1 MGIEVS
7 RQAAVVEVVSGEVI
21 AVKSDGSARK
31 ISAGDI
37 IRENEIV
44 ITANHAELV
53 LGSPNGVTEVA
64 SNCVGCVDQ
73 DLAWADA
80 PIAGEVNFD
89 LQQADAGDFDDDE
102 FAAIQEAILGGADP
116 TQILEATAAGGG
128 LGSANAG
135 FVTIDYNYTETHPS
149 TFFETAGLAEQTV
162 DEDREEFRSI
172 TRSSGGQSIS
182 ETLTEGSISGNTYP
196 QSITT
201 TETII
206 AGSLSLAPDSFIP
219 EILSLASLLSE
230 LNSDI
235 TSSGQSVIFTYDAT
249 TNSIVG
255 VQGTDEVLR
264 IDIDAVS
271 VGNNIELSLTTT
283 ISQPIDHV
291 PSVGGGQVSYTG
303 DQINIT
309 FDIQGEDS
317 AGNPLATPIN
327 AQVAVVDG
335 IDPSAESVNI
345 TNVETSSAAIEG
357 TFSNI
362 GSDNLQSV
370 VFDASA
376 LDQFDGLL
384 SDNQNT
390 LARLSDDGTTI
401 TLSIQGRG
409 EVVLTISLDTDGTY
423 KFEQSNPI
431 EQVGTDSLTFT
442 LPITITD
449 FDQDVVTNTINIAI
463 TDGDSPVINNV
474 DSISVDEAGIIGGS
488 QEGTAP
494 VAGSGSITA
503 DIFESD
509 IIDHYELEPTE
520 FNTGGTLVSNGAV
533 VLLELVGE
541 TNGVRTY
548 EGYVEVNGS
557 RITVFDVKIDSPSLG
572 NYEFN
577 LYEELSHQGAEDALL
592 TFALPI
598 YAVDA
603 DGDRSAL
610 SGGSNTP
617 EAAEI
622 LVNVKDD
629 VVELV
634 DKVESVTEPTLAGD
648 TIVSYNLFNFEG
660 ADGSTIQSFNYD
672 GVDYSLDQS
681 LLPDAA
687 QTFSFTEGVVTI
699 SLNGDF
705 SFEVARDIDH
715 TNSETI
721 VKQFSFLAEDGDGDT
736 DTSTLEL
743 SITDGQDPII
753 DLIPPVTLSE
763 TNLNDGSAPSG
774 STVSATETITFTA
787 GSDDVASFRIEPTEF
802 NVGGALMSNGFAVE
816 IKEDSANPGTYIGF
830 ITDGS
835 NTEVPVFTIGF
846 STTTLGEYT
855 FTLLEALDHVDGLD
869 NNDLSFDLPVYAVD
883 TDGDDSLVSQLNVT
897 IGDDVQIMQDGTLD
911 IIEPNLA
918 DGTITTNT
926 IDVMPNQSADG
937 ATITQFTYDGQ
948 LRTLDQ
954 NDTGEQQFSF
964 TEGELFITLEGEVR
978 FEPNRNLDH
987 SVSEDIVKSI
997 VVTSSDFDNDSLTST
1012 VTLTITDGD
1021 NPTIDVIPSVTLS
1034 ETNLSDGSAPSG
1046 STVSST
1052 QTITFTNQSDD
1063 VVRFRI
1069 EPTEFNTNDDLK
1081 SNGLAVELREEP
1093 AGSGDYIGFT
1103 TSATNVETTVFTL
1116 SFSSTTLGE
1125 YTFTLLEA
1133 LDHQDARGNNDLS
1146 FDLPVYA
1153 VDSDGDDSLMSPLNV
1168 TIGDDVQIMQ
1178 DGTLNIT
1185 EPTVADLAAGTPTT
1199 AIFDVMPN
1207 QSADGAT
1214 VTQFTYDG
1222 QLRTLD
1228 QNDNGEQQFSFTEG
1242 ELFITLEGDVRFEP
1256 NRNLDHILSEDIVKS
1271 IVVTSSDS
1279 DNDALTSTVTLT
1291 ITDGDIPTIDN
1302 VPTVSLSET
1311 SLSDGSSPSG
1321 SAVSS
1326 TQTIT
1331 YTTQSDDVTNFRIE
1345 PTEFNVGGGLTSNG
1359 LAVELKADPT
1369 TPGGYIGYVTDGSN
1383 VETNVFTISFSDTNL
1398 GQYTFTLLEA
1408 LDHVDGLANNDLS
1421 FDLPVYAVDSDGD
1434 DSLVSQL
1441 NVTIGD
1447 DVQIMQGGT
1456 LDIIEP
1462 NLADGTI
1469 TTSTI
1474 DVMPNQSADGAKIT
1488 QFTYDGQVRTLD
1500 QTDNGEQQFSFTEGE
1515 LFITLQGDVRFE
1527 PNRNLDHTLSED
1539 IVKSIVVT
1547 SSDLDNDVLTSTV
1560 MLTITDGDI
1569 PTIDAVP
1576 SVTLSESNLADGSA
1590 PSGSTVSQ
1598 TETITFTNQS
1608 DDVASFRIE
1617 PTEFNVG
1624 AALKSNGFAV
1634 EIKEDS
1640 ANPGTYIGFITN
1652 GSGAE
1657 NPVFTI
1663 AFSTSTLGEYTFT
1676 LLEALDH
1683 VDGLDKND
1691 LSFDL
1696 PIYAVDTDGDD
1707 SLVSQLNVTIG
1718 DDVQIMKD
1726 GTLDITEPNLADGT
1740 ITTNTIDVMPNQ
1752 SADGATITQF
1762 TYDGVVNT
1770 LDQSISGEQQFSFTE
1785 GELFITLEGEVRFEP
1800 NRDLD
1805 HSVSEDIVKSIV
1817 VTSSDFDND
1826 PVTSTITL
1834 TITDGDN
1841 PTIDVI
1847 PSVTLSEINLS
1858 DGSAP
1863 SGSAV
1868 SSTQTITFTNQSDDV
1883 VRFRIEPTEFNTND
1897 DLKSNGLAVELR
1909 EDPAGSGDY
1918 IGFTT
1923 SATNVETQVFTL
1935 SFNAGSLGE
1944 YTFTLIEALD
1954 HQDARGNNDLS
1965 FDLPVYAV
1973 DSDGDDSLMSP
1984 LNVTIGDDVQIMQDS
1999 TLDIVEPTVADLAA
2013 GTVTTNT
2020 IDVMPNQSADG
2031 ATITQFTYDGQLRT
2045 LDPNDNGEQQFSFTE
2060 GELFITLEGE
2070 VRFEPNRNLDHT
2082 LSEDIVKSI
2091 VVTSSDSDN
2100 DVLTST
2106 VTLTITDGDI
2116 PTIDNVPTVTLS
2128 ETNLSD
2134 GSMPS
2139 GSAVSST
2146 QTITYT
2152 TQSDDVTSF
2161 RIEPTEFNVGGGLT
2175 SNGLAVELKAD
2186 PTTPGGYIG
2195 FVTDGSNVETNVFTI
2210 SFSDTNLGQ
2219 YTFTLLEALDH
2230 VDGLANND
2238 LSFDLP
2244 VYAVDSDGDDSL
2256 VSQLSV
2262 TIGDDVQIMQGGT
2275 LDITEPNLADGT
2287 ITSNTIDVMPEQS
2300 ADGATI
2306 TQFTYDGQVRT
2317 LDQSDNG
2324 EQQFSFTEGE
2334 LFITLQGDVRFEPN
2348 RNLDHTLSEDIVKSI
2363 VVTSSDLD
2371 NDVVTSTVTLTIT
2384 DGDIPTIDAVPSVTL
2399 SEINLA
2405 DGSAPSGSAVSQT
2418 ETITFTNQSDDVA
2431 SFRIEPTEF
2440 NVGGALK
2447 SNGFAVE
2454 IKEDSANPG
2463 TYIGFITNGSGT
2475 EVPVFTIAFST
2486 STLGEYTFT
2495 LLEALDHTDGLD
2507 KNDLSFDLPVYAVDT
2522 DGDDSL
2528 VSQLNVTIGDDVQ
2541 IMQDGTLDIIEPNL
2555 ADGTITTNTIDVM
2568 PNQSADGATIT
2579 QFTYDGQLRTLDQ
2592 NDTGEQQFSFTEG
2605 ELFITLEGEVR
2616 FEPNRD
2622 LDHSVS
2628 EDIVKS
2634 IVVTSSDFDN
2644 DPVTSAITLTITDGD
2659 NPTIDSVPSVVLE
2672 EADLTDGSSPSGS
2685 AVSSTQTITFTNQS
2699 DDVVRF
2705 RIEPTEFNTNNALKS
2720 DGLSIEIR
2728 EEPTGSGNYI
2738 GFTTDISNAE
2748 TTVFTLSFS
2757 NTTLG
2762 EYTFTLLEAIDH
2774 SPVQGNNDLTFNLPV
2789 YAVDSDGDDSLMSP
2803 LAVTITDDIQVMVN
2817 DSLTIEEPTVADLA
2831 AGTPTTASV
2840 NVLDEEGA
2848 DGTTITQFTYDGGA
2862 VLTLDQN
2869 DTGEQKFVV
2878 ADGALYITLQG
2889 DIRFEPSRNL
2899 DHTGGDIVKSI
2910 VVTSSDSDSDLV
2922 SSTVTLTITDGDI
2935 PTIDTVPSVTLSETN
2950 LSDGSAPNASA
2961 VSSTQTI
2968 TFTNQ
2973 SDDVTSFRIEPTDFN
2988 VGGALKSNG
2997 LAVELKADPTTP
3009 GGYIGFVTDGSNV
3022 ETNVFT
3028 ISFSDTNLGQYTFTL
3043 LEALDHVDG
3052 LVKNDLTF
3060 DLPVYAVDSDGDD
3073 SLVSQL
3079 NVTIGDDVQ
3088 VMQNQALNIIEP
3100 TVADLAAGTPTTATV
3115 DVMPSQ
3121 SADGATIT
3129 QFTYDGGAAITLDQ
3143 NDTGEQKFVFTE
3155 GSLFITL
3162 QGEVRFEPN
3171 RNLNHTASEDIV
3183 KSIVVTSSDL
3193 DNDVLTSTVTLTIT
3207 DGDIPTID
3215 AVPSVTLSET
3225 NLSDGSAPSGSAVS
3239 QTETITFTNQ
3249 SDDVASFRIE
3259 PTEFNVGGAL
3269 KSNGFSVEIKEDS
3282 ANPGTY
3288 IGFIADGSNAEVP
3301 VFTIAFSTSTLGE
3314 YTFTLLEALDHAD
3327 GLDKNDLSFDLPV
3340 YAVDSDGDDSLVSQL
3355 NVTIGDDVQIMQDGT
3370 LDITE
3375 PNLADGTITTN
3386 TIDVMPNQSADGAT
3400 ITEFSFGGIV
3410 KTLDQSIV
3418 GEQQFSFTEGEL
3430 FITLQGQVR
3439 FEPNRDLDHS
3449 ASEDIVKSI
3458 VVTSSDFDN
3467 DPVTSTVTLTI
3478 TDGDIPT
3485 IDAVPSVTLSET
3497 NLADGSASNA
3507 GAVSSTQTITFTNQ
3521 SDDVVRFRLEP
3532 TEFNTND
3539 ALKSNGLAV
3548 ELREEPQGSGQYIG
3562 FTTSSSNVE
3571 TTVFTLDFNSG
3582 TLGEYTFTLI
3592 EALDHQDARGNNDL
3606 SFNLPV
3612 YAVDSDGDDSL
3623 VSQLGVTIG
3632 DDVQLMQDGTI
3643 TSREPAASVETSNT
3657 FDVMPNQ
3664 SADGAKVTSFVFDG
3678 KTAESL
3684 DLNVNGEQE
3693 FVFTE
3698 GSVFITTE
3706 GEIRFEPVRNQNHAG
3721 GDITKSIEVTS
3732 VDLDGDIVTSTV
3744 TLKIVD
3750 GDLPTIDLVPGITLS
3765 EVDLAD
3771 GSVPTGNPVTM
3782 TQTITYTAGSDDV
3795 SHFRIDPT
3803 QFNTSGA
3810 LKSNGLDVEI
3820 KEQPANSG
3828 NYIGFVKDGSNVE
3841 TNVFTIS
3848 FSTSNLGQYTF
3859 TLLEALDHVDGLQ
3872 NNILSFDVP
3881 VLAVDSDGDDSAMSP
3896 MTVAIT
3902 DDVQGVQ
3909 DGTLSITEPS
3919 LADLASGTPPTT
3931 AIIDVMPTQSADGA
3945 KVTQF
3950 TYDGGTAVTLDPSIS
3965 TEQVFTVTD
3974 GLLYITIE
3982 GEVRFEPSRDLDHS
3996 SGDIVRTIVVTTSD
4010 FDNDTDTADVTLT
4023 IKDGI
4028 DPVIDVVPDVNLSE
4042 VNLADGSTPTGSPVS
4057 STHTITYTEGSD
4069 DFSHFRIATNEFNP
4083 GDLLKSSGLV
4093 VQLKEDPSSA
4103 GDYIGYT
4110 DDGMGNVTDVFTIS
4124 FDSANKAQFTFTLI
4138 EALDHLDGV
4147 LNNDLTFRLP
4157 IYAVDTD
4164 DSESTKRDVVVTIE
4178 DDIQQMQD
4186 GFLTITE
4193 PNSGT
4198 PTTTTVDVMPIPSA
4212 DGANITQF
4220 TYDGGSPITLN
4231 QNISGEQEFVFTEGS
4246 LFVTLDGDV
4255 RFEPNR
4261 NLDHSA
4267 GDIVKSIVF
4276 TSSDFDNDIF
4286 SSKVTLTIVD
4296 GDGPT
4301 IDVVPGVALSESLLA
4316 DGSTPSVNPVSMTQ
4330 TITSLASSDDIAEIV
4345 VEVGL
4350 FNTNGALKS
4359 DGLELSLREDPAGSG
4374 DYIAFTTNGSGAEK
4388 IIFTLDFDDTNPS
4401 QYTFTLLER
4410 LDHVDGLGNNDLSF
4424 DLSVYAEDTDGDIS
4438 ASKPLTVTITDDV
4451 QLMQSGALNITEPTT
4466 GTPTT
4471 TTFDVMPAQS
4481 ADGATIT
4488 KFVYDNQAETALVQ
4502 TDTGEQEFV
4511 FTEGSLF
4518 INLEGDVRFEP
4529 NRNLDHSSGDIVKTI
4544 TVTSED
4550 KDGDIVT
4557 STVTLT
4563 IADGAPPTI
4572 DTVPTVALAEA
4583 NLIDGSSPGLPVSQT
4598 ETITFTAGSDDVS
4611 HFRIDPAQFNT
4622 SGDLKADG
4630 LVVQL
4635 KEDPLNSDNYIG
4647 YVESGGVQ
4655 TDIFTITFSSVV
4667 LGEYTFALLEE
4678 LDHLPVQG
4686 NNDQIFTLPVIAVDK
4701 DNTDSA
4707 VKPLTVTITDD
4718 VPTITDTTVASTF
4731 VVDEDDLG
4739 ALAQA
4744 TGSFVTTE
4752 GADQVEVYELRNIST
4767 LEATLS
4773 SGSEGI
4779 KITEITGAANTTTYQ
4794 GATDPGGTPIFT
4806 LVLTDDGA
4814 YTFTLLGPLNH
4825 ATTPSNLDTLTI
4837 PFDVVAVDGDGDDS
4851 NQYVLPIEVLD
4862 DAPVMTAPTGET
4874 VVDEDDLTGI
4884 GSDQSEDTIING
4896 LFTVDEG
4903 ADGVVLY
4910 ELVDEDLVLT
4920 GLTSDGESLEWLAVS
4935 QNGTT
4940 FTYVAQTATS
4950 NEAVFEI
4957 IFDTSDNSYQFEL
4970 FKPLKHPDGADENAI
4985 DLNFSVVAEDFDQDQ
5000 SNAIDLKI
5008 TVTDDVPLVTT
5019 QSITRL
5025 EGQGYGNSKVDMFA
5039 NATDVGAD
5047 GAVLSRIE
5055 GISNN
5060 GADIVF
5066 RTGNNGPYSSG
5077 FDLNSGSQQVRVYEQ
5092 TDDGSGGVDTREL
5105 GRLRINSNGEVE
5117 FRANG
5122 YLDHDGLDTIDFS
5135 INVIATDGDLDT
5147 SETPLDIT
5155 ITDRDSTR
5163 IALKVTTFEDAGRD
5177 STIPYATGDEPT
5189 LENVQDNQNGLPNA
5203 PAQVA
5208 LQVSLYDQD
5217 NAESIGQLTIKSP
5230 NGGDSHQGTFYYFD
5244 GADYIELVPESNGS
5258 IIFGSPELE
5267 QSFAPNPSEPRQTIA
5282 TIDNLF
5288 FVPDQHASS
5297 DETGGR
5303 VRYELE
5309 IEKNGSTDH
5318 TVNSNFRI
5326 EIEAVADIATW
5337 DDTSSTYQYQVNE
5350 DEDNVTL
5357 QLNAESQDNSNT
5369 ETITY
5374 ELEAVQGD
5382 GMFELLDQNGNVLT
5396 PVNGVYIIAS
5406 ADINSTVVNPID
5418 NFSGQIEF
5426 KATAITEETLNPYDD
5441 SANGGAND
5449 KTTARSVEQS
5459 IVIDVTADADPGTF
5473 SVSRIQINE
5482 DNIDDP
5488 DYVGPLDNK
5497 DAFTLDE
5504 VITMTGSVDSDSSE
5518 ELFVRISNVTEG
5530 AVLYFLGTTTVVPTI
5545 TINGVDYQEIAYSDL
5560 ANVEVV
5566 PTKHSNVDFTF
5577 DVTGVVK
5584 DTANLSTGAQIDEE
5598 ILGTKTVNVEVKG
5611 VADTPYGGTNGTDW
5625 TTFTDGATNGV
5636 QTTIEE
5642 SQNGDSFALLDF
5654 TVLSGERRPD
5664 DPTDSPLTGD
5674 GSEAITVILSGIPDG
5689 VILEDG
5695 DGTVIDLNFVGYE
5708 TGPGGSPDLSKP
5720 IYEANITEAG
5730 KTSGIRI
5737 RPVDSSTENIHIQGK
5752 VIVTENDGHTLTF
5765 DQEIRVLVEPRI
5777 DTSTTYNT
5785 VTNGD
5790 EDTAIN
5796 IDWHPEG
5803 TDYIDNDEHF
5813 TSIVISDIPTDVES
5827 VVVNGDVTWVYDAA
5841 AGTLTITP
5849 KSGQTAEEF
5858 TQIALNNNFIQITPE
5873 EDSST
5878 DFTLSTV
5885 VMIEERDHEYV
5896 DVTDPGQGI
5905 VTATI
5910 TGTIDVRVR
5919 PVVEPGDADNKIVVS
5934 NEDGSGDLTTITAD
5948 ANGVIKFTTNSDNQT
5963 TDTNGDEIWDGE
5975 YVVRYQETDLSTVE
5989 EQVDEVIVQLTNT
6002 DGSALSDDILGQL
6015 LVTGASYE
6023 GGGRWVVTNEDAFS
6037 VSAPNGLDFT
6047 PANDADD
6054 VATDFNDIKMTI
6066 FTLVSDPGDANNETS
6081 AQVQRTGEVTLS
6093 YPEVLTAPDKVAAD
6107 IAIVPNS
6114 VIDAVEDTQLDLGA
6128 ALNGI
6133 LSLTGRDDSTD
6144 QVTVIID
6151 GTLVI
6156 DATTSFP
6163 ISLSGASDVDFV
6175 NGKYVYETTVEQG
6188 VAVDSSGLLLNL
6200 PPNYSGDFRLPMTIV
6215 TKDLQSGDEKTLVTE
6230 VIIKVAPDAET
6241 DPTIEVN
6248 VVGSLDDAFNP
6259 VDTDGQAGQDPVGYE
6274 DTYIQL
6280 DFNSTISD
6288 QVSGVEGGQE
6298 AFTSITLTL
6307 DDPSIGAFYDNT
6319 GTSLGTSVTFNQAEI
6334 AAGALDNVL
6343 FRAIENYPTGN
6354 DINQVQVNVSGTVT
6368 DTATYNDPASP
6379 AGTATDSD
6387 TFSTSVSFEV
6397 VPVVDDVSVTGPGSD
6412 PDVIEI
6418 TGNED
6423 QLISLSGTG
6432 PVSIALTDLDGSEQF
6447 VSIKFTDVP
6456 DGFQMRADAGS
6467 TYTVKNN
6474 GNGEWSVQ
6482 LPQASGLSFDLSEI
6496 SILPPKN
6503 FSGTAEFGVEV
6514 FTQESLLG
6522 VPTAAAN
6529 LPSFKLHVVP
6539 VGDDVDTN
6547 PTDSVTGNEGQNI
6560 DIEINAT
6567 ILDKELSATGSGTYT
6582 ENAPETLRVEVAG
6595 VPQDASIFYPDGT
6608 TLASYD
6614 PATQLWTLDVP
6625 AQSLDKIVFNSGE
6638 HNSDTGNVLGI
6649 NGPLQITVRSVD
6661 TDADNTEYLGTPT
6674 SFDVDLVI
6682 DPINDQPIFVNVT
6695 NIETSEDISVAI
6707 DNFSIYDVD
6716 ANFDNPDAPYELT
6729 LKVDQTLTGAQ
6740 GVFEFTSSPDVTFVL
6755 QPDGSLVITGKEA
6768 DINTALTNGA
6778 VTFKPDPDQNYLN
6791 QSGLVTINA
6800 TLDDGGNNGLIDVGD
6815 PNTAQTNQATFTIKV
6830 TEVNDAPVATDVDL
6844 GSIAEDGQIVIVE
6857 GDLIA
6862 ASSDLENHNLTV
6874 TGVTLTQGQGQ
6885 LTRFENAGGADD
6897 AGVTGPF
6904 WIFIADNDFNGD
6916 VKFNY
6921 SIIDDGTTNG
6931 ADDFKTDSAEI
6942 SLVVTEVNDQP
6953 VASDID
6959 LGTMLEEGQL
6969 VIKEEDLIS
6978 ATTDPENDT
6987 ITVNSLVLD
6996 QGQGQLQRFENV
7008 GGADDATI
7016 TGPYWVFTAA
7026 NEYNG
7031 DVKFTYTVEDDG
7043 TTNGTDDFLTDTGEI
7058 SVVVTEVNDQPV
7070 ATDIDLGNIL
7080 EEGQLIIKEGDLIT
7094 ATSDPENDTIT
7105 VTNLV
7110 LDEGQG
7116 QLQRFENV
7124 GGADDAMI
7132 TGPYWIFTAADE
7144 YNGNVKF
7151 TYTVEDDGTTNGA
7164 NDFLTDTA
7172 EITAIV
7178 DGVNDTPVVNGDSVT
7193 TIIDE
7198 DAGQLLSG
7206 INVSDPDYVDA
7217 FSNDLMT
7224 VTLTVDYGTLNVS
7237 LPAVTTVMVNGNN
7250 TGSVILVGTL
7260 SDLNALIDTPTSP
7273 NGVYL
7278 DASLSP
7284 TNSIGLEVIAKD
7296 SGNPSGIAIETAP
7309 VVYNI
7314 AVTPVAN
7321 APTLSID
7328 PAFNYV
7334 RNITTSS
7341 SVVANSG
7348 VALVGIV
7355 AALTDITEELT
7366 LKISDVP
7373 DGVDVTSDV
7382 GTVSLVG
7389 DTWIATADAI
7399 DSLRLVEQS
7408 SLGKP
7413 LTPGNY
7419 TLKVEA
7425 VSEEADNN
7433 DIAISQNIDLNLNI
7447 VANPIDLD
7455 LSSETDDVQLL
7466 ASNFDTN
7473 LTGGTGNDRLVGGSG
7488 DDTLVGGDGNDTL
7501 IGGGGSDILTGGNG
7515 MDSFVWLNIEDGVED
7530 TITDFSL
7537 SEGDQ
7542 IDLREVL
7549 PELKNTSPDM
7559 SALLQQIDAKVEGD
7573 DIELTINPDG
7583 LGTTEQVIVVE
7594 DLAPQLTLSG
7604 TMPSDILDA
7613 LVQQNVITHG

>member
-1 MGIEVS
+1 MDIEVS
-7 RQAAVVEVVSGEVI
+7 RQVAVVEATSGDVVV
-21 AVKSDGSARK
+21 VKPDGSARK
-31 ISAGDI
+31 ISVGDI

-44 ITANHAELV
+44 ITANKSDLV
-53 LGSPNGVTEVA
+53 LGVQNDSIPVGE
-64 SNCVGCVDQ
+64 NCVGCVDETA
-73 DLAWADA
+73 AWVDA

-89 LQQADAGDFDDDE
+89 LQQADAGTFTDDDL
-102 FAAIQEAILGGADP
+102 AAIQDAILGGADP

-135 FVTIDYNYTETHPS
+135 FVTIDYNYTETQPS

-182 ETLTEGSISGNTYP
+182 EELHEGSISGNTYP
-196 QSITT
+196 QSLTII
-201 TETII
+201 ETIV
-206 AGSLSLAPDSFIP
+206 AGSLALSPDSFAP
-219 EILSLASLLSE
+219 EALSLASLLNE

-235 TSSGQSVIFTYDAT
+235 TSSGQPVTFTYDAA

-255 VQGTDEVLR
+255 VLGSDEVLR
-264 IDIDAVS
+264 IDIEAIS

-283 ISQPIDHV
+283 VSQPIDHV
-291 PSVGGGQVSYTG
+291 PSIGGGQVSYTG
-303 DQINIT
+303 DQINIA
-309 FDIQGEDS
+309 FDVQGEDS
-317 AGNPLATPIN
+317 AGNPIAAPIS
-327 AQVAVVDG
+327 AQVTVFDWE
-335 IDPSAESVNI
+335 DPSAESVTI

-357 TFSNI
+357 TFSII
-362 GSDNLQSV
+362 GSDHLQSA

-423 KFEQSNPI
+423 NFQQFKPI
-431 EQVGTDSLTFT
+431 EEVSSDTLSFA
-442 LPITITD
+442 LPITVID
-449 FDQDVVTNTINIAI
+449 FDQDVVTNTINIVI
-463 TDGDSPVINNV
+463 TDGDSPVITNV
-474 DSISVDEAGIIGGS
+474 DSIDVDEAGIVGGS
-488 QEGTAP
+488 QEGTAA
-494 VAGSGSITA
+494 VSGSGSITA

-509 IIDHYELEPTE
+509 IIDHYELEPAE
-520 FNTGGTLVSNGAV
+520 FNTGGSLVSNGEA
-533 VLLELVGE
+533 VLLELIDE

-557 RITVFDVKIDSPSLG
+557 RITVFDVKVDSPSLG
-572 NYEFN
+572 NYEFT

-622 LVNVKDD
+622 LVNVTDD

-681 LLPDAA
+681 LLPDAP

-715 TNSETI
+715 SSSETI

-753 DLIPPVTLSE
+753 DLVPPVTLSE
-763 TNLNDGSAPSG
+763 TNLADGSSPSG

-802 NVGGALMSNGFAVE
+802 NVGGALKSNGFAVE
-816 IKEDSANPGTYIGF
+816 IKEDSVNPGTYIGF

-835 NTEVPVFTIGF
+835 GTEVPVFTIAF
-846 STTTLGEYT
+846 STSTLGEYT

-911 IIEPNLA
+911 I
-918 DGTITTNT
+918 
-926 IDVMPNQSADG
+926 V
-937 ATITQFTYDGQ
+937 
-948 LRTLDQ
+948 
-954 NDTGEQQFSF
+954 
-964 TEGELFITLEGEVR
+964 
-978 FEPNRNLDH
+978 
-987 SVSEDIVKSI
+987 
-997 VVTSSDFDNDSLTST
+997 
-1012 VTLTITDGD
+1012 
-1021 NPTIDVIPSVTLS
+1021 
-1034 ETNLSDGSAPSG
+1034 
-1046 STVSST
+1046 
-1052 QTITFTNQSDD
+1052 
-1063 VVRFRI
+1063 
-1069 EPTEFNTNDDLK
+1069 
-1081 SNGLAVELREEP
+1081 
-1093 AGSGDYIGFT
+1093 
-1103 TSATNVETTVFTL
+1103 
-1116 SFSSTTLGE
+1116 
-1125 YTFTLLEA
+1125 
-1133 LDHQDARGNNDLS
+1133 
-1146 FDLPVYA
+1146 
-1153 VDSDGDDSLMSPLNV
+1153 
-1168 TIGDDVQIMQ
+1168 
-1178 DGTLNIT
+1178 
-1185 EPTVADLAAGTPTT
+1185 
-1199 AIFDVMPN
+1199 
-1207 QSADGAT
+1207 
-1214 VTQFTYDG
+1214 
-1222 QLRTLD
+1222 
-1228 QNDNGEQQFSFTEG
+1228 
-1242 ELFITLEGDVRFEP
+1242 
-1256 NRNLDHILSEDIVKS
+1256 
-1271 IVVTSSDS
+1271 
-1279 DNDALTSTVTLT
+1279 
-1291 ITDGDIPTIDN
+1291 
-1302 VPTVSLSET
+1302 
-1311 SLSDGSSPSG
+1311 
-1321 SAVSS
+1321 
-1326 TQTIT
+1326 
-1331 YTTQSDDVTNFRIE
+1331 
-1345 PTEFNVGGGLTSNG
+1345 
-1359 LAVELKADPT
+1359 
-1369 TPGGYIGYVTDGSN
+1369 
-1383 VETNVFTISFSDTNL
+1383 
-1398 GQYTFTLLEA
+1398 
-1408 LDHVDGLANNDLS
+1408 
-1421 FDLPVYAVDSDGD
+1421 
-1434 DSLVSQL
+1434 
-1441 NVTIGD
+1441 
-1447 DVQIMQGGT
+1447 
-1456 LDIIEP
+1456 EP

-1469 TTSTI
+1469 TTS
-1474 DVMPNQSADGAKIT
+1474 
-1488 QFTYDGQVRTLD
+1488 
-1500 QTDNGEQQFSFTEGE
+1500 
-1515 LFITLQGDVRFE
+1515 
-1527 PNRNLDHTLSED
+1527 
-1539 IVKSIVVT
+1539 
-1547 SSDLDNDVLTSTV
+1547 
-1560 MLTITDGDI
+1560 
-1569 PTIDAVP
+1569 
-1576 SVTLSESNLADGSA
+1576 
-1590 PSGSTVSQ
+1590 
-1598 TETITFTNQS
+1598 
-1608 DDVASFRIE
+1608 
-1617 PTEFNVG
+1617 
-1624 AALKSNGFAV
+1624 
-1634 EIKEDS
+1634 
-1640 ANPGTYIGFITN
+1640 
-1652 GSGAE
+1652 
-1657 NPVFTI
+1657 
-1663 AFSTSTLGEYTFT
+1663 
-1676 LLEALDH
+1676 
-1683 VDGLDKND
+1683 
-1691 LSFDL
+1691 
-1696 PIYAVDTDGDD
+1696 
-1707 SLVSQLNVTIG
+1707 
-1718 DDVQIMKD
+1718 
-1726 GTLDITEPNLADGT
+1726 
-1740 ITTNTIDVMPNQ
+1740 TIDVMPNQ

-1785 GELFITLEGEVRFEP
+1785 GELYITLEGEVRFEP

-1847 PSVTLSEINLS
+1847 PSVTLSETNLS

-1883 VRFRIEPTEFNTND
+1883 EKFRIEPTEFNTND

-1909 EDPAGSGDY
+1909 EDPQGSGNY

-1923 SATNVETQVFTL
+1923 SATNVETPVFTL
-1935 SFNAGSLGE
+1935 SFSSTTLGE

-1965 FDLPVYAV
+1965 FDLPVYAI

-1999 TLDIVEPTVADLAA
+1999 ALDIVEPNLAD
-2013 GTVTTNT
+2013 GTVTTGT
-2020 IDVMPNQSADG
+2020 VDVMPNQSADG

-2045 LDPNDNGEQQFSFTE
+2045 LDQNDNGEQQFSFTE
-2060 GELFITLEGE
+2060 GELFITLQGE

-2082 LSEDIVKSI
+2082 LNEDIVKSI

-2116 PTIDNVPTVTLS
+2116 PTIDNVPTVSLS

-2134 GSMPS
+2134 GSAPS

-2161 RIEPTEFNVGGGLT
+2161 RIEPTEFNVGGALT

-2230 VDGLANND
+2230 ADGLANND

-2256 VSQLSV
+2256 VSQLNV

-2287 ITSNTIDVMPEQS
+2287 ITTNTIDVMPEQS

-2317 LDQSDNG
+2317 LDQTDTG

-2334 LFITLQGDVRFEPN
+2334 LFITLEGEVRFEPN
-2348 RNLDHTLSEDIVKSI
+2348 RNLDHTASEDIVKSI
-2363 VVTSSDLD
+2363 VVTSSDSD
-2371 NDVVTSTVTLTIT
+2371 NDVLTSTVTLTIT
-2384 DGDIPTIDAVPSVTL
+2384 DGDNPTIDAVPSVTL
-2399 SEINLA
+2399 SETNLV
-2405 DGSAPSGSAVSQT
+2405 DGSSPSGSVVSQT
-2418 ETITFTNQSDDVA
+2418 ETITFTNQSDDVT

-2463 TYIGFITNGSGT
+2463 TYIGFITNGSST

-2495 LLEALDHTDGLD
+2495 LLEALDHVDGLD
-2507 KNDLSFDLPVYAVDT
+2507 KNDLSFDLPVYAVDS

-2541 IMQDGTLDIIEPNL
+2541 IMQDGTLDITEPNL

-2685 AVSSTQTITFTNQS
+2685 AVSQTETITFTNQS
-2699 DDVVRF
+2699 DDVEKF
-2705 RIEPTEFNTNNALKS
+2705 RLEPSEFNTNNALKS

-2738 GFTTDISNAE
+2738 GFTTDISNVE
-2748 TTVFTLSFS
+2748 TTVFTLDFS
-2757 NTTLG
+2757 STTLG

-2774 SPVQGNNDLTFNLPV
+2774 TPVQGNNDLTFNLPV

-2831 AGTPTTASV
+2831 AGTPTTATV

-2869 DTGEQKFVV
+2869 DAGEQKFVV

-2910 VVTSSDSDSDLV
+2910 VVTSSDSDSDFV

-2935 PTIDTVPSVTLSETN
+2935 PTIDNVPTVSLSETS
-2950 LSDGSAPNASA
+2950 LSDGSSPSGSA

-2973 SDDVTSFRIEPTDFN
+2973 SDDVTSFRIEPTEFN
-2988 VGGALKSNG
+2988 VGGALTSNG

-3052 LVKNDLTF
+3052 LAKNDLSF

-3129 QFTYDGGAAITLDQ
+3129 QFIYDNGSVITLDQ
-3143 NDTGEQKFVFTE
+3143 NDTGEQKFVFAE

-3171 RNLNHTASEDIV
+3171 RNLDHTASEDIV

-3193 DNDVLTSTVTLTIT
+3193 DNDVVTSTVTLTIT

-3225 NLSDGSAPSGSAVS
+3225 NLADGSTPSGTAVS

-3249 SDDVASFRIE
+3249 SDDVSSFRIE
-3259 PTEFNVGGAL
+3259 PAEFNVGGAL
-3269 KSNGFSVEIKEDS
+3269 KSNGFAVEIKEDS

-3288 IGFIADGSNAEVP
+3288 IGFITNGSGAEIP

-3314 YTFTLLEALDHAD
+3314 YTFTLLEALDHVD
-3327 GLDKNDLSFDLPV
+3327 GLANNSLSFDLPV

-3497 NLADGSASNA
+3497 NLADGSAPSA

-3548 ELREEPQGSGQYIG
+3548 ELREDPQGSGQYVG

-3582 TLGEYTFTLI
+3582 TLGEYIFTLI

-3678 KTAESL
+3678 NTAESL

-3706 GEIRFEPVRNQNHAG
+3706 GEIRFEPVRNQNHAS

-3872 NNILSFDVP
+3872 NNTLSFDVP
-3881 VLAVDSDGDDSAMSP
+3881 VLVVDADGDDSVMSP

-3965 TEQVFTVTD
+3965 TEQVFIVTD

-4010 FDNDTDTADVTLT
+4010 LDNDTDTADVTLT

-4028 DPVIDVVPDVNLSE
+4028 DPVINVVPDVNLSE
-4042 VNLADGSTPTGSPVS
+4042 VNLADGSTPSGSAVS

-4093 VQLKEDPSSA
+4093 VQLKEDPASA

-4124 FDSANKAQFTFTLI
+4124 FDSVNKAQFTFTLI

-4178 DDIQQMQD
+4178 DDLQQMQD

-4193 PNSGT
+4193 PNTGT
-4198 PTTTTVDVMPIPSA
+4198 PTTATVDVMPIPSA

-4220 TYDGGSPITLN
+4220 TYDGSSAITLN
-4231 QNISGEQEFVFTEGS
+4231 QSISGEQEFVFTEGS

-4359 DGLELSLREDPAGSG
+4359 DGLELSLREDPANSG
-4374 DYIAFTTNGSGAEK
+4374 DYVAFTTDGSGVEK
-4388 IIFTLDFDDTNPS
+4388 VIFTLDFDDTNPS

-4471 TTFDVMPAQS
+4471 AVFDVMPAQS

-4511 FTEGSLF
+4511 FAEGSLF

-4529 NRNLDHSSGDIVKTI
+4529 NRNLDHSGGDIVKTI

-4563 IADGAPPTI
+4563 IADGAPPVI
-4572 DTVPTVALAEA
+4572 DTVPTVALEEA
-4583 NLIDGSSPGLPVSQT
+4583 NLVDGSSPGLPVSQT

-4611 HFRIDPAQFNT
+4611 HFRIDTAQFNT

-4655 TDIFTITFSSVV
+4655 TDIFTITFDSLV
-4667 LGEYTFALLEE
+4667 LGQYTFTLLEE

-4707 VKPLTVTITDD
+4707 MKPLTVTITDD

-4739 ALAQA
+4739 TLAQA

-4794 GATDPGGTPIFT
+4794 GATDPSGTPIFT

-4862 DAPVMTAPTGET
+4862 DVPVMTAPTGET

-4884 GSDQSEDTIING
+4884 GSDRSEDTIING

-4903 ADGVVLY
+4903 ADGVVKY
-4910 ELVDEDLVLT
+4910 ELVDEDLVLA
-4920 GLTSDGESLEWLAVS
+4920 GLTSDGESLEWLTVS
-4935 QNGTT
+4935 QVGTT
-4940 FTYVAQTATS
+4940 FTYVAQTVTS
-4950 NEAVFEI
+4950 NEAVFKI
-4957 IFDTSDNSYQFEL
+4957 VFDTSNNSYQFEL
-4970 FKPLKHPDGADENAI
+4970 FKPLKHPDGADENNI
-4985 DLNFSVVAEDFDQDQ
+4985 ELGFSVVAEDFDQDQ
-5000 SNAIDLKI
+5000 SNAIDLTI

-5025 EGQGYGNSKVDMFA
+5025 EGQGYNNSKVDMFA
-5039 NATDVGAD
+5039 SATDVGAD

-5066 RTGNNGPYSSG
+5066 RIGNNGSYSSS
-5077 FDLNSGSQQVRVYEQ
+5077 FDLNSGSQQIRVYEQ
-5092 TDDGSGGVDTREL
+5092 TNGGADTRQL
-5105 GRLRINSNGEVE
+5105 GRLRIDSNGEVE

-5147 SETPLDIT
+5147 SETPLDIS

-5189 LENVQDNQNGLPNA
+5189 FENVQDNQIDLPDA

-5208 LQVSLYDQD
+5208 LQVNLYDQD

-5244 GADYIELVPESNGS
+5244 SVSAKYIELVPESNGS
-5258 IIFGSPELE
+5258 IIFGSPPLE
-5267 QSFAPNPSEPRQTIA
+5267 QSFAPNPNEPRQTIA

-5357 QLNAESQDNSNT
+5357 QLNAQSQDSSNT

-5382 GMFELLDQNGNVLT
+5382 GKFELLDQNGTVLT

-5449 KTTARSVEQS
+5449 KTTARSVEQN
-5459 IVIDVTADADPGTF
+5459 IIIDVTADADPGKF
-5473 SVSRIQINE
+5473 SVSRIKINE

-5488 DYVGPLDNK
+5488 DYIGPLDNK

-5504 VITMTGSVDSDSSE
+5504 VITMTGSVDTDGSE

-5584 DTANLSTGAQIDEE
+5584 DTANLSSGAQVDEE

-5625 TTFTDGATNGV
+5625 TTFNEGGITGV
-5636 QTTIEE
+5636 QTTIQE
-5642 SQNGDSFALLDF
+5642 SQNGDNFALLDF

-5664 DPTDSPLTGD
+5664 PAAVDQTPLPDD
-5674 GSEAITVILSGIPDG
+5674 GSESITVILSGIPDG

-5765 DQEIRVLVEPRI
+5765 DQEIRVLVEPII
-5777 DTSTTYNT
+5777 DTSATYNT
-5785 VTNGD
+5785 VTRGN

-5803 TDYIDNDEHF
+5803 TDYIDDDEHF

-5827 VVVNGDVTWVYDAA
+5827 VVVNGDVTWVYNAA

-5849 KSGQTAEEF
+5849 KSGQTPEEF
-5858 TQIALNNNFIQITPE
+5858 TQIALNNNFIQITPAQ
-5873 EDSST
+5873 DSST
-5878 DFTLSTV
+5878 DFTLDTV

-5896 DVTDPGQGI
+5896 DASNPGQGI

-5910 TGTIDVRVR
+5910 TGTINVVVR

-5934 NEDGSGDLTTITAD
+5934 NEDGSVDLTTIPITAD

-5963 TDTNGDEIWDGE
+5963 TDINGDEIWDGE
-5975 YVVRYQETDLSTVE
+5975 YVIRYQETDLSTVE

-6047 PANDADD
+6047 PANDTDD
-6054 VATDFNDIKMTI
+6054 VAGDFNNIKMTI
-6066 FTLVSDPGDANNETS
+6066 HTLVSDPGDANNETS
-6081 AQVQRTGEVTLS
+6081 VQEQRTGEVTLS
-6093 YPEVLTAPDKVAAD
+6093 YPEVIVAPDKVAAG
-6107 IAIVPNS
+6107 ISIVEDS

-6133 LSLTGRDDSTD
+6133 LSFTGRDDSPD

-6151 GTLVI
+6151 GILVI

-6163 ISLSGASDVDFV
+6163 ISLSGRSDVDFV

-6188 VAVDSSGLLLNL
+6188 TTVDSSGLLLNL

-6259 VDTDGQAGQDPVGYE
+6259 VDNDGQAGQDPVGYE

-6298 AFTSITLTL
+6298 EFTSITLTL

-6368 DTATYNDPASP
+6368 DTATYNDPASSV
-6379 AGTATDSD
+6379 GTATDSD

-6447 VSIKFTDVP
+6447 VSIKFTGVP
-6456 DGFQMRADAGS
+6456 DGFLMSADAAS

-6474 GNGEWSVQ
+6474 GGGEWSVQ
-6482 LPQASGLSFDLSEI
+6482 LPQASGLSFDLSEL

-6567 ILDKELSATGSGTYT
+6567 ILDKELSATGSGTFT

-6638 HNSDTGNVLGI
+6638 HNSDAGNALGI

-6682 DPINDQPIFVNVT
+6682 DPINDQPTFVNVT
-6695 NIETSEDISVAI
+6695 NIETPEDISIAI

-6716 ANFDNPDAPYELT
+6716 ANFDNPDAPYVLT
-6729 LKVDQTLTGAQ
+6729 LQVDQTLPGAQ

-6791 QSGLVTINA
+6791 QTGLVTINA
-6800 TLDDGGNNGLIDVGD
+6800 TLDDGGNNGLIDAGD
-6815 PNTAQTNQATFTIKV
+6815 SNTAQTNQTTFTIKV

-6857 GDLIA
+6857 SDLIA

-6897 AGVTGPF
+6897 AGITGPF
-6904 WIFIADNDFNGD
+6904 WIFTAANDFNGD

-6921 SIIDDGTTNG
+6921 DIIDDGTTNG
-6931 ADDFKTDSAEI
+6931 VDDFLTDNAEI
-6942 SLVVTEVNDQP
+6942 SLVVTEVNDEP
-6953 VASDID
+6953 VAPDID

-6969 VIKEEDLIS
+6969 IIKEEDLIS

-7026 NEYNG
+7026 NEYSG

-7043 TTNGTDDFLTDTGEI
+7043 TTNGADDFLTDTGEI

-7080 EEGQLIIKEGDLIT
+7080 EEGQLIIKEEDLIA

-7144 YNGNVKF
+7144 YSGNVKF

-7193 TIIDE
+7193 TVVDE

-7217 FSNDLMT
+7217 FSDDLMT

-7273 NGVYL
+7273 SGVFL

-7296 SGNPSGIAIETAP
+7296 SGNPSGIAIETTP
-7309 VVYNI
+7309 VVYDI

-7321 APTLSID
+7321 APSLSID

-7341 SVVANSG
+7341 SVIANNG
-7348 VALVGIV
+7348 IALVGIV

-7373 DGVDVTSDV
+7373 DGVDVTSDA
-7382 GTVSLVG
+7382 GTVSQVG
-7389 DTWIATADAI
+7389 DTWVATADAI
-7399 DSLRLVEQS
+7399 DSLRLVEQPS
-7408 SLGKP
+7408 VGKP

-7425 VSEEADNN
+7425 VSEETDNN

-7447 VANPIDLD
+7447 VANPRDIDV
-7455 LSSETDDVQLL
+7455 SSETDDALL
-7466 ASNFDTN
+7466 VASGFNTE
-7473 LTGGTGNDRLVGGSG
+7473 LTGGSGNDRLVGGSG
-7488 DDTLVGGDGNDTL
+7488 DDTLIGGDGNDTL

-7515 MDSFVWLNIEDGVED
+7515 MDSFVWLNIEDGVAD
-7530 TITDFSL
+7530 TITDFNL

-7549 PELKNTSPDM
+7549 PELKDATVNMTT
-7559 SALLQQIDAKVEGD
+7559 LLQHIDAKVDGND
-7573 DIELTINPDG
+7573 VELTINPDG

>member
-1 MGIEVS
+1 MDIEVS
-7 RQAAVVEVVSGEVI
+7 RQVAVVEATSGDVVV
-21 AVKSDGSARK
+21 VKPDGSARK
-31 ISAGDI
+31 ISVGDI

-44 ITANHAELV
+44 ITANKSDLV
-53 LGSPNGVTEVA
+53 LGVQNDSIPVGE
-64 SNCVGCVDQ
+64 NCVGCVDETA
-73 DLAWADA
+73 AWVDA

-89 LQQADAGDFDDDE
+89 LQQTDAETFTEDDLT
-102 FAAIQEAILGGADP
+102 AIQEAILGGADP

-135 FVTIDYNYTETHPS
+135 FVTIDYNYTQTQPS
-149 TFFETAGLAEQTV
+149 TFFETSGLADQTI
-162 DEDREEFRSI
+162 DEDREEFRTI
-172 TRSSGGQSIS
+172 TRSAGGQSIS
-182 ETLTEGSISGNTYP
+182 EELHEGSISGNTYP
-196 QSITT
+196 QSLTII
-201 TETII
+201 ETIV
-206 AGSLSLAPDSFIP
+206 AGSLALSPDSFAP
-219 EILSLASLLSE
+219 EALSLASLLNE

-235 TSSGQSVIFTYDAT
+235 TSSGQPVTFTYDAA

-255 VQGTDEVLR
+255 VLGSDEVLR
-264 IDIDAVS
+264 IDIEAIS

-283 ISQPIDHV
+283 VSQPIDHV
-291 PSVGGGQVSYTG
+291 PSIGGGQVSYTG
-303 DQINIT
+303 DQIDIA
-309 FDIQGEDS
+309 FDVQGEDS
-317 AGNPLATPIN
+317 AGNPIAAPIS
-327 AQVAVVDG
+327 AQVTVFDWE
-335 IDPSAESVNI
+335 DPSAESVTI

-357 TFSNI
+357 TFSII
-362 GSDNLQSV
+362 GSDHLQSA

-423 KFEQSNPI
+423 NFQQFKPI
-431 EQVGTDSLTFT
+431 EEVSSDTLSFA
-442 LPITITD
+442 LPITVTD

-463 TDGDSPVINNV
+463 TDGDSPVITNV
-474 DSISVDEAGIIGGS
+474 DSIDVDEAGIVGGS
-488 QEGTAP
+488 QEGTAA
-494 VAGSGSITA
+494 VSGSGSITA

-509 IIDHYELEPTE
+509 IIDHYELEPAE
-520 FNTGGTLVSNGAV
+520 FNTGGSLVSNGEA
-533 VLLELVGE
+533 VLLELIDE

-548 EGYVEVNGS
+548 EGYVEVNSS
-557 RITVFDVKIDSPSLG
+557 RITVFDVKVDSPSLG
-572 NYEFN
+572 NYEFT

-622 LVNVKDD
+622 LVNVTDD

-681 LLPDAA
+681 LLPDAT

-715 TNSETI
+715 SSSETI

-736 DTSTLEL
+736 DISTLEL

-753 DLIPPVTLSE
+753 DLVPPVTLSE
-763 TNLNDGSAPSG
+763 TNLADGSSPSG
-774 STVSATETITFTA
+774 SAVSATETITFTA
-787 GSDDVASFRIEPTEF
+787 GSDDVAKFRIEPTEF
-802 NVGGALMSNGFAVE
+802 NVGGALKSNGFAVE

-835 NTEVPVFTIGF
+835 NAEITVFTISF
-846 STTTLGEYT
+846 SATTLGEYT
-855 FTLLEALDHVDGLD
+855 FTLIEALDHVDGLA
-869 NNDLSFDLPVYAVD
+869 NNDLSFELPVYAVD

-897 IGDDVQIMQDGTLD
+897 IGDDVQVMQDGTLD
-911 IIEPNLA
+911 I
-918 DGTITTNT
+918 
-926 IDVMPNQSADG
+926 V
-937 ATITQFTYDGQ
+937 
-948 LRTLDQ
+948 
-954 NDTGEQQFSF
+954 
-964 TEGELFITLEGEVR
+964 
-978 FEPNRNLDH
+978 
-987 SVSEDIVKSI
+987 
-997 VVTSSDFDNDSLTST
+997 
-1012 VTLTITDGD
+1012 
-1021 NPTIDVIPSVTLS
+1021 
-1034 ETNLSDGSAPSG
+1034 
-1046 STVSST
+1046 
-1052 QTITFTNQSDD
+1052 
-1063 VVRFRI
+1063 
-1069 EPTEFNTNDDLK
+1069 
-1081 SNGLAVELREEP
+1081 
-1093 AGSGDYIGFT
+1093 
-1103 TSATNVETTVFTL
+1103 
-1116 SFSSTTLGE
+1116 
-1125 YTFTLLEA
+1125 
-1133 LDHQDARGNNDLS
+1133 
-1146 FDLPVYA
+1146 
-1153 VDSDGDDSLMSPLNV
+1153 
-1168 TIGDDVQIMQ
+1168 
-1178 DGTLNIT
+1178 
-1185 EPTVADLAAGTPTT
+1185 
-1199 AIFDVMPN
+1199 
-1207 QSADGAT
+1207 
-1214 VTQFTYDG
+1214 
-1222 QLRTLD
+1222 
-1228 QNDNGEQQFSFTEG
+1228 
-1242 ELFITLEGDVRFEP
+1242 
-1256 NRNLDHILSEDIVKS
+1256 
-1271 IVVTSSDS
+1271 
-1279 DNDALTSTVTLT
+1279 
-1291 ITDGDIPTIDN
+1291 
-1302 VPTVSLSET
+1302 
-1311 SLSDGSSPSG
+1311 
-1321 SAVSS
+1321 
-1326 TQTIT
+1326 
-1331 YTTQSDDVTNFRIE
+1331 
-1345 PTEFNVGGGLTSNG
+1345 
-1359 LAVELKADPT
+1359 
-1369 TPGGYIGYVTDGSN
+1369 
-1383 VETNVFTISFSDTNL
+1383 
-1398 GQYTFTLLEA
+1398 
-1408 LDHVDGLANNDLS
+1408 
-1421 FDLPVYAVDSDGD
+1421 
-1434 DSLVSQL
+1434 
-1441 NVTIGD
+1441 
-1447 DVQIMQGGT
+1447 
-1456 LDIIEP
+1456 
-1462 NLADGTI
+1462 
-1469 TTSTI
+1469 
-1474 DVMPNQSADGAKIT
+1474 
-1488 QFTYDGQVRTLD
+1488 
-1500 QTDNGEQQFSFTEGE
+1500 
-1515 LFITLQGDVRFE
+1515 
-1527 PNRNLDHTLSED
+1527 
-1539 IVKSIVVT
+1539 
-1547 SSDLDNDVLTSTV
+1547 
-1560 MLTITDGDI
+1560 
-1569 PTIDAVP
+1569 
-1576 SVTLSESNLADGSA
+1576 
-1590 PSGSTVSQ
+1590 
-1598 TETITFTNQS
+1598 
-1608 DDVASFRIE
+1608 
-1617 PTEFNVG
+1617 
-1624 AALKSNGFAV
+1624 
-1634 EIKEDS
+1634 
-1640 ANPGTYIGFITN
+1640 
-1652 GSGAE
+1652 
-1657 NPVFTI
+1657 
-1663 AFSTSTLGEYTFT
+1663 
-1676 LLEALDH
+1676 
-1683 VDGLDKND
+1683 
-1691 LSFDL
+1691 
-1696 PIYAVDTDGDD
+1696 
-1707 SLVSQLNVTIG
+1707 
-1718 DDVQIMKD
+1718 
-1726 GTLDITEPNLADGT
+1726 EPNLADGT

-1826 PVTSTITL
+1826 SLTSTITL

-1847 PSVTLSEINLS
+1847 PSVTLSETNLS

-1923 SATNVETQVFTL
+1923 SATNVETTVFTL
-1935 SFNAGSLGE
+1935 SFSSTTLGE
-1944 YTFTLIEALD
+1944 YTFTLLEALD
-1954 HQDARGNNDLS
+1954 HQDARGNNELS

-1984 LNVTIGDDVQIMQDS
+1984 LNVTIGDDVQIMQDGA
-1999 TLDIVEPTVADLAA
+1999 LDIVEPTVADLAA

-2082 LSEDIVKSI
+2082 LGEDIVKSI

-2116 PTIDNVPTVTLS
+2116 PTIDNVPTVNLS

-2134 GSMPS
+2134 GSAPS

-2146 QTITYT
+2146 QTITFT
-2152 TQSDDVTSF
+2152 NQSDDVTSF

-2219 YTFTLLEALDH
+2219 YTFTLLESLDH
-2230 VDGLANND
+2230 VDGLANNN

-2256 VSQLSV
+2256 VSQLNV

-2287 ITSNTIDVMPEQS
+2287 ITTNTIDVMPNQS

-2317 LDQSDNG
+2317 LDQTDNG

-2348 RNLDHTLSEDIVKSI
+2348 RNLDHTASEDIVKSI
-2363 VVTSSDLD
+2363 VVTSSDSD
-2371 NDVVTSTVTLTIT
+2371 NDVLTSTVTLTIT
-2384 DGDIPTIDAVPSVTL
+2384 DGDNPTIDAVPSVTL
-2399 SEINLA
+2399 SETNLA

-2431 SFRIEPTEF
+2431 SFHIEPTEF

-2454 IKEDSANPG
+2454 IKEDFANPG
-2463 TYIGFITNGSGT
+2463 SYIGFITDGSGA

-2495 LLEALDHTDGLD
+2495 LLEALDHADGQTN
-2507 KNDLSFDLPVYAVDT
+2507 NDLSFDLPVYAVDT

-2541 IMQDGTLDIIEPNL
+2541 IMQDGTLDITEPNL

-2579 QFTYDGQLRTLDQ
+2579 QFTYDGVVNTLDQ
-2592 NDTGEQQFSFTEG
+2592 SISGEQQFSFTEG
-2605 ELFITLEGEVR
+2605 ELYITLEGEVR

-2644 DPVTSAITLTITDGD
+2644 DPVTSTITLTITDGD

-2685 AVSSTQTITFTNQS
+2685 AVSQTETITFTNQS
-2699 DDVVRF
+2699 DDVEKF
-2705 RIEPTEFNTNNALKS
+2705 RLEPSEFNTNNALKS

-2738 GFTTDISNAE
+2738 GFTTDISNVE
-2748 TTVFTLSFS
+2748 TTVFTLDFS
-2757 NTTLG
+2757 STTLG

-2774 SPVQGNNDLTFNLPV
+2774 TPVQGNNDLTFNLPV
-2789 YAVDSDGDDSLMSP
+2789 YAVDSDGDDSVMSP

-2817 DSLTIEEPTVADLA
+2817 DSLTIEEPTVAGLA
-2831 AGTPTTASV
+2831 AGTPTTATV

-2848 DGTTITQFTYDGGA
+2848 DGTIITQFTYDGGA

-2869 DTGEQKFVV
+2869 DAGEQKFVV
-2878 ADGALYITLQG
+2878 ADGSLYITLQG
-2889 DIRFEPSRNL
+2889 NIRFEPNRNL

-2973 SDDVTSFRIEPTDFN
+2973 SDDVTSFRIEPTEFN
-2988 VGGALKSNG
+2988 VGGALTSNG
-2997 LAVELKADPTTP
+2997 LVVELKADPTMP
-3009 GGYIGFVTDGSNV
+3009 GGYIGFVTTAPNV

-3052 LVKNDLTF
+3052 LAKNDLTF

-3129 QFTYDGGAAITLDQ
+3129 QFIYDNGAVITLDQ
-3143 NDTGEQKFVFTE
+3143 NDTGEQKFVFAE

-3171 RNLNHTASEDIV
+3171 RNLDHTASEDIV

-3193 DNDVLTSTVTLTIT
+3193 DNDVVTSTVTLTIT

-3225 NLSDGSAPSGSAVS
+3225 HLADGSTPSSGAVS
-3239 QTETITFTNQ
+3239 QTETIAFTNQ
-3249 SDDVASFRIE
+3249 SDDVTSFRIE

-3269 KSNGFSVEIKEDS
+3269 KSNGFAVEIKEDS

-3288 IGFIADGSNAEVP
+3288 IGFITNGSSAEVP
-3301 VFTIAFSTSTLGE
+3301 VFTVSFSATTLGE

-3355 NVTIGDDVQIMQDGT
+3355 NVAIGDDVQIMQDGT

-3386 TIDVMPNQSADGAT
+3386 TIDVMPNQSADAAT

-3497 NLADGSASNA
+3497 NLADGSAPS
-3507 GAVSSTQTITFTNQ
+3507 GSAVSQTETITFTNQ

-3548 ELREEPQGSGQYIG
+3548 ELREDPQGSGQYIG
-3562 FTTSSSNVE
+3562 FTTSSSNAE
-3571 TTVFTLDFNSG
+3571 TIVFTLDFNSG

-3592 EALDHQDARGNNDL
+3592 EALDHQDARGSNDL

-3643 TSREPAASVETSNT
+3643 TSREPASSVETSNT

-3678 KTAESL
+3678 NTAESL

-3750 GDLPTIDLVPGITLS
+3750 GDLPTIDLVPGISLS
-3765 EVDLAD
+3765 EVELAD
-3771 GSVPTGNPVTM
+3771 GSAPTGNPVTM

-3803 QFNTSGA
+3803 QFNTSGS

-3872 NNILSFDVP
+3872 NNTLSFDVP
-3881 VLAVDSDGDDSAMSP
+3881 VLVVDADGDDSAMSP

-3902 DDVQGVQ
+3902 DDVQSVQ
-3909 DGTLSITEPS
+3909 NGTLSITEPS
-3919 LADLASGTPPTT
+3919 LADLTSGTPPTT
-3931 AIIDVMPTQSADGA
+3931 VIIDVMPTQSADGA

-3965 TEQVFTVTD
+3965 AEQVFTVTD

-4042 VNLADGSTPTGSPVS
+4042 VNLADGSTPSGSAVS

-4083 GDLLKSSGLV
+4083 GDLLKSSGIV
-4093 VQLKEDPSSA
+4093 VQLKEDPSST

-4231 QNISGEQEFVFTEGS
+4231 QNVSGEQEFVFTEGS

-4267 GDIVKSIVF
+4267 GNIVKSIVF

-4301 IDVVPGVALSESLLA
+4301 IDVVPGVALSESFLA

-4359 DGLELSLREDPAGSG
+4359 DGLELSLREDPANSG
-4374 DYIAFTTNGSGAEK
+4374 DYVAFTTDGLGVEK
-4388 IIFTLDFDDTNPS
+4388 VIFTLDFDDTNPS

-4451 QLMQSGALNITEPTT
+4451 QLMQSGVLNITEPTT

-4471 TTFDVMPAQS
+4471 AVFDVMPAQS
-4481 ADGATIT
+4481 ADSATIT

-4518 INLEGDVRFEP
+4518 INLEGDIRFEP

-4563 IADGAPPTI
+4563 IADGAPPVI
-4572 DTVPTVALAEA
+4572 DTVPMVALEEA
-4583 NLIDGSSPGLPVSQT
+4583 NLVDGSSPGLPVSQT

-4611 HFRIDPAQFNT
+4611 HFRIDTAQFNT
-4622 SGDLKADG
+4622 SGDLKTDG

-4655 TDIFTITFSSVV
+4655 TDIFTITFSSVA
-4667 LGEYTFALLEE
+4667 LGEYTFTLLEE

-4686 NNDQIFTLPVIAVDK
+4686 NNDQVFTLPVIAVDK

-4707 VKPLTVTITDD
+4707 MKPLTVTITDD

-4739 ALAQA
+4739 TLAQA

-4794 GATDPGGTPIFT
+4794 GATDPSGTPIFT

-4862 DAPVMTAPTGET
+4862 DVPVMTAPTGET

-4884 GSDQSEDTIING
+4884 GSDRSEDTIING

-4903 ADGVVLY
+4903 ADGVVKY
-4910 ELVDEDLVLT
+4910 ELVDEDLVLA
-4920 GLTSDGESLEWLAVS
+4920 GLTSDGESLEWQAVS

-4940 FTYVAQTATS
+4940 FTYTAQTVTS
-4950 NEAVFEI
+4950 NEAVFKI
-4957 IFDTSDNSYQFEL
+4957 VFDTSNNSYQFEL
-4970 FKPLKHPDGADENAI
+4970 FKPLKHPDGADENNI
-4985 DLNFSVVAEDFDQDQ
+4985 ELGFSVVAEDFDQDQ
-5000 SNAIDLKI
+5000 SNAIDLTI

-5025 EGQGYGNSKVDMFA
+5025 EGQGYNNSKVDMFA

-5055 GISNN
+5055 GISSN

-5077 FDLNSGSQQVRVYEQ
+5077 FDLNSGSQQIRVYEQ
-5092 TDDGSGGVDTREL
+5092 TNGGADTREL

-5189 LENVQDNQNGLPNA
+5189 LENVQDNQIDLPDA

-5208 LQVSLYDQD
+5208 LQVNLYDQD

-5244 GADYIELVPESNGS
+5244 SVSAKYIELVPESNGS
-5258 IIFGSPELE
+5258 IIFGPPQLE
-5267 QSFAPNPSEPRQTIA
+5267 QSFAPNPNEPRQTIA

-5297 DETGGR
+5297 DEAGGR

-5309 IEKNGSTDH
+5309 IEKNGTTEH
-5318 TVNSNFRI
+5318 TINSNFRI

-5350 DEDNVTL
+5350 DEDDVTL
-5357 QLNAESQDNSNT
+5357 QLNAVSQDNSQT

-5382 GMFELLDQNGNVLT
+5382 GKFELLDQNGTVLT

-5426 KATAITEETLNPYDD
+5426 KVTAITEETLNPYDD
-5441 SANGGAND
+5441 STNGGTND
-5449 KTTARSVEQS
+5449 KTTARSVEQN
-5459 IVIDVTADADPGTF
+5459 IIIDVTADADPGKF
-5473 SVSRIQINE
+5473 SVSRIKINE

-5488 DYVGPLDNK
+5488 DYIGPLDNK

-5504 VITMTGSVDSDSSE
+5504 VITMTGSVDTDGSE

-5584 DTANLSTGAQIDEE
+5584 DTANLSSGAQVDEE

-5625 TTFTDGATNGV
+5625 TTFNEGGITGV
-5636 QTTIEE
+5636 QTTIQE
-5642 SQNGDSFALLDF
+5642 SQNGDNFALLDF

-5664 DPTDSPLTGD
+5664 TGTTPLADD
-5674 GSEAITVILSGIPDG
+5674 GSESITVILSGIPDG
-5689 VILEDG
+5689 VVLEDG

-5765 DQEIRVLVEPRI
+5765 DQEIRVLVEPII
-5777 DTSTTYNT
+5777 DTSATYNT
-5785 VTNGD
+5785 VTRGN

-5803 TDYIDNDEHF
+5803 TDYIDDDEHF

-5827 VVVNGDVTWVYDAA
+5827 VVVNGDVTWVYNAA

-5849 KSGQTAEEF
+5849 KSGQTPEEF
-5858 TQIALNNNFIQITPE
+5858 TQIALNNNFIQITPAQ
-5873 EDSST
+5873 DSST
-5878 DFTLSTV
+5878 DLTLDTV

-5896 DVTDPGQGI
+5896 DASNPGQGI

-5910 TGTIDVRVR
+5910 TGTINVVVR

-5934 NEDGSGDLTTITAD
+5934 NEDGSVDLTTITAD

-6047 PANDADD
+6047 PANDTDD
-6054 VATDFNDIKMTI
+6054 VAGDFNNIKMTI
-6066 FTLVSDPGDANNETS
+6066 HTLVSDPGDANNETS
-6081 AQVQRTGEVTLS
+6081 VQEQRTGEVTLS
-6093 YPEVLTAPDKVAAD
+6093 YPEVLVAPDKVAAG
-6107 IAIVPNS
+6107 ISIVQDS

-6133 LSLTGRDDSTD
+6133 LSFTGRDDSPD

-6151 GTLVI
+6151 GILVI

-6163 ISLSGASDVDFV
+6163 ISLSGRSDVDFV

-6188 VAVDSSGLLLNL
+6188 TTVDSSGLLLNL

-6259 VDTDGQAGQDPVGYE
+6259 VDNDGQAGQDPVGYE

-6288 QVSGVEGGQE
+6288 QVSGAEGGQE
-6298 AFTSITLTL
+6298 EFTSITLTL

-6379 AGTATDSD
+6379 VGTATDSD

-6447 VSIKFTDVP
+6447 VSIKFTGVP
-6456 DGFQMRADAGS
+6456 DGFLMSADAAS

-6474 GNGEWSVQ
+6474 GGGEWSVQ
-6482 LPQASGLSFDLSEI
+6482 LPQASGLSFDLSEL

-6567 ILDKELSATGSGTYT
+6567 ILDKELSATGSGTFT

-6638 HNSDTGNVLGI
+6638 HNSDAGNALGI

-6682 DPINDQPIFVNVT
+6682 DPINDQPTFVNVT
-6695 NIETSEDISVAI
+6695 NIETPEDISIAI

-6716 ANFDNPDAPYELT
+6716 ANFDNPDAPYVLT
-6729 LKVDQTLTGAQ
+6729 LQVDQTLPGAQ

-6791 QSGLVTINA
+6791 QTGLVTINA
-6800 TLDDGGNNGLIDVGD
+6800 TLDDGGNNGLIDAGD
-6815 PNTAQTNQATFTIKV
+6815 PNTAQTNQTTFTIKV

-6857 GDLIA
+6857 SDLIA

-6885 LTRFENAGGADD
+6885 LTRYENAGGADD
-6897 AGVTGPF
+6897 AGITGPF
-6904 WIFIADNDFNGD
+6904 WIFIAASDFNGD

-6921 SIIDDGTTNG
+6921 DIIDDGTTNG
-6931 ADDFKTDSAEI
+6931 VDDFLTDNAEI

-6969 VIKEEDLIS
+6969 IIKEEDLIS

-7026 NEYNG
+7026 NEYSG

-7043 TTNGTDDFLTDTGEI
+7043 TTNGADDFLTDTGEI

-7080 EEGQLIIKEGDLIT
+7080 EEGQLIIKEGDLIA

-7116 QLQRFENV
+7116 QLQRFENI

-7193 TIIDE
+7193 TVVDE

-7206 INVSDPDYVDA
+7206 INVSDPDYVDT
-7217 FSNDLMT
+7217 FSDDLMT

-7237 LPAVTTVMVNGNN
+7237 LPAVTAVMVNGNN

-7273 NGVYL
+7273 SGVFL

-7284 TNSIGLEVIAKD
+7284 TNSIGLEVVAKD
-7296 SGNPSGIAIETAP
+7296 SGNPSGIAIETTP
-7309 VVYNI
+7309 VVYDI

-7321 APTLSID
+7321 APSLSID

-7341 SVVANSG
+7341 SVIANNG
-7348 VALVGIV
+7348 IALVGIV

-7373 DGVDVTSDV
+7373 DGVDVTSDA
-7382 GTVSLVG
+7382 GTVSQVG
-7389 DTWIATADAI
+7389 DTWVASADAI
-7399 DSLRLVEQS
+7399 DSLRLVEQPS
-7408 SLGKP
+7408 VGKP

-7425 VSEEADNN
+7425 VSEETDNN

-7447 VANPIDLD
+7447 VANPRDIDV
-7455 LSSETDDVQLL
+7455 SSETDDALL
-7466 ASNFDTN
+7466 VASGFNTE
-7473 LTGGTGNDRLVGGSG
+7473 LTGGSGNDRLVGGSG
-7488 DDTLVGGDGNDTL
+7488 DDTLIGGDGNDTL

-7515 MDSFVWLNIEDGVED
+7515 MDSFVWLNIEDGVAD
-7530 TITDFSL
+7530 TITDFNL

-7549 PELKNTSPDM
+7549 PELKDATVNMTT
-7559 SALLQQIDAKVEGD
+7559 LLQHIDAKVDGND
-7573 DIELTINPDG
+7573 VELTINPDG

>member
-1 MGIEVS
+1 MDIEVS
-7 RQAAVVEVVSGEVI
+7 RQVAVVEATSGDVVV
-21 AVKSDGSARK
+21 VKPDGSARK
-31 ISAGDI
+31 ISVGDI

-44 ITANHAELV
+44 ITANKSELV
-53 LGSPNGVTEVA
+53 LGVQNDSIAVGE
-64 SNCVGCVDQ
+64 NCIGCVDETA
-73 DLAWADA
+73 AWTDA

-89 LQQADAGDFDDDE
+89 LQQADAGTFTDDDL
-102 FAAIQEAILGGADP
+102 AAIQDAILGGADP

-162 DEDREEFRSI
+162 DEDRDEFRSI

-196 QSITT
+196 QSITS

-206 AGSLSLAPDSFIP
+206 AGSLALAPDSFVP
-219 EILSLASLLSE
+219 ETLSLASLLSE

-235 TSSGQSVIFTYDAT
+235 TSSGQPVTFTYDAA

-303 DQINIT
+303 DQIDII
-309 FDIQGEDS
+309 FDIQGEDT
-317 AGNPLATPIN
+317 AGNPLATLVN
-327 AQVAVVDG
+327 AQVSVFDG
-335 IDPSAESVNI
+335 VDPSAESVNI

-362 GSDNLQSV
+362 GSDNLQSA

-409 EVVLTISLDTDGTY
+409 EVVLTISLDNDGTY
-423 KFEQSNPI
+423 NFQQFKPI
-431 EQVGTDSLTFT
+431 EEVSSDTLSFS

-463 TDGDSPVINNV
+463 TDGDSPVITNV
-474 DSISVDEAGIIGGS
+474 DSIDVDEAGIVGGS
-488 QEGTAP
+488 QEGTVP
-494 VAGSGSITA
+494 VSGTGSITA

-509 IIDHYELEPTE
+509 IIDHYELEPAE
-520 FNTGGTLVSNGAV
+520 FNTGDSLVSNGEA
-533 VLLELVGE
+533 VLLELIDE

-557 RITVFDVKIDSPSLG
+557 RITVFDVKVDSPSLG
-572 NYEFN
+572 SYEFN
-577 LYEELSHQGAEDALL
+577 LYEDLSHQGAEDALL

-610 SGGSNTP
+610 SGGSSTP

-681 LLPDAA
+681 LLPDAT

-715 TNSETI
+715 SNSETI

-774 STVSATETITFTA
+774 STVSATETIAFTA

-802 NVGGALMSNGFAVE
+802 NVGGALKSNGFAVE

-835 NTEVPVFTIGF
+835 NTEISVFTIAF
-846 STTTLGEYT
+846 STSTLGEYT
-855 FTLLEALDHVDGLD
+855 FTLLGALDHADGLD
-869 NNDLSFDLPVYAVD
+869 KNDLSFDLPVYAVD
-883 TDGDDSLVSQLNVT
+883 SDGDDSLVSQLNVT

-911 IIEPNLA
+911 ITEPNLA
-918 DGTITTNT
+918 DGKVTTNT
-926 IDVMPNQSADG
+926 IDVMPAQSADG

-978 FEPNRNLDH
+978 FEPNRDLDH

-997 VVTSSDFDNDSLTST
+997 VVTSSDFDNDALTST

-1046 STVSST
+1046 S
-1052 QTITFTNQSDD
+1052 
-1063 VVRFRI
+1063 
-1069 EPTEFNTNDDLK
+1069 
-1081 SNGLAVELREEP
+1081 
-1093 AGSGDYIGFT
+1093 
-1103 TSATNVETTVFTL
+1103 
-1116 SFSSTTLGE
+1116 
-1125 YTFTLLEA
+1125 
-1133 LDHQDARGNNDLS
+1133 
-1146 FDLPVYA
+1146 
-1153 VDSDGDDSLMSPLNV
+1153 
-1168 TIGDDVQIMQ
+1168 
-1178 DGTLNIT
+1178 
-1185 EPTVADLAAGTPTT
+1185 
-1199 AIFDVMPN
+1199 
-1207 QSADGAT
+1207 
-1214 VTQFTYDG
+1214 
-1222 QLRTLD
+1222 
-1228 QNDNGEQQFSFTEG
+1228 
-1242 ELFITLEGDVRFEP
+1242 
-1256 NRNLDHILSEDIVKS
+1256 
-1271 IVVTSSDS
+1271 
-1279 DNDALTSTVTLT
+1279 
-1291 ITDGDIPTIDN
+1291 
-1302 VPTVSLSET
+1302 
-1311 SLSDGSSPSG
+1311 
-1321 SAVSS
+1321 
-1326 TQTIT
+1326 
-1331 YTTQSDDVTNFRIE
+1331 
-1345 PTEFNVGGGLTSNG
+1345 
-1359 LAVELKADPT
+1359 
-1369 TPGGYIGYVTDGSN
+1369 
-1383 VETNVFTISFSDTNL
+1383 
-1398 GQYTFTLLEA
+1398 
-1408 LDHVDGLANNDLS
+1408 
-1421 FDLPVYAVDSDGD
+1421 
-1434 DSLVSQL
+1434 
-1441 NVTIGD
+1441 
-1447 DVQIMQGGT
+1447 
-1456 LDIIEP
+1456 
-1462 NLADGTI
+1462 
-1469 TTSTI
+1469 
-1474 DVMPNQSADGAKIT
+1474 
-1488 QFTYDGQVRTLD
+1488 
-1500 QTDNGEQQFSFTEGE
+1500 
-1515 LFITLQGDVRFE
+1515 
-1527 PNRNLDHTLSED
+1527 
-1539 IVKSIVVT
+1539 
-1547 SSDLDNDVLTSTV
+1547 
-1560 MLTITDGDI
+1560 
-1569 PTIDAVP
+1569 
-1576 SVTLSESNLADGSA
+1576 
-1590 PSGSTVSQ
+1590 
-1598 TETITFTNQS
+1598 
-1608 DDVASFRIE
+1608 
-1617 PTEFNVG
+1617 
-1624 AALKSNGFAV
+1624 
-1634 EIKEDS
+1634 
-1640 ANPGTYIGFITN
+1640 
-1652 GSGAE
+1652 
-1657 NPVFTI
+1657 
-1663 AFSTSTLGEYTFT
+1663 
-1676 LLEALDH
+1676 
-1683 VDGLDKND
+1683 
-1691 LSFDL
+1691 
-1696 PIYAVDTDGDD
+1696 
-1707 SLVSQLNVTIG
+1707 
-1718 DDVQIMKD
+1718 
-1726 GTLDITEPNLADGT
+1726 
-1740 ITTNTIDVMPNQ
+1740 
-1752 SADGATITQF
+1752 
-1762 TYDGVVNT
+1762 
-1770 LDQSISGEQQFSFTE
+1770 
-1785 GELFITLEGEVRFEP
+1785 
-1800 NRDLD
+1800 
-1805 HSVSEDIVKSIV
+1805 
-1817 VTSSDFDND
+1817 
-1826 PVTSTITL
+1826 
-1834 TITDGDN
+1834 
-1841 PTIDVI
+1841 
-1847 PSVTLSEINLS
+1847 
-1858 DGSAP
+1858 
-1863 SGSAV
+1863 AV
-1868 SSTQTITFTNQSDDV
+1868 SSTQTITFANQSDDV

-1923 SATNVETQVFTL
+1923 SATNVETTVFTL
-1935 SFNAGSLGE
+1935 SFNSGSLGE

-2020 IDVMPNQSADG
+2020 IDVMPSQSADG
-2031 ATITQFTYDGQLRT
+2031 ATVTQFTYDGQLRT
-2045 LDPNDNGEQQFSFTE
+2045 LDQNDNGEQQFSFTE
-2060 GELFITLEGE
+2060 GELFITLQGE

-2082 LSEDIVKSI
+2082 LNEDIVKSI

-2116 PTIDNVPTVTLS
+2116 PTIDNVPTVNLS

-2134 GSMPS
+2134 GSAPS

-2161 RIEPTEFNVGGGLT
+2161 RIEPTEFNVGGALT

-2230 VDGLANND
+2230 VDGLVNND

-2256 VSQLSV
+2256 VSQLNV

-2275 LDITEPNLADGT
+2275 LDITEPNLANGT
-2287 ITSNTIDVMPEQS
+2287 ITTNTIDVMPTQS

-2306 TQFTYDGQVRT
+2306 TQFTYDGQLRT
-2317 LDQSDNG
+2317 LDQNDTG

-2334 LFITLQGDVRFEPN
+2334 LFITLQGEVRFEPN
-2348 RNLDHTLSEDIVKSI
+2348 RNLDHTASEDIVKSI
-2363 VVTSSDLD
+2363 VVTSSDSD
-2371 NDVVTSTVTLTIT
+2371 NDVLTSTVTLTIT

-2399 SEINLA
+2399 SETNLN
-2405 DGSAPSGSAVSQT
+2405 DGSAPSGSTVSQT

-2463 TYIGFITNGSGT
+2463 TYIGFITNGSNT

-2486 STLGEYTFT
+2486 SVLGEYTFT
-2495 LLEALDHTDGLD
+2495 LLEALDHVDGLNN
-2507 KNDLSFDLPVYAVDT
+2507 NDLSFDLPVYAVDT

-2634 IVVTSSDFDN
+2634 IVVTSSDFDK
-2644 DPVTSAITLTITDGD
+2644 DSVTSTVTLTITDGD
-2659 NPTIDSVPSVVLE
+2659 IPTIDVIPTVSLSETNLS
-2672 EADLTDGSSPSGS
+2672 DGSNPSGS
-2685 AVSSTQTITFTNQS
+2685 AVSQTEMITFTNQS
-2699 DDVVRF
+2699 DDVEKF
-2705 RIEPTEFNTNNALKS
+2705 RLEPSEFNVGDSLTS
-2720 DGLSIEIR
+2720 DGLVIEIR
-2728 EEPTGSGNYI
+2728 EEPAGSGNYI
-2738 GFTTDISNAE
+2738 GFTTDISNTE
-2748 TTVFTLSFS
+2748 TTVFTLDFS
-2757 NTTLG
+2757 STTLG

-2774 SPVQGNNDLTFNLPV
+2774 TPVQGNNDLTFNLPV

-2831 AGTPTTASV
+2831 AGTPTTTTV

-3225 NLSDGSAPSGSAVS
+3225 NLADGSTPSGSAVS

-3497 NLADGSASNA
+3497 NLADGSAPSA

-3539 ALKSNGLAV
+3539 ALKSNGLVV
-3548 ELREEPQGSGQYIG
+3548 ELREDPQGSGQYIG

-3664 SADGAKVTSFVFDG
+3664 SADGAKVTSFVFG
-3678 KTAESL
+3678 GNTAESL

-3706 GEIRFEPVRNQNHAG
+3706 GEIRFEPVRNQNHTG

-3771 GSVPTGNPVTM
+3771 GSAPTGNPVTM

-3810 LKSNGLDVEI
+3810 LQSNGLDVEI

-3872 NNILSFDVP
+3872 NNTLSFDVP
-3881 VLAVDSDGDDSAMSP
+3881 VLAVDADGDDSAMSP

-3931 AIIDVMPTQSADGA
+3931 SIIDVMPTQSADGA

-3982 GEVRFEPSRDLDHS
+3982 GEVRFEPNRDLDHS

-4042 VNLADGSTPTGSPVS
+4042 VNLADGSTPSGSAVS

-4083 GDLLKSSGLV
+4083 GDLLKSNGLV
-4093 VQLKEDPSSA
+4093 VQLKEDPASA

-4198 PTTTTVDVMPIPSA
+4198 PTTSTVDVMPIPSA
-4212 DGANITQF
+4212 DGATITQF
-4220 TYDGGSPITLN
+4220 TYDGSSPITLN
-4231 QNISGEQEFVFTEGS
+4231 QSISGDQEFVFTEGS

-4359 DGLELSLREDPAGSG
+4359 DGLSLSLREDPVNSG
-4374 DYIAFTTNGSGAEK
+4374 DYIAFTTDGSGVEK
-4388 IIFTLDFDDTNPS
+4388 VIFTLDFDDTNPS

-4451 QLMQSGALNITEPTT
+4451 QLMQSGVLNITEPTT

-4471 TTFDVMPAQS
+4471 AVFDVMPAQS

-4488 KFVYDNQAETALVQ
+4488 KFTYGSQPEESLVQ

-4529 NRNLDHSSGDIVKTI
+4529 NRNLDHSGGNIVKTI

-4667 LGEYTFALLEE
+4667 LGEYTFTLLEE

-4701 DNTDSA
+4701 DNTDS
-4707 VKPLTVTITDD
+4707 VMKPLTVTITDD

-4779 KITEITGAANTTTYQ
+4779 KIAEITGAANTTTYQ

-4910 ELVDEDLVLT
+4910 ELVDEYLVLT

-5025 EGQGYGNSKVDMFA
+5025 EGQGYNNSKVDMFA

-5066 RTGNNGPYSSG
+5066 QRGNATDYS
-5077 FDLNSGSQQVRVYEQ
+5077 DALNLQSGSRIIRVYEQ
-5092 TDDGSGGVDTREL
+5092 TDDGNGGTQERQL
-5105 GRLRINSNGEVE
+5105 GTLRINSNGEVE

-5309 IEKNGSTDH
+5309 IEKNGTTEH
-5318 TVNSNFRI
+5318 TINSNFRI

-5337 DDTSSTYQYQVNE
+5337 DDSNSTYQYQVNE

-5382 GMFELLDQNGNVLT
+5382 GKFELLDQNGNVLT

-5441 SANGGAND
+5441 SASGGAND

-5584 DTANLSTGAQIDEE
+5584 DTANLSTGAQVDEE

-5611 VADTPYGGTNGTDW
+5611 VADTPYGGTNGTAW
-5625 TTFTDGATNGV
+5625 SAITDGTTSGV
-5636 QTTIEE
+5636 QTTIQE
-5642 SQNGDSFALLDF
+5642 SQNGDTFAELDF

-5664 DPTDSPLTGD
+5664 TGTTPLADD
-5674 GSEAITVILSGIPDG
+5674 GSESITVILSGIPDG
-5689 VILEDG
+5689 VVLEDG

-5777 DTSTTYNT
+5777 DTSATYNT

-5849 KSGQTAEEF
+5849 KSGQTPEEF
-5858 TQIALNNNFIQITPE
+5858 TQIALNNNFIQITPAQ
-5873 EDSST
+5873 DSST
-5878 DFTLSTV
+5878 DFTLDTV

-5896 DVTDPGQGI
+5896 DAGNPGQGI

-5910 TGTIDVRVR
+5910 NGSIDVQVR
-5919 PVVEPGDADNKIVVS
+5919 PVVEPEDAANKLVV
-5934 NEDGSGDLTTITAD
+5934 NQVAGIIDLTTVVAD
-5948 ANGVIKFTTNSDNQT
+5948 ALTGVLKFTTNSDNT
-5963 TDTNGDEIWDGE
+5963 SVTDEFVIRYEETDTSSAI
-5975 YVVRYQETDLSTVE
+5975 E
-5989 EQVDEVIVQLTNT
+5989 EVDQLVIQLTNV
-6002 DGSALSDDILGQL
+6002 DDSALSDDVLNQL
-6015 LVTGASYE
+6015 LVIGAAYE
-6023 GGGRWVVTNEDAFS
+6023 GNGRWVVTNEDLFS
-6037 VSAPNGLDFT
+6037 ISAPNGLAFPPVSGT
-6047 PANDADD
+6047 AG
-6054 VATDFNDIKMTI
+6054 VFNDIKMTI
-6066 FTLVSDPGDANNETS
+6066 FSTVVDRGDGVEIESSPA
-6081 AQVQRTGEVTLS
+6081 VQREGEVNLS
-6093 YPEVLTAPDKVAAD
+6093 FPQVLVGGNEVAAD
-6107 IAIVPNS
+6107 ITMTPDSVVDAI
-6114 VIDAVEDTQLDLGA
+6114 EDTQLDLGA
-6128 ALNGI
+6128 ALN
-6133 LSLTGRDDSTD
+6133 SLITFSGEDASTD
-6144 QVTVIID
+6144 QVTIIID
-6151 GTLVI
+6151 DSVTINPGGT
-6156 DATTSFP
+6156 FP
-6163 ISLSGASDVDFV
+6163 ISLSGSSEVDFV
-6175 NGKYVYETTVEQG
+6175 NGKYVFETTVDQG
-6188 VAVDSSGLLLNL
+6188 VSTDFSGLLLDL
-6200 PPNYSGDFRLPMTIV
+6200 PADYSGDFKLPLTIV
-6215 TKDLQSGDEKTLVTE
+6215 TKDLLSGDEKTLVTD
-6230 VIIKVAPDAET
+6230 VVIKVAPDVEGNPDIDVT
-6241 DPTIEVN
+6241 VT
-6248 VVGSLDDAFNP
+6248 GSLDDLFNP

-6280 DFNSTISD
+6280 DFSSTITD
-6288 QVSGVEGGQE
+6288 QVSGVEGGDE
-6298 AFTSITLTL
+6298 KFTSITLTL
-6307 DDPSIGAFYDNT
+6307 DDTSVGAFYT
-6319 GTSLGTSVTFNQAEI
+6319 SAGVSLGTTVTFDEAQIN
-6334 AAGALDNVL
+6334 AGALDNVL
-6343 FRAIENYPTGN
+6343 FRAAPNYPTGN
-6354 DINQVQVNVSGTVT
+6354 DVNQVQVNVSGTIT
-6368 DTATYNDPASP
+6368 DTATYNETASP
-6379 AGTATDSD
+6379 AGSAVDTD
-6387 TFSTSVSFEV
+6387 TFSTSVNFEV
-6397 VPVVDDVSVTGPGSD
+6397 VPVVDDVLVTGPGSD

-6447 VSIKFTDVP
+6447 VSIKFTGVP
-6456 DGFQMRADAGS
+6456 DGFLMSADAAS

-6474 GNGEWSVQ
+6474 GGGEWSVQ
-6482 LPQASGLSFDLSEI
+6482 LPQASGLSFDLSEL

-6567 ILDKELSATGSGTYT
+6567 ILDKELSATGSGTFT

-6614 PATQLWTLDVP
+6614 SGTQLWTLDVP

-6682 DPINDQPIFVNVT
+6682 DPINDQPTFVNVT
-6695 NIETSEDISVAI
+6695 NIETAEDISIAI

-6716 ANFDNPDAPYELT
+6716 ANFDNPDTPYVLT
-6729 LKVDQTLTGAQ
+6729 LQVDQTLPGAQ

-6768 DINTALTNGA
+6768 DINTALTNGV

-6800 TLDDGGNNGLIDVGD
+6800 TLDDGGNNGLIDAGD
-6815 PNTAQTNQATFTIKV
+6815 PNTAQTNQTTFTIKV

-6897 AGVTGPF
+6897 AGITGPF

-7366 LKISDVP
+7366 LKISDVR
-7373 DGVDVTSDV
+7373 V
-7382 GTVSLVG
+7382 
-7389 DTWIATADAI
+7389 
-7399 DSLRLVEQS
+7399 
-7408 SLGKP
+7408 
-7413 LTPGNY
+7413 
-7419 TLKVEA
+7419 
-7425 VSEEADNN
+7425 
-7433 DIAISQNIDLNLNI
+7433 
-7447 VANPIDLD
+7447 
-7455 LSSETDDVQLL
+7455 
-7466 ASNFDTN
+7466 
-7473 LTGGTGNDRLVGGSG
+7473 
-7488 DDTLVGGDGNDTL
+7488 
-7501 IGGGGSDILTGGNG
+7501 
-7515 MDSFVWLNIEDGVED
+7515 
-7530 TITDFSL
+7530 
-7537 SEGDQ
+7537 
-7542 IDLREVL
+7542 VL
-7549 PELKNTSPDM
+7549 M
-7559 SALLQQIDAKVEGD
+7559 
-7573 DIELTINPDG
+7573 
-7583 LGTTEQVIVVE
+7583 
-7594 DLAPQLTLSG
+7594 
-7604 TMPSDILDA
+7604 
-7613 LVQQNVITHG
+7613 

>member
-1 MGIEVS
+1 MLCDNGGCMDIEVS
-7 RQAAVVEVVSGEVI
+7 RQVAVVEATSGDVVV
-21 AVKSDGSARK
+21 VKPDGSARK
-31 ISAGDI
+31 VSVGDT

-44 ITANHAELV
+44 ITANKSELV
-53 LGSPNGVTEVA
+53 LGVQNDSIPVA
-64 SNCVGCVDQ
+64 ENCVGCVDENA
-73 DLAWADA
+73 AWVDA

-89 LQQADAGDFDDDE
+89 LQQADAETFAEDDL
-102 FAAIQEAILGGADP
+102 AAIQEAILGGADP

-196 QSITT
+196 QSVTT

-206 AGSLSLAPDSFIP
+206 AGSLALAPNSFIP
-219 EILSLASLLSE
+219 ETLSLASLLSE

-303 DQINIT
+303 DQIDIA
-309 FDIQGEDS
+309 FDIQGEDT
-317 AGNPLATPIN
+317 AGNPLATPVN
-327 AQVAVVDG
+327 AQVSVFDG
-335 IDPSAESVNI
+335 IDPSVESVNI

-362 GSDNLQSV
+362 GSDNLQSA

-431 EQVGTDSLTFT
+431 EQVGTDSLTFA

-463 TDGDSPVINNV
+463 TDGDSPVIINV
-474 DSISVDEAGIIGGS
+474 DSIDVDEAGIVGGS

-494 VAGSGSITA
+494 VSGTGSITA

-520 FNTGGTLVSNGAV
+520 FNTGGSLVSNGEA
-533 VLLELVGE
+533 VLLELIDE

-572 NYEFN
+572 NYDFN

-634 DKVESVTEPTLAGD
+634 DKVESVTEPTLAGN

-681 LLPDAA
+681 LLPDAT
-687 QTFSFTEGVVTI
+687 QIFSFTEGVVTI

-715 TNSETI
+715 SSSETI

-736 DTSTLEL
+736 DSSTLEL

-802 NVGGALMSNGFAVE
+802 NVGGAL
-816 IKEDSANPGTYIGF
+816 
-830 ITDGS
+830 
-835 NTEVPVFTIGF
+835 
-846 STTTLGEYT
+846 
-855 FTLLEALDHVDGLD
+855 
-869 NNDLSFDLPVYAVD
+869 
-883 TDGDDSLVSQLNVT
+883 
-897 IGDDVQIMQDGTLD
+897 
-911 IIEPNLA
+911 
-918 DGTITTNT
+918 
-926 IDVMPNQSADG
+926 
-937 ATITQFTYDGQ
+937 
-948 LRTLDQ
+948 
-954 NDTGEQQFSF
+954 
-964 TEGELFITLEGEVR
+964 
-978 FEPNRNLDH
+978 
-987 SVSEDIVKSI
+987 
-997 VVTSSDFDNDSLTST
+997 
-1012 VTLTITDGD
+1012 
-1021 NPTIDVIPSVTLS
+1021 
-1034 ETNLSDGSAPSG
+1034 
-1046 STVSST
+1046 
-1052 QTITFTNQSDD
+1052 
-1063 VVRFRI
+1063 
-1069 EPTEFNTNDDLK
+1069 
-1081 SNGLAVELREEP
+1081 
-1093 AGSGDYIGFT
+1093 
-1103 TSATNVETTVFTL
+1103 
-1116 SFSSTTLGE
+1116 
-1125 YTFTLLEA
+1125 
-1133 LDHQDARGNNDLS
+1133 
-1146 FDLPVYA
+1146 
-1153 VDSDGDDSLMSPLNV
+1153 
-1168 TIGDDVQIMQ
+1168 
-1178 DGTLNIT
+1178 
-1185 EPTVADLAAGTPTT
+1185 
-1199 AIFDVMPN
+1199 
-1207 QSADGAT
+1207 
-1214 VTQFTYDG
+1214 
-1222 QLRTLD
+1222 
-1228 QNDNGEQQFSFTEG
+1228 
-1242 ELFITLEGDVRFEP
+1242 
-1256 NRNLDHILSEDIVKS
+1256 
-1271 IVVTSSDS
+1271 
-1279 DNDALTSTVTLT
+1279 
-1291 ITDGDIPTIDN
+1291 
-1302 VPTVSLSET
+1302 
-1311 SLSDGSSPSG
+1311 
-1321 SAVSS
+1321 
-1326 TQTIT
+1326 
-1331 YTTQSDDVTNFRIE
+1331 
-1345 PTEFNVGGGLTSNG
+1345 
-1359 LAVELKADPT
+1359 
-1369 TPGGYIGYVTDGSN
+1369 
-1383 VETNVFTISFSDTNL
+1383 
-1398 GQYTFTLLEA
+1398 
-1408 LDHVDGLANNDLS
+1408 
-1421 FDLPVYAVDSDGD
+1421 
-1434 DSLVSQL
+1434 
-1441 NVTIGD
+1441 
-1447 DVQIMQGGT
+1447 
-1456 LDIIEP
+1456 
-1462 NLADGTI
+1462 
-1469 TTSTI
+1469 
-1474 DVMPNQSADGAKIT
+1474 
-1488 QFTYDGQVRTLD
+1488 
-1500 QTDNGEQQFSFTEGE
+1500 
-1515 LFITLQGDVRFE
+1515 
-1527 PNRNLDHTLSED
+1527 
-1539 IVKSIVVT
+1539 
-1547 SSDLDNDVLTSTV
+1547 
-1560 MLTITDGDI
+1560 
-1569 PTIDAVP
+1569 
-1576 SVTLSESNLADGSA
+1576 
-1590 PSGSTVSQ
+1590 
-1598 TETITFTNQS
+1598 
-1608 DDVASFRIE
+1608 
-1617 PTEFNVG
+1617 
-1624 AALKSNGFAV
+1624 KSNGFSV

-1657 NPVFTI
+1657 IPVFTI

-1696 PIYAVDTDGDD
+1696 PVYAVDSDGDD
-1707 SLVSQLNVTIG
+1707 SLVSQLNVTID
-1718 DDVQIMKD
+1718 DDVQIMQ
-1726 GTLDITEPNLADGT
+1726 GGALNITEPTVADLAAGT
-1740 ITTNTIDVMPNQ
+1740 PTTATFDVMPNQ

-1770 LDQSISGEQQFSFTE
+1770 LDQNIAGEQQFIFAE
-1785 GELFITLEGEVRFEP
+1785 GKLYITLEGEVRFEP

-1805 HSVSEDIVKSIV
+1805 HTAGDIVKSIV
-1817 VTSSDFDND
+1817 VTSSDFDKD
-1826 PVTSTITL
+1826 SVTSTVTL
-1834 TITDGDN
+1834 TITDGDI

-1847 PSVTLSEINLS
+1847 PTVSLSETNLT

-1868 SSTQTITFTNQSDDV
+1868 SQTETITFTNQSDDV
-1883 VRFRIEPTEFNTND
+1883 VRFRLEPTEFNTND
-1897 DLKSNGLAVELR
+1897 ALTSNGLAVELR
-1909 EDPAGSGDY
+1909 EDPQGSGNY

-1923 SATNVETQVFTL
+1923 SSSNAVTTVFTL
-1935 SFNAGSLGE
+1935 SFSGTTLGE

-1973 DSDGDDSLMSP
+1973 DSDGDDSL
-1984 LNVTIGDDVQIMQDS
+1984 
-1999 TLDIVEPTVADLAA
+1999 
-2013 GTVTTNT
+2013 
-2020 IDVMPNQSADG
+2020 
-2031 ATITQFTYDGQLRT
+2031 
-2045 LDPNDNGEQQFSFTE
+2045 
-2060 GELFITLEGE
+2060 
-2070 VRFEPNRNLDHT
+2070 
-2082 LSEDIVKSI
+2082 
-2091 VVTSSDSDN
+2091 
-2100 DVLTST
+2100 
-2106 VTLTITDGDI
+2106 
-2116 PTIDNVPTVTLS
+2116 
-2128 ETNLSD
+2128 
-2134 GSMPS
+2134 
-2139 GSAVSST
+2139 
-2146 QTITYT
+2146 
-2152 TQSDDVTSF
+2152 
-2161 RIEPTEFNVGGGLT
+2161 
-2175 SNGLAVELKAD
+2175 
-2186 PTTPGGYIG
+2186 
-2195 FVTDGSNVETNVFTI
+2195 
-2210 SFSDTNLGQ
+2210 
-2219 YTFTLLEALDH
+2219 
-2230 VDGLANND
+2230 
-2238 LSFDLP
+2238 
-2244 VYAVDSDGDDSL
+2244 
-2256 VSQLSV
+2256 
-2262 TIGDDVQIMQGGT
+2262 
-2275 LDITEPNLADGT
+2275 
-2287 ITSNTIDVMPEQS
+2287 
-2300 ADGATI
+2300 
-2306 TQFTYDGQVRT
+2306 
-2317 LDQSDNG
+2317 
-2324 EQQFSFTEGE
+2324 
-2334 LFITLQGDVRFEPN
+2334 
-2348 RNLDHTLSEDIVKSI
+2348 
-2363 VVTSSDLD
+2363 
-2371 NDVVTSTVTLTIT
+2371 
-2384 DGDIPTIDAVPSVTL
+2384 
-2399 SEINLA
+2399 
-2405 DGSAPSGSAVSQT
+2405 
-2418 ETITFTNQSDDVA
+2418 
-2431 SFRIEPTEF
+2431 
-2440 NVGGALK
+2440 
-2447 SNGFAVE
+2447 
-2454 IKEDSANPG
+2454 
-2463 TYIGFITNGSGT
+2463 
-2475 EVPVFTIAFST
+2475 
-2486 STLGEYTFT
+2486 
-2495 LLEALDHTDGLD
+2495 
-2507 KNDLSFDLPVYAVDT
+2507 
-2522 DGDDSL
+2522 
-2528 VSQLNVTIGDDVQ
+2528 
-2541 IMQDGTLDIIEPNL
+2541 
-2555 ADGTITTNTIDVM
+2555 
-2568 PNQSADGATIT
+2568 
-2579 QFTYDGQLRTLDQ
+2579 
-2592 NDTGEQQFSFTEG
+2592 
-2605 ELFITLEGEVR
+2605 
-2616 FEPNRD
+2616 
-2622 LDHSVS
+2622 
-2628 EDIVKS
+2628 
-2634 IVVTSSDFDN
+2634 
-2644 DPVTSAITLTITDGD
+2644 
-2659 NPTIDSVPSVVLE
+2659 
-2672 EADLTDGSSPSGS
+2672 
-2685 AVSSTQTITFTNQS
+2685 
-2699 DDVVRF
+2699 
-2705 RIEPTEFNTNNALKS
+2705 
-2720 DGLSIEIR
+2720 
-2728 EEPTGSGNYI
+2728 
-2738 GFTTDISNAE
+2738 
-2748 TTVFTLSFS
+2748 
-2757 NTTLG
+2757 
-2762 EYTFTLLEAIDH
+2762 
-2774 SPVQGNNDLTFNLPV
+2774 
-2789 YAVDSDGDDSLMSP
+2789 
-2803 LAVTITDDIQVMVN
+2803 
-2817 DSLTIEEPTVADLA
+2817 
-2831 AGTPTTASV
+2831 
-2840 NVLDEEGA
+2840 
-2848 DGTTITQFTYDGGA
+2848 
-2862 VLTLDQN
+2862 
-2869 DTGEQKFVV
+2869 
-2878 ADGALYITLQG
+2878 
-2889 DIRFEPSRNL
+2889 
-2899 DHTGGDIVKSI
+2899 
-2910 VVTSSDSDSDLV
+2910 
-2922 SSTVTLTITDGDI
+2922 
-2935 PTIDTVPSVTLSETN
+2935 
-2950 LSDGSAPNASA
+2950 
-2961 VSSTQTI
+2961 
-2968 TFTNQ
+2968 
-2973 SDDVTSFRIEPTDFN
+2973 
-2988 VGGALKSNG
+2988 
-2997 LAVELKADPTTP
+2997 
-3009 GGYIGFVTDGSNV
+3009 
-3022 ETNVFT
+3022 
-3028 ISFSDTNLGQYTFTL
+3028 
-3043 LEALDHVDG
+3043 
-3052 LVKNDLTF
+3052 
-3060 DLPVYAVDSDGDD
+3060 
-3073 SLVSQL
+3073 
-3079 NVTIGDDVQ
+3079 
-3088 VMQNQALNIIEP
+3088 
-3100 TVADLAAGTPTTATV
+3100 
-3115 DVMPSQ
+3115 
-3121 SADGATIT
+3121 
-3129 QFTYDGGAAITLDQ
+3129 
-3143 NDTGEQKFVFTE
+3143 
-3155 GSLFITL
+3155 
-3162 QGEVRFEPN
+3162 
-3171 RNLNHTASEDIV
+3171 
-3183 KSIVVTSSDL
+3183 
-3193 DNDVLTSTVTLTIT
+3193 
-3207 DGDIPTID
+3207 
-3215 AVPSVTLSET
+3215 
-3225 NLSDGSAPSGSAVS
+3225 
-3239 QTETITFTNQ
+3239 
-3249 SDDVASFRIE
+3249 
-3259 PTEFNVGGAL
+3259 
-3269 KSNGFSVEIKEDS
+3269 
-3282 ANPGTY
+3282 
-3288 IGFIADGSNAEVP
+3288 
-3301 VFTIAFSTSTLGE
+3301 
-3314 YTFTLLEALDHAD
+3314 
-3327 GLDKNDLSFDLPV
+3327 
-3340 YAVDSDGDDSLVSQL
+3340 
-3355 NVTIGDDVQIMQDGT
+3355 
-3370 LDITE
+3370 
-3375 PNLADGTITTN
+3375 
-3386 TIDVMPNQSADGAT
+3386 
-3400 ITEFSFGGIV
+3400 
-3410 KTLDQSIV
+3410 
-3418 GEQQFSFTEGEL
+3418 
-3430 FITLQGQVR
+3430 
-3439 FEPNRDLDHS
+3439 
-3449 ASEDIVKSI
+3449 
-3458 VVTSSDFDN
+3458 
-3467 DPVTSTVTLTI
+3467 
-3478 TDGDIPT
+3478 
-3485 IDAVPSVTLSET
+3485 
-3497 NLADGSASNA
+3497 
-3507 GAVSSTQTITFTNQ
+3507 
-3521 SDDVVRFRLEP
+3521 
-3532 TEFNTND
+3532 
-3539 ALKSNGLAV
+3539 
-3548 ELREEPQGSGQYIG
+3548 
-3562 FTTSSSNVE
+3562 
-3571 TTVFTLDFNSG
+3571 
-3582 TLGEYTFTLI
+3582 
-3592 EALDHQDARGNNDL
+3592 
-3606 SFNLPV
+3606 
-3612 YAVDSDGDDSL
+3612 

-3632 DDVQLMQDGTI
+3632 DDVQLMQGGTI
-3643 TSREPAASVETSNT
+3643 TSREPAGVVETSNT
-3657 FDVMPNQ
+3657 LDVMPNQ
-3664 SADGAKVTSFVFDG
+3664 SADGAKITSFVFDG
-3678 KTAESL
+3678 NSAESL

-3706 GEIRFEPVRNQNHAG
+3706 GEIRFEPVRNQDHTS
-3721 GDITKSIEVTS
+3721 GDITKTIVVTS
-3732 VDLDGDIVTSTV
+3732 TDLDGDIVSSTV

-3771 GSVPTGNPVTM
+3771 GSSPTSNPVAM
-3782 TQTITYTAGSDDV
+3782 TQVITYSEGSDDV
-3795 SHFRIDPT
+3795 SYFRIDPA

-3810 LKSNGLDVEI
+3810 LKSNGLEVEI

-3881 VLAVDSDGDDSAMSP
+3881 VLAVDADGDDSAMSP

-3909 DGTLSITEPS
+3909 DGTLSIIEPS

-3931 AIIDVMPTQSADGA
+3931 PIIDVMPTQSADGA

-4124 FDSANKAQFTFTLI
+4124 FDSANKAQFTLTLI

-4231 QNISGEQEFVFTEGS
+4231 QNISGEQEFVFIEGS

-4267 GDIVKSIVF
+4267 GNIVKSIVF

-4286 SSKVTLTIVD
+4286 SSTVTLTIVD

-4316 DGSTPSVNPVSMTQ
+4316 DGSTPSVNPVSITQ

-4359 DGLELSLREDPAGSG
+4359 DGLSLSLREDPANSG
-4374 DYIAFTTNGSGAEK
+4374 DYIAFTTDGMGVEK
-4388 IIFTLDFDDTNPS
+4388 TIFTLDFDDTNPS

-4410 LDHVDGLGNNDLSF
+4410 LDHVDGLGSNDLSF
-4424 DLSVYAEDTDGDIS
+4424 DLSVYAQDTDGDIS
-4438 ASKPLTVTITDDV
+4438 ASKPLSVTITDDV
-4451 QLMQSGALNITEPTT
+4451 QLMKSGALSITEPST

-4488 KFVYDNQAETALVQ
+4488 KFTYGSQPEESLVQ
-4502 TDTGEQEFV
+4502 TNTGEQEFV

-4518 INLEGDVRFEP
+4518 ITLEGDVRFEP
-4529 NRNLDHSSGDIVKTI
+4529 NRNLNHSGGDIVKTI

-4563 IADGAPPTI
+4563 ISDGAPPVI
-4572 DTVPTVALAEA
+4572 DTVPTVALEEA
-4583 NLIDGSSPGLPVSQT
+4583 NLVDGSSPSLPVSQT
-4598 ETITFTAGSDDVS
+4598 ETIAFTAGSDDVS
-4611 HFRIDPAQFNT
+4611 YFRIDTTQFNT
-4622 SGDLKADG
+4622 SGDLKSDG

-4635 KEDPLNSDNYIG
+4635 KEDPANSGTYIG
-4647 YVESGGVQ
+4647 FVESGGVQ
-4655 TDIFTITFSSVV
+4655 TDIFTITFNSVV
-4667 LGEYTFALLEE
+4667 LGEYTFTLLEE

-4686 NNDQIFTLPVIAVDK
+4686 NNDQVFTLPVIAVDQ
-4701 DNTDSA
+4701 DNTDS
-4707 VKPLTVTITDD
+4707 VMKPLTVTITDD
-4718 VPTITDTTVASTF
+4718 VPVITDTTATSTF

-4739 ALAQA
+4739 SAISQA
-4744 TGSFVTTE
+4744 TGAFVTTE
-4752 GADQVEVYELRNIST
+4752 GADQVEVYELRNISA
-4767 LEATLS
+4767 LEATLT
-4773 SGSEGI
+4773 SGTEAIS
-4779 KITEITGAANTTTYQ
+4779 ITEVTGAANTTTYQ
-4794 GATDPGGTPIFT
+4794 GTTTSGTPIFT
-4806 LVLTDDGA
+4806 LALANDGS

-4825 ATTPSNLDTLTI
+4825 PTSPNSNTLTI

-4862 DAPVMTAPTGET
+4862 DAPVMSAPTGET

-4903 ADGVVLY
+4903 ADGVVKY

-4920 GLTSDGESLEWLAVS
+4920 GLTSNGESLEWLAVS
-4935 QNGTT
+4935 QSGTT

-4970 FKPLKHPDGADENAI
+4970 FKPLKHPDGANENAI

-5019 QSITRL
+5019 QSITRI

-5055 GISNN
+5055 GITSN

-5066 RTGNNGPYSSG
+5066 RTGNSGPYSSS

-5177 STIPYATGDEPT
+5177 STIPYATGDEPA
-5189 LENVQDNQNGLPNA
+5189 LENIQDNQNSLPNA

-5258 IIFGSPELE
+5258 IIFGPPQLE
-5267 QSFAPNPSEPRQTIA
+5267 QSFAPNPNEPRQTIA

-5309 IEKNGSTDH
+5309 IEKNGNTDH

-5337 DDTSSTYQYQVNE
+5337 DDANSTYQYQVNE

-5374 ELEAVQGD
+5374 ELEAIQGD
-5382 GMFELLDQNGNVLT
+5382 GKFELLDQNGNVLT

-5426 KATAITEETLNPYDD
+5426 KATAITEETRNPYDD
-5441 SANGGAND
+5441 SANGGVD
-5449 KTTARSVEQS
+5449 KTTARSVEQN
-5459 IVIDVTADADPGTF
+5459 IIIDVTADADPGKL
-5473 SVSRIQINE
+5473 SVSRIRINE

-5488 DYVGPLDNK
+5488 DYLGPLDNK

-5504 VITMTGSVDSDSSE
+5504 VITMTGSVDTDGSE
-5518 ELFVRISNVTEG
+5518 ELFVRINNITEG
-5530 AVLYFLGTTTVVPTI
+5530 AVLSSTDSNVTINTV
-5545 TINGVDYQEIAYSDL
+5545 TINGIVYQEIAYADL
-5560 ANVEVV
+5560 AKIEVT

-5584 DTANLSTGAQIDEE
+5584 DTANLSTGAQVDEE

-5611 VADTPYGGTNGTDW
+5611 VADIPYGGTNGTAW
-5625 TTFTDGATNGV
+5625 TAITDGTTSGV
-5636 QTTIEE
+5636 QTTIQE
-5642 SQNGDSFALLDF
+5642 SQNGDNYAELDF

-5664 DPTDSPLTGD
+5664 PAAVDQTPLPDD
-5674 GSEAITVILSGIPDG
+5674 GSESITVILSGIPDG

-5720 IYEANITEAG
+5720 IYEANITDAG

-5765 DQEIRVLVEPRI
+5765 DQEVRVLVEPRI
-5777 DTSTTYNT
+5777 DTSATYST

-5790 EDTAIN
+5790 EDTAIS

-5803 TDYIDNDEHF
+5803 TDYIDDDEHF
-5813 TSIVISDIPTDVES
+5813 TSIVISAIPTDVES
-5827 VVVNGDVTWVYDAA
+5827 VVVNGDVTWVYDAS

-5873 EDSST
+5873 QDSST
-5878 DFTLSTV
+5878 DFTLNTV

-5896 DVTDPGQGI
+5896 DATDPGQGI
-5905 VTATI
+5905 AIATI
-5910 TGTIDVRVR
+5910 TGSIDVIVR
-5919 PVVEPGDADNKIVVS
+5919 PVVEPKDASNKLIVDDVL
-5934 NEDGSGDLTTITAD
+5934 GTGALATVVAD
-5948 ANGVIKFTTNSDNQT
+5948 ANTGVLKFTTNSDNT
-5963 TDTNGDEIWDGE
+5963 SVTDEFVI
-5975 YVVRYQETDLSTVE
+5975 RYQETDASSAIE
-5989 EQVDEVIVQLTNT
+5989 EVDQLVIELTNV
-6002 DGSALSDDILGQL
+6002 DGSELSDAVLNQL
-6015 LVTGASYE
+6015 LVIGAAYE
-6023 GGGRWVVTNEDAFS
+6023 GNGRWVVTNEDIFS
-6037 VSAPNGLDFT
+6037 ISAPNGLVL
-6047 PANDADD
+6047 PSGNSGAGG
-6054 VATDFNDIKMTI
+6054 FNDIKMDI
-6066 FTLVSDPGDANNETS
+6066 FSTVIDRGDGAEVESST
-6081 AQVQRTGEVTLS
+6081 AARRDGEVTLS
-6093 YPEVLTAPDKVAAD
+6093 FPQVVAGSTKVAAD
-6107 IAIVPNS
+6107 IDITPDSVVDAI
-6114 VIDAVEDTQLDLGA
+6114 EDTQLDLGT
-6128 ALNGI
+6128 ALNGLI
-6133 LSLTGRDDSTD
+6133 TFSGEDDSTD
-6144 QVTVIID
+6144 QVTIIID
-6151 GTLVI
+6151 DSVTINPGAVNEVT
-6156 DATTSFP
+6156 FP
-6163 ISLSGASDVDFV
+6163 ISLSGSSDLDFV
-6175 NGKYVYETTVEQG
+6175 NGKYVFQTTVDQG
-6188 VAVDSSGLLLNL
+6188 VSTDLSGLLLNL
-6200 PPNYSGDFRLPMTIV
+6200 PADYSGDFRLPLTIV
-6215 TKDLQSGDEKTLVTE
+6215 TKDVLSGDEKTLVTE
-6230 VIIKVAPDAET
+6230 VVIKVAPDVEGNPDIDVT
-6241 DPTIEVN
+6241 
-6248 VVGSLDDAFNP
+6248 VVGSLDDSFNP

-6280 DFNSTISD
+6280 DFSSTIDD
-6288 QVSGVEGGQE
+6288 QVSGVEGGDE
-6298 AFTSITLTL
+6298 KFTSITLTL
-6307 DDPSIGAFYDNT
+6307 NDTSVGAFYT
-6319 GTSLGTSVTFNQAEI
+6319 SAGVSLGTSVTFNEAEI
-6334 AAGALDNVL
+6334 NAGALDNVL
-6343 FRAIENYPTGN
+6343 FRPALNYPTDN
-6354 DINQVQVNVSGTVT
+6354 DVNQVQVNVSGTIT
-6368 DTATYNDPASP
+6368 DTATYNDAASP
-6379 AGTATDSD
+6379 TGSATDTD
-6387 TFSTSVSFEV
+6387 TFSTNVSFEV

-6418 TGNED
+6418 TGTED

-6467 TYTVKNN
+6467 AYTVKNN
-6474 GNGEWSVQ
+6474 GGGEWSVQ

-6496 SILPPKN
+6496 SILPPKD
-6503 FSGTAEFGVEV
+6503 FSGTAEFGVAV

-6522 VPTAAAN
+6522 VPTAASN

-6567 ILDKELSATGSGTYT
+6567 ILDKELSATGNGTYT

-6595 VPQDASIFYPDGT
+6595 VPQDASIYYPDGT

-6614 PATQLWTLDVP
+6614 PVTQLWTLDVP

-6716 ANFDNPDAPYELT
+6716 ANFDNPDAPYVLT
-6729 LKVDQTLTGAQ
+6729 LQVDQTLPGAQ

-6755 QPDGSLVITGKEA
+6755 QPGGSLVITGKEA

-6800 TLDDGGNNGLIDVGD
+6800 TLDDGGNNGLIDAGD
-6815 PNTAQTNQATFTIKV
+6815 PNTAQTNQTTFTIKV

-6857 GDLIA
+6857 GDLISV
-6862 ASSDLENHNLTV
+6862 SSDIENHNLTV

-6885 LTRFENAGGADD
+6885 LTRFENAGGADN
-6897 AGVTGPF
+6897 AAITGPF
-6904 WIFIADNDFNGD
+6904 WLFVADNDFNGD

-6921 SIIDDGTTNG
+6921 SITDDGTTNG
-6931 ADDFKTDSAEI
+6931 ADDFLTDSAEI
-6942 SLVVTEVNDQP
+6942 SLEVTEVNDAP
-6953 VASDID
+6953 VATDID
-6959 LGTMLEEGQL
+6959 LGNILEEGQL
-6969 VIKEEDLIS
+6969 IIKEGDLIA
-6978 ATTDPENDT
+6978 ATSDPENDT
-6987 ITVNSLVLD
+6987 ITVTNLALD
-6996 QGQGQLQRFENV
+6996 EGQGQLQRFENV

-7026 NEYNG
+7026 
-7031 DVKFTYTVEDDG
+7031 
-7043 TTNGTDDFLTDTGEI
+7043 
-7058 SVVVTEVNDQPV
+7058 
-7070 ATDIDLGNIL
+7070 
-7080 EEGQLIIKEGDLIT
+7080 
-7094 ATSDPENDTIT
+7094 
-7105 VTNLV
+7105 
-7110 LDEGQG
+7110 
-7116 QLQRFENV
+7116 
-7124 GGADDAMI
+7124 
-7132 TGPYWIFTAADE
+7132 DE

-7151 TYTVEDDGTTNGA
+7151 TYTVEDDGTTNGT
-7164 NDFLTDTA
+7164 NDFLTGNA
-7172 EITAIV
+7172 EISAV
-7178 DGVNDTPVVNGDSVT
+7178 VQGVNDTPVVDGDSVT
-7193 TIIDE
+7193 TLVDE

-7237 LPAVTTVMVNGNN
+7237 LPAVTTVVVNGNN

-7273 NGVYL
+7273 NGVFL

-7284 TNSIGLEVIAKD
+7284 TNSIGLEVVAKD

-7328 PAFNYV
+7328 SATNYV
-7334 RNITTSS
+7334 RNITASQ
-7341 SVVANSG
+7341 SVSASG
-7348 VALVGIV
+7348 IPLVGII

-7366 LKISDVP
+7366 LHISDVP
-7373 DGVDVTSDV
+7373 AGAQITSAAGSVTDLGGGVWV
-7382 GTVSLVG
+7382 
-7389 DTWIATADAI
+7389 ATADAI
-7399 DSLRLVEQS
+7399 ESLQAVGLSQ
-7408 SLGKP
+7408 
-7413 LTPGNY
+7413 TPGNY

-7425 VSEEADNN
+7425 VSEETDNN
-7433 DIAISQNIDLNLNI
+7433 DTATSASIDLNLNI
-7447 VANPIDLD
+7447 VSNAVDINLA
-7455 LSSETDDVQLL
+7455 SETDDVQLL
-7466 ASNFDTN
+7466 AGANATD
-7473 LTGGTGNDRLVGGSG
+7473 LTGGSGNDRLEGGAG

-7501 IGGGGSDILTGGNG
+7501 IGGGGSDILTGGDG

-7530 TITDFSL
+7530 TITDFDL
-7537 SEGDQ
+7537 SEGDS

-7559 SALLQQIDAKVEGD
+7559 TALLQQIDAKVDGD

-7594 DLAPQLTLSG
+7594 DLAPQLTLSS

>member
-7 RQAAVVEVVSGEVI
+7 RQAAVVEAVSGEVI
-21 AVKSDGSARK
+21 VVKSDGSARK

-44 ITANHAELV
+44 ITANQAELV
-53 LGSPNGVTEVA
+53 LGTPNGVTEVG
-64 SNCVGCVDQ
+64 SNCIGCVDQ

-128 LGSANAG
+128 QGSANAG

-149 TFFETAGLAEQTV
+149 TFFETAGLAVQTV
-162 DEDREEFRSI
+162 DEDREEFRTI

-182 ETLTEGSISGNTYP
+182 EVLTEGSISSNTYP

-206 AGSLSLAPDSFIP
+206 AGSLALSPDSFAP
-219 EILSLASLLSE
+219 EALSLASLLTE

-235 TSSGQSVIFTYDAT
+235 TSSGQPVTFTYDAA
-249 TNSIVG
+249 TNSIIG

-264 IDIDAVS
+264 IDIDVVS
-271 VGNNIELSLTTT
+271 VGNNAELSLTTT

-291 PSVGGGQVSYTG
+291 TSVGGGQVSYTG

-309 FDIQGEDS
+309 FDIQGEDT

-335 IDPSAESVNI
+335 VDPSAESVNI
-345 TNVETSSAAIEG
+345 TNVETSNVPIEG

-362 GSDNLQSV
+362 GSDNLQSA

-431 EQVGTDSLTFT
+431 EQVGTDSLTFA

-463 TDGDSPVINNV
+463 TDGDSPVITNV
-474 DSISVDEAGIIGGS
+474 DSIDVDEAGIVGGS

-494 VAGSGSITA
+494 VSGTGSITA

-509 IIDHYELEPTE
+509 IIDHYELEPAE
-520 FNTGGTLVSNGAV
+520 FNTGGSLVSNGEA
-533 VLLELVGE
+533 VLLELIDE

-557 RITVFDVKIDSPSLG
+557 RITIFDVKIDSPSLG

-577 LYEELSHQGAEDALL
+577 LYEELSHQGAEDTLL

-681 LLPDAA
+681 LLPDAT

-715 TNSETI
+715 SSSETI

-736 DTSTLEL
+736 DSSTLEL

-774 STVSATETITFTA
+774 SRVSATETIAFTA
-787 GSDDVASFRIEPTEF
+787 G
-802 NVGGALMSNGFAVE
+802 
-816 IKEDSANPGTYIGF
+816 
-830 ITDGS
+830 
-835 NTEVPVFTIGF
+835 
-846 STTTLGEYT
+846 
-855 FTLLEALDHVDGLD
+855 
-869 NNDLSFDLPVYAVD
+869 
-883 TDGDDSLVSQLNVT
+883 
-897 IGDDVQIMQDGTLD
+897 
-911 IIEPNLA
+911 
-918 DGTITTNT
+918 
-926 IDVMPNQSADG
+926 
-937 ATITQFTYDGQ
+937 
-948 LRTLDQ
+948 
-954 NDTGEQQFSF
+954 
-964 TEGELFITLEGEVR
+964 
-978 FEPNRNLDH
+978 
-987 SVSEDIVKSI
+987 
-997 VVTSSDFDNDSLTST
+997 
-1012 VTLTITDGD
+1012 
-1021 NPTIDVIPSVTLS
+1021 
-1034 ETNLSDGSAPSG
+1034 
-1046 STVSST
+1046 
-1052 QTITFTNQSDD
+1052 
-1063 VVRFRI
+1063 
-1069 EPTEFNTNDDLK
+1069 
-1081 SNGLAVELREEP
+1081 
-1093 AGSGDYIGFT
+1093 
-1103 TSATNVETTVFTL
+1103 
-1116 SFSSTTLGE
+1116 
-1125 YTFTLLEA
+1125 
-1133 LDHQDARGNNDLS
+1133 
-1146 FDLPVYA
+1146 
-1153 VDSDGDDSLMSPLNV
+1153 
-1168 TIGDDVQIMQ
+1168 
-1178 DGTLNIT
+1178 
-1185 EPTVADLAAGTPTT
+1185 
-1199 AIFDVMPN
+1199 
-1207 QSADGAT
+1207 
-1214 VTQFTYDG
+1214 
-1222 QLRTLD
+1222 
-1228 QNDNGEQQFSFTEG
+1228 
-1242 ELFITLEGDVRFEP
+1242 
-1256 NRNLDHILSEDIVKS
+1256 
-1271 IVVTSSDS
+1271 
-1279 DNDALTSTVTLT
+1279 
-1291 ITDGDIPTIDN
+1291 
-1302 VPTVSLSET
+1302 
-1311 SLSDGSSPSG
+1311 
-1321 SAVSS
+1321 
-1326 TQTIT
+1326 
-1331 YTTQSDDVTNFRIE
+1331 
-1345 PTEFNVGGGLTSNG
+1345 
-1359 LAVELKADPT
+1359 
-1369 TPGGYIGYVTDGSN
+1369 
-1383 VETNVFTISFSDTNL
+1383 
-1398 GQYTFTLLEA
+1398 
-1408 LDHVDGLANNDLS
+1408 
-1421 FDLPVYAVDSDGD
+1421 
-1434 DSLVSQL
+1434 
-1441 NVTIGD
+1441 
-1447 DVQIMQGGT
+1447 
-1456 LDIIEP
+1456 
-1462 NLADGTI
+1462 
-1469 TTSTI
+1469 
-1474 DVMPNQSADGAKIT
+1474 
-1488 QFTYDGQVRTLD
+1488 
-1500 QTDNGEQQFSFTEGE
+1500 
-1515 LFITLQGDVRFE
+1515 
-1527 PNRNLDHTLSED
+1527 
-1539 IVKSIVVT
+1539 
-1547 SSDLDNDVLTSTV
+1547 
-1560 MLTITDGDI
+1560 
-1569 PTIDAVP
+1569 
-1576 SVTLSESNLADGSA
+1576 
-1590 PSGSTVSQ
+1590 
-1598 TETITFTNQS
+1598 
-1608 DDVASFRIE
+1608 
-1617 PTEFNVG
+1617 
-1624 AALKSNGFAV
+1624 
-1634 EIKEDS
+1634 
-1640 ANPGTYIGFITN
+1640 
-1652 GSGAE
+1652 
-1657 NPVFTI
+1657 
-1663 AFSTSTLGEYTFT
+1663 
-1676 LLEALDH
+1676 
-1683 VDGLDKND
+1683 
-1691 LSFDL
+1691 
-1696 PIYAVDTDGDD
+1696 
-1707 SLVSQLNVTIG
+1707 
-1718 DDVQIMKD
+1718 
-1726 GTLDITEPNLADGT
+1726 
-1740 ITTNTIDVMPNQ
+1740 
-1752 SADGATITQF
+1752 
-1762 TYDGVVNT
+1762 
-1770 LDQSISGEQQFSFTE
+1770 
-1785 GELFITLEGEVRFEP
+1785 
-1800 NRDLD
+1800 
-1805 HSVSEDIVKSIV
+1805 
-1817 VTSSDFDND
+1817 
-1826 PVTSTITL
+1826 
-1834 TITDGDN
+1834 
-1841 PTIDVI
+1841 
-1847 PSVTLSEINLS
+1847 
-1858 DGSAP
+1858 
-1863 SGSAV
+1863 
-1868 SSTQTITFTNQSDDV
+1868 
-1883 VRFRIEPTEFNTND
+1883 
-1897 DLKSNGLAVELR
+1897 
-1909 EDPAGSGDY
+1909 
-1918 IGFTT
+1918 
-1923 SATNVETQVFTL
+1923 
-1935 SFNAGSLGE
+1935 
-1944 YTFTLIEALD
+1944 
-1954 HQDARGNNDLS
+1954 
-1965 FDLPVYAV
+1965 
-1973 DSDGDDSLMSP
+1973 
-1984 LNVTIGDDVQIMQDS
+1984 
-1999 TLDIVEPTVADLAA
+1999 
-2013 GTVTTNT
+2013 
-2020 IDVMPNQSADG
+2020 
-2031 ATITQFTYDGQLRT
+2031 
-2045 LDPNDNGEQQFSFTE
+2045 
-2060 GELFITLEGE
+2060 
-2070 VRFEPNRNLDHT
+2070 
-2082 LSEDIVKSI
+2082 
-2091 VVTSSDSDN
+2091 
-2100 DVLTST
+2100 
-2106 VTLTITDGDI
+2106 
-2116 PTIDNVPTVTLS
+2116 
-2128 ETNLSD
+2128 
-2134 GSMPS
+2134 
-2139 GSAVSST
+2139 
-2146 QTITYT
+2146 
-2152 TQSDDVTSF
+2152 
-2161 RIEPTEFNVGGGLT
+2161 
-2175 SNGLAVELKAD
+2175 
-2186 PTTPGGYIG
+2186 
-2195 FVTDGSNVETNVFTI
+2195 
-2210 SFSDTNLGQ
+2210 
-2219 YTFTLLEALDH
+2219 
-2230 VDGLANND
+2230 
-2238 LSFDLP
+2238 
-2244 VYAVDSDGDDSL
+2244 
-2256 VSQLSV
+2256 
-2262 TIGDDVQIMQGGT
+2262 
-2275 LDITEPNLADGT
+2275 
-2287 ITSNTIDVMPEQS
+2287 
-2300 ADGATI
+2300 
-2306 TQFTYDGQVRT
+2306 
-2317 LDQSDNG
+2317 
-2324 EQQFSFTEGE
+2324 
-2334 LFITLQGDVRFEPN
+2334 
-2348 RNLDHTLSEDIVKSI
+2348 
-2363 VVTSSDLD
+2363 
-2371 NDVVTSTVTLTIT
+2371 
-2384 DGDIPTIDAVPSVTL
+2384 
-2399 SEINLA
+2399 
-2405 DGSAPSGSAVSQT
+2405 
-2418 ETITFTNQSDDVA
+2418 SDDVA

-2463 TYIGFITNGSGT
+2463 TYIGFITDGSNT

-2495 LLEALDHTDGLD
+2495 LLEALDHADGLD

-2644 DPVTSAITLTITDGD
+2644 DPVTSTITLTITDGD
-2659 NPTIDSVPSVVLE
+2659 NPIINTVPSVLLE
-2672 EADLTDGSSPSGS
+2672 EASLTDGSSPSGS
-2685 AVSSTQTITFTNQS
+2685 AVSQTETITFTNQS
-2699 DDVVRF
+2699 DDVEKF
-2705 RIEPTEFNTNNALKS
+2705 RLEPSEFNTNNALKS

-2738 GFTTDISNAE
+2738 GFTTDISNVE
-2748 TTVFTLSFS
+2748 TTVFTLDFS
-2757 NTTLG
+2757 STTLG

-2774 SPVQGNNDLTFNLPV
+2774 TPVQGNNDLTFNLPV

-2831 AGTPTTASV
+2831 AGTPTTATV

-2878 ADGALYITLQG
+2878 ADGSLYITLQG

-2973 SDDVTSFRIEPTDFN
+2973 SDDVTSFRIEPTEFN

-3009 GGYIGFVTDGSNV
+3009 GGYIGFVTTAPNV

-3052 LVKNDLTF
+3052 LAKNDLSF
-3060 DLPVYAVDSDGDD
+3060 DLPIYAVDSDGDD

-3088 VMQNQALNIIEP
+3088 IMQDGTLDITEP
-3100 TVADLAAGTPTTATV
+3100 NLADGTITTNTI
-3115 DVMPSQ
+3115 DVMPNQ

-3129 QFTYDGGAAITLDQ
+3129 QFTYDGQVRTLDQ
-3143 NDTGEQKFVFTE
+3143 TDNGEQQFSFTE
-3155 GSLFITL
+3155 GELFITL
-3162 QGEVRFEPN
+3162 EGEVRFEPN
-3171 RNLNHTASEDIV
+3171 RNLDHTVSEDIV
-3183 KSIVVTSSDL
+3183 KSIVVTSSDS

-3207 DGDIPTID
+3207 DGDNPTID

-3225 NLSDGSAPSGSAVS
+3225 NLADGSAPSGSAVS

-3269 KSNGFSVEIKEDS
+3269 KSNGFAVEIKEDS

-3288 IGFIADGSNAEVP
+3288 IGFITNGSGTEVP
-3301 VFTIAFSTSTLGE
+3301 VFTVSFSATTLGE
-3314 YTFTLLEALDHAD
+3314 YTFTLLEALDHVD

-3340 YAVDSDGDDSLVSQL
+3340 YAVDSDGDDSLMSQL

-3449 ASEDIVKSI
+3449 ANEDIVKSI

-3497 NLADGSASNA
+3497 NLADGSAPSA

-3521 SDDVVRFRLEP
+3521 SDDVVRLRLEP

-3539 ALKSNGLAV
+3539 ALKSNGLVV
-3548 ELREEPQGSGQYIG
+3548 ELREDPQGSGQYIG

-3643 TSREPAASVETSNT
+3643 TSREPASSVETSNT

-3678 KTAESL
+3678 NTAESL

-3750 GDLPTIDLVPGITLS
+3750 GDLPTIDLVPGISLS
-3765 EVDLAD
+3765 EVELAD
-3771 GSVPTGNPVTM
+3771 GSAPTGNPVTM

-3810 LKSNGLDVEI
+3810 LQSNGLDVEI

-3881 VLAVDSDGDDSAMSP
+3881 VLAVDADGDDSAMSP

-3931 AIIDVMPTQSADGA
+3931 PIIDVMPTQSADGA

-3950 TYDGGTAVTLDPSIS
+3950 TYDGGTAVTLDPSVS

-3982 GEVRFEPSRDLDHS
+3982 GEVRFEPNRDLDHS

-4042 VNLADGSTPTGSPVS
+4042 VNLADGSTPSGSPVS

-4093 VQLKEDPSSA
+4093 VQLKEDPASA

-4198 PTTTTVDVMPIPSA
+4198 STTTTVDVMPIPSA

-4220 TYDGGSPITLN
+4220 TYDGSSAITLN
-4231 QNISGEQEFVFTEGS
+4231 QSISGEQEFVFTEGS

-4345 VEVGL
+4345 VQVGL

-4359 DGLELSLREDPAGSG
+4359 DGLELSLREDPANSG
-4374 DYIAFTTNGSGAEK
+4374 DYIAFTTDGLGVEK
-4388 IIFTLDFDDTNPS
+4388 VLFTLDFDDTNPS

-4471 TTFDVMPAQS
+4471 AVFDVMPAQS

-4529 NRNLDHSSGDIVKTI
+4529 NRNLDHSGGNIVKTI

-4557 STVTLT
+4557 STVILT
-4563 IADGAPPTI
+4563 IADGAPPVI
-4572 DTVPTVALAEA
+4572 DTVPTVALEEA

-4598 ETITFTAGSDDVS
+4598 ETITFTTGSDDVS
-4611 HFRIDPAQFNT
+4611 YFRIDTAQFNT

-4655 TDIFTITFSSVV
+4655 TDIFTITFSSVA
-4667 LGEYTFALLEE
+4667 LGEYTFTLLEE

-4686 NNDQIFTLPVIAVDK
+4686 NNDQVFTLPVIAVDK

-4707 VKPLTVTITDD
+4707 MKPLTVTITDD

-5025 EGQGYGNSKVDMFA
+5025 EGQGYNNSKVDMFA

-5066 RTGNNGPYSSG
+5066 QRGNATDYS
-5077 FDLNSGSQQVRVYEQ
+5077 DALNLQSGSRIIRVYEQ
-5092 TDDGSGGVDTREL
+5092 TDDGNGGTQERQL
-5105 GRLRINSNGEVE
+5105 GTLRINSNGEVE

-5309 IEKNGSTDH
+5309 IEKNGTTEH
-5318 TVNSNFRI
+5318 TINSNFRI

-5337 DDTSSTYQYQVNE
+5337 DDSNSTYQYQVNE

-5382 GMFELLDQNGNVLT
+5382 GKFELLDQNGNVLT

-5584 DTANLSTGAQIDEE
+5584 DTASLSTGAQIDEE

-5654 TVLSGERRPD
+5654 TVLSGERKPD

-5765 DQEIRVLVEPRI
+5765 DQEIRVLVEPII
-5777 DTSTTYNT
+5777 DTSATYSN
-5785 VTNGD
+5785 VTNGN

-5803 TDYIDNDEHF
+5803 TDYIDDDEHF

-6397 VPVVDDVSVTGPGSD
+6397 VPVVDEVSVTGPGSD

-6897 AGVTGPF
+6897 AAITGPF

-7043 TTNGTDDFLTDTGEI
+7043 TTNGADDFLTDTGEI

-7193 TIIDE
+7193 TIVDE

>member
-7 RQAAVVEVVSGEVI
+7 RQAAVVEAVSGEVI

-31 ISAGDI
+31 ISVGDI

-44 ITANHAELV
+44 ITANQAELL
-53 LGSPNGVTEVA
+53 LGTPNGVTEVA

-89 LQQADAGDFDDDE
+89 LQQADAGDFDDE

-149 TFFETAGLAEQTV
+149 TFFETTGLAEQTV
-162 DEDREEFRSI
+162 DEDREEFRTI
-172 TRSSGGQSIS
+172 TRSSGGQSIN
-182 ETLTEGSISGNTYP
+182 EELTEGSISGNTYP

-206 AGSLSLAPDSFIP
+206 AGSLALSPDSFVP
-219 EILSLASLLSE
+219 EALSLASLLTE

-235 TSSGQSVIFTYDAT
+235 TSSGQPVTFTYDAA
-249 TNSIVG
+249 TNSIIG

-264 IDIDAVS
+264 IDIDVVS
-271 VGNNIELSLTTT
+271 VGNNAELSLTTT

-291 PSVGGGQVSYTG
+291 TSVGDGQVSYTG

-309 FDIQGEDS
+309 FDIQGEDA

-335 IDPSAESVNI
+335 VDPSAESVNI
-345 TNVETSSAAIEG
+345 TKVETSNVPIEG

-362 GSDNLQSV
+362 GSDNLQSA

-376 LDQFDGLL
+376 LDQFDGIL

-423 KFEQSNPI
+423 KFEQFNPI
-431 EQVGTDSLTFT
+431 EQVGTDSLTFD

-449 FDQDVVTNTINIAI
+449 FDQDVVTNNINIVI
-463 TDGDSPVINNV
+463 SDGDSPVITNV

-509 IIDHYELEPTE
+509 IIDHYEMEPAE
-520 FNTGGTLVSNGAV
+520 FNAGGTLISNGAA
-533 VLLELVGE
+533 VLLELVDE

-577 LYEELSHQGAEDALL
+577 LYEDLSHQGAEDALL

-610 SGGSNTP
+610 SGGSSTP

-622 LVNVKDD
+622 LVNVTDD

-634 DKVESVTEPTLAGD
+634 DKVESVTEPTLTGD
-648 TIVSYNLFNFEG
+648 TVVSYNLFNFEG

-687 QTFSFTEGVVTI
+687 QIFSFTEGVVTI

-763 TNLNDGSAPSG
+763 TNLADGTSPSG
-774 STVSATETITFTA
+774 SAVSATETITFTA
-787 GSDDVASFRIEPTEF
+787 GSDDVAKFRIEPTEF
-802 NVGGALMSNGFAVE
+802 NVGGALESNGFAVE

-830 ITDGS
+830 ITNGS
-835 NTEVPVFTIGF
+835 GSEIPVFTISF
-846 STTTLGEYT
+846 SATTLGEYT

-869 NNDLSFDLPVYAVD
+869 KNDLSF
-883 TDGDDSLVSQLNVT
+883 
-897 IGDDVQIMQDGTLD
+897 
-911 IIEPNLA
+911 E
-918 DGTITTNT
+918 
-926 IDVMPNQSADG
+926 
-937 ATITQFTYDGQ
+937 
-948 LRTLDQ
+948 
-954 NDTGEQQFSF
+954 
-964 TEGELFITLEGEVR
+964 
-978 FEPNRNLDH
+978 
-987 SVSEDIVKSI
+987 
-997 VVTSSDFDNDSLTST
+997 
-1012 VTLTITDGD
+1012 
-1021 NPTIDVIPSVTLS
+1021 
-1034 ETNLSDGSAPSG
+1034 
-1046 STVSST
+1046 
-1052 QTITFTNQSDD
+1052 
-1063 VVRFRI
+1063 
-1069 EPTEFNTNDDLK
+1069 
-1081 SNGLAVELREEP
+1081 
-1093 AGSGDYIGFT
+1093 
-1103 TSATNVETTVFTL
+1103 
-1116 SFSSTTLGE
+1116 
-1125 YTFTLLEA
+1125 
-1133 LDHQDARGNNDLS
+1133 
-1146 FDLPVYA
+1146 
-1153 VDSDGDDSLMSPLNV
+1153 
-1168 TIGDDVQIMQ
+1168 
-1178 DGTLNIT
+1178 
-1185 EPTVADLAAGTPTT
+1185 
-1199 AIFDVMPN
+1199 
-1207 QSADGAT
+1207 
-1214 VTQFTYDG
+1214 
-1222 QLRTLD
+1222 
-1228 QNDNGEQQFSFTEG
+1228 
-1242 ELFITLEGDVRFEP
+1242 
-1256 NRNLDHILSEDIVKS
+1256 
-1271 IVVTSSDS
+1271 
-1279 DNDALTSTVTLT
+1279 
-1291 ITDGDIPTIDN
+1291 
-1302 VPTVSLSET
+1302 
-1311 SLSDGSSPSG
+1311 
-1321 SAVSS
+1321 
-1326 TQTIT
+1326 
-1331 YTTQSDDVTNFRIE
+1331 
-1345 PTEFNVGGGLTSNG
+1345 
-1359 LAVELKADPT
+1359 
-1369 TPGGYIGYVTDGSN
+1369 
-1383 VETNVFTISFSDTNL
+1383 
-1398 GQYTFTLLEA
+1398 
-1408 LDHVDGLANNDLS
+1408 
-1421 FDLPVYAVDSDGD
+1421 LPVYAVDSDGD

-1447 DVQIMQGGT
+1447 DVQIMQDDT

-1462 NLADGTI
+1462 NLAD
-1469 TTSTI
+1469 
-1474 DVMPNQSADGAKIT
+1474 
-1488 QFTYDGQVRTLD
+1488 
-1500 QTDNGEQQFSFTEGE
+1500 
-1515 LFITLQGDVRFE
+1515 
-1527 PNRNLDHTLSED
+1527 
-1539 IVKSIVVT
+1539 
-1547 SSDLDNDVLTSTV
+1547 STV
-1560 MLTITDGDI
+1560 
-1569 PTIDAVP
+1569 
-1576 SVTLSESNLADGSA
+1576 
-1590 PSGSTVSQ
+1590 
-1598 TETITFTNQS
+1598 
-1608 DDVASFRIE
+1608 
-1617 PTEFNVG
+1617 
-1624 AALKSNGFAV
+1624 
-1634 EIKEDS
+1634 
-1640 ANPGTYIGFITN
+1640 
-1652 GSGAE
+1652 
-1657 NPVFTI
+1657 
-1663 AFSTSTLGEYTFT
+1663 
-1676 LLEALDH
+1676 
-1683 VDGLDKND
+1683 
-1691 LSFDL
+1691 
-1696 PIYAVDTDGDD
+1696 
-1707 SLVSQLNVTIG
+1707 
-1718 DDVQIMKD
+1718 
-1726 GTLDITEPNLADGT
+1726 
-1740 ITTNTIDVMPNQ
+1740 TTNTIDVMPDQ

-1770 LDQSISGEQQFSFTE
+1770 LDQSISGEQQFNFAE
-1785 GELFITLEGEVRFEP
+1785 GSLFITLEGEIRFEP

-1805 HSVSEDIVKSIV
+1805 HTTSEDIVKSIV
-1817 VTSSDFDND
+1817 VTSSDFDKD
-1826 PVTSTITL
+1826 SVTSTVTL
-1834 TITDGDN
+1834 TITDGDI

-1847 PSVTLSEINLS
+1847 PTVSLSETNLS

-1923 SATNVETQVFTL
+1923 SATNVETTVFTL
-1935 SFNAGSLGE
+1935 SFNSGSLGE

-1965 FDLPVYAV
+1965 FALPVYAV

-1984 LNVTIGDDVQIMQDS
+1984 LNVTIGDDVQIMQDG
-1999 TLDIVEPTVADLAA
+1999 TLDIVEPNLAD
-2013 GTVTTNT
+2013 GTVTTS
-2020 IDVMPNQSADG
+2020 IFDVMPNQSADD
-2031 ATITQFTYDGQLRT
+2031 ATVTQFTYDGQIRT
-2045 LDPNDNGEQQFSFTE
+2045 LNQNDNGEQQFSFTE
-2060 GELFITLEGE
+2060 GELFITLQGE

-2082 LSEDIVKSI
+2082 LNEDIVKSI

-2116 PTIDNVPTVTLS
+2116 PTIDNVPTVNLS

-2134 GSMPS
+2134 GSAPS

-2161 RIEPTEFNVGGGLT
+2161 RIEPTEFNVGGALT

-2195 FVTDGSNVETNVFTI
+2195 FVADGSNVETNVFTI

-2230 VDGLANND
+2230 ADGLANND

-2256 VSQLSV
+2256 VSQLNV

-2287 ITSNTIDVMPEQS
+2287 ITTNTIDVMPNQS

-2317 LDQSDNG
+2317 LDQTDTG

-2334 LFITLQGDVRFEPN
+2334 LFITLEGEVRFEPN
-2348 RNLDHTLSEDIVKSI
+2348 RNLDHTASEDIVKSI

-2371 NDVVTSTVTLTIT
+2371 NDVLTSTVMLTITDGDIPTIDNVPSVTLSETNLADGSSSSGSAVSATETITFTAGSDDVAKFRIEPTEFNVGGALESNGFAVEIKEDSANPGTYIGFITNGSGSEIPVFTISFSATTLGEYTFTLLEALDHVDGLDKNDLSFELPVYAVDSDGDDSLVSQLNVTIGDDVQIMQDGTLDIIEPNLADGIVTTNTIDVMPDQSADGATITQFTYDGVVNTLDQSISGEQQFNFAEGSLFITLEGEMRFEPNRDLDHTTSEDIVKSIVVTSSDFDKDSVTSTVTLTIT
-2384 DGDIPTIDAVPSVTL
+2384 DGDIPTIDVIPTVSLSEMNLSDGSNPSGSAVSQTETITFTNQSDDVEKFRLEPSEFNVGDSLTSDGLVIELREEPAGSGNYIGFTTDISNTETTVFTLDFSSTNLGEYTFTLLEAIDHTPIQGNNDLTFNLPVYAVDSDGDDSLMSPLAVTITDDVQVMVNSSLNIEEPTVADLAAGTPTTTTVNVLDEEGADGTTITQFTYDGGAVLTLDQSDTGEQKFDVAEGSLYITLQGDVRFEPNRNLDHTGGDIVKSIVVTSSDSDNDLVSSTVTLTITDGDIPTIDNVPSVTL
-2399 SEINLA
+2399 SETNLS

-2418 ETITFTNQSDDVA
+2418 ETITFTNQSDDVTSFRIEPTEFNIGGLLKSNGLTVELKVDPSTPGGYIGFVTTA
-2431 SFRIEPTEF
+2431 PNVETNVFTISFSDTNIGQYTFTLLEALDHVDGLGNNNLSFDLPVYAVDKDGDDSLVSQLNVTIGDDVQIMQNGTLDIVEPNVADLAGGAVTTNTIDVMPTQSADGATITQFTYDGQLRTLDQTDNGEQQFSFTEGELFITLQGEVRFEPNRNLDHTTSEDIVKSIVVTSSDFDNDPVTATVTLTITDGDIPTIDAVPSVTLSETNLSDGSSPSGSAVSQTETITFTNQSDDVTSFRIEPTEF

-2463 TYIGFITNGSGT
+2463 TYIGFITNGSSA
-2475 EVPVFTIAFST
+2475 EVPVFTISFSST
-2486 STLGEYTFT
+2486 TLGEYTFT
-2495 LLEALDHTDGLD
+2495 LLEALDH
-2507 KNDLSFDLPVYAVDT
+2507 V
-2522 DGDDSL
+2522 
-2528 VSQLNVTIGDDVQ
+2528 
-2541 IMQDGTLDIIEPNL
+2541 
-2555 ADGTITTNTIDVM
+2555 
-2568 PNQSADGATIT
+2568 
-2579 QFTYDGQLRTLDQ
+2579 
-2592 NDTGEQQFSFTEG
+2592 
-2605 ELFITLEGEVR
+2605 
-2616 FEPNRD
+2616 
-2622 LDHSVS
+2622 
-2628 EDIVKS
+2628 
-2634 IVVTSSDFDN
+2634 
-2644 DPVTSAITLTITDGD
+2644 
-2659 NPTIDSVPSVVLE
+2659 
-2672 EADLTDGSSPSGS
+2672 
-2685 AVSSTQTITFTNQS
+2685 
-2699 DDVVRF
+2699 
-2705 RIEPTEFNTNNALKS
+2705 
-2720 DGLSIEIR
+2720 
-2728 EEPTGSGNYI
+2728 
-2738 GFTTDISNAE
+2738 
-2748 TTVFTLSFS
+2748 
-2757 NTTLG
+2757 
-2762 EYTFTLLEAIDH
+2762 
-2774 SPVQGNNDLTFNLPV
+2774 
-2789 YAVDSDGDDSLMSP
+2789 
-2803 LAVTITDDIQVMVN
+2803 
-2817 DSLTIEEPTVADLA
+2817 
-2831 AGTPTTASV
+2831 
-2840 NVLDEEGA
+2840 
-2848 DGTTITQFTYDGGA
+2848 
-2862 VLTLDQN
+2862 
-2869 DTGEQKFVV
+2869 
-2878 ADGALYITLQG
+2878 
-2889 DIRFEPSRNL
+2889 
-2899 DHTGGDIVKSI
+2899 
-2910 VVTSSDSDSDLV
+2910 
-2922 SSTVTLTITDGDI
+2922 
-2935 PTIDTVPSVTLSETN
+2935 
-2950 LSDGSAPNASA
+2950 
-2961 VSSTQTI
+2961 
-2968 TFTNQ
+2968 
-2973 SDDVTSFRIEPTDFN
+2973 
-2988 VGGALKSNG
+2988 
-2997 LAVELKADPTTP
+2997 
-3009 GGYIGFVTDGSNV
+3009 
-3022 ETNVFT
+3022 
-3028 ISFSDTNLGQYTFTL
+3028 
-3043 LEALDHVDG
+3043 
-3052 LVKNDLTF
+3052 
-3060 DLPVYAVDSDGDD
+3060 
-3073 SLVSQL
+3073 
-3079 NVTIGDDVQ
+3079 
-3088 VMQNQALNIIEP
+3088 
-3100 TVADLAAGTPTTATV
+3100 
-3115 DVMPSQ
+3115 
-3121 SADGATIT
+3121 
-3129 QFTYDGGAAITLDQ
+3129 
-3143 NDTGEQKFVFTE
+3143 
-3155 GSLFITL
+3155 
-3162 QGEVRFEPN
+3162 
-3171 RNLNHTASEDIV
+3171 
-3183 KSIVVTSSDL
+3183 
-3193 DNDVLTSTVTLTIT
+3193 
-3207 DGDIPTID
+3207 
-3215 AVPSVTLSET
+3215 
-3225 NLSDGSAPSGSAVS
+3225 
-3239 QTETITFTNQ
+3239 
-3249 SDDVASFRIE
+3249 
-3259 PTEFNVGGAL
+3259 
-3269 KSNGFSVEIKEDS
+3269 
-3282 ANPGTY
+3282 
-3288 IGFIADGSNAEVP
+3288 
-3301 VFTIAFSTSTLGE
+3301 
-3314 YTFTLLEALDHAD
+3314 D

-3355 NVTIGDDVQIMQDGT
+3355 DVTIGDDVQIMQDGA
-3370 LDITE
+3370 LNITE
-3375 PNLADGTITTN
+3375 PTVADLATGTPTTA
-3386 TIDVMPNQSADGAT
+3386 TFDVMPDQSADGAT
-3400 ITEFSFGGIV
+3400 ITQFTYDGV
-3410 KTLDQSIV
+3410 VNTLDQNIA
-3418 GEQQFSFTEGEL
+3418 GEQLFIFAEGKLYITLEGE
-3430 FITLQGQVR
+3430 VR
-3439 FEPNRDLDHS
+3439 FEPNRDLDHT
-3449 ASEDIVKSI
+3449 AGDIVKSI
-3458 VVTSSDFDN
+3458 VVTSSDFDK
-3467 DPVTSTVTLTI
+3467 DSVTSTVTLTI

-3485 IDAVPSVTLSET
+3485 IDVIPTVSLSET
-3497 NLADGSASNA
+3497 NLSDGSNPS
-3507 GAVSSTQTITFTNQ
+3507 GSAVSQTETITFTNQ

-3532 TEFNTND
+3532 AEFNTND
-3539 ALKSNGLAV
+3539 ALTSNGLAV
-3548 ELREEPQGSGQYIG
+3548 ELREDPQGSGNYIG
-3562 FTTSSSNVE
+3562 FTTSSSNAV
-3571 TTVFTLDFNSG
+3571 TTVFTLSFSG
-3582 TLGEYTFTLI
+3582 TTLGEYTFTLI

-3606 SFNLPV
+3606 SFDLPV

-3632 DDVQLMQDGTI
+3632 DDVQLMQGGTI
-3643 TSREPAASVETSNT
+3643 TSREPAGVVETSNT
-3657 FDVMPNQ
+3657 LDVMPNQ
-3664 SADGAKVTSFVFDG
+3664 SADGAKITSFVFDG
-3678 KTAESL
+3678 NTAESL

-3706 GEIRFEPVRNQNHAG
+3706 GEIRFEPVRNQDHTS
-3721 GDITKSIEVTS
+3721 GDITKTIVVTS
-3732 VDLDGDIVTSTV
+3732 TDLDGDIVSSTV
-3744 TLKIVD
+3744 TLKITD

-3771 GSVPTGNPVTM
+3771 GSSPTGNPVTM
-3782 TQTITYTAGSDDV
+3782 TQVITYSEGSDDV
-3795 SHFRIDPT
+3795 SHFRIDPA

-3810 LKSNGLDVEI
+3810 LKSNGLEVEI

-3828 NYIGFVKDGSNVE
+3828 NYTGFVKDGSNVE

-3848 FSTSNLGQYTF
+3848 FSTTNLGQYTF
-3859 TLLEALDHVDGLQ
+3859 TLLEALDHADGLQ
-3872 NNILSFDVP
+3872 NNALSFDVP
-3881 VLAVDSDGDDSAMSP
+3881 VLAVDTDGDDSAMSP
-3896 MTVAIT
+3896 MTVVIT

-3909 DGTLSITEPS
+3909 DGALSITEPS
-3919 LADLASGTPPTT
+3919 LADIAAGTPTT
-3931 AIIDVMPTQSADGA
+3931 STIDVMPTQSSDGA

-3950 TYDGGTAVTLDPSIS
+3950 IYDGGTAVTLDPTVS

-3982 GEVRFEPSRDLDHS
+3982 GEVRFEPSRNLDHS

-4023 IKDGI
+4023 IQDGI
-4028 DPVIDVVPDVNLSE
+4028 DPVIDVVPSVNLSE
-4042 VNLADGSTPTGSPVS
+4042 VNLADGSTPSGSAVS
-4057 STHTITYTEGSD
+4057 STQTITYTVGSD
-4069 DFSHFRIATNEFNP
+4069 DLSHFRIATNEFNP
-4083 GDLLKSSGLV
+4083 GDVLKSNGLV
-4093 VQLKEDPSSA
+4093 VQLKEDPASP
-4103 GDYIGYT
+4103 GDYIGFT
-4110 DDGMGNVTDVFTIS
+4110 DDGAGNVTNVFTID
-4124 FDSANKAQFTFTLI
+4124 FDSVNKGQFTFTLI
-4138 EALDHLDGV
+4138 EALDHLDGA
-4147 LNNDLTFRLP
+4147 LNNDLNFNLP
-4157 IYAVDTD
+4157 VYAVDTD
-4164 DSESTKRDVVVTIE
+4164 GDDSVKRDVVVTIQ
-4178 DDIQQMQD
+4178 DDLQQMQD
-4186 GFLTITE
+4186 GTLTITE
-4193 PNSGT
+4193 PNTGT
-4198 PTTTTVDVMPIPSA
+4198 PTTSTVDVLPTQSA
-4212 DGANITQF
+4212 DGATITQF
-4220 TYDGGSPITLN
+4220 TYDGGSAITLN

-4267 GDIVKSIVF
+4267 GDIVKLIEFS
-4276 TSSDFDNDIF
+4276 SSDFDKDI
-4286 SSKVTLTIVD
+4286 SSSTVTLTIVD

-4301 IDVVPGVALSESLLA
+4301 LNVVPSVSLSESLLA
-4316 DGSTPSVNPVSMTQ
+4316 DGSTPSGNPVSVTQ
-4330 TITSLASSDDIAEIV
+4330 TITSLASSDDIEKIV

-4350 FNTNGALKS
+4350 FNTSGALKS
-4359 DGLELSLREDPAGSG
+4359 DGLELSLREEPAGSG
-4374 DYIAFTTNGSGAEK
+4374 DYIAFTTDGSGVEK
-4388 IIFTLDFDDTNPS
+4388 VIFTLEFDNTNPS
-4401 QYTFTLLER
+4401 EYTFTLLER

-4424 DLSVYAEDTDGDIS
+4424 DLSVHAQDTDGDIS
-4438 ASKPLTVTITDDV
+4438 PSKPLSVTISDDV
-4451 QLMQSGALNITEPTT
+4451 QLMQSGALSITEPNT

-4488 KFVYDNQAETALVQ
+4488 KFTYGSQPEESLVQ
-4502 TDTGEQEFV
+4502 TNTGEQEFV

-4518 INLEGDVRFEP
+4518 ITLEGDVRFEP
-4529 NRNLDHSSGDIVKTI
+4529 NRNLNHSGGDIVKTI

-4563 IADGAPPTI
+4563 ISDGAPPVI
-4572 DTVPTVALAEA
+4572 DTVPTVALEEA
-4583 NLIDGSSPGLPVSQT
+4583 NLVDGSSPSLPVSQT
-4598 ETITFTAGSDDVS
+4598 ETITFTTGSDDVS
-4611 HFRIDPAQFNT
+4611 HFRIDTTQFNT
-4622 SGDLKADG
+4622 SGELKSDG

-4635 KEDPLNSDNYIG
+4635 KEDPANSGTYIG
-4647 YVESGGVQ
+4647 FVESGGVQ

-4667 LGEYTFALLEE
+4667 LGEYTFTLLEE

-4686 NNDQIFTLPVIAVDK
+4686 NNDQVFTLPVIAVDQ
-4701 DNTDSA
+4701 DNTDS
-4707 VKPLTVTITDD
+4707 VMKPLTVTITDD
-4718 VPTITDTTVASTF
+4718 VPVITDTTATSTF

-4739 ALAQA
+4739 SVVSQA
-4744 TGSFVTTE
+4744 TGAFVTTE
-4752 GADQVEVYELRNIST
+4752 GADQVEVYELRNISA
-4767 LEATLS
+4767 LEATLT
-4773 SGSEGI
+4773 SGTEAIS
-4779 KITEITGAANTTTYQ
+4779 ITEVTGAANTTTYQ
-4794 GATDPGGTPIFT
+4794 GTTTSGTPIFT
-4806 LVLTDDGA
+4806 LALANDGS

-4825 ATTPSNLDTLTI
+4825 PTSPNSNTLTI

-4851 NQYVLPIEVLD
+4851 NQYALPIEVLD
-4862 DAPVMTAPTGET
+4862 DAPVMSAPTGET

-4903 ADGVVLY
+4903 ADGVVKY
-4910 ELVDEDLVLT
+4910 ELVDEDLVLA

-4935 QNGTT
+4935 QSGTT
-4940 FTYVAQTATS
+4940 FTYVAQTTTS

-5008 TVTDDVPLVTT
+5008 TVTDDIPLVTT
-5019 QSITRL
+5019 QSITRI

-5055 GISNN
+5055 GITSN

-5066 RTGNNGPYSSG
+5066 RTGNSGPYSSS

-5177 STIPYATGDEPT
+5177 STIPYATGDEPD
-5189 LENVQDNQNGLPNA
+5189 LENVQDNQSGLPNA

-5208 LQVSLYDQD
+5208 LQVNLYDQD
-5217 NAESIGQLTIKSP
+5217 NNESIGQLTIKSP

-5244 GADYIELVPESNGS
+5244 GTSYHELVPEPNGS
-5258 IIFGSPELE
+5258 IIFGPPQLE
-5267 QSFAPNPSEPRQTIA
+5267 QSFAPNPNEPRQTIA

-5309 IEKNGSTDH
+5309 IEKNGNTDH

-5337 DDTSSTYQYQVNE
+5337 DDANSTYQYQVNE

-5374 ELEAVQGD
+5374 ELEAIQGD
-5382 GMFELLDQNGNVLT
+5382 GKFELLDQNGNVLT

-5441 SANGGAND
+5441 SANGGLD
-5449 KTTARSVEQS
+5449 KTTARSVEQN
-5459 IVIDVTADADPGTF
+5459 IIIDVTADADPGSF
-5473 SVSRIQINE
+5473 SVNRIRINE

-5488 DYVGPLDNK
+5488 NYLGPLANK
-5497 DAFTLDE
+5497 DDFTLDE
-5504 VITMTGSVDSDSSE
+5504 VITMNGSVDTDGSE
-5518 ELFVRISNVTEG
+5518 ELFVRISNITEG
-5530 AVLYFLGTTTVVPTI
+5530 AVLYFLGTTTPVPTI
-5545 TINGVDYQEIAYSDL
+5545 TINGIDYQEVAYSDL
-5560 ANVEVV
+5560 ANVEIV

-5584 DTANLSTGAQIDEE
+5584 DTANLSSGAQVDEE

-5611 VADTPYGGTNGTDW
+5611 VADIPYGGTSGTAW
-5625 TTFTDGATNGV
+5625 TAIPDTDPDPASGV
-5636 QTTIEE
+5636 QTTIQE
-5642 SQNGDSFALLDF
+5642 SQNGDSYAELDF

-5664 DPTDSPLTGD
+5664 PAAIDQTPLPDD
-5674 GSEAITVILSGIPDG
+5674 GSESITVILSGIPDG

-5695 DGTVIDLNFVGYE
+5695 DGTIIDLNFVGYE

-5720 IYEANITEAG
+5720 IYEANITDAG

-5765 DQEIRVLVEPRI
+5765 DQEVRVLVEPRI
-5777 DTSTTYNT
+5777 DTSATYST

-5790 EDTAIN
+5790 EDTAIS

-5803 TDYIDNDEHF
+5803 TDYIDDDEHF
-5813 TSIVISDIPTDVES
+5813 TSIVISAIPTDVES
-5827 VVVNGDVTWVYDAA
+5827 VVVNGDVTWVYDAS

-5858 TQIALNNNFIQITPE
+5858 TQISLNNNFIQITPE
-5873 EDSST
+5873 QDSST
-5878 DFTLSTV
+5878 DFTLNTV

-5896 DVTDPGQGI
+5896 DATDPGQGI
-5905 VTATI
+5905 ATATI
-5910 TGTIDVRVR
+5910 TGTINVVVT
-5919 PVVEPGDADNKIVVS
+5919 PVVEPQDASNKLIVDDVL
-5934 NEDGSGDLTTITAD
+5934 GTGALATVVAD
-5948 ANGVIKFTTNSDNQT
+5948 ANTGVLKFTTNSDNT
-5963 TDTNGDEIWDGE
+5963 SVTDEFVI
-5975 YVVRYQETDLSTVE
+5975 RYQETDASSAIE
-5989 EQVDEVIVQLTNT
+5989 EVDQLVIQLTNV
-6002 DGSALSDDILGQL
+6002 DDSALSDAVLNQL
-6015 LVTGASYE
+6015 LVIGAAYE
-6023 GGGRWVVTNEDAFS
+6023 GNGRWVVTNEDIFS
-6037 VSAPNGLDFT
+6037 ISAPNGLVL
-6047 PANDADD
+6047 PSGNSGAGG
-6054 VATDFNDIKMTI
+6054 FNDIKMDI
-6066 FTLVSDPGDANNETS
+6066 FSKVIDRGDGVEVESSTA
-6081 AQVQRTGEVTLS
+6081 ARRDGEVTLS
-6093 YPEVLTAPDKVAAD
+6093 FPEVVVGSTKVAAD
-6107 IAIVPNS
+6107 IDITPNS
-6114 VIDAVEDTQLDLGA
+6114 VVDAIEDTQLDLGT
-6128 ALNGI
+6128 ALNGLI
-6133 LSLTGRDDSTD
+6133 TFSGEDDSTD
-6144 QVTVIID
+6144 QVTIIID
-6151 GTLVI
+6151 DSVTINPGAANEVT
-6156 DATTSFP
+6156 FP
-6163 ISLSGASDVDFV
+6163 ISLSGSSDLDFV
-6175 NGKYVYETTVEQG
+6175 NGKYVFQTTVDQG
-6188 VAVDSSGLLLNL
+6188 VSTDFSGLLLNL
-6200 PPNYSGDFRLPMTIV
+6200 PADYSGDFRLPLTIV
-6215 TKDLQSGDEKTLVTE
+6215 TKDVLSGDEKTLVTE
-6230 VIIKVAPDAET
+6230 VVIKVAPDVEGNPDIDVT
-6241 DPTIEVN
+6241 
-6248 VVGSLDDAFNP
+6248 VVGSLDDSFNP

-6280 DFNSTISD
+6280 DFSSTITD
-6288 QVSGVEGGQE
+6288 QVSGDEGGDE
-6298 AFTSITLTL
+6298 KFTSITLTL
-6307 DDPSIGAFYDNT
+6307 NDTSVGAFYT
-6319 GTSLGTSVTFNQAEI
+6319 SAGVSLGTSVTFNEAEI
-6334 AAGALDNVL
+6334 NAGALDNVL
-6343 FRAIENYPTGN
+6343 FRPALNYPTDN
-6354 DINQVQVNVSGTVT
+6354 DVNQVQVNVSGTIT
-6368 DTATYNDPASP
+6368 DTATYDDAASP
-6379 AGTATDSD
+6379 AGSATDTD
-6387 TFSTSVSFEV
+6387 TFSTNVSFEV
-6397 VPVVDDVSVTGPGSD
+6397 VPVVDDVLVTGPGSD

-6418 TGNED
+6418 TGTED

-6456 DGFQMRADAGS
+6456 DGFQMRADATS
-6467 TYTVKNN
+6467 AYTVKNN

-6496 SILPPKN
+6496 SILPPKD
-6503 FSGTAEFGVEV
+6503 FSGTAEFGVAV

-6522 VPTAAAN
+6522 VPTAASN

-6614 PATQLWTLDVP
+6614 PVTQIWTLDVA

-6716 ANFDNPDAPYELT
+6716 ANFDNPDAPYVLT
-6729 LKVDQTLTGAQ
+6729 LQVDQTLPGAQ
-6740 GVFEFTSSPDVTFVL
+6740 GVFTFPGPSFNDVTFVL
-6755 QPDGSLVITGKEA
+6755 QPDGSLVLTGKEA
-6768 DINTALTNGA
+6768 DINAVLTGGD
-6778 VTFKPDPDQNYLN
+6778 VMFVPDPDQNYLN
-6791 QSGLVTINA
+6791 QGGLVTINA
-6800 TLDDGGNNGLIDVGD
+6800 TLDDGGNNGLIDAGD
-6815 PNTAQTNQATFTIKV
+6815 PSTAQTNQTTFTIKV

-6897 AGVTGPF
+6897 VGITGPF
-6904 WIFIADNDFNGD
+6904 WIFTAADDFNGD
-6916 VKFNY
+6916 VKFDY

-6931 ADDFKTDSAEI
+6931 VDDFLTDNAEI

-6953 VASDID
+6953 VVTNVD

-6969 VIKEEDLIS
+6969 IIKAEDLIA
-6978 ATTDPENDT
+6978 ATTDPEGDA
-6987 ITVNSLVLD
+6987 ITVTGVVID
-6996 QGQGQLQRFENV
+6996 QGLGQLQKFENV
-7008 GGADDATI
+7008 GGADDNSI
-7016 TGPYWVFTAA
+7016 NGPYWVFTAA
-7026 NEYNG
+7026 DGYNG

-7043 TTNGTDDFLTDTGEI
+7043 TTNGVNDFLTDTAEI

-7070 ATDIDLGNIL
+7070 ATDIDLGTIL
-7080 EEGQLIIKEGDLIT
+7080 EEGQLIIKEEDLIG

-7110 LDEGQG
+7110 LDQGQG
-7116 QLQRFENV
+7116 TLQRFENV
-7124 GGADDAMI
+7124 AGADDNSI
-7132 TGPYWIFTAADE
+7132 NGPYWVFTAADE
-7144 YNGNVKF
+7144 YNGDVKF

-7164 NDFLTDTA
+7164 NDFLTDSA
-7172 EITAIV
+7172 EISAV
-7178 DGVNDTPVVNGDSVT
+7178 VQGVNDTPVVSGDSVT
-7193 TIIDE
+7193 SLIDE

-7224 VTLTVDYGTLNVS
+7224 VTLTVDYGTLNVA
-7237 LPAVTTVMVNGNN
+7237 LPAGTTVMVNGNN
-7250 TGSVILVGTL
+7250 TSSVILVGTL

-7296 SGNPSGIAIETAP
+7296 SGNPSGIAIETAA

-7366 LKISDVP
+7366 LKLSDIP
-7373 DGVDVTSDV
+7373 DGVDVTSDA

-7399 DSLRLVEQS
+7399 DSLRLVEQPS
-7408 SLGKP
+7408 AGKP

-7425 VSEEADNN
+7425 VSEETDNN

-7473 LTGGTGNDRLVGGSG
+7473 LTGGSGNDRLVGGSG

-7501 IGGGGSDILTGGNG
+7501 IGGGGSDILTGGDG

-7530 TITDFSL
+7530 TITDFDL
-7537 SEGDQ
+7537 SEGDS

-7559 SALLQQIDAKVEGD
+7559 TALLQQIDAKVDGD

>member
-7 RQAAVVEVVSGEVI
+7 RQAAVVEAVSGEVI
-21 AVKSDGSARK
+21 VVKSDGSARK

-44 ITANHAELV
+44 ITANQAELV
-53 LGSPNGVTEVA
+53 LGTPNGVTEVG
-64 SNCVGCVDQ
+64 SNCIGCVDQ

-128 LGSANAG
+128 QGSANAG

-162 DEDREEFRSI
+162 DEDREEFRTI

-182 ETLTEGSISGNTYP
+182 EVLTEGSISSNTYP

-206 AGSLSLAPDSFIP
+206 AGSLALSPDSFAP
-219 EILSLASLLSE
+219 EALSLASLLTE

-235 TSSGQSVIFTYDAT
+235 TSSGQPVTFTYDAA
-249 TNSIVG
+249 TNSIIG

-264 IDIDAVS
+264 IDIDVVS
-271 VGNNIELSLTTT
+271 VGNNAELSLTTT

-291 PSVGGGQVSYTG
+291 TSVGGGQVSYTG

-309 FDIQGEDS
+309 FDIQGEDT

-335 IDPSAESVNI
+335 VDPSAESVNI
-345 TNVETSSAAIEG
+345 TNVETSNVPIEG

-362 GSDNLQSV
+362 GSDNLQSA

-431 EQVGTDSLTFT
+431 EQVGTDSLTFA

-463 TDGDSPVINNV
+463 TDGDSPVITNV
-474 DSISVDEAGIIGGS
+474 DSIDVDEAGIVGGS

-494 VAGSGSITA
+494 VSGTGSITA

-509 IIDHYELEPTE
+509 IIDHYELEPAE
-520 FNTGGTLVSNGAV
+520 FNTGGSLVSNGEA
-533 VLLELVGE
+533 VLLELIDE

-557 RITVFDVKIDSPSLG
+557 RITIFDVKIDSPSLG

-577 LYEELSHQGAEDALL
+577 LYEELSHQGAEDTLL

-681 LLPDAA
+681 LLPDAT

-715 TNSETI
+715 SSSETI

-774 STVSATETITFTA
+774 SRVSATETIAFTA
-787 GSDDVASFRIEPTEF
+787 G
-802 NVGGALMSNGFAVE
+802 
-816 IKEDSANPGTYIGF
+816 
-830 ITDGS
+830 
-835 NTEVPVFTIGF
+835 
-846 STTTLGEYT
+846 
-855 FTLLEALDHVDGLD
+855 
-869 NNDLSFDLPVYAVD
+869 
-883 TDGDDSLVSQLNVT
+883 
-897 IGDDVQIMQDGTLD
+897 
-911 IIEPNLA
+911 
-918 DGTITTNT
+918 
-926 IDVMPNQSADG
+926 
-937 ATITQFTYDGQ
+937 
-948 LRTLDQ
+948 
-954 NDTGEQQFSF
+954 
-964 TEGELFITLEGEVR
+964 
-978 FEPNRNLDH
+978 
-987 SVSEDIVKSI
+987 
-997 VVTSSDFDNDSLTST
+997 
-1012 VTLTITDGD
+1012 
-1021 NPTIDVIPSVTLS
+1021 
-1034 ETNLSDGSAPSG
+1034 
-1046 STVSST
+1046 
-1052 QTITFTNQSDD
+1052 
-1063 VVRFRI
+1063 
-1069 EPTEFNTNDDLK
+1069 
-1081 SNGLAVELREEP
+1081 
-1093 AGSGDYIGFT
+1093 
-1103 TSATNVETTVFTL
+1103 
-1116 SFSSTTLGE
+1116 
-1125 YTFTLLEA
+1125 
-1133 LDHQDARGNNDLS
+1133 
-1146 FDLPVYA
+1146 
-1153 VDSDGDDSLMSPLNV
+1153 
-1168 TIGDDVQIMQ
+1168 
-1178 DGTLNIT
+1178 
-1185 EPTVADLAAGTPTT
+1185 
-1199 AIFDVMPN
+1199 
-1207 QSADGAT
+1207 
-1214 VTQFTYDG
+1214 
-1222 QLRTLD
+1222 
-1228 QNDNGEQQFSFTEG
+1228 
-1242 ELFITLEGDVRFEP
+1242 
-1256 NRNLDHILSEDIVKS
+1256 
-1271 IVVTSSDS
+1271 
-1279 DNDALTSTVTLT
+1279 
-1291 ITDGDIPTIDN
+1291 
-1302 VPTVSLSET
+1302 
-1311 SLSDGSSPSG
+1311 
-1321 SAVSS
+1321 
-1326 TQTIT
+1326 
-1331 YTTQSDDVTNFRIE
+1331 
-1345 PTEFNVGGGLTSNG
+1345 
-1359 LAVELKADPT
+1359 
-1369 TPGGYIGYVTDGSN
+1369 
-1383 VETNVFTISFSDTNL
+1383 
-1398 GQYTFTLLEA
+1398 
-1408 LDHVDGLANNDLS
+1408 
-1421 FDLPVYAVDSDGD
+1421 
-1434 DSLVSQL
+1434 
-1441 NVTIGD
+1441 
-1447 DVQIMQGGT
+1447 
-1456 LDIIEP
+1456 
-1462 NLADGTI
+1462 
-1469 TTSTI
+1469 
-1474 DVMPNQSADGAKIT
+1474 
-1488 QFTYDGQVRTLD
+1488 
-1500 QTDNGEQQFSFTEGE
+1500 
-1515 LFITLQGDVRFE
+1515 
-1527 PNRNLDHTLSED
+1527 
-1539 IVKSIVVT
+1539 
-1547 SSDLDNDVLTSTV
+1547 
-1560 MLTITDGDI
+1560 
-1569 PTIDAVP
+1569 
-1576 SVTLSESNLADGSA
+1576 
-1590 PSGSTVSQ
+1590 
-1598 TETITFTNQS
+1598 
-1608 DDVASFRIE
+1608 
-1617 PTEFNVG
+1617 
-1624 AALKSNGFAV
+1624 
-1634 EIKEDS
+1634 
-1640 ANPGTYIGFITN
+1640 
-1652 GSGAE
+1652 
-1657 NPVFTI
+1657 
-1663 AFSTSTLGEYTFT
+1663 
-1676 LLEALDH
+1676 
-1683 VDGLDKND
+1683 
-1691 LSFDL
+1691 
-1696 PIYAVDTDGDD
+1696 
-1707 SLVSQLNVTIG
+1707 
-1718 DDVQIMKD
+1718 
-1726 GTLDITEPNLADGT
+1726 
-1740 ITTNTIDVMPNQ
+1740 
-1752 SADGATITQF
+1752 
-1762 TYDGVVNT
+1762 
-1770 LDQSISGEQQFSFTE
+1770 
-1785 GELFITLEGEVRFEP
+1785 
-1800 NRDLD
+1800 
-1805 HSVSEDIVKSIV
+1805 
-1817 VTSSDFDND
+1817 
-1826 PVTSTITL
+1826 
-1834 TITDGDN
+1834 
-1841 PTIDVI
+1841 
-1847 PSVTLSEINLS
+1847 
-1858 DGSAP
+1858 
-1863 SGSAV
+1863 
-1868 SSTQTITFTNQSDDV
+1868 
-1883 VRFRIEPTEFNTND
+1883 
-1897 DLKSNGLAVELR
+1897 
-1909 EDPAGSGDY
+1909 
-1918 IGFTT
+1918 
-1923 SATNVETQVFTL
+1923 
-1935 SFNAGSLGE
+1935 
-1944 YTFTLIEALD
+1944 
-1954 HQDARGNNDLS
+1954 
-1965 FDLPVYAV
+1965 
-1973 DSDGDDSLMSP
+1973 
-1984 LNVTIGDDVQIMQDS
+1984 
-1999 TLDIVEPTVADLAA
+1999 
-2013 GTVTTNT
+2013 
-2020 IDVMPNQSADG
+2020 
-2031 ATITQFTYDGQLRT
+2031 
-2045 LDPNDNGEQQFSFTE
+2045 
-2060 GELFITLEGE
+2060 
-2070 VRFEPNRNLDHT
+2070 
-2082 LSEDIVKSI
+2082 
-2091 VVTSSDSDN
+2091 
-2100 DVLTST
+2100 
-2106 VTLTITDGDI
+2106 
-2116 PTIDNVPTVTLS
+2116 
-2128 ETNLSD
+2128 
-2134 GSMPS
+2134 
-2139 GSAVSST
+2139 
-2146 QTITYT
+2146 
-2152 TQSDDVTSF
+2152 
-2161 RIEPTEFNVGGGLT
+2161 
-2175 SNGLAVELKAD
+2175 
-2186 PTTPGGYIG
+2186 
-2195 FVTDGSNVETNVFTI
+2195 
-2210 SFSDTNLGQ
+2210 
-2219 YTFTLLEALDH
+2219 
-2230 VDGLANND
+2230 
-2238 LSFDLP
+2238 
-2244 VYAVDSDGDDSL
+2244 
-2256 VSQLSV
+2256 
-2262 TIGDDVQIMQGGT
+2262 
-2275 LDITEPNLADGT
+2275 
-2287 ITSNTIDVMPEQS
+2287 
-2300 ADGATI
+2300 
-2306 TQFTYDGQVRT
+2306 
-2317 LDQSDNG
+2317 
-2324 EQQFSFTEGE
+2324 
-2334 LFITLQGDVRFEPN
+2334 
-2348 RNLDHTLSEDIVKSI
+2348 
-2363 VVTSSDLD
+2363 
-2371 NDVVTSTVTLTIT
+2371 
-2384 DGDIPTIDAVPSVTL
+2384 
-2399 SEINLA
+2399 
-2405 DGSAPSGSAVSQT
+2405 
-2418 ETITFTNQSDDVA
+2418 SDDVA

-2463 TYIGFITNGSGT
+2463 TYIGFITDGSNT

-2495 LLEALDHTDGLD
+2495 LLEALDHADGLD

-2568 PNQSADGATIT
+2568 PNQSADGAKIT

-2869 DTGEQKFVV
+2869 DAGEQKFVV

-2910 VVTSSDSDSDLV
+2910 VVTSSDFDSDLV

-2973 SDDVTSFRIEPTDFN
+2973 SDDVTSFRIEPTEFN
-2988 VGGALKSNG
+2988 VGGALTSNG
-2997 LAVELKADPTTP
+2997 LAVELKADPTTL
-3009 GGYIGFVTDGSNV
+3009 GGYIGFVTTAPNV

-3043 LEALDHVDG
+3043 IEALDHVDG
-3052 LVKNDLTF
+3052 LAKNDLSF

-3143 NDTGEQKFVFTE
+3143 NDTGEQKFVFAE

-3171 RNLNHTASEDIV
+3171 RNLDHTASEDIV

-3193 DNDVLTSTVTLTIT
+3193 DNDVVTSTVTLTIT

-3225 NLSDGSAPSGSAVS
+3225 NLADGSTPSGGAVS

-3249 SDDVASFRIE
+3249 SDDVTSFRIE

-3269 KSNGFSVEIKEDS
+3269 KSNGFAVEIKEDS

-3288 IGFIADGSNAEVP
+3288 IGFIINGSGTEVP
-3301 VFTIAFSTSTLGE
+3301 VFTVSFSATTLGE
-3314 YTFTLLEALDHAD
+3314 YTFTLLEALDHVD
-3327 GLDKNDLSFDLPV
+3327 GLDNNDLSFDLPV
-3340 YAVDSDGDDSLVSQL
+3340 YAVDSDGDDSLMSQL
-3355 NVTIGDDVQIMQDGT
+3355 NVTIGDDVQIMQDVT

-3418 GEQQFSFTEGEL
+3418 GAQQFSFTEGEL

-3497 NLADGSASNA
+3497 NLADGSAPSA
-3507 GAVSSTQTITFTNQ
+3507 GAVSSTETITFTNQ

-3539 ALKSNGLAV
+3539 ALKSNGLVV
-3548 ELREEPQGSGQYIG
+3548 ELREDPQGSGQYIG

-3657 FDVMPNQ
+3657 YDVMPSQ
-3664 SADGAKVTSFVFDG
+3664 SSDGAKVTSFVFDG
-3678 KTAESL
+3678 NTAESL

-3771 GSVPTGNPVTM
+3771 GSAPTGNPVTM

-3810 LKSNGLDVEI
+3810 LQSNGLDVEI

-3872 NNILSFDVP
+3872 NNTLSFDVP
-3881 VLAVDSDGDDSAMSP
+3881 VLAVDADGDDSAMSP

-3931 AIIDVMPTQSADGA
+3931 PIIDVMPTQSADGA

-3950 TYDGGTAVTLDPSIS
+3950 TYDGGTAVTLDPSIA

-4028 DPVIDVVPDVNLSE
+4028 DPVINVVPDVNLSE
-4042 VNLADGSTPTGSPVS
+4042 VNLADGSTPSGSAVS
-4057 STHTITYTEGSD
+4057 STQTITYTVGSD
-4069 DFSHFRIATNEFNP
+4069 DLSHFRIATNEFNP
-4083 GDLLKSSGLV
+4083 GDVLKSNGLV
-4093 VQLKEDPSSA
+4093 VQLKEDPVSP
-4103 GDYIGYT
+4103 GDYIGFT
-4110 DDGMGNVTDVFTIS
+4110 DDGAGNVTNLFTID
-4124 FDSANKAQFTFTLI
+4124 FDSVNKGQFTFTLI
-4138 EALDHLDGV
+4138 EALDHLDGA
-4147 LNNDLTFRLP
+4147 LNNSLNFNLP
-4157 IYAVDTD
+4157 VYAVDTD
-4164 DSESTKRDVVVTIE
+4164 GDDSVKRDVVVTIQ
-4178 DDIQQMQD
+4178 DDLQQMQD
-4186 GFLTITE
+4186 GSLTITE
-4193 PNSGT
+4193 PNTGT

-4212 DGANITQF
+4212 DGATITQF
-4220 TYDGGSPITLN
+4220 TYDGGSAITLN
-4231 QNISGEQEFVFTEGS
+4231 QSISGEQEFVFTEGS
-4246 LFVTLDGDV
+4246 LFVALDGDV

-4286 SSKVTLTIVD
+4286 SSTVTLTIFD

-4359 DGLELSLREDPAGSG
+4359 DGLSLSLREDPVNSG
-4374 DYIAFTTNGSGAEK
+4374 DYIAFTTDGSGVEK
-4388 IIFTLDFDDTNPS
+4388 VIFTLDFDDTNPS

-4438 ASKPLTVTITDDV
+4438 ASKPLTVTISDDV
-4451 QLMQSGALNITEPTT
+4451 QLMQSGTLSITEPTT

-4471 TTFDVMPAQS
+4471 AVFDVMPAQS

-4488 KFVYDNQAETALVQ
+4488 KFTYGSQPEEPLVQ

-4529 NRNLDHSSGDIVKTI
+4529 NRNLDHSGGDIVKTI

-4557 STVTLT
+4557 SIVTLT
-4563 IADGAPPTI
+4563 ISDGAPPVI
-4572 DTVPTVALAEA
+4572 DTVPTVALEEA

-4635 KEDPLNSDNYIG
+4635 KEDPLNSDHYIG

-4655 TDIFTITFSSVV
+4655 TDIFTITFGSVV
-4667 LGEYTFALLEE
+4667 LGEYTFTLLEE

-4686 NNDQIFTLPVIAVDK
+4686 NNEQIFTLPVIAVDK
-4701 DNTDSA
+4701 DNTDS
-4707 VKPLTVTITDD
+4707 VMKPLTVTITDD

-4739 ALAQA
+4739 TLAQA

-4794 GATDPGGTPIFT
+4794 GATDPSGTPIFT
-4806 LVLTDDGA
+4806 LVLADDGA

-4825 ATTPSNLDTLTI
+4825 ATAPSNLDTLTI

-4862 DAPVMTAPTGET
+4862 DVPVMTAPTGET
-4874 VVDEDDLTGI
+4874 VVDEDDLSGI
-4884 GSDQSEDTIING
+4884 GSDQTEDTIING

-4903 ADGVVLY
+4903 ADGVVKY

-4920 GLTSDGESLEWLAVS
+4920 GLTSDGESLEWLTVS
-4935 QNGTT
+4935 QVGTT
-4940 FTYVAQTATS
+4940 FIYTAQTVTS
-4950 NEAVFEI
+4950 NEAVFKI
-4957 IFDTSDNSYQFEL
+4957 VFDTSNNSYQFEL
-4970 FKPLKHPDGADENAI
+4970 FKPLKHPDGADENNI
-4985 DLNFSVVAEDFDQDQ
+4985 ELGFSVVAEDFDQDQ

-5025 EGQGYGNSKVDMFA
+5025 EGQNYNGSKVDMFA

-5077 FDLNSGSQQVRVYEQ
+5077 FDLNSGSQQIRVYEQ
-5092 TDDGSGGVDTREL
+5092 TNGGAETREL

-5309 IEKNGSTDH
+5309 IEKNGTTEH
-5318 TVNSNFRI
+5318 TINSNFRI

-5337 DDTSSTYQYQVNE
+5337 DDSNSTYQYQVNE

-5382 GMFELLDQNGNVLT
+5382 GKFELLDQNGNVLT

-5654 TVLSGERRPD
+5654 TVLSGERKPD

-5777 DTSTTYNT
+5777 DTSATYNT

-5858 TQIALNNNFIQITPE
+5858 TQIALNNNFIQIIPE

-5896 DVTDPGQGI
+5896 DATDPGQGI

-6107 IAIVPNS
+6107 IAIVPDS

-6163 ISLSGASDVDFV
+6163 ISLSGTSDVDFV

-6800 TLDDGGNNGLIDVGD
+6800 TLDDGGNNGLIDAGD
-6815 PNTAQTNQATFTIKV
+6815 PNTGQTNQATFTIKV
-6830 TEVNDAPVATDVDL
+6830 TEVNDAPVATNVDL

-6897 AGVTGPF
+6897 AGITGPF

-7043 TTNGTDDFLTDTGEI
+7043 TTNGADDFLTDTGEI

-7193 TIIDE
+7193 TIVDE

-7425 VSEEADNN
+7425 LSEETDNN

-7473 LTGGTGNDRLVGGSG
+7473 LTGGTGNDRLVGGAG

>member
-1 MGIEVS
+1 MDIEVS
-7 RQAAVVEVVSGEVI
+7 RQVAVVEATSGDVVV
-21 AVKSDGSARK
+21 VKPDGSARK
-31 ISAGDI
+31 VSVGDT

-44 ITANHAELV
+44 ITANKSELV
-53 LGSPNGVTEVA
+53 LGVQNDSIPVA
-64 SNCVGCVDQ
+64 ENCVGCVDENA
-73 DLAWADA
+73 AWVDA

-89 LQQADAGDFDDDE
+89 LQQADAETFTEDDL
-102 FAAIQEAILGGADP
+102 AAIQEAILGGADP

-196 QSITT
+196 QSVTT

-206 AGSLSLAPDSFIP
+206 AGSLALTPDSFIP
-219 EILSLASLLSE
+219 ETLSLASLLSE

-303 DQINIT
+303 DQIDIA
-309 FDIQGEDS
+309 FDIQGEDT
-317 AGNPLATPIN
+317 AGNPLATPVN
-327 AQVAVVDG
+327 AQVSVFDG
-335 IDPSAESVNI
+335 IDPSVESVNI

-362 GSDNLQSV
+362 GSDNLQSA

-431 EQVGTDSLTFT
+431 EQVGTDSLTFA

-463 TDGDSPVINNV
+463 TDGDSPVITNV
-474 DSISVDEAGIIGGS
+474 DSIDVDEAGIVGGS

-494 VAGSGSITA
+494 VSGTGSITA

-509 IIDHYELEPTE
+509 IIDHYELEPAE
-520 FNTGGTLVSNGAV
+520 FNTGGSLVSNGEA
-533 VLLELVGE
+533 VLLELIDE

-572 NYEFN
+572 SYEFN
-577 LYEELSHQGAEDALL
+577 LYEDLSHQGAEDTLL

-681 LLPDAA
+681 LLPDAT
-687 QTFSFTEGVVTI
+687 QIFSFTEGVVTI

-715 TNSETI
+715 SSSETI

-736 DTSTLEL
+736 DSSTLEL

-802 NVGGALMSNGFAVE
+802 NVGGALKSNGFAVE

-835 NTEVPVFTIGF
+835 NTEIPVFTISF
-846 STTTLGEYT
+846 SATTLGEYT

-869 NNDLSFDLPVYAVD
+869 KNDLSFDLPIYAVD

-911 IIEPNLA
+911 ITEPNLA

-978 FEPNRNLDH
+978 FEPNR
-987 SVSEDIVKSI
+987 
-997 VVTSSDFDNDSLTST
+997 
-1012 VTLTITDGD
+1012 
-1021 NPTIDVIPSVTLS
+1021 
-1034 ETNLSDGSAPSG
+1034 
-1046 STVSST
+1046 
-1052 QTITFTNQSDD
+1052 
-1063 VVRFRI
+1063 
-1069 EPTEFNTNDDLK
+1069 
-1081 SNGLAVELREEP
+1081 
-1093 AGSGDYIGFT
+1093 
-1103 TSATNVETTVFTL
+1103 
-1116 SFSSTTLGE
+1116 
-1125 YTFTLLEA
+1125 
-1133 LDHQDARGNNDLS
+1133 
-1146 FDLPVYA
+1146 
-1153 VDSDGDDSLMSPLNV
+1153 
-1168 TIGDDVQIMQ
+1168 
-1178 DGTLNIT
+1178 
-1185 EPTVADLAAGTPTT
+1185 
-1199 AIFDVMPN
+1199 
-1207 QSADGAT
+1207 
-1214 VTQFTYDG
+1214 
-1222 QLRTLD
+1222 
-1228 QNDNGEQQFSFTEG
+1228 
-1242 ELFITLEGDVRFEP
+1242 
-1256 NRNLDHILSEDIVKS
+1256 
-1271 IVVTSSDS
+1271 
-1279 DNDALTSTVTLT
+1279 
-1291 ITDGDIPTIDN
+1291 
-1302 VPTVSLSET
+1302 
-1311 SLSDGSSPSG
+1311 
-1321 SAVSS
+1321 
-1326 TQTIT
+1326 
-1331 YTTQSDDVTNFRIE
+1331 
-1345 PTEFNVGGGLTSNG
+1345 
-1359 LAVELKADPT
+1359 
-1369 TPGGYIGYVTDGSN
+1369 
-1383 VETNVFTISFSDTNL
+1383 
-1398 GQYTFTLLEA
+1398 
-1408 LDHVDGLANNDLS
+1408 
-1421 FDLPVYAVDSDGD
+1421 
-1434 DSLVSQL
+1434 
-1441 NVTIGD
+1441 
-1447 DVQIMQGGT
+1447 
-1456 LDIIEP
+1456 
-1462 NLADGTI
+1462 
-1469 TTSTI
+1469 
-1474 DVMPNQSADGAKIT
+1474 
-1488 QFTYDGQVRTLD
+1488 
-1500 QTDNGEQQFSFTEGE
+1500 
-1515 LFITLQGDVRFE
+1515 
-1527 PNRNLDHTLSED
+1527 
-1539 IVKSIVVT
+1539 
-1547 SSDLDNDVLTSTV
+1547 
-1560 MLTITDGDI
+1560 
-1569 PTIDAVP
+1569 
-1576 SVTLSESNLADGSA
+1576 
-1590 PSGSTVSQ
+1590 
-1598 TETITFTNQS
+1598 
-1608 DDVASFRIE
+1608 
-1617 PTEFNVG
+1617 
-1624 AALKSNGFAV
+1624 
-1634 EIKEDS
+1634 
-1640 ANPGTYIGFITN
+1640 
-1652 GSGAE
+1652 
-1657 NPVFTI
+1657 
-1663 AFSTSTLGEYTFT
+1663 
-1676 LLEALDH
+1676 
-1683 VDGLDKND
+1683 
-1691 LSFDL
+1691 
-1696 PIYAVDTDGDD
+1696 
-1707 SLVSQLNVTIG
+1707 
-1718 DDVQIMKD
+1718 
-1726 GTLDITEPNLADGT
+1726 
-1740 ITTNTIDVMPNQ
+1740 
-1752 SADGATITQF
+1752 
-1762 TYDGVVNT
+1762 
-1770 LDQSISGEQQFSFTE
+1770 
-1785 GELFITLEGEVRFEP
+1785 
-1800 NRDLD
+1800 DLD

-1826 PVTSTITL
+1826 ALTSTVTL

-1923 SATNVETQVFTL
+1923 SATNVETTVFTL
-1935 SFNAGSLGE
+1935 SFSSTTLGE
-1944 YTFTLIEALD
+1944 YTFTLLEALD
-1954 HQDARGNNDLS
+1954 HQDARGNNELS

-1999 TLDIVEPTVADLAA
+1999 TLDVVEPTVADLAA

-2045 LDPNDNGEQQFSFTE
+2045 LDQSDNGEQQFSFTE

-2082 LSEDIVKSI
+2082 LREDIVKSI

-2116 PTIDNVPTVTLS
+2116 PTIDNVPTVNLS

-2134 GSMPS
+2134 GSAPS

-2161 RIEPTEFNVGGGLT
+2161 RIEPTEFNVGGALT

-2230 VDGLANND
+2230 VDGLANNV

-2256 VSQLSV
+2256 VSQLNV
-2262 TIGDDVQIMQGGT
+2262 TIGDDVQIMQDGT
-2275 LDITEPNLADGT
+2275 LDITEPNLTDGT
-2287 ITSNTIDVMPEQS
+2287 ITTNTIDVMPSQS

-2317 LDQSDNG
+2317 LDQTDNG

-2334 LFITLQGDVRFEPN
+2334 LFVTLEGEVRFEPN
-2348 RNLDHTLSEDIVKSI
+2348 RNLDHTASEDIVKSI
-2363 VVTSSDLD
+2363 VVTSSDSD
-2371 NDVVTSTVTLTIT
+2371 NDVLTSTVMLTIT

-2399 SEINLA
+2399 SESNLA
-2405 DGSAPSGSAVSQT
+2405 DGSAPSGSTISQT

-2495 LLEALDHTDGLD
+2495 LLEALDHADGLD

-2605 ELFITLEGEVR
+2605 KLYITLEGEVR
-2616 FEPNRD
+2616 FEPNRN

-2699 DDVVRF
+2699 DDVEKF
-2705 RIEPTEFNTNNALKS
+2705 RLEPSEFNTNNALNS

-2738 GFTTDISNAE
+2738 GFTTDISNVE
-2748 TTVFTLSFS
+2748 TTVFTLDFS
-2757 NTTLG
+2757 STTLG

-2774 SPVQGNNDLTFNLPV
+2774 TPVQGNNDLTFNLPV

-2831 AGTPTTASV
+2831 AGTPTTATV

-2878 ADGALYITLQG
+2878 ADGSLYITLQG

-3052 LVKNDLTF
+3052 LVNNDLTF

-3129 QFTYDGGAAITLDQ
+3129 QFIYDNGAVITLDQ
-3143 NDTGEQKFVFTE
+3143 NDTGEQKFVFAE

-3171 RNLNHTASEDIV
+3171 RNLDHTLSEDIV

-3193 DNDVLTSTVTLTIT
+3193 DNDVVTSTVTLTIT

-3225 NLSDGSAPSGSAVS
+3225 NLADGSTPSSGAVS

-3249 SDDVASFRIE
+3249 SDDVTSFRIE

-3269 KSNGFSVEIKEDS
+3269 KSNGFAVEIKEDS

-3288 IGFIADGSNAEVP
+3288 IGFITNGSNAEVP
-3301 VFTIAFSTSTLGE
+3301 VFTISFSTTTLGE

-3340 YAVDSDGDDSLVSQL
+3340 YAVDTDGDDSLVSQL

-3370 LDITE
+3370 LDIIE

-3449 ASEDIVKSI
+3449 VSEDIVKSI

-3485 IDAVPSVTLSET
+3485 TDAVPSVTLSET
-3497 NLADGSASNA
+3497 NLADGSVPSA

-3548 ELREEPQGSGQYIG
+3548 ELREEPQGSGKYIG

-3678 KTAESL
+3678 NTAESL

-3706 GEIRFEPVRNQNHAG
+3706 GEIRFEPVRNQNHAA

-3828 NYIGFVKDGSNVE
+3828 NYVGFVKDGSNVE

-3881 VLAVDSDGDDSAMSP
+3881 VLAVDADGDDSAMSP

-3909 DGTLSITEPS
+3909 GGTLSITEPS
-3919 LADLASGTPPTT
+3919 LADLVSGTPPTT
-3931 AIIDVMPTQSADGA
+3931 PIIDVMPTQSADGA

-4028 DPVIDVVPDVNLSE
+4028 DPVINVVPDVNLSE
-4042 VNLADGSTPTGSPVS
+4042 VNLADGSTPSGSAVS

-4350 FNTNGALKS
+4350 FNTNSALKS
-4359 DGLELSLREDPAGSG
+4359 DGLSLSLREDPANSG
-4374 DYIAFTTNGSGAEK
+4374 DYIAFTTNGSGVEK
-4388 IIFTLDFDDTNPS
+4388 VIFTLDFDDTNPS

-4451 QLMQSGALNITEPTT
+4451 QLMQSGVLNITEPTT

-4471 TTFDVMPAQS
+4471 AVFDVMPAQS

-4488 KFVYDNQAETALVQ
+4488 KFTYGSQPEESLVQ

-4529 NRNLDHSSGDIVKTI
+4529 NRNLDHSGGNIVKTI

-4667 LGEYTFALLEE
+4667 LGEYTFTLLEE

-4686 NNDQIFTLPVIAVDK
+4686 NNDQIFTLPVIAVDR
-4701 DNTDSA
+4701 DNTDS
-4707 VKPLTVTITDD
+4707 VMKPLTVTITDD

-4773 SGSEGI
+4773 SDSEGI
-4779 KITEITGAANTTTYQ
+4779 KIAEITGAANTTTYQ
-4794 GATDPGGTPIFT
+4794 GVTDPSGTPIFT

-4814 YTFTLLGPLNH
+4814 YTFTLIGPLNH

-4851 NQYVLPIEVLD
+4851 NQYVLPIEVID

-4903 ADGVVLY
+4903 ADGVVKY

-4920 GLTSDGESLEWLAVS
+4920 GLTSDGESLEWRAVS

-4940 FTYVAQTATS
+4940 FTYVAQTAMS

-4970 FKPLKHPDGADENAI
+4970 FKPLKHPDGADENNI
-4985 DLNFSVVAEDFDQDQ
+4985 ELDFSVVAEDFDQDQ
-5000 SNAIDLKI
+5000 SNAIDLQI

-5047 GAVLSRIE
+5047 DAALTRIE
-5055 GISNN
+5055 GITNN

-5066 RTGNNGPYSSG
+5066 RSGNNGPYSSG

-5092 TDDGSGGVDTREL
+5092 TNGGADTREL

-5122 YLDHDGLDTIDFS
+5122 YLDHDGDDTIDFS

-5382 GMFELLDQNGNVLT
+5382 GKFELLDQNGNVLT

-5584 DTANLSTGAQIDEE
+5584 DTANLSTSAQIDEE

-5625 TTFTDGATNGV
+5625 TTFNEGGITGV
-5636 QTTIEE
+5636 QTTIQE
-5642 SQNGDSFALLDF
+5642 SQNGDNFALLDF

-5664 DPTDSPLTGD
+5664 TGTTPLADD
-5674 GSEAITVILSGIPDG
+5674 GSESITVILSGIPDG
-5689 VILEDG
+5689 VVLEDG

-5752 VIVTENDGHTLTF
+5752 VIVTENDGHTLSF
-5765 DQEIRVLVEPRI
+5765 DQEVRVLVIPRI
-5777 DTSTTYNT
+5777 DTSATYVNT
-5785 VTNGD
+5785 TNGD

-5803 TDYIDNDEHF
+5803 ADYIDSDEHF

-5827 VVVNGDVTWVYDAA
+5827 VVVNGDVTWVYNAA

-5849 KSGQTAEEF
+5849 KSGQTPEEF
-5858 TQIALNNNFIQITPE
+5858 TQIALNNNFIQITPAQ
-5873 EDSST
+5873 DSSA
-5878 DFTLSTV
+5878 DFTLDTV

-5896 DVTDPGQGI
+5896 DASNPGQGI

-5910 TGTIDVRVR
+5910 TGTINVVVR

-5963 TDTNGDEIWDGE
+5963 TDINGDEIWDGE

-6047 PANDADD
+6047 PANDTDD
-6054 VATDFNDIKMTI
+6054 VAGDFNNIKMTI
-6066 FTLVSDPGDANNETS
+6066 HTLVSDPGDANNETS
-6081 AQVQRTGEVTLS
+6081 VQEQRTGEVTLS
-6093 YPEVLTAPDKVAAD
+6093 YPEVLVAPDKVAAG
-6107 IAIVPNS
+6107 ISIVQDS

-6133 LSLTGRDDSTD
+6133 LSFTGRDDSPD

-6151 GTLVI
+6151 GILVI

-6163 ISLSGASDVDFV
+6163 ISLSGRSDVDFV

-6188 VAVDSSGLLLNL
+6188 TTVDSSGLLLNL

-6230 VIIKVAPDAET
+6230 VVIKVAPDAET

-6248 VVGSLDDAFNP
+6248 IVGSLDDAFNP
-6259 VDTDGQAGQDPVGYE
+6259 VDNDGQAGQDPVGYE

-6608 TLASYD
+6608 TLGSYD
-6614 PATQLWTLDVP
+6614 PITQLWTLDVP

-6638 HNSDTGNVLGI
+6638 HNSDAGNALGI

-6682 DPINDQPIFVNVT
+6682 DPINDQPTFVNVT
-6695 NIETSEDISVAI
+6695 NIETPEDISIAI

-6716 ANFDNPDAPYELT
+6716 ANFDNPDAPYVLT
-6729 LKVDQTLTGAQ
+6729 LQVDQTLPGAQ

-6800 TLDDGGNNGLIDVGD
+6800 TLDDGGNNGLIDAGD
-6815 PNTAQTNQATFTIKV
+6815 PNTGQTNQATFTIKV
-6830 TEVNDAPVATDVDL
+6830 TEVNDAPVATNVDL

-6897 AGVTGPF
+6897 AGITGPF

-6921 SIIDDGTTNG
+6921 SIIDDGTTNS

-7008 GGADDATI
+7008 GGADDAMI
-7016 TGPYWVFTAA
+7016 TGPYWIFTAA
-7026 NEYNG
+7026 DEYNG
-7031 DVKFTYTVEDDG
+7031 NVKFTYTVEDDG
-7043 TTNGTDDFLTDTGEI
+7043 TTNGADDFLTDTGEI
-7058 SVVVTEVNDQPV
+7058 SVVVTDVNDQPV
-7070 ATDIDLGNIL
+7070 ATDIDLGTIL
-7080 EEGQLIIKEGDLIT
+7080 EEGQLIIKEEDLIG

-7124 GGADDAMI
+7124 GGADDAAI
-7132 TGPYWIFTAADE
+7132 TGPYWVFTAANE
-7144 YNGNVKF
+7144 YNGDVKF

-7193 TIIDE
+7193 TVVDE

-7206 INVSDPDYVDA
+7206 INVSDPDYVDT
-7217 FSNDLMT
+7217 FSDDLMT

-7284 TNSIGLEVIAKD
+7284 TNSIGLEVVAKD
-7296 SGNPSGIAIETAP
+7296 SGNPSGIAIETTP

-7328 PAFNYV
+7328 TASNYV
-7334 RNITTSS
+7334 RNITASQ
-7341 SVVANSG
+7341 SVSASG
-7348 VALVGIV
+7348 IPLVGII

-7366 LKISDVP
+7366 LHISDVP
-7373 DGVDVTSDV
+7373 AGAQITSDV
-7382 GTVSLVG
+7382 GSVTDLGGGVWV
-7389 DTWIATADAI
+7389 ATADAI
-7399 DSLRLVEQS
+7399 DSLQAVGLSQ
-7408 SLGKP
+7408 
-7413 LTPGNY
+7413 TPGSY

-7425 VSEEADNN
+7425 VSEETDNN
-7433 DIAISQNIDLNLNI
+7433 DTATSTSIDLNLNI
-7447 VANPIDLD
+7447 VSDAVDINLA
-7455 LSSETDDVQLL
+7455 SETDDVQLL
-7466 ASNFDTN
+7466 AGANATD
-7473 LTGGTGNDRLVGGSG
+7473 LTAGSGNDRLEGGAG

-7501 IGGGGSDILTGGNG
+7501 IGGGGSDILTGGDG
-7515 MDSFVWLNIEDGVED
+7515 MDLFVWLNIEDGVED

-7559 SALLQQIDAKVEGD
+7559 TALLQQIDAKVEGD
-7573 DIELTINPDG
+7573 DIELTIKSDG

>member
-7 RQAAVVEVVSGEVI
+7 RQAAVVEAVSGEVI

-31 ISAGDI
+31 ISVGDI

-44 ITANHAELV
+44 ITANQAELL
-53 LGSPNGVTEVA
+53 LGNPNGVTEVA

-73 DLAWADA
+73 DLVWADA

-162 DEDREEFRSI
+162 DEDREEFRTI

-182 ETLTEGSISGNTYP
+182 EVLTEGSISGNTYP

-206 AGSLSLAPDSFIP
+206 AGSLALSPDSFVP
-219 EILSLASLLSE
+219 EALSLASLLTE

-235 TSSGQSVIFTYDAT
+235 TSSGQPVTFTYDAA
-249 TNSIVG
+249 TNSIIG

-264 IDIDAVS
+264 IDIDVVS
-271 VGNNIELSLTTT
+271 VGNNAELSLTTT

-291 PSVGGGQVSYTG
+291 TSVGGGQVSYTG

-309 FDIQGEDS
+309 FDIQGEDT

-335 IDPSAESVNI
+335 GDPSAESVNI
-345 TNVETSSAAIEG
+345 SNVETSSAAIEG

-362 GSDNLQSV
+362 GSDNLQSA
-370 VFDASA
+370 VFDAGA

-423 KFEQSNPI
+423 KFEQFNPI
-431 EQVGTDSLTFT
+431 EQVGTDSLTFD

-449 FDQDVVTNTINIAI
+449 FDQDVVTNNINIVI
-463 TDGDSPVINNV
+463 TDGDSPVITNV

-520 FNTGGTLVSNGAV
+520 FNTGGTLVSNGEA
-533 VLLELVGE
+533 VLLELIGE
-541 TNGVRTY
+541 IGGVRTY
-548 EGYVEVNGS
+548 EGYVEVNGT

-610 SGGSNTP
+610 SGGSSTP

-622 LVNVKDD
+622 LVNVTDD

-648 TIVSYNLFNFEG
+648 TVVSYNLFNFEG

-681 LLPDAA
+681 LLPDAV

-763 TNLNDGSAPSG
+763 ANLADGSSPSG
-774 STVSATETITFTA
+774 SAVSATETITFTA
-787 GSDDVASFRIEPTEF
+787 GSDDVAKFRIEPTEF
-802 NVGGALMSNGFAVE
+802 NVDGTLKSNGFAVE
-816 IKEDSANPGTYIGF
+816 IKEDSAIQGTYIGF
-830 ITDGS
+830 ITNASGS
-835 NTEVPVFTIGF
+835 EIPVFTISF
-846 STTTLGEYT
+846 SATTLGEYT

-869 NNDLSFDLPVYAVD
+869 KNDLSFELPVYAVD
-883 TDGDDSLVSQLNVT
+883 SDGDDSLVSQLNVT

-918 DGTITTNT
+918 DGTVTTNT
-926 IDVMPNQSADG
+926 IDVMPDQSADGATITQFNYDGVVNTLDQSISGEQQFNFAEGRLFITLEGEMRFEPNRNLDHSASEDIVKSIVVTSNDFDNDPVTSTVTLTITDGDNPTIDAVPSVALEESDLADGSSPSGSAVSQTETITFTNQSDDVEKFRLEPSEFNVGDSLTSDGLVIEIREEPAGSGNYIGFTTDISNTETTVFTFDFSSTNLGEYTFTLIEAIDHTPIQGTNDLTFNLPVYAVDSDGDDSLMSPLAVTITDDVQVMVNSSLDIEEPTVSDLAAGTPTTTTVNVLDEEGADGTTITQLTYDGGAVLTLDQSDTGEQKFDVPEGSLYITLQGDVRFEPNRNLDHTGGDIVKSIVVTSSDSDNDLVSSTVTLTITDGDIPTIDNVPSVTLSESNLSDGSTPSGSAVSQTETITFTNQSDDVTSFRIEPTEFNIGGLLKSNGLTVELKVDPSTPGGYIGFVTTAPNVETNVFTISFSDTNIGQYTFTLLEALDHVDGLGNNNLSFDLPVYAVDKDGDDSLVSQLNVTIGDDVQIMQGGTLDITEPNLADGTVTTNTIDVMPEQSADG

-948 LRTLDQ
+948 TRTLDQ
-954 NDTGEQQFSF
+954 TDNGEQQFSF

-987 SVSEDIVKSI
+987 TTSEDIVKSI
-997 VVTSSDFDNDSLTST
+997 VVTSSDFDNDPVTAT

-1021 NPTIDVIPSVTLS
+1021 IPTIDAVPSVTLS
-1034 ETNLSDGSAPSG
+1034 ETNLSDGSSPSG
-1046 STVSST
+1046 SAVSQT
-1052 QTITFTNQSDD
+1052 ETITFTNQSDD
-1063 VVRFRI
+1063 VTSFRI
-1069 EPTEFNTNDDLK
+1069 EPTEFNVGGVLK
-1081 SNGLAVELREEP
+1081 SNGFAVEIKEDSANP
-1093 AGSGDYIGFT
+1093 GTYIGFIT
-1103 TSATNVETTVFTL
+1103 NGSSAEVPVFTI
-1116 SFSSTTLGE
+1116 SFSSATLGE

-1133 LDHQDARGNNDLS
+1133 LDH
-1146 FDLPVYA
+1146 
-1153 VDSDGDDSLMSPLNV
+1153 
-1168 TIGDDVQIMQ
+1168 
-1178 DGTLNIT
+1178 
-1185 EPTVADLAAGTPTT
+1185 VA
-1199 AIFDVMPN
+1199 
-1207 QSADGAT
+1207 
-1214 VTQFTYDG
+1214 
-1222 QLRTLD
+1222 
-1228 QNDNGEQQFSFTEG
+1228 
-1242 ELFITLEGDVRFEP
+1242 
-1256 NRNLDHILSEDIVKS
+1256 
-1271 IVVTSSDS
+1271 
-1279 DNDALTSTVTLT
+1279 
-1291 ITDGDIPTIDN
+1291 
-1302 VPTVSLSET
+1302 
-1311 SLSDGSSPSG
+1311 
-1321 SAVSS
+1321 
-1326 TQTIT
+1326 
-1331 YTTQSDDVTNFRIE
+1331 
-1345 PTEFNVGGGLTSNG
+1345 
-1359 LAVELKADPT
+1359 
-1369 TPGGYIGYVTDGSN
+1369 
-1383 VETNVFTISFSDTNL
+1383 
-1398 GQYTFTLLEA
+1398 
-1408 LDHVDGLANNDLS
+1408 GLANNDLS

-1441 NVTIGD
+1441 NVTIDD
-1447 DVQIMQGGT
+1447 DVQIMQGG
-1456 LDIIEP
+1456 
-1462 NLADGTI
+1462 
-1469 TTSTI
+1469 
-1474 DVMPNQSADGAKIT
+1474 
-1488 QFTYDGQVRTLD
+1488 
-1500 QTDNGEQQFSFTEGE
+1500 
-1515 LFITLQGDVRFE
+1515 
-1527 PNRNLDHTLSED
+1527 
-1539 IVKSIVVT
+1539 
-1547 SSDLDNDVLTSTV
+1547 
-1560 MLTITDGDI
+1560 
-1569 PTIDAVP
+1569 
-1576 SVTLSESNLADGSA
+1576 
-1590 PSGSTVSQ
+1590 
-1598 TETITFTNQS
+1598 
-1608 DDVASFRIE
+1608 
-1617 PTEFNVG
+1617 
-1624 AALKSNGFAV
+1624 ALN
-1634 EIKEDS
+1634 
-1640 ANPGTYIGFITN
+1640 
-1652 GSGAE
+1652 
-1657 NPVFTI
+1657 
-1663 AFSTSTLGEYTFT
+1663 
-1676 LLEALDH
+1676 
-1683 VDGLDKND
+1683 
-1691 LSFDL
+1691 
-1696 PIYAVDTDGDD
+1696 
-1707 SLVSQLNVTIG
+1707 
-1718 DDVQIMKD
+1718 
-1726 GTLDITEPNLADGT
+1726 ITEPTVADLAAGT
-1740 ITTNTIDVMPNQ
+1740 PTTATFDVMPNQ

-1770 LDQSISGEQQFSFTE
+1770 LDQNIAGEQQFIFAE
-1785 GELFITLEGEVRFEP
+1785 GKLYITLEGEVRFEP

-1805 HSVSEDIVKSIV
+1805 HTAGDIVKSIV
-1817 VTSSDFDND
+1817 VTSSDFDKD
-1826 PVTSTITL
+1826 SVTSTVTL
-1834 TITDGDN
+1834 TITDGDI

-1847 PSVTLSEINLS
+1847 PTVSLSETNLT

-1868 SSTQTITFTNQSDDV
+1868 SQTETITFTNQSDDV
-1883 VRFRIEPTEFNTND
+1883 VRFRLEPTEFNTND
-1897 DLKSNGLAVELR
+1897 ALTSNGLAVELR
-1909 EDPAGSGDY
+1909 EDPQGSGNY

-1923 SATNVETQVFTL
+1923 SSSNAVTTVFTL
-1935 SFNAGSLGE
+1935 SFSGTTLGE

-1973 DSDGDDSLMSP
+1973 DSDGDDSL
-1984 LNVTIGDDVQIMQDS
+1984 
-1999 TLDIVEPTVADLAA
+1999 
-2013 GTVTTNT
+2013 
-2020 IDVMPNQSADG
+2020 
-2031 ATITQFTYDGQLRT
+2031 
-2045 LDPNDNGEQQFSFTE
+2045 
-2060 GELFITLEGE
+2060 
-2070 VRFEPNRNLDHT
+2070 
-2082 LSEDIVKSI
+2082 
-2091 VVTSSDSDN
+2091 
-2100 DVLTST
+2100 
-2106 VTLTITDGDI
+2106 
-2116 PTIDNVPTVTLS
+2116 
-2128 ETNLSD
+2128 
-2134 GSMPS
+2134 
-2139 GSAVSST
+2139 
-2146 QTITYT
+2146 
-2152 TQSDDVTSF
+2152 
-2161 RIEPTEFNVGGGLT
+2161 
-2175 SNGLAVELKAD
+2175 
-2186 PTTPGGYIG
+2186 
-2195 FVTDGSNVETNVFTI
+2195 
-2210 SFSDTNLGQ
+2210 
-2219 YTFTLLEALDH
+2219 
-2230 VDGLANND
+2230 
-2238 LSFDLP
+2238 
-2244 VYAVDSDGDDSL
+2244 
-2256 VSQLSV
+2256 
-2262 TIGDDVQIMQGGT
+2262 
-2275 LDITEPNLADGT
+2275 
-2287 ITSNTIDVMPEQS
+2287 
-2300 ADGATI
+2300 
-2306 TQFTYDGQVRT
+2306 
-2317 LDQSDNG
+2317 
-2324 EQQFSFTEGE
+2324 
-2334 LFITLQGDVRFEPN
+2334 
-2348 RNLDHTLSEDIVKSI
+2348 
-2363 VVTSSDLD
+2363 
-2371 NDVVTSTVTLTIT
+2371 
-2384 DGDIPTIDAVPSVTL
+2384 
-2399 SEINLA
+2399 
-2405 DGSAPSGSAVSQT
+2405 
-2418 ETITFTNQSDDVA
+2418 
-2431 SFRIEPTEF
+2431 
-2440 NVGGALK
+2440 
-2447 SNGFAVE
+2447 
-2454 IKEDSANPG
+2454 
-2463 TYIGFITNGSGT
+2463 
-2475 EVPVFTIAFST
+2475 
-2486 STLGEYTFT
+2486 
-2495 LLEALDHTDGLD
+2495 
-2507 KNDLSFDLPVYAVDT
+2507 
-2522 DGDDSL
+2522 
-2528 VSQLNVTIGDDVQ
+2528 
-2541 IMQDGTLDIIEPNL
+2541 
-2555 ADGTITTNTIDVM
+2555 
-2568 PNQSADGATIT
+2568 
-2579 QFTYDGQLRTLDQ
+2579 
-2592 NDTGEQQFSFTEG
+2592 
-2605 ELFITLEGEVR
+2605 
-2616 FEPNRD
+2616 
-2622 LDHSVS
+2622 
-2628 EDIVKS
+2628 
-2634 IVVTSSDFDN
+2634 
-2644 DPVTSAITLTITDGD
+2644 
-2659 NPTIDSVPSVVLE
+2659 
-2672 EADLTDGSSPSGS
+2672 
-2685 AVSSTQTITFTNQS
+2685 
-2699 DDVVRF
+2699 
-2705 RIEPTEFNTNNALKS
+2705 
-2720 DGLSIEIR
+2720 
-2728 EEPTGSGNYI
+2728 
-2738 GFTTDISNAE
+2738 
-2748 TTVFTLSFS
+2748 
-2757 NTTLG
+2757 
-2762 EYTFTLLEAIDH
+2762 
-2774 SPVQGNNDLTFNLPV
+2774 
-2789 YAVDSDGDDSLMSP
+2789 
-2803 LAVTITDDIQVMVN
+2803 
-2817 DSLTIEEPTVADLA
+2817 
-2831 AGTPTTASV
+2831 
-2840 NVLDEEGA
+2840 
-2848 DGTTITQFTYDGGA
+2848 
-2862 VLTLDQN
+2862 
-2869 DTGEQKFVV
+2869 
-2878 ADGALYITLQG
+2878 
-2889 DIRFEPSRNL
+2889 
-2899 DHTGGDIVKSI
+2899 
-2910 VVTSSDSDSDLV
+2910 
-2922 SSTVTLTITDGDI
+2922 
-2935 PTIDTVPSVTLSETN
+2935 
-2950 LSDGSAPNASA
+2950 
-2961 VSSTQTI
+2961 
-2968 TFTNQ
+2968 
-2973 SDDVTSFRIEPTDFN
+2973 
-2988 VGGALKSNG
+2988 
-2997 LAVELKADPTTP
+2997 
-3009 GGYIGFVTDGSNV
+3009 
-3022 ETNVFT
+3022 
-3028 ISFSDTNLGQYTFTL
+3028 
-3043 LEALDHVDG
+3043 
-3052 LVKNDLTF
+3052 
-3060 DLPVYAVDSDGDD
+3060 
-3073 SLVSQL
+3073 
-3079 NVTIGDDVQ
+3079 
-3088 VMQNQALNIIEP
+3088 
-3100 TVADLAAGTPTTATV
+3100 
-3115 DVMPSQ
+3115 
-3121 SADGATIT
+3121 
-3129 QFTYDGGAAITLDQ
+3129 
-3143 NDTGEQKFVFTE
+3143 
-3155 GSLFITL
+3155 
-3162 QGEVRFEPN
+3162 
-3171 RNLNHTASEDIV
+3171 
-3183 KSIVVTSSDL
+3183 
-3193 DNDVLTSTVTLTIT
+3193 
-3207 DGDIPTID
+3207 
-3215 AVPSVTLSET
+3215 
-3225 NLSDGSAPSGSAVS
+3225 
-3239 QTETITFTNQ
+3239 
-3249 SDDVASFRIE
+3249 
-3259 PTEFNVGGAL
+3259 
-3269 KSNGFSVEIKEDS
+3269 
-3282 ANPGTY
+3282 
-3288 IGFIADGSNAEVP
+3288 
-3301 VFTIAFSTSTLGE
+3301 
-3314 YTFTLLEALDHAD
+3314 
-3327 GLDKNDLSFDLPV
+3327 
-3340 YAVDSDGDDSLVSQL
+3340 
-3355 NVTIGDDVQIMQDGT
+3355 
-3370 LDITE
+3370 
-3375 PNLADGTITTN
+3375 
-3386 TIDVMPNQSADGAT
+3386 
-3400 ITEFSFGGIV
+3400 
-3410 KTLDQSIV
+3410 
-3418 GEQQFSFTEGEL
+3418 
-3430 FITLQGQVR
+3430 
-3439 FEPNRDLDHS
+3439 
-3449 ASEDIVKSI
+3449 
-3458 VVTSSDFDN
+3458 
-3467 DPVTSTVTLTI
+3467 
-3478 TDGDIPT
+3478 
-3485 IDAVPSVTLSET
+3485 
-3497 NLADGSASNA
+3497 
-3507 GAVSSTQTITFTNQ
+3507 
-3521 SDDVVRFRLEP
+3521 
-3532 TEFNTND
+3532 
-3539 ALKSNGLAV
+3539 
-3548 ELREEPQGSGQYIG
+3548 
-3562 FTTSSSNVE
+3562 
-3571 TTVFTLDFNSG
+3571 
-3582 TLGEYTFTLI
+3582 
-3592 EALDHQDARGNNDL
+3592 
-3606 SFNLPV
+3606 
-3612 YAVDSDGDDSL
+3612 

-3632 DDVQLMQDGTI
+3632 DDVQLMQGGTI
-3643 TSREPAASVETSNT
+3643 TSREPAGVVETSNT
-3657 FDVMPNQ
+3657 LDVMPNQ
-3664 SADGAKVTSFVFDG
+3664 SADGAKITSFVFDG
-3678 KTAESL
+3678 NSAESL

-3706 GEIRFEPVRNQNHAG
+3706 GEIRFEPVRNQDHTS
-3721 GDITKSIEVTS
+3721 GDITKTIVVTS
-3732 VDLDGDIVTSTV
+3732 TDLDGDIVSSTV
-3744 TLKIVD
+3744 TLKITD

-3771 GSVPTGNPVTM
+3771 GSSPTGNPVAM
-3782 TQTITYTAGSDDV
+3782 TQVIAYSEGSDDV
-3795 SHFRIDPT
+3795 SYFRIDPA

-3810 LKSNGLDVEI
+3810 LKSNGLEVEI

-3848 FSTSNLGQYTF
+3848 FSTTNLGQYTF
-3859 TLLEALDHVDGLQ
+3859 TLLEALDHTDGLQ
-3872 NNILSFDVP
+3872 NNTLSFDVP
-3881 VLAVDSDGDDSAMSP
+3881 VLAVDTDGDDSAMSP
-3896 MTVAIT
+3896 MTVLIT

-3909 DGTLSITEPS
+3909 DGELSITEPS
-3919 LADLASGTPPTT
+3919 LADIAAGTPTTPT
-3931 AIIDVMPTQSADGA
+3931 IDVMPTQSADGA

-3950 TYDGGTAVTLDPSIS
+3950 IYDGGTAVTLDPTVS

-3982 GEVRFEPSRDLDHS
+3982 GEVRFEPSRNLDHS

-4028 DPVIDVVPDVNLSE
+4028 DPVIDVVPDINLSE
-4042 VNLADGSTPTGSPVS
+4042 VGLTDGSMPSGSAVS
-4057 STHTITYTEGSD
+4057 STQTITYTVGSD
-4069 DFSHFRIATNEFNP
+4069 DLSHFRIATNEFNP
-4083 GDLLKSSGLV
+4083 GDLLKSNGLV
-4093 VQLKEDPSSA
+4093 VQLKEDPASP
-4103 GDYIGYT
+4103 GDYIGFT
-4110 DDGMGNVTDVFTIS
+4110 DDGAGNVTNVFTID
-4124 FDSANKAQFTFTLI
+4124 FDSVNKGQFTFTLI
-4138 EALDHLDGV
+4138 EALDHLDGD
-4147 LNNDLTFRLP
+4147 LNNSLNFNLP
-4157 IYAVDTD
+4157 VYAVDTD
-4164 DSESTKRDVVVTIE
+4164 GDDSVKRDVMVTIQ

-4186 GFLTITE
+4186 GTLSITE
-4193 PNSGT
+4193 PNTGT
-4198 PTTTTVDVMPIPSA
+4198 PTTATVDVMPTPSA
-4212 DGANITQF
+4212 DGATITQF
-4220 TYDGGSPITLN
+4220 TFGGGSAITLDQTN
-4231 QNISGEQEFVFTEGS
+4231 NGEQEFTFAEGS
-4246 LFVTLDGDV
+4246 LFVTLSGDV

-4276 TSSDFDNDIF
+4276 TSSDFDKDTF
-4286 SSKVTLTIVD
+4286 SSTVTLTIVD

-4301 IDVVPGVALSESLLA
+4301 INVVPSVSLSESLLA
-4316 DGSTPSVNPVSMTQ
+4316 DGSTPSGTPVSVTQ
-4330 TITSLASSDDIAEIV
+4330 TITSLASSDDIGKIV
-4345 VEVGL
+4345 VEAGL
-4350 FNTNGALKS
+4350 FNTNGVLKS
-4359 DGLELSLREDPAGSG
+4359 DGLELSLREEPAGSG
-4374 DYIAFTTNGSGAEK
+4374 DYIAFTTDGSGGEK

-4410 LDHVDGLGNNDLSF
+4410 LDHVDGLGSNDLSF
-4424 DLSVYAEDTDGDIS
+4424 DLSVYAQDTDGDIS
-4438 ASKPLTVTITDDV
+4438 ASKPLSVTITDDV
-4451 QLMQSGALNITEPTT
+4451 QLMKSGALSITEPST

-4488 KFVYDNQAETALVQ
+4488 KFTYGSQPEESLVQ
-4502 TDTGEQEFV
+4502 TNTGEQEFV

-4518 INLEGDVRFEP
+4518 ITLEGDVRFEP
-4529 NRNLDHSSGDIVKTI
+4529 NRNLNHSGGDIVKTI

-4563 IADGAPPTI
+4563 ISDGAPPVI
-4572 DTVPTVALAEA
+4572 DTVPTVALEEA
-4583 NLIDGSSPGLPVSQT
+4583 NLVEGSSPSLPVSQT
-4598 ETITFTAGSDDVS
+4598 ETIAFTAGSDDVS
-4611 HFRIDPAQFNT
+4611 YFRIDTTQFNT
-4622 SGDLKADG
+4622 SGDLKSDG

-4635 KEDPLNSDNYIG
+4635 KEDPANSGTYIG
-4647 YVESGGVQ
+4647 FVESGGVQ
-4655 TDIFTITFSSVV
+4655 TDIFTITFNSVV
-4667 LGEYTFALLEE
+4667 LGEYTFTLLEE

-4686 NNDQIFTLPVIAVDK
+4686 NNDQVFTLPVIAVDQ
-4701 DNTDSA
+4701 DNTDS
-4707 VKPLTVTITDD
+4707 VMKPLTVTITDD
-4718 VPTITDTTVASTF
+4718 VPVITDTTATSTF

-4739 ALAQA
+4739 SAISQA
-4744 TGSFVTTE
+4744 TGAFVTTE
-4752 GADQVEVYELRNIST
+4752 GADQVEVYELRNISA
-4767 LEATLS
+4767 LEATLT
-4773 SGSEGI
+4773 SGTEAIS
-4779 KITEITGAANTTTYQ
+4779 ITEVTGAANTTTYQ
-4794 GATDPGGTPIFT
+4794 GTTTSGTPIFT
-4806 LVLTDDGA
+4806 LALANDGS

-4825 ATTPSNLDTLTI
+4825 PTSPNSNTLTI

-4862 DAPVMTAPTGET
+4862 DAPVMSAPTGET

-4884 GSDQSEDTIING
+4884 GSDQFEDTIING

-4903 ADGVVLY
+4903 ADGVVKY

-4920 GLTSDGESLEWLAVS
+4920 GLTSNGESLEWLAVS
-4935 QNGTT
+4935 QSGTT

-4970 FKPLKHPDGADENAI
+4970 FKPLKHPDGANENAI

-5019 QSITRL
+5019 QSITRI

-5055 GISNN
+5055 GITSN

-5066 RTGNNGPYSSG
+5066 RTGNSGPYSSS

-5177 STIPYATGDEPT
+5177 STIPYATGDEPA
-5189 LENVQDNQNGLPNA
+5189 LENIQDNQNGLPNA

-5258 IIFGSPELE
+5258 IIFGPPQLE
-5267 QSFAPNPSEPRQTIA
+5267 QSFAPNPNEPRQTIA

-5309 IEKNGSTDH
+5309 IEKNGNTDH

-5337 DDTSSTYQYQVNE
+5337 DDANSTYQYQVNE

-5374 ELEAVQGD
+5374 ELEAIQGD
-5382 GMFELLDQNGNVLT
+5382 GKFELLDQNGNVLT

-5441 SANGGAND
+5441 SANGGLD
-5449 KTTARSVEQS
+5449 KTTARSVEQN
-5459 IVIDVTADADPGTF
+5459 IIIDVTADADPGSF
-5473 SVSRIQINE
+5473 SVNRIRINE

-5488 DYVGPLDNK
+5488 DYLGPLDNK

-5504 VITMTGSVDSDSSE
+5504 VITMNGSVDTDGSE
-5518 ELFVRISNVTEG
+5518 ELFVRISNITEG
-5530 AVLYFLGTTTVVPTI
+5530 AVLYFLGTTTPVPTI
-5545 TINGVDYQEIAYSDL
+5545 TINGIDYQEVAYSDL
-5560 ANVEVV
+5560 ANVEIV

-5584 DTANLSTGAQIDEE
+5584 DTANLSTGAQVDEE

-5611 VADTPYGGTNGTDW
+5611 VADIPYGGTNGTAW
-5625 TTFTDGATNGV
+5625 TAITDGTTPGV
-5636 QTTIEE
+5636 QTTIQE
-5642 SQNGDSFALLDF
+5642 SQNGDSYAELDF

-5664 DPTDSPLTGD
+5664 PAAVDQTPLPDD
-5674 GSEAITVILSGIPDG
+5674 GSESITVILSGIPDG

-5695 DGTVIDLNFVGYE
+5695 DGTIIDLNFVGYE

-5720 IYEANITEAG
+5720 IYEANITDAG

-5765 DQEIRVLVEPRI
+5765 DQEVRVLVEPRI
-5777 DTSTTYNT
+5777 DTSATYST

-5790 EDTAIN
+5790 EDTAIS

-5803 TDYIDNDEHF
+5803 TDYIDDDEHF
-5813 TSIVISDIPTDVES
+5813 TSIVISAIPTDVES
-5827 VVVNGDVTWVYDAA
+5827 VVVNGDVTWVYDAS

-5873 EDSST
+5873 QDSST
-5878 DFTLSTV
+5878 DFTLNTV

-5896 DVTDPGQGI
+5896 DATDPGQGI
-5905 VTATI
+5905 ATATI
-5910 TGTIDVRVR
+5910 TGSIDVIVL
-5919 PVVEPGDADNKIVVS
+5919 PVVEPKDASNKLIVDDVL
-5934 NEDGSGDLTTITAD
+5934 GTGALATVVAD
-5948 ANGVIKFTTNSDNQT
+5948 ANTGVLKFTTNSDNT
-5963 TDTNGDEIWDGE
+5963 SVTDEFVI
-5975 YVVRYQETDLSTVE
+5975 RYQETDASSAIE
-5989 EQVDEVIVQLTNT
+5989 EVDQLVIELTNV
-6002 DGSALSDDILGQL
+6002 DGSELSDAVLNQL
-6015 LVTGASYE
+6015 LVIGAAYE
-6023 GGGRWVVTNEDAFS
+6023 GNGRWVVTNEDIFS
-6037 VSAPNGLDFT
+6037 ISAPNGLVL
-6047 PANDADD
+6047 PSGNSGAGG
-6054 VATDFNDIKMTI
+6054 FNDIKMDI
-6066 FTLVSDPGDANNETS
+6066 FSTVIDRGDGAEVESST
-6081 AQVQRTGEVTLS
+6081 AARRDGEVTLS
-6093 YPEVLTAPDKVAAD
+6093 FPQVVVGSNKVAAD
-6107 IAIVPNS
+6107 IDITPNS
-6114 VIDAVEDTQLDLGA
+6114 VVDAIEDTQLDLGT
-6128 ALNGI
+6128 ALNGLI
-6133 LSLTGRDDSTD
+6133 TFSGEDDSTD
-6144 QVTVIID
+6144 QVTIIID
-6151 GTLVI
+6151 DSVTINPGAANEVT
-6156 DATTSFP
+6156 FP
-6163 ISLSGASDVDFV
+6163 ISLSGSSDLDFV
-6175 NGKYVYETTVEQG
+6175 NGKYVFQTTVDQG
-6188 VAVDSSGLLLNL
+6188 VSTDLSGLLLNL
-6200 PPNYSGDFRLPMTIV
+6200 PADYSGDFRLPLTIV
-6215 TKDLQSGDEKTLVTE
+6215 TKDVLSGDEKTLVTE
-6230 VIIKVAPDAET
+6230 VVIKVAPDVEGNPDIDVT
-6241 DPTIEVN
+6241 
-6248 VVGSLDDAFNP
+6248 VVGSLDDSFNP

-6280 DFNSTISD
+6280 DFSSTIDD
-6288 QVSGVEGGQE
+6288 QVSGVEGGDE
-6298 AFTSITLTL
+6298 KFTSITLTL
-6307 DDPSIGAFYDNT
+6307 NDTSVGAFYT
-6319 GTSLGTSVTFNQAEI
+6319 SAGVSLGTSVTFNEAEI
-6334 AAGALDNVL
+6334 NAGALDNVL
-6343 FRAIENYPTGN
+6343 FRPALNYPTDN
-6354 DINQVQVNVSGTVT
+6354 DVNQVQVNVSGTIT
-6368 DTATYNDPASP
+6368 DTATYNDAASP
-6379 AGTATDSD
+6379 TGSATDTD
-6387 TFSTSVSFEV
+6387 TFSTSVNFEV
-6397 VPVVDDVSVTGPGSD
+6397 VPVVDDVLVTGPGSD

-6467 TYTVKNN
+6467 AYTVKNN
-6474 GNGEWSVQ
+6474 GGGEWSVQ

-6547 PTDSVTGNEGQNI
+6547 PTDSVAGNEGQNI

-6567 ILDKELSATGSGTYT
+6567 ILDKELSATGSGTFT

-6595 VPQDASIFYPDGT
+6595 VPQDASIYYPDGT

-6614 PATQLWTLDVP
+6614 PVTKIWTLDVA

-6638 HNSDTGNVLGI
+6638 HNSDAGNVLGI

-6674 SFDVDLVI
+6674 SFDVDLVV
-6682 DPINDQPIFVNVT
+6682 DPINDQPTFVNVT
-6695 NIETSEDISVAI
+6695 NIETQEDSSGVAI

-6716 ANFDNPDAPYELT
+6716 ASFDNPDAPYTLT
-6729 LKVDQTLTGAQ
+6729 LEIDQLLPGAQ

-6755 QPDGSLVITGKEA
+6755 QPGGSLVITGKEA

-6800 TLDDGGNNGLIDVGD
+6800 TLDDGGNNGLIDAGD
-6815 PNTAQTNQATFTIKV
+6815 PNTAQTNQTTFTIKV

-6862 ASSDLENHNLTV
+6862 ASSDPENHNLTV

-6897 AGVTGPF
+6897 AAITGPF
-6904 WIFIADNDFNGD
+6904 WLFVADNDFNGD

-6921 SIIDDGTTNG
+6921 SITDDGTTNG
-6931 ADDFKTDSAEI
+6931 ADDFLTDSAEI
-6942 SLVVTEVNDQP
+6942 SLEVTEVNDAP
-6953 VASDID
+6953 I
-6959 LGTMLEEGQL
+6959 
-6969 VIKEEDLIS
+6969 
-6978 ATTDPENDT
+6978 
-6987 ITVNSLVLD
+6987 
-6996 QGQGQLQRFENV
+6996 
-7008 GGADDATI
+7008 
-7016 TGPYWVFTAA
+7016 
-7026 NEYNG
+7026 
-7031 DVKFTYTVEDDG
+7031 
-7043 TTNGTDDFLTDTGEI
+7043 
-7058 SVVVTEVNDQPV
+7058 

-7080 EEGQLIIKEGDLIT
+7080 EEGQLIIKEGDLIA

-7105 VTNLV
+7105 VTNLA

-7124 GGADDAMI
+7124 GGADDATI
-7132 TGPYWIFTAADE
+7132 TGSYWVFTAADE

-7193 TIIDE
+7193 TVIDE

-7206 INVSDPDYVDA
+7206 INVSDPDYVDT
-7217 FSNDLMT
+7217 FSDDLMT

-7237 LPAVTTVMVNGNN
+7237 LPAVTTVVVNGNN

-7273 NGVYL
+7273 NGVFL

-7284 TNSIGLEVIAKD
+7284 TNSIGLEVVAKD

-7328 PAFNYV
+7328 SATNYV
-7334 RNITTSS
+7334 RNITASQ
-7341 SVVANSG
+7341 SVSASG
-7348 VALVGIV
+7348 IPLVGII

-7366 LKISDVP
+7366 LHISDVP
-7373 DGVDVTSDV
+7373 AGAQITSAAGSVTDLGGGVWV
-7382 GTVSLVG
+7382 
-7389 DTWIATADAI
+7389 ATADAI
-7399 DSLRLVEQS
+7399 ESLQAVGLSQ
-7408 SLGKP
+7408 
-7413 LTPGNY
+7413 TPGNY

-7425 VSEEADNN
+7425 VSEETDNN
-7433 DIAISQNIDLNLNI
+7433 DTATSASIDLNLNI
-7447 VANPIDLD
+7447 VSNAVDINLA
-7455 LSSETDDVQLL
+7455 SETDDVQLL
-7466 ASNFDTN
+7466 AGANATD
-7473 LTGGTGNDRLVGGSG
+7473 LTGGSGNDRLEGGAG

-7501 IGGGGSDILTGGNG
+7501 IGGGGSDILTGGDG

-7530 TITDFSL
+7530 TITDFDL
-7537 SEGDQ
+7537 SEGDS

-7559 SALLQQIDAKVEGD
+7559 TALLQQIDAKVDGD

-7594 DLAPQLTLSG
+7594 DLAPQLTLSS

>member
-7 RQAAVVEVVSGEVI
+7 RQAAVVEAVSGEVI
-21 AVKSDGSARK
+21 VVKSDGSARK

-44 ITANHAELV
+44 ITANQAELV
-53 LGSPNGVTEVA
+53 LGTPNGVTEVG
-64 SNCVGCVDQ
+64 SNCIGCVDQ

-128 LGSANAG
+128 QGSANAG

-162 DEDREEFRSI
+162 DEDREEFRTI

-182 ETLTEGSISGNTYP
+182 EVLTEGSISSNTYP

-206 AGSLSLAPDSFIP
+206 AGSLALSPDSFAP
-219 EILSLASLLSE
+219 EALSLASLLTE

-235 TSSGQSVIFTYDAT
+235 TSSGQPVTFTYDAA
-249 TNSIVG
+249 TNSIIG

-264 IDIDAVS
+264 IDIDVVS
-271 VGNNIELSLTTT
+271 VGNNAELSLTTT

-291 PSVGGGQVSYTG
+291 TSVGGGQVSYTG

-309 FDIQGEDS
+309 FDIQGEDT

-335 IDPSAESVNI
+335 VDPSAESVNI
-345 TNVETSSAAIEG
+345 TNVETSNVPIEG

-362 GSDNLQSV
+362 GSDNLQSA

-431 EQVGTDSLTFT
+431 EQVGTDSLTFA

-463 TDGDSPVINNV
+463 TDGDSPVITNV
-474 DSISVDEAGIIGGS
+474 DSIDVDEAGIVGGS

-494 VAGSGSITA
+494 VSGTGSITA

-509 IIDHYELEPTE
+509 IIDHYELEPAE
-520 FNTGGTLVSNGAV
+520 FNTGGSLVSNGEA
-533 VLLELVGE
+533 VLLELIDE

-557 RITVFDVKIDSPSLG
+557 RITIFDVKIDSPSLG

-577 LYEELSHQGAEDALL
+577 LYEELSHQGAEDTLL

-681 LLPDAA
+681 LLPDAT

-715 TNSETI
+715 SSSETI

-774 STVSATETITFTA
+774 SRVSATETIAFTA
-787 GSDDVASFRIEPTEF
+787 G
-802 NVGGALMSNGFAVE
+802 
-816 IKEDSANPGTYIGF
+816 
-830 ITDGS
+830 
-835 NTEVPVFTIGF
+835 
-846 STTTLGEYT
+846 
-855 FTLLEALDHVDGLD
+855 
-869 NNDLSFDLPVYAVD
+869 
-883 TDGDDSLVSQLNVT
+883 
-897 IGDDVQIMQDGTLD
+897 
-911 IIEPNLA
+911 
-918 DGTITTNT
+918 
-926 IDVMPNQSADG
+926 
-937 ATITQFTYDGQ
+937 
-948 LRTLDQ
+948 
-954 NDTGEQQFSF
+954 
-964 TEGELFITLEGEVR
+964 
-978 FEPNRNLDH
+978 
-987 SVSEDIVKSI
+987 
-997 VVTSSDFDNDSLTST
+997 
-1012 VTLTITDGD
+1012 
-1021 NPTIDVIPSVTLS
+1021 
-1034 ETNLSDGSAPSG
+1034 
-1046 STVSST
+1046 
-1052 QTITFTNQSDD
+1052 
-1063 VVRFRI
+1063 
-1069 EPTEFNTNDDLK
+1069 
-1081 SNGLAVELREEP
+1081 
-1093 AGSGDYIGFT
+1093 
-1103 TSATNVETTVFTL
+1103 
-1116 SFSSTTLGE
+1116 
-1125 YTFTLLEA
+1125 
-1133 LDHQDARGNNDLS
+1133 
-1146 FDLPVYA
+1146 
-1153 VDSDGDDSLMSPLNV
+1153 
-1168 TIGDDVQIMQ
+1168 
-1178 DGTLNIT
+1178 
-1185 EPTVADLAAGTPTT
+1185 
-1199 AIFDVMPN
+1199 
-1207 QSADGAT
+1207 
-1214 VTQFTYDG
+1214 
-1222 QLRTLD
+1222 
-1228 QNDNGEQQFSFTEG
+1228 
-1242 ELFITLEGDVRFEP
+1242 
-1256 NRNLDHILSEDIVKS
+1256 
-1271 IVVTSSDS
+1271 
-1279 DNDALTSTVTLT
+1279 
-1291 ITDGDIPTIDN
+1291 
-1302 VPTVSLSET
+1302 
-1311 SLSDGSSPSG
+1311 
-1321 SAVSS
+1321 
-1326 TQTIT
+1326 
-1331 YTTQSDDVTNFRIE
+1331 
-1345 PTEFNVGGGLTSNG
+1345 
-1359 LAVELKADPT
+1359 
-1369 TPGGYIGYVTDGSN
+1369 
-1383 VETNVFTISFSDTNL
+1383 
-1398 GQYTFTLLEA
+1398 
-1408 LDHVDGLANNDLS
+1408 
-1421 FDLPVYAVDSDGD
+1421 
-1434 DSLVSQL
+1434 
-1441 NVTIGD
+1441 
-1447 DVQIMQGGT
+1447 
-1456 LDIIEP
+1456 
-1462 NLADGTI
+1462 
-1469 TTSTI
+1469 
-1474 DVMPNQSADGAKIT
+1474 
-1488 QFTYDGQVRTLD
+1488 
-1500 QTDNGEQQFSFTEGE
+1500 
-1515 LFITLQGDVRFE
+1515 
-1527 PNRNLDHTLSED
+1527 
-1539 IVKSIVVT
+1539 
-1547 SSDLDNDVLTSTV
+1547 
-1560 MLTITDGDI
+1560 
-1569 PTIDAVP
+1569 
-1576 SVTLSESNLADGSA
+1576 
-1590 PSGSTVSQ
+1590 
-1598 TETITFTNQS
+1598 
-1608 DDVASFRIE
+1608 
-1617 PTEFNVG
+1617 
-1624 AALKSNGFAV
+1624 
-1634 EIKEDS
+1634 
-1640 ANPGTYIGFITN
+1640 
-1652 GSGAE
+1652 
-1657 NPVFTI
+1657 
-1663 AFSTSTLGEYTFT
+1663 
-1676 LLEALDH
+1676 
-1683 VDGLDKND
+1683 
-1691 LSFDL
+1691 
-1696 PIYAVDTDGDD
+1696 
-1707 SLVSQLNVTIG
+1707 
-1718 DDVQIMKD
+1718 
-1726 GTLDITEPNLADGT
+1726 
-1740 ITTNTIDVMPNQ
+1740 
-1752 SADGATITQF
+1752 
-1762 TYDGVVNT
+1762 
-1770 LDQSISGEQQFSFTE
+1770 
-1785 GELFITLEGEVRFEP
+1785 
-1800 NRDLD
+1800 
-1805 HSVSEDIVKSIV
+1805 
-1817 VTSSDFDND
+1817 
-1826 PVTSTITL
+1826 
-1834 TITDGDN
+1834 
-1841 PTIDVI
+1841 
-1847 PSVTLSEINLS
+1847 
-1858 DGSAP
+1858 
-1863 SGSAV
+1863 
-1868 SSTQTITFTNQSDDV
+1868 
-1883 VRFRIEPTEFNTND
+1883 
-1897 DLKSNGLAVELR
+1897 
-1909 EDPAGSGDY
+1909 
-1918 IGFTT
+1918 
-1923 SATNVETQVFTL
+1923 
-1935 SFNAGSLGE
+1935 
-1944 YTFTLIEALD
+1944 
-1954 HQDARGNNDLS
+1954 
-1965 FDLPVYAV
+1965 
-1973 DSDGDDSLMSP
+1973 
-1984 LNVTIGDDVQIMQDS
+1984 
-1999 TLDIVEPTVADLAA
+1999 
-2013 GTVTTNT
+2013 
-2020 IDVMPNQSADG
+2020 
-2031 ATITQFTYDGQLRT
+2031 
-2045 LDPNDNGEQQFSFTE
+2045 
-2060 GELFITLEGE
+2060 
-2070 VRFEPNRNLDHT
+2070 
-2082 LSEDIVKSI
+2082 
-2091 VVTSSDSDN
+2091 
-2100 DVLTST
+2100 
-2106 VTLTITDGDI
+2106 
-2116 PTIDNVPTVTLS
+2116 
-2128 ETNLSD
+2128 
-2134 GSMPS
+2134 
-2139 GSAVSST
+2139 
-2146 QTITYT
+2146 
-2152 TQSDDVTSF
+2152 
-2161 RIEPTEFNVGGGLT
+2161 
-2175 SNGLAVELKAD
+2175 
-2186 PTTPGGYIG
+2186 
-2195 FVTDGSNVETNVFTI
+2195 
-2210 SFSDTNLGQ
+2210 
-2219 YTFTLLEALDH
+2219 
-2230 VDGLANND
+2230 
-2238 LSFDLP
+2238 
-2244 VYAVDSDGDDSL
+2244 
-2256 VSQLSV
+2256 
-2262 TIGDDVQIMQGGT
+2262 
-2275 LDITEPNLADGT
+2275 
-2287 ITSNTIDVMPEQS
+2287 
-2300 ADGATI
+2300 
-2306 TQFTYDGQVRT
+2306 
-2317 LDQSDNG
+2317 
-2324 EQQFSFTEGE
+2324 
-2334 LFITLQGDVRFEPN
+2334 
-2348 RNLDHTLSEDIVKSI
+2348 
-2363 VVTSSDLD
+2363 
-2371 NDVVTSTVTLTIT
+2371 
-2384 DGDIPTIDAVPSVTL
+2384 
-2399 SEINLA
+2399 
-2405 DGSAPSGSAVSQT
+2405 
-2418 ETITFTNQSDDVA
+2418 SDDVA

-2463 TYIGFITNGSGT
+2463 TYIGFITDGSNT

-2495 LLEALDHTDGLD
+2495 LLEALDHADGLD

-2579 QFTYDGQLRTLDQ
+2579 QFTYDGVVNTLDQ
-2592 NDTGEQQFSFTEG
+2592 SISGEQQFSFTEG
-2605 ELFITLEGEVR
+2605 ELYITLEGEVR

-2644 DPVTSAITLTITDGD
+2644 DPVTSTVTLTITDGD

-2685 AVSSTQTITFTNQS
+2685 AVSQTETITFTNQS
-2699 DDVVRF
+2699 DDVEKF
-2705 RIEPTEFNTNNALKS
+2705 RLEPSEFNTNNALKS

-2738 GFTTDISNAE
+2738 GFTTDISNVE
-2748 TTVFTLSFS
+2748 TTVFTLDFS
-2757 NTTLG
+2757 STTLG

-2774 SPVQGNNDLTFNLPV
+2774 TPVQGNNDLTFNLPV

-2848 DGTTITQFTYDGGA
+2848 DGTTITQFTYGGGA

-3129 QFTYDGGAAITLDQ
+3129 QFTYDGGAVITLDQ

-3171 RNLNHTASEDIV
+3171 RNLDHTASEDIV

-3193 DNDVLTSTVTLTIT
+3193 DNDVVTSTVTLTIT

-3225 NLSDGSAPSGSAVS
+3225 NLADGSTPSGGAVS

-3249 SDDVASFRIE
+3249 SDDVTSFRIE

-3269 KSNGFSVEIKEDS
+3269 KSNGFAVEIKEDS

-3288 IGFIADGSNAEVP
+3288 IGFIINGSGTEVP
-3301 VFTIAFSTSTLGE
+3301 VFTVSFSATTLGE
-3314 YTFTLLEALDHAD
+3314 YTFTLLEALDHVD
-3327 GLDKNDLSFDLPV
+3327 GLDNNDLSFDLPV
-3340 YAVDSDGDDSLVSQL
+3340 YAVDSDGDDSLMSQL
-3355 NVTIGDDVQIMQDGT
+3355 NVTIGDDVQIMQDVT

-3497 NLADGSASNA
+3497 NLADGSAPSA
-3507 GAVSSTQTITFTNQ
+3507 GAVSSTETITFTNQ

-3539 ALKSNGLAV
+3539 ALKSNGLVV
-3548 ELREEPQGSGQYIG
+3548 ELREDPQGSGQYIG

-3657 FDVMPNQ
+3657 YDVMPSQ

-3678 KTAESL
+3678 NTAESL

-3771 GSVPTGNPVTM
+3771 GSAPTGNPVTM

-3881 VLAVDSDGDDSAMSP
+3881 VLAVDADGDDSAMSP

-3931 AIIDVMPTQSADGA
+3931 PIIDVMPTQSADGA

-4028 DPVIDVVPDVNLSE
+4028 DPVINVVPDVNLSE
-4042 VNLADGSTPTGSPVS
+4042 VNLADGSTPSGSPVS

-4093 VQLKEDPSSA
+4093 VQLKEDPASA

-4198 PTTTTVDVMPIPSA
+4198 STTTTVDVMPIPSA

-4220 TYDGGSPITLN
+4220 TYDGSSAITLN
-4231 QNISGEQEFVFTEGS
+4231 QSISGEQEFVFTEGS

-4345 VEVGL
+4345 VQVGL

-4359 DGLELSLREDPAGSG
+4359 DGLELSLREDPANSG
-4374 DYIAFTTNGSGAEK
+4374 DYIAFTTDGLGVEK
-4388 IIFTLDFDDTNPS
+4388 VIFTLDFDDTNPS

-4471 TTFDVMPAQS
+4471 AVFDVMPAQS

-4598 ETITFTAGSDDVS
+4598 ETITFTTGSDDVS
-4611 HFRIDPAQFNT
+4611 YFRIDTAQFNT

-4655 TDIFTITFSSVV
+4655 TDIFTITFSSVA
-4667 LGEYTFALLEE
+4667 LGEYTFTLLEE

-4744 TGSFVTTE
+4744 AGSFVTTE

-4779 KITEITGAANTTTYQ
+4779 KIAEITGAANTTTYQ

-5066 RTGNNGPYSSG
+5066 RSGNNGPYSSG

-5092 TDDGSGGVDTREL
+5092 TNGGADTREL

-5244 GADYIELVPESNGS
+5244 GTDYIELVPESNGS

-5309 IEKNGSTDH
+5309 IEKNGTTEH
-5318 TVNSNFRI
+5318 TINSNFRI

-5337 DDTSSTYQYQVNE
+5337 DDSNSTYQYQVNE

-5382 GMFELLDQNGNVLT
+5382 GKFELLDQNGNVLT

-5441 SANGGAND
+5441 SDNGGAND

-5577 DVTGVVK
+5577 NVTGVVK

-5654 TVLSGERRPD
+5654 TVLSGERKPD

-5777 DTSTTYNT
+5777 DTSATYNT

-5858 TQIALNNNFIQITPE
+5858 TQIALNNNFIQIIPE

-5896 DVTDPGQGI
+5896 DATDPGQGI

-5919 PVVEPGDADNKIVVS
+5919 PVVESGDADNKIVVS

-6002 DGSALSDDILGQL
+6002 DGSVLSDDILGQL

-6047 PANDADD
+6047 PANDTDD
-6054 VATDFNDIKMTI
+6054 VVGDFNDIKMTI

-6107 IAIVPNS
+6107 IAIVPDS

-6259 VDTDGQAGQDPVGYE
+6259 VDTDGQTGQDPVGYE

-6729 LKVDQTLTGAQ
+6729 LKVDQTLPGAQ

-6800 TLDDGGNNGLIDVGD
+6800 TLDDGGNNGLIDAGD
-6815 PNTAQTNQATFTIKV
+6815 PNTGQTNQATFTIKV
-6830 TEVNDAPVATDVDL
+6830 TEVNDAPVATNVDL

-6897 AGVTGPF
+6897 AGITGPF

-7043 TTNGTDDFLTDTGEI
+7043 TTNGADDFLTDTGEI

-7080 EEGQLIIKEGDLIT
+7080 EEGQLIIKEEDLIA

-7105 VTNLV
+7105 MTNLV

-7193 TIIDE
+7193 TIVDE

-7296 SGNPSGIAIETAP
+7296 SGNPSGIAIETTP

-7473 LTGGTGNDRLVGGSG
+7473 LTGGAGNDRLVGGAG

-7573 DIELTINPDG
+7573 DVELTIKSDG

>member
-1 MGIEVS
+1 MDIEVS
-7 RQAAVVEVVSGEVI
+7 RQVAVVEATSGDVVV
-21 AVKSDGSARK
+21 VKPDGSARK
-31 ISAGDI
+31 VSVGDT

-44 ITANHAELV
+44 ITANKSELV
-53 LGSPNGVTEVA
+53 LGVQNDSIPVA
-64 SNCVGCVDQ
+64 ENCVGCVD
-73 DLAWADA
+73 DNAAWVDA

-89 LQQADAGDFDDDE
+89 LQQADAETFTEDDL
-102 FAAIQEAILGGADP
+102 AAIQEAILGGADP
-116 TQILEATAAGGG
+116 TQILEATAAGTGQ
-128 LGSANAG
+128 GSANSG

-162 DEDREEFRSI
+162 DEDREEFRTI

-182 ETLTEGSISGNTYP
+182 EVLTEGSISGNTYP

-206 AGSLSLAPDSFIP
+206 AGSLALSPDSFVP
-219 EILSLASLLSE
+219 EALSLASLLTE

-235 TSSGQSVIFTYDAT
+235 TSSGQPVIFTYDAA
-249 TNSIVG
+249 TNSIIG
-255 VQGTDEVLR
+255 VQDTDEVLR
-264 IDIDAVS
+264 IDIDVVS
-271 VGNNIELSLTTT
+271 VGNNAELSLTTT

-291 PSVGGGQVSYTG
+291 TSVGGGQVSYTG

-309 FDIQGEDS
+309 FDIQGEDT
-317 AGNPLATPIN
+317 AGNPLATPVN
-327 AQVAVVDG
+327 AQVSVFDG
-335 IDPSAESVNI
+335 IDPSVESVNI

-362 GSDNLQSV
+362 GSDNLQSA

-409 EVVLTISLDTDGTY
+409 EVVLSISLDTDGTY
-423 KFEQSNPI
+423 KFEQFNPI
-431 EQVGTDSLTFT
+431 EQVDTDSLTFD

-449 FDQDVVTNTINIAI
+449 FDQDVVTNNINIVI
-463 TDGDSPVINNV
+463 SDGNSPVITNV

-488 QEGTAP
+488 QEGTAA
-494 VAGSGSITA
+494 VSGSGSITA

-509 IIDHYELEPTE
+509 IIDHYELEPAE
-520 FNTGGTLVSNGAV
+520 FNTGGSLVSNGEA
-533 VLLELVGE
+533 VLLELVDE

-557 RITVFDVKIDSPSLG
+557 RITVFDVKVDSPSLG

-592 TFALPI
+592 TFAFPI

-610 SGGSNTP
+610 SGGSSTP

-622 LVNVKDD
+622 LVNVTDD

-660 ADGSTIQSFNYD
+660 ADGSIIQSFNYD

-681 LLPDAA
+681 LLPDAV

-705 SFEVARDIDH
+705 SFEVAHDIDH
-715 TNSETI
+715 SSSETL

-736 DTSTLEL
+736 DTSSLEL

-763 TNLNDGSAPSG
+763 TNLADGSSPSG
-774 STVSATETITFTA
+774 SAVSATETVTFTA
-787 GSDDVASFRIEPTEF
+787 GSDDVASFRIEPAEF
-802 NVGGALMSNGFAVE
+802 NVGGALTSNGFTVE

-830 ITDGS
+830 ITDGL
-835 NTEVPVFTIGF
+835 NAEV
-846 STTTLGEYT
+846 
-855 FTLLEALDHVDGLD
+855 
-869 NNDLSFDLPVYAVD
+869 
-883 TDGDDSLVSQLNVT
+883 
-897 IGDDVQIMQDGTLD
+897 
-911 IIEPNLA
+911 
-918 DGTITTNT
+918 
-926 IDVMPNQSADG
+926 
-937 ATITQFTYDGQ
+937 
-948 LRTLDQ
+948 
-954 NDTGEQQFSF
+954 
-964 TEGELFITLEGEVR
+964 
-978 FEPNRNLDH
+978 
-987 SVSEDIVKSI
+987 
-997 VVTSSDFDNDSLTST
+997 
-1012 VTLTITDGD
+1012 
-1021 NPTIDVIPSVTLS
+1021 
-1034 ETNLSDGSAPSG
+1034 
-1046 STVSST
+1046 
-1052 QTITFTNQSDD
+1052 
-1063 VVRFRI
+1063 
-1069 EPTEFNTNDDLK
+1069 
-1081 SNGLAVELREEP
+1081 
-1093 AGSGDYIGFT
+1093 
-1103 TSATNVETTVFTL
+1103 
-1116 SFSSTTLGE
+1116 
-1125 YTFTLLEA
+1125 
-1133 LDHQDARGNNDLS
+1133 
-1146 FDLPVYA
+1146 
-1153 VDSDGDDSLMSPLNV
+1153 
-1168 TIGDDVQIMQ
+1168 
-1178 DGTLNIT
+1178 
-1185 EPTVADLAAGTPTT
+1185 
-1199 AIFDVMPN
+1199 
-1207 QSADGAT
+1207 
-1214 VTQFTYDG
+1214 
-1222 QLRTLD
+1222 
-1228 QNDNGEQQFSFTEG
+1228 
-1242 ELFITLEGDVRFEP
+1242 
-1256 NRNLDHILSEDIVKS
+1256 
-1271 IVVTSSDS
+1271 
-1279 DNDALTSTVTLT
+1279 
-1291 ITDGDIPTIDN
+1291 
-1302 VPTVSLSET
+1302 
-1311 SLSDGSSPSG
+1311 
-1321 SAVSS
+1321 
-1326 TQTIT
+1326 
-1331 YTTQSDDVTNFRIE
+1331 
-1345 PTEFNVGGGLTSNG
+1345 
-1359 LAVELKADPT
+1359 
-1369 TPGGYIGYVTDGSN
+1369 
-1383 VETNVFTISFSDTNL
+1383 
-1398 GQYTFTLLEA
+1398 
-1408 LDHVDGLANNDLS
+1408 
-1421 FDLPVYAVDSDGD
+1421 
-1434 DSLVSQL
+1434 
-1441 NVTIGD
+1441 
-1447 DVQIMQGGT
+1447 
-1456 LDIIEP
+1456 
-1462 NLADGTI
+1462 
-1469 TTSTI
+1469 
-1474 DVMPNQSADGAKIT
+1474 
-1488 QFTYDGQVRTLD
+1488 
-1500 QTDNGEQQFSFTEGE
+1500 
-1515 LFITLQGDVRFE
+1515 
-1527 PNRNLDHTLSED
+1527 
-1539 IVKSIVVT
+1539 
-1547 SSDLDNDVLTSTV
+1547 
-1560 MLTITDGDI
+1560 
-1569 PTIDAVP
+1569 
-1576 SVTLSESNLADGSA
+1576 
-1590 PSGSTVSQ
+1590 
-1598 TETITFTNQS
+1598 
-1608 DDVASFRIE
+1608 
-1617 PTEFNVG
+1617 
-1624 AALKSNGFAV
+1624 
-1634 EIKEDS
+1634 
-1640 ANPGTYIGFITN
+1640 
-1652 GSGAE
+1652 
-1657 NPVFTI
+1657 PVFTI

-1676 LLEALDH
+1676 LREALDH

-1718 DDVQIMKD
+1718 DDVQIMQD

-1752 SADGATITQF
+1752 SADGATITRF

-1883 VRFRIEPTEFNTND
+1883 VRFRIESTEFNTND

-1923 SATNVETQVFTL
+1923 SATNVETPVFTL
-1935 SFNAGSLGE
+1935 SFNSGSLGE

-1973 DSDGDDSLMSP
+1973 DSDGDDSLVSP

-1999 TLDIVEPTVADLAA
+1999 TLDIVEPNLAD

-2045 LDPNDNGEQQFSFTE
+2045 LDQNDNGEQQFSFTE
-2060 GELFITLEGE
+2060 GELFITLQGE

-2082 LSEDIVKSI
+2082 LNEDIVKSI

-2116 PTIDNVPTVTLS
+2116 PTIDNVPTVNLS

-2134 GSMPS
+2134 GSAPS

-2161 RIEPTEFNVGGGLT
+2161 RIEPTEFNFGGTLT

-2195 FVTDGSNVETNVFTI
+2195 YVTDGSNVETNVFTI

-2230 VDGLANND
+2230 VDGLANNN

-2256 VSQLSV
+2256 VSQLNV

-2287 ITSNTIDVMPEQS
+2287 VTTNTIDVMPEQS

-2317 LDQSDNG
+2317 LDQTDTG

-2334 LFITLQGDVRFEPN
+2334 LFITLEGEVRFEPN
-2348 RNLDHTLSEDIVKSI
+2348 RNLDHTVSEDIVKSI

-2384 DGDIPTIDAVPSVTL
+2384 DGDIPTIDAVPSVTF
-2399 SEINLA
+2399 SETNLA
-2405 DGSAPSGSAVSQT
+2405 DGSSPSGSAVSQT

-2463 TYIGFITNGSGT
+2463 TYIGFITNGSGA
-2475 EVPVFTIAFST
+2475 EIPVFTIAFST

-2495 LLEALDHTDGLD
+2495 LLEALDHADGLD
-2507 KNDLSFDLPVYAVDT
+2507 NNDLSFDLPVYAVDT

-2541 IMQDGTLDIIEPNL
+2541 IMQDGTLDITEPNL
-2555 ADGTITTNTIDVM
+2555 ADGTITSNTIDVM

-2579 QFTYDGQLRTLDQ
+2579 QFTYDGQLRTLDP
-2592 NDTGEQQFSFTEG
+2592 NDTGEQLFSFTEG
-2605 ELFITLEGEVR
+2605 ELYITLEGEVR

-2644 DPVTSAITLTITDGD
+2644 DPVTSTITLTITDGD
-2659 NPTIDSVPSVVLE
+2659 NPTIDAVPSVSLK
-2672 EADLTDGSSPSGS
+2672 EADLADGSLPSGS
-2685 AVSSTQTITFTNQS
+2685 AVSQTETISFTNQS
-2699 DDVVRF
+2699 DDVEKF
-2705 RIEPTEFNTNNALKS
+2705 RLEPSEFNSDDSLKS
-2720 DGLSIEIR
+2720 DGLPIDLKED
-2728 EEPTGSGNYI
+2728 PAGSGNYV
-2738 GFTTDISNAE
+2738 GFTTSASNVE
-2748 TTVFTLSFS
+2748 TQIFTLSFS
-2757 NTTLG
+2757 AATLG
-2762 EYTFTLLEAIDH
+2762 QYTFTLLENIDH
-2774 SPVQGNNDLTFNLPV
+2774 EDGRGNNDFTFELPV
-2789 YAVDSDGDDSLMSP
+2789 YAVDTDGDDSLMSP
-2803 LAVTITDDIQVMVN
+2803 LSVTITDDVQVMVSG
-2817 DSLTIEEPTVADLA
+2817 SLSIEEPTVADLS
-2831 AGTPTTASV
+2831 AGTPATSVFDVLTSASADGASV
-2840 NVLDEEGA
+2840 
-2848 DGTTITQFTYDGGA
+2848 TQFTYDGTA
-2862 VLTLDQN
+2862 YSLDPN
-2869 DTGEQKFVV
+2869 DATEQEFTFTEGSLFITTQGEV
-2878 ADGALYITLQG
+2878 
-2889 DIRFEPSRNL
+2889 RFEPNRDL
-2899 DHTGGDIVKSI
+2899 DHSAGDIVKSI
-2910 VVTSSDSDSDLV
+2910 VVTSSDGDDDILT
-2922 SSTVTLTITDGDI
+2922 STVMLTITDGDV
-2935 PTIDTVPSVTLSETN
+2935 PTIDVIPPISLSETN
-2950 LSDGSAPNASA
+2950 LADGSDPSNSA
-2961 VSSTQTI
+2961 VSDTKVIQ
-2968 TFTNQ
+2968 FTHE
-2973 SDDVTSFRIEPTDFN
+2973 SDDVESFRIEPTEFN
-2988 VGGALKSNG
+2988 TLGTLTSNN
-2997 LAVELKADPTTP
+2997 LAVQLKEDPNSA
-3009 GGYIGFVTDGSNV
+3009 GDYIGFVKDASDV

-3052 LVKNDLTF
+3052 L
-3060 DLPVYAVDSDGDD
+3060 
-3073 SLVSQL
+3073 
-3079 NVTIGDDVQ
+3079 
-3088 VMQNQALNIIEP
+3088 
-3100 TVADLAAGTPTTATV
+3100 
-3115 DVMPSQ
+3115 
-3121 SADGATIT
+3121 
-3129 QFTYDGGAAITLDQ
+3129 
-3143 NDTGEQKFVFTE
+3143 
-3155 GSLFITL
+3155 
-3162 QGEVRFEPN
+3162 
-3171 RNLNHTASEDIV
+3171 
-3183 KSIVVTSSDL
+3183 
-3193 DNDVLTSTVTLTIT
+3193 
-3207 DGDIPTID
+3207 
-3215 AVPSVTLSET
+3215 
-3225 NLSDGSAPSGSAVS
+3225 
-3239 QTETITFTNQ
+3239 
-3249 SDDVASFRIE
+3249 
-3259 PTEFNVGGAL
+3259 
-3269 KSNGFSVEIKEDS
+3269 
-3282 ANPGTY
+3282 AN
-3288 IGFIADGSNAEVP
+3288 
-3301 VFTIAFSTSTLGE
+3301 
-3314 YTFTLLEALDHAD
+3314 
-3327 GLDKNDLSFDLPV
+3327 NDLSFDLPV

-3355 NVTIGDDVQIMQDGT
+3355 NVTIGDDVQGMSNGILNIEEPTVADLAAGVVTTTTIDVMPEQSADGATITEFTYDGGTPLTLDQADTGEQEFVFAEGSLFITLEGEVRFEPNRNLDHTVSEDIVKSIVVTSSDGDVDVETATVVLTITDGDIPTIESVPSVTLSETQLADGSTPSGSAVSQTETISFTNQSDDVEKFRIEPTEFNVGGALTSNNIAVELKEDPADSGIYTGFIDDGGTDVPVFSLSFSGTTLGEYTFTLLEALDHADGLDNNELTFDLPVYAVDSDGDDSLMSPLSVTIGDDVQIMANGT

-3375 PNLADGTITTN
+3375 PNLADGTVTTNTIDVMTAQSADGAVITQFTYDGGTAQTLDPTITGEQKFTFTEGDVFVTIEGNVRFEPNRDLDHESGDIVKSLVFTSSDGDVDVETATVTLTIIDGDIPTIESVPSIALAEADLADGSSPIMGAVSQTETISFTNQSDDVEKFRLEPSEFNSDDSLKSDGLPIDLKEDPAGSGNYVGFTTSASNVETQIFTLSFSATTLGQYTFTLLENIDHEDGRGNNDFTFELPVYAVDTDGDDSLMSPLSVTITDDVQVMASGALNIEEPTVADLAAGTPTTSVFDVLTSASADGASVTQFTYDGTAYSLDPNDATEQEFTFTEGSLFITTQGEVRFEPNRDLDHSAGDIVKNIVVTSSDGDDDVLTSTVTLTITDGDIPTIDNVPSVTLSESNLSDGSTPSGSAVSQTETITFTNQSDDVTSFRIEPTEFNIGGLLKSNGLTVELKVDPSTPGGYIGFVTTAPNVETNVFTISFSDTNIGQYTFTLLEALDHVDGLGNNNLSFDLPVYAVDKDGDDSLVSQLNVTIGDDVQIMQNGTLDIVEPNVADLAGGTVTTN
-3386 TIDVMPNQSADGAT
+3386 TIDVMPEQSADGAT
-3400 ITEFSFGGIV
+3400 ITQFTYDGQTR
-3410 KTLDQSIV
+3410 TLDQTDN
-3418 GEQQFSFTEGEL
+3418 GDQQFSFTEGEL
-3430 FITLQGQVR
+3430 FITLEGEVR
-3439 FEPNRDLDHS
+3439 FEPNRNLDHTT
-3449 ASEDIVKSI
+3449 SEDIVKSI

-3467 DPVTSTVTLTI
+3467 DPVTATVTLTI

-3497 NLADGSASNA
+3497 NLSDGSSPSGSAVSQTETITFTNQSDDVTSFRIEPTEFNVGGVLKSNGFAVEIKEDSANPGTYIGFITNGSSAEVPVFTISFSSATLGEYTFTLLEALDHVAGLANNDLSFDLPVYAVDSDGDDSLVSQLNVTIDDDVQIMQGGALNITEPTVADLAAGTPTTATFDVMPNQSADGATITQFTYDGVVNTLDQNIAGEQQFIFAEGKLYITLEGEVRFEPNRDLDHTAGDIVKSIVVTSSDFDKDSVTSTVTLTITDGDIPTIDVIPTVSLSETNLTDGSAPS
-3507 GAVSSTQTITFTNQ
+3507 GSAVSQTETITFTNQ

-3539 ALKSNGLAV
+3539 ALTSNGLAV
-3548 ELREEPQGSGQYIG
+3548 ELREDPQGSGNYIG
-3562 FTTSSSNVE
+3562 FTTSSSNAV
-3571 TTVFTLDFNSG
+3571 TTVFTLSFSG
-3582 TLGEYTFTLI
+3582 TTLGEYTFTLI

-3606 SFNLPV
+3606 SFDLPV

-3632 DDVQLMQDGTI
+3632 DDVQLMQGGTI
-3643 TSREPAASVETSNT
+3643 TSREPAGVVETSNT
-3657 FDVMPNQ
+3657 LDVMPNQ
-3664 SADGAKVTSFVFDG
+3664 SADGAKITSFVFDG
-3678 KTAESL
+3678 NSAESL

-3706 GEIRFEPVRNQNHAG
+3706 GEIRFEPVRNQDHTS
-3721 GDITKSIEVTS
+3721 GDITKTIVVTS
-3732 VDLDGDIVTSTV
+3732 TDLDGDIVSSTV
-3744 TLKIVD
+3744 TLKITD

-3771 GSVPTGNPVTM
+3771 GSSPTGNPVAM
-3782 TQTITYTAGSDDV
+3782 TQVITYSEGSDDV
-3795 SHFRIDPT
+3795 SYFRIDPA

-3810 LKSNGLDVEI
+3810 LKSNGLEVEI

-3848 FSTSNLGQYTF
+3848 FSTTNLGQYTF
-3859 TLLEALDHVDGLQ
+3859 TLLEALDHTDGLQ
-3872 NNILSFDVP
+3872 NNTLSFDVP
-3881 VLAVDSDGDDSAMSP
+3881 VLAVDTDGDDSAMSP
-3896 MTVAIT
+3896 MTVVIT

-3909 DGTLSITEPS
+3909 DGALSITEPS
-3919 LADLASGTPPTT
+3919 LADIAAGTPTTPT
-3931 AIIDVMPTQSADGA
+3931 IDVMPTQSADGA

-3950 TYDGGTAVTLDPSIS
+3950 IYDGGTAVTLDPTVS

-3982 GEVRFEPSRDLDHS
+3982 GEVRFEPSRNLDHS

-4028 DPVIDVVPDVNLSE
+4028 DPVIDVVPDINLSE
-4042 VNLADGSTPTGSPVS
+4042 VGLADGSMPSGSAVS
-4057 STHTITYTEGSD
+4057 STQTITYTVGSD
-4069 DFSHFRIATNEFNP
+4069 DLSHFRIATNEFNP
-4083 GDLLKSSGLV
+4083 GDLLKSNGLV
-4093 VQLKEDPSSA
+4093 VQLKEDPASP
-4103 GDYIGYT
+4103 GDYIGFT
-4110 DDGMGNVTDVFTIS
+4110 DDGAGNVTNVFTID
-4124 FDSANKAQFTFTLI
+4124 FDSVNKGQFTFTLI
-4138 EALDHLDGV
+4138 EALDHLDGD
-4147 LNNDLTFRLP
+4147 LNNSLNFNLP
-4157 IYAVDTD
+4157 VYAVDTD
-4164 DSESTKRDVVVTIE
+4164 GDDSVKRDVMVTIQ

-4186 GFLTITE
+4186 GTLSITE
-4193 PNSGT
+4193 PNTGT
-4198 PTTTTVDVMPIPSA
+4198 PTTATVDVMPTPSA
-4212 DGANITQF
+4212 DGATITQF
-4220 TYDGGSPITLN
+4220 TFGGGSAITLDQTN
-4231 QNISGEQEFVFTEGS
+4231 NGEQEFTFTEGS
-4246 LFVTLDGDV
+4246 LFVTLSGDV

-4276 TSSDFDNDIF
+4276 TSSDFDKDTF
-4286 SSKVTLTIVD
+4286 SSTVTLTIVD

-4301 IDVVPGVALSESLLA
+4301 INVVPSVSLSESLLA
-4316 DGSTPSVNPVSMTQ
+4316 DGSTPSGTPVSVTQ
-4330 TITSLASSDDIAEIV
+4330 TITSLASSDDIGKIV
-4345 VEVGL
+4345 VEAGL
-4350 FNTNGALKS
+4350 FNTNGVLKS
-4359 DGLELSLREDPAGSG
+4359 DGLELSLREEPAGSG
-4374 DYIAFTTNGSGAEK
+4374 DYIAFTTDGSGGEK

-4410 LDHVDGLGNNDLSF
+4410 LDHVDGLGSNDLSF
-4424 DLSVYAEDTDGDIS
+4424 DLSVYAQDTDGDIS
-4438 ASKPLTVTITDDV
+4438 ASKPLSVTITDDV
-4451 QLMQSGALNITEPTT
+4451 QLMKSGALSITEPST

-4488 KFVYDNQAETALVQ
+4488 KFTYGSQPEESLVQ
-4502 TDTGEQEFV
+4502 TNTGEQEFV

-4518 INLEGDVRFEP
+4518 ITLEGDVRFEP
-4529 NRNLDHSSGDIVKTI
+4529 NRNLNHSGGDIVKTI

-4563 IADGAPPTI
+4563 ISDGAPPVI
-4572 DTVPTVALAEA
+4572 DTVPTVALEEA
-4583 NLIDGSSPGLPVSQT
+4583 NLVDGSSPSLPVSQT
-4598 ETITFTAGSDDVS
+4598 ETIAFTAGSDDVS
-4611 HFRIDPAQFNT
+4611 YFRIDTTQFNT
-4622 SGDLKADG
+4622 SGDLKSDG

-4635 KEDPLNSDNYIG
+4635 KEDPANSGTYIG
-4647 YVESGGVQ
+4647 FVESGGVQ
-4655 TDIFTITFSSVV
+4655 TDIFTITFNSVV
-4667 LGEYTFALLEE
+4667 LGEYTFTLLEE

-4686 NNDQIFTLPVIAVDK
+4686 NNDQVFTLPVIAVDQ
-4701 DNTDSA
+4701 DNTDS
-4707 VKPLTVTITDD
+4707 VMKPLTVTITDD
-4718 VPTITDTTVASTF
+4718 VPVITDTTATSTF

-4739 ALAQA
+4739 SAISQA
-4744 TGSFVTTE
+4744 TGAFVTTE
-4752 GADQVEVYELRNIST
+4752 GADQVEVYELRNISA
-4767 LEATLS
+4767 LEATLT
-4773 SGSEGI
+4773 SGTEAIS
-4779 KITEITGAANTTTYQ
+4779 ITEVTGAANTTTYQ
-4794 GATDPGGTPIFT
+4794 GTTTSGTPIFT
-4806 LVLTDDGA
+4806 LALANDGS

-4825 ATTPSNLDTLTI
+4825 PTSPNSNTLTI

-4862 DAPVMTAPTGET
+4862 DAPVMSAPTGET

-4903 ADGVVLY
+4903 ADGVVKY

-4920 GLTSDGESLEWLAVS
+4920 GLTSNGESLEWLAVS
-4935 QNGTT
+4935 QSGTT

-4970 FKPLKHPDGADENAI
+4970 FKPLKHPDGANENAI

-5019 QSITRL
+5019 QSITRI

-5055 GISNN
+5055 GITSN

-5066 RTGNNGPYSSG
+5066 RTGNSGPYSSS

-5177 STIPYATGDEPT
+5177 STIPYATGDEPA
-5189 LENVQDNQNGLPNA
+5189 LENIQDNQNSLPNA

-5258 IIFGSPELE
+5258 IIFGPPQLE
-5267 QSFAPNPSEPRQTIA
+5267 QSFAPNPNEPRQTIA

-5309 IEKNGSTDH
+5309 IEKNGNTDH
-5318 TVNSNFRI
+5318 TINSNFRI

-5337 DDTSSTYQYQVNE
+5337 DDSNSTYHYQVNE

-5382 GMFELLDQNGNVLT
+5382 GKFELLDKNGNVLT
-5396 PVNGVYIIAS
+5396 LTTDGVYEIA
-5406 ADINSTVVNPID
+5406 AEDINSTVVNPID

-5426 KATAITEETLNPYDD
+5426 KAIAVTKETLNPYEDT
-5441 SANGGAND
+5441 ANGGAND
-5449 KTTARSVEQS
+5449 KTQARSVEQN
-5459 IVIDVTADADPGTF
+5459 IIIDVTADADPGKL
-5473 SVSRIQINE
+5473 SVSRIRINE

-5488 DYVGPLDNK
+5488 DYLGPLDNK

-5504 VITMTGSVDSDSSE
+5504 VITMTGSVDTDGSE
-5518 ELFVRISNVTEG
+5518 ELFVRINNITEG
-5530 AVLYFLGTTTVVPTI
+5530 AVLSSTDSNVTINTV
-5545 TINGVDYQEIAYSDL
+5545 TINGIVYQEIAYADL
-5560 ANVEVV
+5560 AKIEVT

-5584 DTANLSTGAQIDEE
+5584 DTANLSTGAQVDEE

-5611 VADTPYGGTNGTDW
+5611 VADIPYGGTNGTAW
-5625 TTFTDGATNGV
+5625 TAITDGTTSGV
-5636 QTTIEE
+5636 QTTIQE
-5642 SQNGDSFALLDF
+5642 SQNGDNYAELDF

-5664 DPTDSPLTGD
+5664 PAAVDQTPLPDD
-5674 GSEAITVILSGIPDG
+5674 GSESITVILSGIPDG

-5695 DGTVIDLNFVGYE
+5695 DGTIIDLNFVGYE

-5720 IYEANITEAG
+5720 IYEANITDAG

-5765 DQEIRVLVEPRI
+5765 DQEVRVLVEPRI
-5777 DTSTTYNT
+5777 DTSATYST

-5790 EDTAIN
+5790 EDTAIS

-5803 TDYIDNDEHF
+5803 TDYIDDDEHF
-5813 TSIVISDIPTDVES
+5813 TSIVISAIPTDVES
-5827 VVVNGDVTWVYDAA
+5827 VVVNGDVTWVYDAS

-5873 EDSST
+5873 QDSST
-5878 DFTLSTV
+5878 DFTLNTV

-5896 DVTDPGQGI
+5896 DATDPGQGI
-5905 VTATI
+5905 AIATI
-5910 TGTIDVRVR
+5910 TGSIDVIVR
-5919 PVVEPGDADNKIVVS
+5919 PVVEPKDASNKLIVDDVL
-5934 NEDGSGDLTTITAD
+5934 GTGALATVVAD
-5948 ANGVIKFTTNSDNQT
+5948 ANTGVLKFTTNSDNT
-5963 TDTNGDEIWDGE
+5963 SVTDEFVI
-5975 YVVRYQETDLSTVE
+5975 RYQETDASSAIE
-5989 EQVDEVIVQLTNT
+5989 EVDQLVIELTNV
-6002 DGSALSDDILGQL
+6002 DGSELSDAVLNQL
-6015 LVTGASYE
+6015 LVIGAAYE
-6023 GGGRWVVTNEDAFS
+6023 GNGRWVVTNEDIFS
-6037 VSAPNGLDFT
+6037 ISAPNGLVL
-6047 PANDADD
+6047 PSGNSGAGG
-6054 VATDFNDIKMTI
+6054 FNDIKMDI
-6066 FTLVSDPGDANNETS
+6066 FSTVIDRGDGAEVESST
-6081 AQVQRTGEVTLS
+6081 AARRDGEVTLS
-6093 YPEVLTAPDKVAAD
+6093 FPQVVAGSTKVAAD
-6107 IAIVPNS
+6107 IDITPDSVVDAI
-6114 VIDAVEDTQLDLGA
+6114 EDTQLDLGT
-6128 ALNGI
+6128 ALNGLI
-6133 LSLTGRDDSTD
+6133 TFSGEDDSTD
-6144 QVTVIID
+6144 QVTIIID
-6151 GTLVI
+6151 DSVTINPGAVNEVTL
-6156 DATTSFP
+6156 P
-6163 ISLSGASDVDFV
+6163 ISLSGSSDLDFV
-6175 NGKYVYETTVEQG
+6175 NGKYVFQTTVDQG
-6188 VAVDSSGLLLNL
+6188 VSTDLSGLLLNL
-6200 PPNYSGDFRLPMTIV
+6200 PADYSGDFRLPLTIV
-6215 TKDLQSGDEKTLVTE
+6215 TKDVLSGDEKTLVTE
-6230 VIIKVAPDAET
+6230 VVIKVAPDVEGNPDIDVT
-6241 DPTIEVN
+6241 
-6248 VVGSLDDAFNP
+6248 VVGSLDDSFNP

-6280 DFNSTISD
+6280 DFSSTIDD
-6288 QVSGVEGGQE
+6288 QVSGVEGGDE
-6298 AFTSITLTL
+6298 KFTSITLTL
-6307 DDPSIGAFYDNT
+6307 NDTSVGAFYT
-6319 GTSLGTSVTFNQAEI
+6319 SAGVSLGTSVTFNEAEI
-6334 AAGALDNVL
+6334 NAGALDNVL
-6343 FRAIENYPTGN
+6343 FRPALNYPTDN
-6354 DINQVQVNVSGTVT
+6354 DVNQVQVNVSGTIT
-6368 DTATYNDPASP
+6368 DTATYNDAASP
-6379 AGTATDSD
+6379 TGSATDTD
-6387 TFSTSVSFEV
+6387 TFSTNVSFEV

-6418 TGNED
+6418 TGTED

-6467 TYTVKNN
+6467 AYTVKNN
-6474 GNGEWSVQ
+6474 GGGEWSVQ

-6496 SILPPKN
+6496 SILPPKD
-6503 FSGTAEFGVEV
+6503 FSGTAEFGVAV

-6522 VPTAAAN
+6522 VPTAASN

-6567 ILDKELSATGSGTYT
+6567 ILDKELSATGNGTYT

-6595 VPQDASIFYPDGT
+6595 VPQDASIYYPDGT

-6614 PATQLWTLDVP
+6614 PVTQLWTLDVP

-6716 ANFDNPDAPYELT
+6716 ANFDNPDAPYVLT
-6729 LKVDQTLTGAQ
+6729 LQVDQTLPGAQ

-6755 QPDGSLVITGKEA
+6755 QPGGSLVITGKEA

-6800 TLDDGGNNGLIDVGD
+6800 TLDDGGNNGLIDAGD
-6815 PNTAQTNQATFTIKV
+6815 PNTAQTNQTTFTIKV

-6844 GSIAEDGQIVIVE
+6844 GSIAEEGQLVIVE

-6862 ASSDLENHNLTV
+6862 ASSDPENHNLTV

-6897 AGVTGPF
+6897 AAITGPF
-6904 WIFIADNDFNGD
+6904 WLFVADNDFNGD
-6916 VKFNY
+6916 VKFTY
-6921 SIIDDGTTNG
+6921 TVEDDGTTNG
-6931 ADDFKTDSAEI
+6931 VNDFLTDTAEI
-6942 SLVVTEVNDQP
+6942 SVAVTEVNDQP
-6953 VASDID
+6953 VATDID
-6959 LGTMLEEGQL
+6959 LGTILEEGQL
-6969 VIKEEDLIS
+6969 IIKEGDLIA
-6978 ATTDPENDT
+6978 ATSDPENDT
-6987 ITVNSLVLD
+6987 ITVTNLALD
-6996 QGQGQLQRFENV
+6996 EGQGQLQRFENV

-7016 TGPYWVFTAA
+7016 TGPYWV
-7026 NEYNG
+7026 
-7031 DVKFTYTVEDDG
+7031 
-7043 TTNGTDDFLTDTGEI
+7043 
-7058 SVVVTEVNDQPV
+7058 
-7070 ATDIDLGNIL
+7070 
-7080 EEGQLIIKEGDLIT
+7080 
-7094 ATSDPENDTIT
+7094 
-7105 VTNLV
+7105 
-7110 LDEGQG
+7110 
-7116 QLQRFENV
+7116 
-7124 GGADDAMI
+7124 
-7132 TGPYWIFTAADE
+7132 FTAADE

-7193 TIIDE
+7193 TVIDE

-7206 INVSDPDYVDA
+7206 INVSDPDYVDT
-7217 FSNDLMT
+7217 FSDDLMT

-7237 LPAVTTVMVNGNN
+7237 LPAVTTVVVNGNN

-7273 NGVYL
+7273 NGVFL

-7284 TNSIGLEVIAKD
+7284 TNSIGLEVVAKD

-7328 PAFNYV
+7328 SATNYV
-7334 RNITTSS
+7334 RNITASQ
-7341 SVVANSG
+7341 SVSASG
-7348 VALVGIV
+7348 IPLVGII

-7366 LKISDVP
+7366 LHISDVP
-7373 DGVDVTSDV
+7373 AGAQITSAAGSVTDLGGGVWV
-7382 GTVSLVG
+7382 
-7389 DTWIATADAI
+7389 ATADAI
-7399 DSLRLVEQS
+7399 ESLQAVGLSQ
-7408 SLGKP
+7408 
-7413 LTPGNY
+7413 TPGNY

-7425 VSEEADNN
+7425 VSEETDNN
-7433 DIAISQNIDLNLNI
+7433 DTATSASIDLNLNI
-7447 VANPIDLD
+7447 VSNAVDINLA
-7455 LSSETDDVQLL
+7455 SETDDVQLL
-7466 ASNFDTN
+7466 AGANATD
-7473 LTGGTGNDRLVGGSG
+7473 LTGGSGNDRLEGGAG

-7501 IGGGGSDILTGGNG
+7501 IGGGGSDILTGGDG

-7530 TITDFSL
+7530 TITDFDL
-7537 SEGDQ
+7537 SEGDS

-7559 SALLQQIDAKVEGD
+7559 TALLQQIDAKVDGD

-7594 DLAPQLTLSG
+7594 DLAPQLTLSS

>member
-1 MGIEVS
+1 MDIEVS
-7 RQAAVVEVVSGEVI
+7 RQVAVVEATSGDVVV
-21 AVKSDGSARK
+21 VKPDGSARK
-31 ISAGDI
+31 ISVGDI

-44 ITANHAELV
+44 ITANKSELV
-53 LGSPNGVTEVA
+53 LGVQNDSIPVGE
-64 SNCVGCVDQ
+64 NCVGCVDETA
-73 DLAWADA
+73 AWVDA

-89 LQQADAGDFDDDE
+89 LQQTDAETFTEDD

-149 TFFETAGLAEQTV
+149 TFFETAGLAEQIV

-206 AGSLSLAPDSFIP
+206 AGSLALAPDSFIP
-219 EILSLASLLSE
+219 ETLSLASLLSE

-235 TSSGQSVIFTYDAT
+235 TSSGLPVTFTYDAA

-255 VQGTDEVLR
+255 VQGSDTVLS

-291 PSVGGGQVSYTG
+291 PSIGGGQVSYTD
-303 DQINIT
+303 DQIDIT
-309 FDIQGEDS
+309 FDIQGEDT
-317 AGNPLATPIN
+317 AGNPLVTPVN
-327 AQVAVVDG
+327 AQVTVFDG
-335 IDPSAESVNI
+335 VDPSAESVNI

-357 TFSNI
+357 TFSII
-362 GSDNLQSV
+362 GSDHLQSA

-423 KFEQSNPI
+423 NFQQFKPI
-431 EQVGTDSLTFT
+431 EEVSSDTLSFA
-442 LPITITD
+442 LPITVTD

-463 TDGDSPVINNV
+463 TDGDSPVITNV
-474 DSISVDEAGIIGGS
+474 DSIDVDEAGIVGGS
-488 QEGTAP
+488 QEGTAA
-494 VAGSGSITA
+494 VSGSGSITA

-509 IIDHYELEPTE
+509 IIDHYELEPAE
-520 FNTGGTLVSNGAV
+520 FNTGGSLVSNGEA
-533 VLLELVGE
+533 VLLELIDE

-557 RITVFDVKIDSPSLG
+557 RITVFDVKVDSPSLG
-572 NYEFN
+572 NYEFT

-622 LVNVKDD
+622 LVNVTDD

-634 DKVESVTEPTLAGD
+634 DKVESVAEPTLAGD
-648 TIVSYNLFNFEG
+648 TVVSYNLFNFEG

-681 LLPDAA
+681 LLPDAD
-687 QTFSFTEGVVTI
+687 QIFSFTEGVVII

-715 TNSETI
+715 SSSETI

-753 DLIPPVTLSE
+753 DLVPPVTLSE
-763 TNLNDGSAPSG
+763 TNLADGSSPSG

-802 NVGGALMSNGFAVE
+802 NVGGALKSNGFVVE

-830 ITDGS
+830 VTDGS
-835 NTEVPVFTIGF
+835 GAEVPVFTIAF
-846 STTTLGEYT
+846 STSTLGEYT
-855 FTLLEALDHVDGLD
+855 FTLLEALDHTDGQT
-869 NNDLSFDLPVYAVD
+869 NNDLSLDLPVYAVD
-883 TDGDDSLVSQLNVT
+883 TDGDDSLVSRLNVT

-911 IIEPNLA
+911 ITEPNLA

-964 TEGELFITLEGEVR
+964 MEGELFITLEGEVR

-1021 NPTIDVIPSVTLS
+1021 NPTID
-1034 ETNLSDGSAPSG
+1034 
-1046 STVSST
+1046 
-1052 QTITFTNQSDD
+1052 
-1063 VVRFRI
+1063 
-1069 EPTEFNTNDDLK
+1069 
-1081 SNGLAVELREEP
+1081 
-1093 AGSGDYIGFT
+1093 
-1103 TSATNVETTVFTL
+1103 
-1116 SFSSTTLGE
+1116 
-1125 YTFTLLEA
+1125 
-1133 LDHQDARGNNDLS
+1133 
-1146 FDLPVYA
+1146 
-1153 VDSDGDDSLMSPLNV
+1153 
-1168 TIGDDVQIMQ
+1168 
-1178 DGTLNIT
+1178 
-1185 EPTVADLAAGTPTT
+1185 
-1199 AIFDVMPN
+1199 
-1207 QSADGAT
+1207 
-1214 VTQFTYDG
+1214 
-1222 QLRTLD
+1222 
-1228 QNDNGEQQFSFTEG
+1228 
-1242 ELFITLEGDVRFEP
+1242 
-1256 NRNLDHILSEDIVKS
+1256 
-1271 IVVTSSDS
+1271 
-1279 DNDALTSTVTLT
+1279 
-1291 ITDGDIPTIDN
+1291 
-1302 VPTVSLSET
+1302 
-1311 SLSDGSSPSG
+1311 
-1321 SAVSS
+1321 
-1326 TQTIT
+1326 
-1331 YTTQSDDVTNFRIE
+1331 
-1345 PTEFNVGGGLTSNG
+1345 
-1359 LAVELKADPT
+1359 
-1369 TPGGYIGYVTDGSN
+1369 
-1383 VETNVFTISFSDTNL
+1383 
-1398 GQYTFTLLEA
+1398 
-1408 LDHVDGLANNDLS
+1408 
-1421 FDLPVYAVDSDGD
+1421 
-1434 DSLVSQL
+1434 
-1441 NVTIGD
+1441 
-1447 DVQIMQGGT
+1447 
-1456 LDIIEP
+1456 
-1462 NLADGTI
+1462 
-1469 TTSTI
+1469 
-1474 DVMPNQSADGAKIT
+1474 
-1488 QFTYDGQVRTLD
+1488 
-1500 QTDNGEQQFSFTEGE
+1500 
-1515 LFITLQGDVRFE
+1515 
-1527 PNRNLDHTLSED
+1527 
-1539 IVKSIVVT
+1539 
-1547 SSDLDNDVLTSTV
+1547 
-1560 MLTITDGDI
+1560 
-1569 PTIDAVP
+1569 
-1576 SVTLSESNLADGSA
+1576 
-1590 PSGSTVSQ
+1590 
-1598 TETITFTNQS
+1598 
-1608 DDVASFRIE
+1608 
-1617 PTEFNVG
+1617 
-1624 AALKSNGFAV
+1624 
-1634 EIKEDS
+1634 
-1640 ANPGTYIGFITN
+1640 
-1652 GSGAE
+1652 
-1657 NPVFTI
+1657 
-1663 AFSTSTLGEYTFT
+1663 
-1676 LLEALDH
+1676 
-1683 VDGLDKND
+1683 
-1691 LSFDL
+1691 
-1696 PIYAVDTDGDD
+1696 
-1707 SLVSQLNVTIG
+1707 
-1718 DDVQIMKD
+1718 
-1726 GTLDITEPNLADGT
+1726 
-1740 ITTNTIDVMPNQ
+1740 
-1752 SADGATITQF
+1752 
-1762 TYDGVVNT
+1762 
-1770 LDQSISGEQQFSFTE
+1770 
-1785 GELFITLEGEVRFEP
+1785 
-1800 NRDLD
+1800 
-1805 HSVSEDIVKSIV
+1805 
-1817 VTSSDFDND
+1817 
-1826 PVTSTITL
+1826 
-1834 TITDGDN
+1834 
-1841 PTIDVI
+1841 
-1847 PSVTLSEINLS
+1847 
-1858 DGSAP
+1858 
-1863 SGSAV
+1863 
-1868 SSTQTITFTNQSDDV
+1868 
-1883 VRFRIEPTEFNTND
+1883 
-1897 DLKSNGLAVELR
+1897 
-1909 EDPAGSGDY
+1909 
-1918 IGFTT
+1918 
-1923 SATNVETQVFTL
+1923 
-1935 SFNAGSLGE
+1935 
-1944 YTFTLIEALD
+1944 
-1954 HQDARGNNDLS
+1954 
-1965 FDLPVYAV
+1965 
-1973 DSDGDDSLMSP
+1973 
-1984 LNVTIGDDVQIMQDS
+1984 
-1999 TLDIVEPTVADLAA
+1999 
-2013 GTVTTNT
+2013 
-2020 IDVMPNQSADG
+2020 
-2031 ATITQFTYDGQLRT
+2031 
-2045 LDPNDNGEQQFSFTE
+2045 
-2060 GELFITLEGE
+2060 
-2070 VRFEPNRNLDHT
+2070 
-2082 LSEDIVKSI
+2082 
-2091 VVTSSDSDN
+2091 
-2100 DVLTST
+2100 
-2106 VTLTITDGDI
+2106 
-2116 PTIDNVPTVTLS
+2116 
-2128 ETNLSD
+2128 
-2134 GSMPS
+2134 
-2139 GSAVSST
+2139 
-2146 QTITYT
+2146 
-2152 TQSDDVTSF
+2152 
-2161 RIEPTEFNVGGGLT
+2161 
-2175 SNGLAVELKAD
+2175 
-2186 PTTPGGYIG
+2186 
-2195 FVTDGSNVETNVFTI
+2195 
-2210 SFSDTNLGQ
+2210 
-2219 YTFTLLEALDH
+2219 
-2230 VDGLANND
+2230 
-2238 LSFDLP
+2238 
-2244 VYAVDSDGDDSL
+2244 
-2256 VSQLSV
+2256 
-2262 TIGDDVQIMQGGT
+2262 
-2275 LDITEPNLADGT
+2275 
-2287 ITSNTIDVMPEQS
+2287 
-2300 ADGATI
+2300 
-2306 TQFTYDGQVRT
+2306 
-2317 LDQSDNG
+2317 
-2324 EQQFSFTEGE
+2324 
-2334 LFITLQGDVRFEPN
+2334 
-2348 RNLDHTLSEDIVKSI
+2348 
-2363 VVTSSDLD
+2363 
-2371 NDVVTSTVTLTIT
+2371 
-2384 DGDIPTIDAVPSVTL
+2384 
-2399 SEINLA
+2399 
-2405 DGSAPSGSAVSQT
+2405 
-2418 ETITFTNQSDDVA
+2418 
-2431 SFRIEPTEF
+2431 
-2440 NVGGALK
+2440 
-2447 SNGFAVE
+2447 
-2454 IKEDSANPG
+2454 
-2463 TYIGFITNGSGT
+2463 
-2475 EVPVFTIAFST
+2475 
-2486 STLGEYTFT
+2486 
-2495 LLEALDHTDGLD
+2495 
-2507 KNDLSFDLPVYAVDT
+2507 
-2522 DGDDSL
+2522 
-2528 VSQLNVTIGDDVQ
+2528 
-2541 IMQDGTLDIIEPNL
+2541 
-2555 ADGTITTNTIDVM
+2555 
-2568 PNQSADGATIT
+2568 
-2579 QFTYDGQLRTLDQ
+2579 
-2592 NDTGEQQFSFTEG
+2592 
-2605 ELFITLEGEVR
+2605 
-2616 FEPNRD
+2616 
-2622 LDHSVS
+2622 
-2628 EDIVKS
+2628 
-2634 IVVTSSDFDN
+2634 
-2644 DPVTSAITLTITDGD
+2644 
-2659 NPTIDSVPSVVLE
+2659 SVPSVVLE

-2685 AVSSTQTITFTNQS
+2685 AVSQTETITFTNQS
-2699 DDVVRF
+2699 DDVEKF
-2705 RIEPTEFNTNNALKS
+2705 RLEPSEFNANNALKS
-2720 DGLSIEIR
+2720 DGLTIEIR

-2738 GFTTDISNAE
+2738 GFTTDISNVE
-2748 TTVFTLSFS
+2748 TTVFTLDFS
-2757 NTTLG
+2757 STTLG

-2774 SPVQGNNDLTFNLPV
+2774 TPVQGNNDLAFNLPV
-2789 YAVDSDGDDSLMSP
+2789 YAVDRDGDDSLMSP

-2831 AGTPTTASV
+2831 AGTPTTATV

-2848 DGTTITQFTYDGGA
+2848 DGTTITQFIYDGGA

-2869 DTGEQKFVV
+2869 DAGEQKFVV
-2878 ADGALYITLQG
+2878 ADGSLYITLQG

-2950 LSDGSAPNASA
+2950 LSDGSAANASA

-2973 SDDVTSFRIEPTDFN
+2973 SDDVTSFRIEPTEFN

-3009 GGYIGFVTDGSNV
+3009 GGYIGFVTTAPNV

-3052 LVKNDLTF
+3052 LAKNDLSF

-3121 SADGATIT
+3121 SAGGATIT
-3129 QFTYDGGAAITLDQ
+3129 QFIYDNGSVITLDQ
-3143 NDTGEQKFVFTE
+3143 NDTGEQKFVFAE

-3171 RNLNHTASEDIV
+3171 RNLDHTASEDIV

-3193 DNDVLTSTVTLTIT
+3193 DNDVVTSTVTLTIT

-3225 NLSDGSAPSGSAVS
+3225 NLNDGSAPSGSAVS

-3249 SDDVASFRIE
+3249 SDDVSSFRIE

-3269 KSNGFSVEIKEDS
+3269 KSNGFAVEIKEDS

-3288 IGFIADGSNAEVP
+3288 IGFITNGSGAEIP
-3301 VFTIAFSTSTLGE
+3301 VFTVAFSTSTLGE
-3314 YTFTLLEALDHAD
+3314 YTFTLLEALDHVD
-3327 GLDKNDLSFDLPV
+3327 GLANNSLSFDLPV

-3449 ASEDIVKSI
+3449 VSEDIVKSI

-3497 NLADGSASNA
+3497 NLADGSAPS
-3507 GAVSSTQTITFTNQ
+3507 GSAVSQTETITFTNQ

-3539 ALKSNGLAV
+3539 SLKSNGLAV
-3548 ELREEPQGSGQYIG
+3548 ELREDPQGSGQYVG
-3562 FTTSSSNVE
+3562 FTTNSSNVE

-3582 TLGEYTFTLI
+3582 ALGEYTFTLI

-3643 TSREPAASVETSNT
+3643 TSREPASSVETSNT

-3678 KTAESL
+3678 NTAESL

-3698 GSVFITTE
+3698 GSVFITTD
-3706 GEIRFEPVRNQNHAG
+3706 GEIRFEPVRNQNHAA

-3782 TQTITYTAGSDDV
+3782 TQTITYTVGSDDV

-3810 LKSNGLDVEI
+3810 LKSNGLGVEI

-3881 VLAVDSDGDDSAMSP
+3881 VLAVDADGDDSAMSP

-3931 AIIDVMPTQSADGA
+3931 PIIDVMPTQSADGA

-3950 TYDGGTAVTLDPSIS
+3950 TYDGGTAVTLDPSIA

-4042 VNLADGSTPTGSPVS
+4042 VNLADGSTPSGSAVS

-4083 GDLLKSSGLV
+4083 GDLLKSNGLV
-4093 VQLKEDPSSA
+4093 VQLKEDPASA

-4124 FDSANKAQFTFTLI
+4124 FDSVNKAQFTFTLI

-4178 DDIQQMQD
+4178 DDLQQMQD

-4193 PNSGT
+4193 PNTGT
-4198 PTTTTVDVMPIPSA
+4198 PTTATVDVMPIPSA

-4220 TYDGGSPITLN
+4220 TYDGSSAITLN
-4231 QNISGEQEFVFTEGS
+4231 QSISGEQEFVFTEGS
-4246 LFVTLDGDV
+4246 LFVTLGGDV

-4330 TITSLASSDDIAEIV
+4330 NITSLASSDDIAEIV

-4359 DGLELSLREDPAGSG
+4359 DGLELSLREDPANSG
-4374 DYIAFTTNGSGAEK
+4374 DYIAFTTDGSGVEK
-4388 IIFTLDFDDTNPS
+4388 VIFTLDFDDTNPS

-4451 QLMQSGALNITEPTT
+4451 QLMQSGTLSITEPTT

-4488 KFVYDNQAETALVQ
+4488 KFTYGSQPEESLVQ

-4529 NRNLDHSSGDIVKTI
+4529 NRNLDHSGGNIVKTI

-4557 STVTLT
+4557 STVMLT
-4563 IADGAPPTI
+4563 IADGAPPVI
-4572 DTVPTVALAEA
+4572 DTVPTVALEEA
-4583 NLIDGSSPGLPVSQT
+4583 NLVDGSSPGLPVSQT

-4611 HFRIDPAQFNT
+4611 HFRIDTAQFNT

-4655 TDIFTITFSSVV
+4655 TDIFTITFDSLV
-4667 LGEYTFALLEE
+4667 LGQYTFTLLEE

-4707 VKPLTVTITDD
+4707 MKPLTVTITDD

-4739 ALAQA
+4739 TLAQA

-4794 GATDPGGTPIFT
+4794 GATDPSGTPIFT

-4862 DAPVMTAPTGET
+4862 DAPVMSAPTGET

-4884 GSDQSEDTIING
+4884 GSDQTEDTIING

-4903 ADGVVLY
+4903 ADGVVKY
-4910 ELVDEDLVLT
+4910 ELVDEDLVLA
-4920 GLTSDGESLEWLAVS
+4920 GLTSDGESLEWQAVS

-4940 FTYVAQTATS
+4940 FTYTAQTVTS

-4957 IFDTSDNSYQFEL
+4957 VFDTSNNSYQFEL
-4970 FKPLKHPDGADENAI
+4970 FKPLKHPDGADENNI
-4985 DLNFSVVAEDFDQDQ
+4985 ELDFSVVAEDFDQDQ
-5000 SNAIDLKI
+5000 SNAIDLTI

-5025 EGQGYGNSKVDMFA
+5025 EGQGYNNSKVDMFA

-5077 FDLNSGSQQVRVYEQ
+5077 FDLNSGSQQIRVYEQ
-5092 TDDGSGGVDTREL
+5092 TNGGADTREL

-5155 ITDRDSTR
+5155 ITDRDSTK

-5189 LENVQDNQNGLPNA
+5189 FENVQDNQIDLPDA
-5203 PAQVA
+5203 LAQVA
-5208 LQVSLYDQD
+5208 LQVNLYDQD

-5244 GADYIELVPESNGS
+5244 SVSAKYIELVPESNGS
-5258 IIFGSPELE
+5258 IIFGSPPLE
-5267 QSFAPNPSEPRQTIA
+5267 QSFAPNPNEPRQTIA

-5357 QLNAESQDNSNT
+5357 QLNAESQDSSNT

-5382 GMFELLDQNGNVLT
+5382 GKFELLDQNGNVLT

-5441 SANGGAND
+5441 SASGGAND
-5449 KTTARSVEQS
+5449 KTTARSVEQN
-5459 IVIDVTADADPGTF
+5459 IIIDVTADADPGKF
-5473 SVSRIQINE
+5473 SVSRIKINE

-5530 AVLYFLGTTTVVPTI
+5530 AVLYFLGTTIVVPTI

-5584 DTANLSTGAQIDEE
+5584 DTANLSSGAQVDEE

-5625 TTFTDGATNGV
+5625 TTFSEGGITGV
-5636 QTTIEE
+5636 QTTIQE
-5642 SQNGDSFALLDF
+5642 SQNGDNFALLDF

-5664 DPTDSPLTGD
+5664 TGTTPLADD
-5674 GSEAITVILSGIPDG
+5674 GSESITVILSGIPDG
-5689 VILEDG
+5689 VVLEDG

-5765 DQEIRVLVEPRI
+5765 DQEIRVLVEPII
-5777 DTSTTYNT
+5777 DTSATYNT
-5785 VTNGD
+5785 VTRGN

-5803 TDYIDNDEHF
+5803 TDYIDDDEHF

-5827 VVVNGDVTWVYDAA
+5827 VVVNGDVTWVYNAA

-5849 KSGQTAEEF
+5849 KSGQTPEEF
-5858 TQIALNNNFIQITPE
+5858 TQIALNNNFIQITPAQ
-5873 EDSST
+5873 DSST
-5878 DFTLSTV
+5878 DFTLDTV

-5896 DVTDPGQGI
+5896 DASNPGQGI
-5905 VTATI
+5905 VTATV
-5910 TGTIDVRVR
+5910 TGTINVVVR

-6047 PANDADD
+6047 PANDTDD
-6054 VATDFNDIKMTI
+6054 VAGDFNNIKMTI
-6066 FTLVSDPGDANNETS
+6066 HTLVSDPGDANNETS
-6081 AQVQRTGEVTLS
+6081 VQEQRTGEVTLS
-6093 YPEVLTAPDKVAAD
+6093 YPEVIVAPDKVAAG
-6107 IAIVPNS
+6107 ISIVEDS

-6133 LSLTGRDDSTD
+6133 LSFTGRDDSPD

-6151 GTLVI
+6151 GILVI

-6163 ISLSGASDVDFV
+6163 ISLSGRSDVDFV

-6188 VAVDSSGLLLNL
+6188 TTVDSSGLLLNL

-6259 VDTDGQAGQDPVGYE
+6259 VDNDGQAGQDPVGYE

-6298 AFTSITLTL
+6298 EFTSITLTL

-6379 AGTATDSD
+6379 VGTAIDSD

-6447 VSIKFTDVP
+6447 VSIKFTGVP
-6456 DGFQMRADAGS
+6456 DGFLMSADAAS

-6474 GNGEWSVQ
+6474 GGGEWSVQ
-6482 LPQASGLSFDLSEI
+6482 LPQASGLSFDLSEL

-6547 PTDSVTGNEGQNI
+6547 PNDSVTGNEGQNI

-6567 ILDKELSATGSGTYT
+6567 ILDKELSATGSGTFT

-6638 HNSDTGNVLGI
+6638 HNSDAGNALGI

-6682 DPINDQPIFVNVT
+6682 DPINDQPTFVNVT
-6695 NIETSEDISVAI
+6695 NIETPEDISIAI

-6716 ANFDNPDAPYELT
+6716 ANFDNPDAPYVLT
-6729 LKVDQTLTGAQ
+6729 LQVDQTLPGAQ

-6800 TLDDGGNNGLIDVGD
+6800 TLDDGGNNGLIDAGD
-6815 PNTAQTNQATFTIKV
+6815 PNTAQTNQTTFTIKV

-6857 GDLIA
+6857 SDLIA

-6885 LTRFENAGGADD
+6885 LTRYENAGGADD
-6897 AGVTGPF
+6897 AGITGPF
-6904 WIFIADNDFNGD
+6904 WIFIAASDFNGD

-6921 SIIDDGTTNG
+6921 DIIDDGTTNG
-6931 ADDFKTDSAEI
+6931 VDDFLTDNAEI

-6969 VIKEEDLIS
+6969 IIKEEDLIS

-7026 NEYNG
+7026 NEYSG
-7031 DVKFTYTVEDDG
+7031 DVKFIYTVEDDG
-7043 TTNGTDDFLTDTGEI
+7043 TTNGADDFLTDTGEI

-7080 EEGQLIIKEGDLIT
+7080 EEGQLIIKEEDLIA

-7144 YNGNVKF
+7144 YSGNVKF

-7193 TIIDE
+7193 TVVDE

-7206 INVSDPDYVDA
+7206 INVSDPDYVDT
-7217 FSNDLMT
+7217 FSDDLMT

-7260 SDLNALIDTPTSP
+7260 SDLNALIDTPISP
-7273 NGVYL
+7273 SGVFL

-7284 TNSIGLEVIAKD
+7284 TNSIGLEVVAKD
-7296 SGNPSGIAIETAP
+7296 SGNPSGIAIETTP
-7309 VVYNI
+7309 VVYDI

-7321 APTLSID
+7321 APSLSID

-7341 SVVANSG
+7341 SVIANNG
-7348 VALVGIV
+7348 IALVGIV

-7373 DGVDVTSDV
+7373 DGVDVTSDA
-7382 GTVSLVG
+7382 GTVSQVG
-7389 DTWIATADAI
+7389 DTWVATADAI

-7408 SLGKP
+7408 SVGKP

-7425 VSEEADNN
+7425 VSEETDNN

-7447 VANPIDLD
+7447 VANPRDIDV
-7455 LSSETDDVQLL
+7455 SSETDDALL
-7466 ASNFDTN
+7466 VASGFNTE
-7473 LTGGTGNDRLVGGSG
+7473 LTGGSGNDRLVGGSG
-7488 DDTLVGGDGNDTL
+7488 DDTLISGDGNDTL

-7515 MDSFVWLNIEDGVED
+7515 MDSFVWLNIEDGVAD
-7530 TITDFSL
+7530 TITDFNL

-7549 PELKNTSPDM
+7549 PELKDATVNMTT
-7559 SALLQQIDAKVEGD
+7559 LLQHIDAKVDGND
-7573 DIELTINPDG
+7573 VELTINPDG

>member
-1 MGIEVS
+1 MDIEVS
-7 RQAAVVEVVSGEVI
+7 RQVAVVEATSGDVVV
-21 AVKSDGSARK
+21 VKPDGSARK
-31 ISAGDI
+31 ISVGDI

-44 ITANHAELV
+44 ITANKSDLV
-53 LGSPNGVTEVA
+53 LGVQNDSIPVGE
-64 SNCVGCVDQ
+64 NCVGCVDETA
-73 DLAWADA
+73 AWVDA

-89 LQQADAGDFDDDE
+89 LQQTDAETFTEDDLT
-102 FAAIQEAILGGADP
+102 AIQEAILGGADP

-135 FVTIDYNYTETHPS
+135 FVTIDYNYTQTQPS
-149 TFFETAGLAEQTV
+149 TFFETSGLADQTI
-162 DEDREEFRSI
+162 DEDREEFRTI
-172 TRSSGGQSIS
+172 TRSAGGQSIS
-182 ETLTEGSISGNTYP
+182 EELHEGSISGNTYP
-196 QSITT
+196 QSLTII
-201 TETII
+201 ETIV
-206 AGSLSLAPDSFIP
+206 AGSLALSPDSFAP
-219 EILSLASLLSE
+219 EALSLASLLNE

-235 TSSGQSVIFTYDAT
+235 TSSGQPVTFTYDAA

-255 VQGTDEVLR
+255 VLGSDEVLR
-264 IDIDAVS
+264 IDIEAIS

-283 ISQPIDHV
+283 VSQPIDHV
-291 PSVGGGQVSYTG
+291 PSIGGGQVSYTG
-303 DQINIT
+303 DQIDIA
-309 FDIQGEDS
+309 FDVQGEDS
-317 AGNPLATPIN
+317 AGNPIAAPIS
-327 AQVAVVDG
+327 AQVTVFDWE
-335 IDPSAESVNI
+335 DPSAESVTI

-357 TFSNI
+357 TFSII
-362 GSDNLQSV
+362 GSDHLQSA

-423 KFEQSNPI
+423 NFQQFKPI
-431 EQVGTDSLTFT
+431 EEVSSDTLSFA
-442 LPITITD
+442 LPITVTD

-463 TDGDSPVINNV
+463 TDGDSPVITNV
-474 DSISVDEAGIIGGS
+474 DSIDVDEAGIVGGS
-488 QEGTAP
+488 QEGTAA
-494 VAGSGSITA
+494 VSGSGSITA

-509 IIDHYELEPTE
+509 IIDHYELEPAE
-520 FNTGGTLVSNGAV
+520 FNTGGSLVSNGEA
-533 VLLELVGE
+533 VLLELIDE

-548 EGYVEVNGS
+548 EGYVEVNSS
-557 RITVFDVKIDSPSLG
+557 RITVFDVKVDSPSLG
-572 NYEFN
+572 NYEFT

-622 LVNVKDD
+622 LVNVTDD

-681 LLPDAA
+681 LLPDAT

-715 TNSETI
+715 SSSETI

-736 DTSTLEL
+736 DISTLEL

-753 DLIPPVTLSE
+753 DLVPPVTLSE
-763 TNLNDGSAPSG
+763 TNLADGSSPSG
-774 STVSATETITFTA
+774 SAVSATETITFTA
-787 GSDDVASFRIEPTEF
+787 GSDDVAKFRIEPTEF
-802 NVGGALMSNGFAVE
+802 NVGGALKSNGFAVE

-835 NTEVPVFTIGF
+835 NAEITVFTISF
-846 STTTLGEYT
+846 SATTLGEYT
-855 FTLLEALDHVDGLD
+855 FTLIEALDHVDGLA
-869 NNDLSFDLPVYAVD
+869 NNDLSFELPVYAVD

-897 IGDDVQIMQDGTLD
+897 IGDDVQVMQDGTLD
-911 IIEPNLA
+911 I
-918 DGTITTNT
+918 
-926 IDVMPNQSADG
+926 V
-937 ATITQFTYDGQ
+937 
-948 LRTLDQ
+948 
-954 NDTGEQQFSF
+954 
-964 TEGELFITLEGEVR
+964 
-978 FEPNRNLDH
+978 
-987 SVSEDIVKSI
+987 
-997 VVTSSDFDNDSLTST
+997 
-1012 VTLTITDGD
+1012 
-1021 NPTIDVIPSVTLS
+1021 
-1034 ETNLSDGSAPSG
+1034 
-1046 STVSST
+1046 
-1052 QTITFTNQSDD
+1052 
-1063 VVRFRI
+1063 
-1069 EPTEFNTNDDLK
+1069 
-1081 SNGLAVELREEP
+1081 
-1093 AGSGDYIGFT
+1093 
-1103 TSATNVETTVFTL
+1103 
-1116 SFSSTTLGE
+1116 
-1125 YTFTLLEA
+1125 
-1133 LDHQDARGNNDLS
+1133 
-1146 FDLPVYA
+1146 
-1153 VDSDGDDSLMSPLNV
+1153 
-1168 TIGDDVQIMQ
+1168 
-1178 DGTLNIT
+1178 
-1185 EPTVADLAAGTPTT
+1185 
-1199 AIFDVMPN
+1199 
-1207 QSADGAT
+1207 
-1214 VTQFTYDG
+1214 
-1222 QLRTLD
+1222 
-1228 QNDNGEQQFSFTEG
+1228 
-1242 ELFITLEGDVRFEP
+1242 
-1256 NRNLDHILSEDIVKS
+1256 
-1271 IVVTSSDS
+1271 
-1279 DNDALTSTVTLT
+1279 
-1291 ITDGDIPTIDN
+1291 
-1302 VPTVSLSET
+1302 
-1311 SLSDGSSPSG
+1311 
-1321 SAVSS
+1321 
-1326 TQTIT
+1326 
-1331 YTTQSDDVTNFRIE
+1331 
-1345 PTEFNVGGGLTSNG
+1345 
-1359 LAVELKADPT
+1359 
-1369 TPGGYIGYVTDGSN
+1369 
-1383 VETNVFTISFSDTNL
+1383 
-1398 GQYTFTLLEA
+1398 
-1408 LDHVDGLANNDLS
+1408 
-1421 FDLPVYAVDSDGD
+1421 
-1434 DSLVSQL
+1434 
-1441 NVTIGD
+1441 
-1447 DVQIMQGGT
+1447 
-1456 LDIIEP
+1456 
-1462 NLADGTI
+1462 
-1469 TTSTI
+1469 
-1474 DVMPNQSADGAKIT
+1474 
-1488 QFTYDGQVRTLD
+1488 
-1500 QTDNGEQQFSFTEGE
+1500 
-1515 LFITLQGDVRFE
+1515 
-1527 PNRNLDHTLSED
+1527 
-1539 IVKSIVVT
+1539 
-1547 SSDLDNDVLTSTV
+1547 
-1560 MLTITDGDI
+1560 
-1569 PTIDAVP
+1569 
-1576 SVTLSESNLADGSA
+1576 
-1590 PSGSTVSQ
+1590 
-1598 TETITFTNQS
+1598 
-1608 DDVASFRIE
+1608 
-1617 PTEFNVG
+1617 
-1624 AALKSNGFAV
+1624 
-1634 EIKEDS
+1634 
-1640 ANPGTYIGFITN
+1640 
-1652 GSGAE
+1652 
-1657 NPVFTI
+1657 
-1663 AFSTSTLGEYTFT
+1663 
-1676 LLEALDH
+1676 
-1683 VDGLDKND
+1683 
-1691 LSFDL
+1691 
-1696 PIYAVDTDGDD
+1696 
-1707 SLVSQLNVTIG
+1707 
-1718 DDVQIMKD
+1718 
-1726 GTLDITEPNLADGT
+1726 EPNLADGT

-1826 PVTSTITL
+1826 SLTSTITL

-1847 PSVTLSEINLS
+1847 PSVTLSETNLS

-1923 SATNVETQVFTL
+1923 SATNVETTVFTL
-1935 SFNAGSLGE
+1935 SFSSTTLGE
-1944 YTFTLIEALD
+1944 YTFTLLEALD
-1954 HQDARGNNDLS
+1954 HQDARGNNELS

-1984 LNVTIGDDVQIMQDS
+1984 LNVTIGDDVQIMQDGA
-1999 TLDIVEPTVADLAA
+1999 LDIVEPTVADLAA

-2082 LSEDIVKSI
+2082 LGEDIVKSI

-2116 PTIDNVPTVTLS
+2116 PTIDNVPTVNLS

-2134 GSMPS
+2134 GSAPS

-2146 QTITYT
+2146 QTITFT
-2152 TQSDDVTSF
+2152 NQSDDVTSF

-2219 YTFTLLEALDH
+2219 YTFTLLESLDH
-2230 VDGLANND
+2230 VDGLANNN

-2256 VSQLSV
+2256 VSQLNV

-2287 ITSNTIDVMPEQS
+2287 ITTNTIDVMPNQS

-2317 LDQSDNG
+2317 LDQTDNG

-2348 RNLDHTLSEDIVKSI
+2348 RNLDHTASEDIVKSI
-2363 VVTSSDLD
+2363 VVTSSDSD
-2371 NDVVTSTVTLTIT
+2371 NDVLTSTVTLTIT
-2384 DGDIPTIDAVPSVTL
+2384 DGDNPTIDAVPSVTL
-2399 SEINLA
+2399 SETNLA

-2431 SFRIEPTEF
+2431 SFHIEPTEF

-2454 IKEDSANPG
+2454 IKEDFANPG
-2463 TYIGFITNGSGT
+2463 SYIGFITDGSGA

-2495 LLEALDHTDGLD
+2495 LLEALDHADGQTN
-2507 KNDLSFDLPVYAVDT
+2507 NDLSFDLPVYAVDT

-2541 IMQDGTLDIIEPNL
+2541 IMQDGTLDITEPNL

-2579 QFTYDGQLRTLDQ
+2579 QFTYDGVVNTLDQ
-2592 NDTGEQQFSFTEG
+2592 SISGEQQFSFTEG
-2605 ELFITLEGEVR
+2605 ELYITLEGEVR

-2644 DPVTSAITLTITDGD
+2644 DPVTSTITLTITDGD

-2685 AVSSTQTITFTNQS
+2685 AVSQTETITFTNQS
-2699 DDVVRF
+2699 DDVEKF
-2705 RIEPTEFNTNNALKS
+2705 RLEPSEFNTNNALKS

-2738 GFTTDISNAE
+2738 GFTTDISNVE
-2748 TTVFTLSFS
+2748 TTVFTLDFS
-2757 NTTLG
+2757 STTLG

-2774 SPVQGNNDLTFNLPV
+2774 TPVQGNNDLTFNLPV
-2789 YAVDSDGDDSLMSP
+2789 YAVDSDGDDSVMSP

-2817 DSLTIEEPTVADLA
+2817 DSLTIEEPTVAGLA
-2831 AGTPTTASV
+2831 AGTPTTATV

-2848 DGTTITQFTYDGGA
+2848 DGTIITQFTYDGGA

-2869 DTGEQKFVV
+2869 DAGEQKFVV
-2878 ADGALYITLQG
+2878 ADGSLYITLQG
-2889 DIRFEPSRNL
+2889 NIRFEPNRNL

-2973 SDDVTSFRIEPTDFN
+2973 SDDVTSFRIEPTEFN
-2988 VGGALKSNG
+2988 VGGALTSNG
-2997 LAVELKADPTTP
+2997 LVVELKADPTMP
-3009 GGYIGFVTDGSNV
+3009 GGYIGFVTTAPNV

-3052 LVKNDLTF
+3052 LAKNDLTF

-3129 QFTYDGGAAITLDQ
+3129 QFIYDNGAVITLDQ
-3143 NDTGEQKFVFTE
+3143 NDTGEQKFVFAE

-3171 RNLNHTASEDIV
+3171 RNLDHTASEDIV

-3193 DNDVLTSTVTLTIT
+3193 DNDVVTSTVTLTIT

-3225 NLSDGSAPSGSAVS
+3225 HLADGSTPSSGAVS
-3239 QTETITFTNQ
+3239 QTETIAFTNQ
-3249 SDDVASFRIE
+3249 SDDVTSFRIE

-3269 KSNGFSVEIKEDS
+3269 KSNGFAVEIKEDS

-3288 IGFIADGSNAEVP
+3288 IGFITNGSSAEVP
-3301 VFTIAFSTSTLGE
+3301 VFTVSFSATTLGE

-3355 NVTIGDDVQIMQDGT
+3355 NVAIGDDVQIMQDGT

-3386 TIDVMPNQSADGAT
+3386 TIDVMPNQSADAAT

-3497 NLADGSASNA
+3497 NLADGSAPS
-3507 GAVSSTQTITFTNQ
+3507 GSAVSQTETITFTNQ

-3548 ELREEPQGSGQYIG
+3548 ELREDPQGSGQYIG
-3562 FTTSSSNVE
+3562 FTTSSSNAE
-3571 TTVFTLDFNSG
+3571 TIVFTLDFNSG

-3592 EALDHQDARGNNDL
+3592 EALDHQDARGSNDL

-3643 TSREPAASVETSNT
+3643 TSREPASSVETSNT

-3678 KTAESL
+3678 NTAESL

-3750 GDLPTIDLVPGITLS
+3750 GDLPTIDLVPGISLS
-3765 EVDLAD
+3765 EVELAD
-3771 GSVPTGNPVTM
+3771 GSAPTGNPVTM

-3803 QFNTSGA
+3803 QFNTSGS

-3872 NNILSFDVP
+3872 NNTLSFDVP
-3881 VLAVDSDGDDSAMSP
+3881 VLVVDADGDDSAMSP

-3902 DDVQGVQ
+3902 DDVQSVQ
-3909 DGTLSITEPS
+3909 NGTLSITEPS
-3919 LADLASGTPPTT
+3919 LADLTSGTPPTT
-3931 AIIDVMPTQSADGA
+3931 VIIDVMPTQSADGA

-3965 TEQVFTVTD
+3965 AEQVFTVTD

-4042 VNLADGSTPTGSPVS
+4042 VNLADGSTPSGSAVS

-4083 GDLLKSSGLV
+4083 GDLLKSSGIV
-4093 VQLKEDPSSA
+4093 VQLKEDPSST

-4231 QNISGEQEFVFTEGS
+4231 QNVSGEQEFVFTEGS

-4267 GDIVKSIVF
+4267 GNIVKSIVF

-4301 IDVVPGVALSESLLA
+4301 IDVVPGVALSESFLA

-4359 DGLELSLREDPAGSG
+4359 DGLELSLREDPANSG
-4374 DYIAFTTNGSGAEK
+4374 DYVAFTTDGLGVEK
-4388 IIFTLDFDDTNPS
+4388 VIFTLDFDDTNPS

-4451 QLMQSGALNITEPTT
+4451 QLMQSGVLNITEPTT

-4471 TTFDVMPAQS
+4471 AVFDVMPAQS

-4518 INLEGDVRFEP
+4518 INLEGDIRFEP

-4563 IADGAPPTI
+4563 IADGAPPVI
-4572 DTVPTVALAEA
+4572 DTVPMVALEEA
-4583 NLIDGSSPGLPVSQT
+4583 NLVDGSSPGLPVSQT

-4611 HFRIDPAQFNT
+4611 HFRIDTAQFNT
-4622 SGDLKADG
+4622 SGDLKTDG

-4655 TDIFTITFSSVV
+4655 TDIFTITFSSVA
-4667 LGEYTFALLEE
+4667 LGEYTFTLLEE

-4686 NNDQIFTLPVIAVDK
+4686 NNDQVFTLPVIAVDK

-4707 VKPLTVTITDD
+4707 MKPLTVTITDD

-4739 ALAQA
+4739 TLAQA

-4794 GATDPGGTPIFT
+4794 GATDPSGTPIFT

-4862 DAPVMTAPTGET
+4862 DVPVMTAPTGET

-4884 GSDQSEDTIING
+4884 GSDRSEDTIING

-4903 ADGVVLY
+4903 ADGVVKY
-4910 ELVDEDLVLT
+4910 ELVDEDLVLA
-4920 GLTSDGESLEWLAVS
+4920 GLTSDGESLEWQAVS

-4940 FTYVAQTATS
+4940 FTYTAQTVTS
-4950 NEAVFEI
+4950 NEAVFKI
-4957 IFDTSDNSYQFEL
+4957 VFDTSNNSYQFEL
-4970 FKPLKHPDGADENAI
+4970 FKPLKHPDGADENNI
-4985 DLNFSVVAEDFDQDQ
+4985 ELGFSVVAEDFDQDQ
-5000 SNAIDLKI
+5000 SNAIDLTI

-5025 EGQGYGNSKVDMFA
+5025 EGQGYNNSKVDMFA

-5055 GISNN
+5055 GISSN

-5077 FDLNSGSQQVRVYEQ
+5077 FDLNSGSQQIRVYEQ
-5092 TDDGSGGVDTREL
+5092 TNGGADTREL

-5189 LENVQDNQNGLPNA
+5189 LENVQDNQIDLPDA

-5208 LQVSLYDQD
+5208 LQVNLYDQD

-5244 GADYIELVPESNGS
+5244 SVSAKYIELVPESNGS
-5258 IIFGSPELE
+5258 IIFGPPQLE
-5267 QSFAPNPSEPRQTIA
+5267 QSFAPNPNEPRQTIA

-5297 DETGGR
+5297 DEAGGR

-5309 IEKNGSTDH
+5309 IEKNGTTEH
-5318 TVNSNFRI
+5318 TINSNFRI

-5350 DEDNVTL
+5350 DEDDVTL
-5357 QLNAESQDNSNT
+5357 QLNAVSQDNSQT

-5382 GMFELLDQNGNVLT
+5382 GKFELLDQNGTVLT

-5426 KATAITEETLNPYDD
+5426 KVTAITEETLNPYDD
-5441 SANGGAND
+5441 STNGGTND
-5449 KTTARSVEQS
+5449 KTTARSVEQN
-5459 IVIDVTADADPGTF
+5459 IIIDVTADADPGKF
-5473 SVSRIQINE
+5473 SVSRIKINE

-5488 DYVGPLDNK
+5488 DYIGPLDNK

-5504 VITMTGSVDSDSSE
+5504 VITMTGSVDTDGSE

-5584 DTANLSTGAQIDEE
+5584 DTANLSSGAQVDEE

-5625 TTFTDGATNGV
+5625 TTFNEGGITGV
-5636 QTTIEE
+5636 QTTIQE
-5642 SQNGDSFALLDF
+5642 SQNGDNFALLDF

-5664 DPTDSPLTGD
+5664 TGTTPLADD
-5674 GSEAITVILSGIPDG
+5674 GSESITVILSGIPDG
-5689 VILEDG
+5689 VVLEDG

-5765 DQEIRVLVEPRI
+5765 DQEIRVLVEPII
-5777 DTSTTYNT
+5777 DTSATYNT
-5785 VTNGD
+5785 VTRGN

-5803 TDYIDNDEHF
+5803 TDYIDDDEHF

-5827 VVVNGDVTWVYDAA
+5827 VVVNGDVTWVYNAA

-5849 KSGQTAEEF
+5849 KSGQTPEEF
-5858 TQIALNNNFIQITPE
+5858 TQIALNNNFIQITPAQ
-5873 EDSST
+5873 DSST
-5878 DFTLSTV
+5878 DFTLDTV

-5896 DVTDPGQGI
+5896 DASNPGQGI

-5910 TGTIDVRVR
+5910 TGTINVVVR

-5934 NEDGSGDLTTITAD
+5934 NEDGSVDLTTITAD

-6047 PANDADD
+6047 PANDTDD
-6054 VATDFNDIKMTI
+6054 VAGDFNNIKMTI
-6066 FTLVSDPGDANNETS
+6066 HTLVSDPGDANNETS
-6081 AQVQRTGEVTLS
+6081 VQEQRTGEVTLS
-6093 YPEVLTAPDKVAAD
+6093 YPEVLVAPDKVAAG
-6107 IAIVPNS
+6107 ISIVQDS

-6133 LSLTGRDDSTD
+6133 LSFTGRDDSPD

-6151 GTLVI
+6151 GILVI

-6163 ISLSGASDVDFV
+6163 ISLSGRSDVDFV

-6188 VAVDSSGLLLNL
+6188 TTVDSSGLLLNL

-6259 VDTDGQAGQDPVGYE
+6259 VDNDGQAGQDPVGYE

-6288 QVSGVEGGQE
+6288 QVSGAEGGQE
-6298 AFTSITLTL
+6298 EFTSITLTL

-6379 AGTATDSD
+6379 VGTATDSD

-6447 VSIKFTDVP
+6447 VSIKFTGVP
-6456 DGFQMRADAGS
+6456 DGFLMSADAAS

-6474 GNGEWSVQ
+6474 GGGEWSVQ
-6482 LPQASGLSFDLSEI
+6482 LPQASGLSFDLSEL

-6567 ILDKELSATGSGTYT
+6567 ILDKELSATGSGTFT

-6638 HNSDTGNVLGI
+6638 HNSDAGNALGI

-6682 DPINDQPIFVNVT
+6682 DPINDQPTFVNVT
-6695 NIETSEDISVAI
+6695 NIETPEDISIAI

-6716 ANFDNPDAPYELT
+6716 ANFDNPDAPYVLT
-6729 LKVDQTLTGAQ
+6729 LQVDQTLPGAQ

-6791 QSGLVTINA
+6791 QTGLVTINA
-6800 TLDDGGNNGLIDVGD
+6800 TLDDGGNNGLIDAGD
-6815 PNTAQTNQATFTIKV
+6815 PNTAQTNQTTFTIKV

-6857 GDLIA
+6857 SDLIA

-6885 LTRFENAGGADD
+6885 LTRYENAGGADD
-6897 AGVTGPF
+6897 AGITGPF
-6904 WIFIADNDFNGD
+6904 WIFIAASDFNGD

-6921 SIIDDGTTNG
+6921 DIIDDGTTNG
-6931 ADDFKTDSAEI
+6931 VDDFLTDNAEI

-6969 VIKEEDLIS
+6969 IIKEEDLIS

-7026 NEYNG
+7026 NEYSG

-7043 TTNGTDDFLTDTGEI
+7043 TTNGADDFLTDTGEI

-7080 EEGQLIIKEGDLIT
+7080 EEGQLIIKEGDLIA

-7116 QLQRFENV
+7116 QLQRFENI

-7193 TIIDE
+7193 TVVDE

-7206 INVSDPDYVDA
+7206 INVSDPDYVDT
-7217 FSNDLMT
+7217 FSDDLMT

-7237 LPAVTTVMVNGNN
+7237 LPAVTAVMVNGNN

-7273 NGVYL
+7273 SGVFL

-7284 TNSIGLEVIAKD
+7284 TNSIGLEVVAKD
-7296 SGNPSGIAIETAP
+7296 SGNPSGIAIETTP
-7309 VVYNI
+7309 VVYDI

-7321 APTLSID
+7321 APSLSID

-7341 SVVANSG
+7341 SVIANNG
-7348 VALVGIV
+7348 IALVGIV

-7373 DGVDVTSDV
+7373 DGVDVTSDA
-7382 GTVSLVG
+7382 GTVSQVG
-7389 DTWIATADAI
+7389 DTWVASADAI
-7399 DSLRLVEQS
+7399 DSLRLVEQPS
-7408 SLGKP
+7408 VGKP

-7425 VSEEADNN
+7425 VSEETDNN

-7447 VANPIDLD
+7447 VANPRDIDV
-7455 LSSETDDVQLL
+7455 SSETDDALL
-7466 ASNFDTN
+7466 VASGFNTE
-7473 LTGGTGNDRLVGGSG
+7473 LTGGSGNDRLVGGSG
-7488 DDTLVGGDGNDTL
+7488 DDTLIGGDGNDTL

-7515 MDSFVWLNIEDGVED
+7515 MDSFVWLNIEDGVAD
-7530 TITDFSL
+7530 TITDFNL

-7549 PELKNTSPDM
+7549 PELKDATVNMTT
-7559 SALLQQIDAKVEGD
+7559 LLQHIDAKVDGND
-7573 DIELTINPDG
+7573 VELTINPDG

>member
-7 RQAAVVEVVSGEVI
+7 RQAAVVEAVSGEVI

-44 ITANHAELV
+44 ITANQAELV

-64 SNCVGCVDQ
+64 SNCVGCVNQ

-149 TFFETAGLAEQTV
+149 TFFETAGLAEQTI

-201 TETII
+201 TETIT

-219 EILSLASLLSE
+219 ETLSLASLLSE

-327 AQVAVVDG
+327 AQVTVVDG

-431 EQVGTDSLTFT
+431 EQVGTDSLTFA

-449 FDQDVVTNTINIAI
+449 FDQDVITNTINIAI
-463 TDGDSPVINNV
+463 TDGDSPVITNV
-474 DSISVDEAGIIGGS
+474 DSIDVDEAGIVGGS

-494 VAGSGSITA
+494 VSGTGSITA

-520 FNTGGTLVSNGAV
+520 FNTNGTLVSNGEA
-533 VLLELVGE
+533 VLLELIDE

-622 LVNVKDD
+622 LVNVNDD

-634 DKVESVTEPTLAGD
+634 DNVVSVDEPTLAGD
-648 TIVSYNLFNFEG
+648 TVVSYNLFNFEG
-660 ADGSTIQSFNYD
+660 ADGSAIQSFNYD

-681 LLPDAA
+681 LLPDAT

-715 TNSETI
+715 SSSETI

-736 DTSTLEL
+736 DSSTLEL

-774 STVSATETITFTA
+774 SKVSATETITFTA

-802 NVGGALMSNGFAVE
+802 NVGGAL
-816 IKEDSANPGTYIGF
+816 
-830 ITDGS
+830 
-835 NTEVPVFTIGF
+835 
-846 STTTLGEYT
+846 
-855 FTLLEALDHVDGLD
+855 
-869 NNDLSFDLPVYAVD
+869 
-883 TDGDDSLVSQLNVT
+883 
-897 IGDDVQIMQDGTLD
+897 
-911 IIEPNLA
+911 
-918 DGTITTNT
+918 
-926 IDVMPNQSADG
+926 
-937 ATITQFTYDGQ
+937 
-948 LRTLDQ
+948 
-954 NDTGEQQFSF
+954 
-964 TEGELFITLEGEVR
+964 
-978 FEPNRNLDH
+978 
-987 SVSEDIVKSI
+987 
-997 VVTSSDFDNDSLTST
+997 
-1012 VTLTITDGD
+1012 
-1021 NPTIDVIPSVTLS
+1021 
-1034 ETNLSDGSAPSG
+1034 
-1046 STVSST
+1046 
-1052 QTITFTNQSDD
+1052 
-1063 VVRFRI
+1063 
-1069 EPTEFNTNDDLK
+1069 
-1081 SNGLAVELREEP
+1081 
-1093 AGSGDYIGFT
+1093 
-1103 TSATNVETTVFTL
+1103 
-1116 SFSSTTLGE
+1116 
-1125 YTFTLLEA
+1125 
-1133 LDHQDARGNNDLS
+1133 
-1146 FDLPVYA
+1146 
-1153 VDSDGDDSLMSPLNV
+1153 
-1168 TIGDDVQIMQ
+1168 
-1178 DGTLNIT
+1178 
-1185 EPTVADLAAGTPTT
+1185 
-1199 AIFDVMPN
+1199 
-1207 QSADGAT
+1207 
-1214 VTQFTYDG
+1214 
-1222 QLRTLD
+1222 
-1228 QNDNGEQQFSFTEG
+1228 
-1242 ELFITLEGDVRFEP
+1242 
-1256 NRNLDHILSEDIVKS
+1256 
-1271 IVVTSSDS
+1271 
-1279 DNDALTSTVTLT
+1279 
-1291 ITDGDIPTIDN
+1291 
-1302 VPTVSLSET
+1302 
-1311 SLSDGSSPSG
+1311 
-1321 SAVSS
+1321 
-1326 TQTIT
+1326 
-1331 YTTQSDDVTNFRIE
+1331 
-1345 PTEFNVGGGLTSNG
+1345 
-1359 LAVELKADPT
+1359 
-1369 TPGGYIGYVTDGSN
+1369 
-1383 VETNVFTISFSDTNL
+1383 
-1398 GQYTFTLLEA
+1398 
-1408 LDHVDGLANNDLS
+1408 
-1421 FDLPVYAVDSDGD
+1421 
-1434 DSLVSQL
+1434 
-1441 NVTIGD
+1441 
-1447 DVQIMQGGT
+1447 
-1456 LDIIEP
+1456 
-1462 NLADGTI
+1462 
-1469 TTSTI
+1469 
-1474 DVMPNQSADGAKIT
+1474 
-1488 QFTYDGQVRTLD
+1488 
-1500 QTDNGEQQFSFTEGE
+1500 
-1515 LFITLQGDVRFE
+1515 
-1527 PNRNLDHTLSED
+1527 
-1539 IVKSIVVT
+1539 
-1547 SSDLDNDVLTSTV
+1547 
-1560 MLTITDGDI
+1560 
-1569 PTIDAVP
+1569 
-1576 SVTLSESNLADGSA
+1576 
-1590 PSGSTVSQ
+1590 
-1598 TETITFTNQS
+1598 
-1608 DDVASFRIE
+1608 
-1617 PTEFNVG
+1617 
-1624 AALKSNGFAV
+1624 KSNGFAV

-1657 NPVFTI
+1657 IPVFTI

-1718 DDVQIMKD
+1718 DDVQIMQD

-1762 TYDGVVNT
+1762 TYDGQLRT
-1770 LDQSISGEQQFSFTE
+1770 LDQNDTGEQQFSFTE

-1923 SATNVETQVFTL
+1923 SATNVETTVFTL
-1935 SFNAGSLGE
+1935 SFSSTTLGE
-1944 YTFTLIEALD
+1944 YTFTLLEALD

-1965 FDLPVYAV
+1965 FELPVYAV
-1973 DSDGDDSLMSP
+1973 DSDGDDSIMSP
-1984 LNVTIGDDVQIMQDS
+1984 LSVTIGDDVQIMQDS

-2031 ATITQFTYDGQLRT
+2031 ATLTQFTYDGQLRT
-2045 LDPNDNGEQQFSFTE
+2045 LDQNDNGEQQFSFTE
-2060 GELFITLEGE
+2060 GELFITLQGE

-2116 PTIDNVPTVTLS
+2116 PTIDNVPTVNLS

-2134 GSMPS
+2134 GSAPS

-2161 RIEPTEFNVGGGLT
+2161 RIEPTEFNVGGALT

-2230 VDGLANND
+2230 ADSLANND

-2256 VSQLSV
+2256 VSQLNV

-2287 ITSNTIDVMPEQS
+2287 ITTNTIDVMPEQS

-2317 LDQSDNG
+2317 LDQTDNG

-2334 LFITLQGDVRFEPN
+2334 LFITLEGEVRFEPN
-2348 RNLDHTLSEDIVKSI
+2348 RNLDHTASEDIVKSI
-2363 VVTSSDLD
+2363 VVTSSDSD
-2371 NDVVTSTVTLTIT
+2371 NDVLTSTVTLTIT
-2384 DGDIPTIDAVPSVTL
+2384 DGDNPTIDEVPSVTL
-2399 SEINLA
+2399 SETNLA
-2405 DGSAPSGSAVSQT
+2405 DGSAPSGSVVSQT
-2418 ETITFTNQSDDVA
+2418 EIITFTNQSDDVA

-2463 TYIGFITNGSGT
+2463 TYIGFITDGSNT

-2644 DPVTSAITLTITDGD
+2644 DPVTSTVTLTITDGD
-2659 NPTIDSVPSVVLE
+2659 NPTIDVIPSVTLSE
-2672 EADLTDGSSPSGS
+2672 TNLSDGSAPSGS
-2685 AVSSTQTITFTNQS
+2685 TVSSTQTITFTNQS

-2705 RIEPTEFNTNNALKS
+2705 RIEPTEFNANDDLKS
-2720 DGLSIEIR
+2720 NGLAVELR
-2728 EEPTGSGNYI
+2728 EEPAGSGDYI
-2738 GFTTDISNAE
+2738 GFTTSATNVE
-2748 TTVFTLSFS
+2748 TTVFTLSFNS
-2757 NTTLG
+2757 GSLG
-2762 EYTFTLLEAIDH
+2762 EYTFTLIEALDH
-2774 SPVQGNNDLTFNLPV
+2774 QDARGNNDLSFDLPV

-2803 LAVTITDDIQVMVN
+2803 LNVTIGDDVQIMQDGTLDIV
-2817 DSLTIEEPTVADLA
+2817 EPNL
-2831 AGTPTTASV
+2831 
-2840 NVLDEEGA
+2840 A
-2848 DGTTITQFTYDGGA
+2848 DGTVTTNMFNVMPDQSADGATLTQFTYDGQ
-2862 VLTLDQN
+2862 LRTLDPN
-2869 DTGEQKFVV
+2869 DNGEQQFSFTE
-2878 ADGALYITLQG
+2878 GELFITLEG
-2889 DIRFEPSRNL
+2889 EVRFEPNRNL
-2899 DHTGGDIVKSI
+2899 DHTLNEDIVKSI
-2910 VVTSSDSDSDLV
+2910 VVTSSDSDNDVLT
-2922 SSTVTLTITDGDI
+2922 STVTLTITDGDI

-2950 LSDGSAPNASA
+2950 LSDGSAPNTSA

-2973 SDDVTSFRIEPTDFN
+2973 SDDVTSFRIEPTEFN
-2988 VGGALKSNG
+2988 VGGALTSNG

-3009 GGYIGFVTDGSNV
+3009 GGYIGFVTTAPNV

-3052 LVKNDLTF
+3052 LANNDLTF

-3088 VMQNQALNIIEP
+3088 IMQGGTLDITEP
-3100 TVADLAAGTPTTATV
+3100 NLANGTITTNTI
-3115 DVMPSQ
+3115 DVMPTQ

-3129 QFTYDGGAAITLDQ
+3129 QFTYDGQLRTLDQ
-3143 NDTGEQKFVFTE
+3143 NDTGEQQFSFTE
-3155 GSLFITL
+3155 GELFITL
-3162 QGEVRFEPN
+3162 EGEVRFEPN
-3171 RNLNHTASEDIV
+3171 RNLDHTASEDIV
-3183 KSIVVTSSDL
+3183 RSIVVTSSDS

-3215 AVPSVTLSET
+3215 VMPSVTLSEI

-3239 QTETITFTNQ
+3239 QSETITFTNQ

-3288 IGFIADGSNAEVP
+3288 IGFITNGSNAEVP
-3301 VFTIAFSTSTLGE
+3301 VFTISFSTTTLGE

-3340 YAVDSDGDDSLVSQL
+3340 YAVDTDGDDSLVSQL

-3370 LDITE
+3370 LDIIE

-3449 ASEDIVKSI
+3449 VSEDIVKSI

-3497 NLADGSASNA
+3497 NLADGSVPSA

-3548 ELREEPQGSGQYIG
+3548 ELREEPQGSGKYIG

-3828 NYIGFVKDGSNVE
+3828 NYIGFAKDGSNAE

-3881 VLAVDSDGDDSAMSP
+3881 VLAVDADGDDSAMSP

-3950 TYDGGTAVTLDPSIS
+3950 TYDGGTAVTLDPSIA

-3982 GEVRFEPSRDLDHS
+3982 GEVRFEPNRDLDHS

-4093 VQLKEDPSSA
+4093 VQLKEDPASA

-4147 LNNDLTFRLP
+4147 LYNDLTFRLP

-4212 DGANITQF
+4212 DGATITQF

-4231 QNISGEQEFVFTEGS
+4231 QSISGEQEFVFTEGS

-4286 SSKVTLTIVD
+4286 SSTVTLTIVD

-4301 IDVVPGVALSESLLA
+4301 IDVVPGVALSESLLS
-4316 DGSTPSVNPVSMTQ
+4316 DGSTPSVTPVSMTQ

-4359 DGLELSLREDPAGSG
+4359 DGLSLSLREDPVNSG
-4374 DYIAFTTNGSGAEK
+4374 DYIAFTTNGSGVEK
-4388 IIFTLDFDDTNPS
+4388 VIFTLDFDDTNPS
-4401 QYTFTLLER
+4401 EYTFTLLER
-4410 LDHVDGLGNNDLSF
+4410 FDHVDGLGNNDLSF

-4502 TDTGEQEFV
+4502 TNTSEQEFV

-4529 NRNLDHSSGDIVKTI
+4529 NRNLDHSGGDIVKTI

-4583 NLIDGSSPGLPVSQT
+4583 NLVDGSSPVLPVSQT

-4611 HFRIDPAQFNT
+4611 YFRIDPAQFNT
-4622 SGDLKADG
+4622 SGDLQADG

-4667 LGEYTFALLEE
+4667 LGEYTFTLLEE

-4718 VPTITDTTVASTF
+4718 VPTITDTTGASTF

-4739 ALAQA
+4739 TLAQA
-4744 TGSFVTTE
+4744 TGSFITTE

-4794 GATDPGGTPIFT
+4794 GATDPSGTPIFT

-4851 NQYVLPIEVLD
+4851 NQYVLPIEVID

-4985 DLNFSVVAEDFDQDQ
+4985 DLNFSVVAEDFDQDK
-5000 SNAIDLKI
+5000 SNAIDLQI

-5047 GAVLSRIE
+5047 DAALTRIE
-5055 GISNN
+5055 GITNN

-5066 RTGNNGPYSSG
+5066 RSGNNGPYSSG

-5092 TDDGSGGVDTREL
+5092 TNGGADTREL

-5122 YLDHDGLDTIDFS
+5122 YLDHDGDDTIDFS

-5337 DDTSSTYQYQVNE
+5337 DDSNSTYQYQVNE

-5382 GMFELLDQNGNVLT
+5382 GKFELLDQNGNVLT

-5584 DTANLSTGAQIDEE
+5584 DTANLSTGAQVDEE

-5654 TVLSGERRPD
+5654 TVLSGERKPD

-5765 DQEIRVLVEPRI
+5765 DQEIRVLVEPII
-5777 DTSTTYNT
+5777 DTSATYNT
-5785 VTNGD
+5785 VTRGN

-5803 TDYIDNDEHF
+5803 TDYIDDDEHF

-5827 VVVNGDVTWVYDAA
+5827 VVVNGDVTWVYNAA

-5849 KSGQTAEEF
+5849 KSGQTPEEF
-5858 TQIALNNNFIQITPE
+5858 TQIALNNNFIQITPAQ
-5873 EDSST
+5873 DSST
-5878 DFTLSTV
+5878 DFTLDTV

-5896 DVTDPGQGI
+5896 DAGNPGQGI

-5910 TGTIDVRVR
+5910 NGSIDVQVR

-6047 PANDADD
+6047 PANDTDD
-6054 VATDFNDIKMTI
+6054 VVGDFNNIKMTI
-6066 FTLVSDPGDANNETS
+6066 HTLVSDPGDANNETS
-6081 AQVQRTGEVTLS
+6081 VQEQRTGEVTLS

-6107 IAIVPNS
+6107 IAIVPDS

-6729 LKVDQTLTGAQ
+6729 LKVDQTLPGAQ

-6768 DINTALTNGA
+6768 DINTALTHGA

-6969 VIKEEDLIS
+6969 IIKEEDLIS

-7043 TTNGTDDFLTDTGEI
+7043 TTNGADDFLTDTGEI

-7144 YNGNVKF
+7144 YNGSVKF

-7206 INVSDPDYVDA
+7206 INVSDPDYVDT
-7217 FSNDLMT
+7217 FSDDLMT

-7237 LPAVTTVMVNGNN
+7237 LPAVTTVVVNGNN

-7425 VSEEADNN
+7425 LSEEVDNN

>member
-44 ITANHAELV
+44 ITANQAELV
-53 LGSPNGVTEVA
+53 LGTPNGVTEVA

-89 LQQADAGDFDDDE
+89 LQQADAGDFDDE

-206 AGSLSLAPDSFIP
+206 AGSLALAPDSFVP
-219 EILSLASLLSE
+219 ETLSLASLLSE

-235 TSSGQSVIFTYDAT
+235 TSSGQPVTFTYDAT

-327 AQVAVVDG
+327 AQVTVVDG

-431 EQVGTDSLTFT
+431 EQVGTDSLTFA

-449 FDQDVVTNTINIAI
+449 FDQDVITNTINIAI
-463 TDGDSPVINNV
+463 TDGDSPVITNV
-474 DSISVDEAGIIGGS
+474 DSIDVDEAGIVGGS

-494 VAGSGSITA
+494 VSGTGSITA

-520 FNTGGTLVSNGAV
+520 FNTNGTLVSNGEA
-533 VLLELVGE
+533 VLLELIDE

-622 LVNVKDD
+622 LVNVNDD

-634 DKVESVTEPTLAGD
+634 DNVVSVDEPTLAGD
-648 TIVSYNLFNFEG
+648 TVVSYNLFNFEG
-660 ADGSTIQSFNYD
+660 ADGSAIQSFNYD

-681 LLPDAA
+681 LLPDAT

-715 TNSETI
+715 SSSETI

-736 DTSTLEL
+736 DSSTLEL

-802 NVGGALMSNGFAVE
+802 NVGGAL
-816 IKEDSANPGTYIGF
+816 
-830 ITDGS
+830 
-835 NTEVPVFTIGF
+835 
-846 STTTLGEYT
+846 
-855 FTLLEALDHVDGLD
+855 
-869 NNDLSFDLPVYAVD
+869 
-883 TDGDDSLVSQLNVT
+883 
-897 IGDDVQIMQDGTLD
+897 
-911 IIEPNLA
+911 
-918 DGTITTNT
+918 
-926 IDVMPNQSADG
+926 
-937 ATITQFTYDGQ
+937 
-948 LRTLDQ
+948 
-954 NDTGEQQFSF
+954 
-964 TEGELFITLEGEVR
+964 
-978 FEPNRNLDH
+978 
-987 SVSEDIVKSI
+987 
-997 VVTSSDFDNDSLTST
+997 
-1012 VTLTITDGD
+1012 
-1021 NPTIDVIPSVTLS
+1021 
-1034 ETNLSDGSAPSG
+1034 
-1046 STVSST
+1046 
-1052 QTITFTNQSDD
+1052 
-1063 VVRFRI
+1063 
-1069 EPTEFNTNDDLK
+1069 
-1081 SNGLAVELREEP
+1081 
-1093 AGSGDYIGFT
+1093 
-1103 TSATNVETTVFTL
+1103 
-1116 SFSSTTLGE
+1116 
-1125 YTFTLLEA
+1125 
-1133 LDHQDARGNNDLS
+1133 
-1146 FDLPVYA
+1146 
-1153 VDSDGDDSLMSPLNV
+1153 
-1168 TIGDDVQIMQ
+1168 
-1178 DGTLNIT
+1178 
-1185 EPTVADLAAGTPTT
+1185 
-1199 AIFDVMPN
+1199 
-1207 QSADGAT
+1207 
-1214 VTQFTYDG
+1214 
-1222 QLRTLD
+1222 
-1228 QNDNGEQQFSFTEG
+1228 
-1242 ELFITLEGDVRFEP
+1242 
-1256 NRNLDHILSEDIVKS
+1256 
-1271 IVVTSSDS
+1271 
-1279 DNDALTSTVTLT
+1279 
-1291 ITDGDIPTIDN
+1291 
-1302 VPTVSLSET
+1302 
-1311 SLSDGSSPSG
+1311 
-1321 SAVSS
+1321 
-1326 TQTIT
+1326 
-1331 YTTQSDDVTNFRIE
+1331 
-1345 PTEFNVGGGLTSNG
+1345 
-1359 LAVELKADPT
+1359 
-1369 TPGGYIGYVTDGSN
+1369 
-1383 VETNVFTISFSDTNL
+1383 
-1398 GQYTFTLLEA
+1398 
-1408 LDHVDGLANNDLS
+1408 
-1421 FDLPVYAVDSDGD
+1421 
-1434 DSLVSQL
+1434 
-1441 NVTIGD
+1441 
-1447 DVQIMQGGT
+1447 
-1456 LDIIEP
+1456 
-1462 NLADGTI
+1462 
-1469 TTSTI
+1469 
-1474 DVMPNQSADGAKIT
+1474 
-1488 QFTYDGQVRTLD
+1488 
-1500 QTDNGEQQFSFTEGE
+1500 
-1515 LFITLQGDVRFE
+1515 
-1527 PNRNLDHTLSED
+1527 
-1539 IVKSIVVT
+1539 
-1547 SSDLDNDVLTSTV
+1547 
-1560 MLTITDGDI
+1560 
-1569 PTIDAVP
+1569 
-1576 SVTLSESNLADGSA
+1576 
-1590 PSGSTVSQ
+1590 
-1598 TETITFTNQS
+1598 
-1608 DDVASFRIE
+1608 
-1617 PTEFNVG
+1617 
-1624 AALKSNGFAV
+1624 KSNGFSV

-1657 NPVFTI
+1657 IPVFTI

-1718 DDVQIMKD
+1718 DDVQIMQD

-1923 SATNVETQVFTL
+1923 SATNVETTVFTL
-1935 SFNAGSLGE
+1935 SFSSTTLGE
-1944 YTFTLIEALD
+1944 YTFTLLEALD

-1965 FDLPVYAV
+1965 FELPVYAV
-1973 DSDGDDSLMSP
+1973 DSDGDDSLVSP
-1984 LNVTIGDDVQIMQDS
+1984 LNVIIGDDVQIMQDS
-1999 TLDIVEPTVADLAA
+1999 TLDIVEPNLAD
-2013 GTVTTNT
+2013 GTVTTST

-2031 ATITQFTYDGQLRT
+2031 ATITQFTYDGQFRT
-2045 LDPNDNGEQQFSFTE
+2045 LDQNDNGEQQFSFTE
-2060 GELFITLEGE
+2060 GELFITLQGD

-2082 LSEDIVKSI
+2082 LNEDIVKSI

-2116 PTIDNVPTVTLS
+2116 PTIDNVPTVNLS

-2134 GSMPS
+2134 GSAPS

-2161 RIEPTEFNVGGGLT
+2161 RIEPTEFNVGGALT

-2230 VDGLANND
+2230 ADGLANND

-2256 VSQLSV
+2256 VSQLNV
-2262 TIGDDVQIMQGGT
+2262 TIGDDVQIMQDGT

-2287 ITSNTIDVMPEQS
+2287 ITTNTIDVMPEQS

-2317 LDQSDNG
+2317 LDQTDNG

-2334 LFITLQGDVRFEPN
+2334 LFITLEGEVRFEPN

-2463 TYIGFITNGSGT
+2463 TYIGFITDGSGI

-2495 LLEALDHTDGLD
+2495 LLEALDHADGLD

-2685 AVSSTQTITFTNQS
+2685 AVSQTETITFTNQS
-2699 DDVVRF
+2699 DDVEKF
-2705 RIEPTEFNTNNALKS
+2705 RLEPSEFNTNNALKS
-2720 DGLSIEIR
+2720 DGLIIEIR

-2738 GFTTDISNAE
+2738 GFTTDISNVE
-2748 TTVFTLSFS
+2748 TTVFTLDFS
-2757 NTTLG
+2757 STTLG

-2774 SPVQGNNDLTFNLPV
+2774 TPVQGNNDLTFNLPV

-3052 LVKNDLTF
+3052 LVNNDLTF

-3129 QFTYDGGAAITLDQ
+3129 QFIYDNGAVITLDQ
-3143 NDTGEQKFVFTE
+3143 NDTGEQKFVFAE

-3171 RNLNHTASEDIV
+3171 RNLDHTLSEDIV

-3193 DNDVLTSTVTLTIT
+3193 DNDVVTSTVTLTIT

-3225 NLSDGSAPSGSAVS
+3225 NLADGSTPSSGAVS

-3249 SDDVASFRIE
+3249 SDDVTSFRIE

-3269 KSNGFSVEIKEDS
+3269 KSNGFAVEIKEDS

-3288 IGFIADGSNAEVP
+3288 IGFITNGSNAEVP
-3301 VFTIAFSTSTLGE
+3301 VFTISFSTTTLGE

-3340 YAVDSDGDDSLVSQL
+3340 YAVDTDGDDSLVSQL

-3370 LDITE
+3370 LDIIE

-3449 ASEDIVKSI
+3449 VSEDIVKSI

-3497 NLADGSASNA
+3497 NLADGSVPSA

-3548 ELREEPQGSGQYIG
+3548 ELREEPQGSGKYIG

-3678 KTAESL
+3678 NTAESL

-3881 VLAVDSDGDDSAMSP
+3881 VLAVDADGDDSAMSP

-3950 TYDGGTAVTLDPSIS
+3950 TYDGGTAVTLDPSIA

-4028 DPVIDVVPDVNLSE
+4028 NPVINVVPDVNLSE
-4042 VNLADGSTPTGSPVS
+4042 VNLADGSTPSGSAVS

-4350 FNTNGALKS
+4350 FNTNSALKS
-4359 DGLELSLREDPAGSG
+4359 DGLSLSLREDPANSG
-4374 DYIAFTTNGSGAEK
+4374 DYIAFTTDGSGVEK
-4388 IIFTLDFDDTNPS
+4388 VIFTLDFDDTNPS

-4438 ASKPLTVTITDDV
+4438 ASKPLTVTISDDV

-4667 LGEYTFALLEE
+4667 LGEYTFTLLEE

-4701 DNTDSA
+4701 DNTDS
-4707 VKPLTVTITDD
+4707 VMKPLTVTITDD

-4779 KITEITGAANTTTYQ
+4779 KIAEITGAANTTTYQ

-4957 IFDTSDNSYQFEL
+4957 IFDISDNSYQFEL
-4970 FKPLKHPDGADENAI
+4970 FKPLKHPDGADENTI
-4985 DLNFSVVAEDFDQDQ
+4985 ELDFSVVAEDFDQDQ

-5019 QSITRL
+5019 QSITRI
-5025 EGQGYGNSKVDMFA
+5025 EGQNYNGSKVDMFA
-5039 NATDVGAD
+5039 DATDVGAD

-5055 GISNN
+5055 GISSN

-5066 RTGNNGPYSSG
+5066 QRGNNTGFSDGLNIQSG
-5077 FDLNSGSQQVRVYEQ
+5077 RRAIRVYEQ
-5092 TDDGSGGVDTREL
+5092 TDDGNGGTQERQL
-5105 GRLRINSNGEVE
+5105 GTLRINSNGEIE

-5122 YLDHDGLDTIDFS
+5122 YLDHDGDDTIDFS

-5357 QLNAESQDNSNT
+5357 QLNAESQDNSQT

-5374 ELEAVQGD
+5374 ELKVVEGD
-5382 GMFELLDQNGNVLT
+5382 GKFELLDKDGNVLT
-5396 PVNGVYIIAS
+5396 PTADGVYKIA
-5406 ADINSTVVNPID
+5406 AEDINSTVVNPID

-5426 KATAITEETLNPYDD
+5426 EATAVTEETLNPYEDI
-5441 SANGGAND
+5441 ANGGAND
-5449 KTTARSVEQS
+5449 KTEARSVEQN
-5459 IVIDVTADADPGTF
+5459 IIIDVTADADPGKF
-5473 SVSRIQINE
+5473 SVNRIQINE
-5482 DNIDDP
+5482 DNIDNP
-5488 DYVGPLDNK
+5488 DYLGPLDNK

-5504 VITMTGSVDSDSSE
+5504 VITMTGSVDTDGSE
-5518 ELFVRISNVTEG
+5518 ELFVRISNITEG
-5530 AVLYFLGTTTVVPTI
+5530 AVLYFVGTTTVVPIVSGT
-5545 TINGVDYQEIAYSDL
+5545 NYHEIAYSDL

-5584 DTANLSTGAQIDEE
+5584 DTANLSTNPQQVDVE

-5625 TTFTDGATNGV
+5625 TAITDGTASGV
-5636 QTTIEE
+5636 QTTIQE

-5654 TVLSGERRPD
+5654 TVLSGERKPASG
-5664 DPTDSPLTGD
+5664 TTPLSDD
-5674 GSEAITVILSGIPDG
+5674 GSESITVILSGIPDG
-5689 VILEDG
+5689 VIIEDG

-5730 KTSGIRI
+5730 TTSGIRI

-5752 VIVTENDGHTLTF
+5752 VIVTENDGHTLSF
-5765 DQEIRVLVEPRI
+5765 DQEIRVLVEPII
-5777 DTSTTYNT
+5777 DTSATYNN
-5785 VTNGD
+5785 VTNGN

-5803 TDYIDNDEHF
+5803 VDYIDSDEHF
-5813 TSIVISDIPTDVES
+5813 TSIKISGIPPGVTPT
-5827 VVVNGDVTWVYDAA
+5827 VNGDVTVVNDG

-5849 KSGQTAEEF
+5849 KDANQTPEQF
-5858 TQIALNNNFIQITPE
+5858 TQIALSNNFIQMTPPT
-5873 EDSST
+5873 DSSV
-5878 DFTLSTV
+5878 DFTLTTEV
-5885 VMIEERDHEYV
+5885 DVEERDHEYV
-5896 DVTDPGQGI
+5896 DINNTGQGI
-5905 VTATI
+5905 AMATV
-5910 TGTIDVRVR
+5910 TGTINVVVR
-5919 PVVEPGDADNKIVVS
+5919 PVVEPGNADNKIVVS

-6107 IAIVPNS
+6107 IAIVPDS

-6163 ISLSGASDVDFV
+6163 ISLSGTSDVDFV

-6200 PPNYSGDFRLPMTIV
+6200 PPNYSGDFRLPLTIV
-6215 TKDLQSGDEKTLVTE
+6215 TKDTLSGDEKTLVTE

-6354 DINQVQVNVSGTVT
+6354 DINQVQINVSGTVT

-6729 LKVDQTLTGAQ
+6729 LKVDQTLPGAQ

-6969 VIKEEDLIS
+6969 IIKEEDLIS

-7043 TTNGTDDFLTDTGEI
+7043 TTNGADDFLTDTGEI

-7144 YNGNVKF
+7144 YNGSVKF

-7237 LPAVTTVMVNGNN
+7237 LPAMTTVMVNGNN

-7425 VSEEADNN
+7425 LSEEVDNN

>member
-1 MGIEVS
+1 MDIEVS
-7 RQAAVVEVVSGEVI
+7 RQVAVVEATSGDVVV
-21 AVKSDGSARK
+21 VKPDGSARK
-31 ISAGDI
+31 VSVGDI

-44 ITANHAELV
+44 ITANKSELV
-53 LGSPNGVTEVA
+53 LGVQNDSIPVGE
-64 SNCVGCVDQ
+64 NCVGCVDETA
-73 DLAWADA
+73 AWTDV

-89 LQQADAGDFDDDE
+89 LQQADAGTFTDDDL
-102 FAAIQEAILGGADP
+102 AAIQQAILAGADP
-116 TQILEATAAGGG
+116 TEILEATAAGGG

-135 FVTIDYNYTETHPS
+135 FVTIDYNYIETHPS
-149 TFFETAGLAEQTV
+149 TFFETAALEEQTV
-162 DEDREEFRSI
+162 DEDREELRSI

-182 ETLTEGSISGNTYP
+182 EALTEGSISESTYP

-206 AGSLSLAPDSFIP
+206 AGSLALAPDSFVP
-219 EILSLASLLSE
+219 DTLSLASLLSE
-230 LNSDI
+230 LNNDI
-235 TSSGQSVIFTYDAT
+235 TSSGQPVTFTYNAA

-255 VQGTDEVLR
+255 VQGSDEVLR
-264 IDIDAVS
+264 IDIDAIS
-271 VGNNIELSLTTT
+271 VGNNIELSLITT

-291 PSVGGGQVSYTG
+291 PSIGGGQVSYTG
-303 DQINIT
+303 DQIDIT
-309 FDIQGEDS
+309 FDIQGEDT
-317 AGNPLATPIN
+317 AGNPLITPIN
-327 AQVAVVDG
+327 TQVTVFDG

-345 TNVETSSAAIEG
+345 NTVETNSAAIEG

-362 GSDNLQSV
+362 GSDNLQSA

-376 LDQFDGLL
+376 LELFDGVL

-390 LARLSDDGTTI
+390 LARLSGDGTTI
-401 TLSIQGRG
+401 TLAIEGSG
-409 EVVLTISLDTDGTY
+409 EVVLTISLDTNGTY
-423 KFEQSNPI
+423 KFEQFNPI
-431 EQVGTDSLTFT
+431 EQNGTDSLSFS

-449 FDQDVVTNTINIAI
+449 FDQDIVTNAINIAI
-463 TDGDSPVINNV
+463 TDGDSPVITNV
-474 DSISVDEAGIIGGS
+474 DSIDVDEAGIVGGS
-488 QEGTAP
+488 QEGMSS
-494 VAGSGSITA
+494 VSGSGSVTA

-509 IIDHYELEPTE
+509 IIDHYELEPAE
-520 FNTGGTLVSNGAV
+520 FNTGGTLVSNGEA
-533 VLLELVGE
+533 VLLELIDE

-577 LYEELSHQGAEDALL
+577 LYEDLSHQGAEDALL

-648 TIVSYNLFNFEG
+648 TVVSYNLFNFEG

-681 LLPDAA
+681 LLPDAT

-715 TNSETI
+715 SSSETI

-736 DTSTLEL
+736 DSSMLEL
-743 SITDGQDPII
+743 SITDGQNPII

-763 TNLNDGSAPSG
+763 TNLADGSSPSG
-774 STVSATETITFTA
+774 SAVSQTDTIAFTA
-787 GSDDVASFRIEPTEF
+787 GSDNVASFRIEPTEF
-802 NVGGALMSNGFAVE
+802 NVGGALKSNGFAVE
-816 IKEDSANPGTYIGF
+816 IKEDSANPGTYVGF
-830 ITDGS
+830 IINGS
-835 NTEVPVFTIGF
+835 GIEIPVFTISF
-846 STTTLGEYT
+846 STNTLGEYT

-869 NNDLSFDLPVYAVD
+869 KNDLSFELPVYAVD

-911 IIEPNLA
+911 IVEPNLA

-926 IDVMPNQSADG
+926 IDVMPEQSADG
-937 ATITQFTYDGQ
+937 ATITQFTYDG
-948 LRTLDQ
+948 
-954 NDTGEQQFSF
+954 
-964 TEGELFITLEGEVR
+964 I
-978 FEPNRNLDH
+978 
-987 SVSEDIVKSI
+987 
-997 VVTSSDFDNDSLTST
+997 
-1012 VTLTITDGD
+1012 
-1021 NPTIDVIPSVTLS
+1021 
-1034 ETNLSDGSAPSG
+1034 
-1046 STVSST
+1046 
-1052 QTITFTNQSDD
+1052 
-1063 VVRFRI
+1063 
-1069 EPTEFNTNDDLK
+1069 
-1081 SNGLAVELREEP
+1081 
-1093 AGSGDYIGFT
+1093 
-1103 TSATNVETTVFTL
+1103 
-1116 SFSSTTLGE
+1116 
-1125 YTFTLLEA
+1125 
-1133 LDHQDARGNNDLS
+1133 
-1146 FDLPVYA
+1146 
-1153 VDSDGDDSLMSPLNV
+1153 
-1168 TIGDDVQIMQ
+1168 
-1178 DGTLNIT
+1178 
-1185 EPTVADLAAGTPTT
+1185 
-1199 AIFDVMPN
+1199 
-1207 QSADGAT
+1207 
-1214 VTQFTYDG
+1214 
-1222 QLRTLD
+1222 
-1228 QNDNGEQQFSFTEG
+1228 
-1242 ELFITLEGDVRFEP
+1242 
-1256 NRNLDHILSEDIVKS
+1256 
-1271 IVVTSSDS
+1271 
-1279 DNDALTSTVTLT
+1279 
-1291 ITDGDIPTIDN
+1291 
-1302 VPTVSLSET
+1302 
-1311 SLSDGSSPSG
+1311 
-1321 SAVSS
+1321 
-1326 TQTIT
+1326 
-1331 YTTQSDDVTNFRIE
+1331 
-1345 PTEFNVGGGLTSNG
+1345 
-1359 LAVELKADPT
+1359 
-1369 TPGGYIGYVTDGSN
+1369 
-1383 VETNVFTISFSDTNL
+1383 
-1398 GQYTFTLLEA
+1398 
-1408 LDHVDGLANNDLS
+1408 
-1421 FDLPVYAVDSDGD
+1421 
-1434 DSLVSQL
+1434 
-1441 NVTIGD
+1441 
-1447 DVQIMQGGT
+1447 
-1456 LDIIEP
+1456 
-1462 NLADGTI
+1462 
-1469 TTSTI
+1469 
-1474 DVMPNQSADGAKIT
+1474 
-1488 QFTYDGQVRTLD
+1488 
-1500 QTDNGEQQFSFTEGE
+1500 
-1515 LFITLQGDVRFE
+1515 
-1527 PNRNLDHTLSED
+1527 
-1539 IVKSIVVT
+1539 
-1547 SSDLDNDVLTSTV
+1547 
-1560 MLTITDGDI
+1560 
-1569 PTIDAVP
+1569 
-1576 SVTLSESNLADGSA
+1576 
-1590 PSGSTVSQ
+1590 
-1598 TETITFTNQS
+1598 
-1608 DDVASFRIE
+1608 
-1617 PTEFNVG
+1617 
-1624 AALKSNGFAV
+1624 
-1634 EIKEDS
+1634 
-1640 ANPGTYIGFITN
+1640 
-1652 GSGAE
+1652 
-1657 NPVFTI
+1657 
-1663 AFSTSTLGEYTFT
+1663 
-1676 LLEALDH
+1676 
-1683 VDGLDKND
+1683 
-1691 LSFDL
+1691 
-1696 PIYAVDTDGDD
+1696 
-1707 SLVSQLNVTIG
+1707 
-1718 DDVQIMKD
+1718 
-1726 GTLDITEPNLADGT
+1726 
-1740 ITTNTIDVMPNQ
+1740 
-1752 SADGATITQF
+1752 
-1762 TYDGVVNT
+1762 VNT

-1785 GELFITLEGEVRFEP
+1785 GELFITLEGQVRFEP

-1805 HSVSEDIVKSIV
+1805 HSISEDIVKSIV

-1834 TITDGDN
+1834 TITDGDI
-1841 PTIDVI
+1841 PTIDAV
-1847 PSVTLSEINLS
+1847 PSVTLSETNLT
-1858 DGSAP
+1858 DGSTP
-1863 SGSAV
+1863 SAAAV

-1897 DLKSNGLAVELR
+1897 ALKSNGLAVELR
-1909 EDPAGSGDY
+1909 EAPAGSGDY

-1954 HQDARGNNDLS
+1954 HQDARGNNELS

-1984 LNVTIGDDVQIMQDS
+1984 LSVIIGDDVQIMQDGALS
-1999 TLDIVEPTVADLAA
+1999 ITEPTVADLAT
-2013 GTVTTNT
+2013 GKPTTA
-2020 IDVMPNQSADG
+2020 IFDVMPNQSADG

-2045 LDPNDNGEQQFSFTE
+2045 LDQTDNGEQQFSFTE
-2060 GELFITLEGE
+2060 GELFITLQGD

-2082 LSEDIVKSI
+2082 LNEDIVKSI

-2116 PTIDNVPTVTLS
+2116 PTIDNVPAVTLS
-2128 ETNLSD
+2128 ETNLSG
-2134 GSMPS
+2134 GSAPS
-2139 GSAVSST
+2139 GSSVSST
-2146 QTITYT
+2146 QTITFT
-2152 TQSDDVTSF
+2152 NQSDDVTSF
-2161 RIEPTEFNVGGGLT
+2161 RIEPTEFNIGGALT
-2175 SNGLAVELKAD
+2175 SNGLVVELKAD
-2186 PTTPGGYIG
+2186 PTTPGGFIG

-2230 VDGLANND
+2230 VDGQTKND
-2238 LSFDLP
+2238 LTFDLP

-2256 VSQLSV
+2256 VSQLNV
-2262 TIGDDVQIMQGGT
+2262 TIGDDVQIMQDETLNIIEPTVTDLATGT
-2275 LDITEPNLADGT
+2275 PTTAT
-2287 ITSNTIDVMPEQS
+2287 VDVMPEQS

-2306 TQFTYDGQVRT
+2306 TQFIYDGGAAIT
-2317 LDQSDNG
+2317 LDQNDTG
-2324 EQQFSFTEGE
+2324 EQKFDFTEGS
-2334 LFITLQGDVRFEPN
+2334 LFITLQGEIRFEPN
-2348 RNLDHTLSEDIVKSI
+2348 RNLDHTISEDIVKSI

-2384 DGDIPTIDAVPSVTL
+2384 DGDIPTIDAMPSLTL
-2399 SEINLA
+2399 SETNLA
-2405 DGSAPSGSAVSQT
+2405 DGSNPSGSAVSQT
-2418 ETITFTNQSDDVA
+2418 ETITFTNQSDDVTR
-2431 SFRIEPTEF
+2431 FRIEPTEF
-2440 NVGGALK
+2440 NVGGVLK

-2463 TYIGFITNGSGT
+2463 TYVGFIINGSGI
-2475 EVPVFTIAFST
+2475 EIPVFTIAFST
-2486 STLGEYTFT
+2486 SALGEYTFT
-2495 LLEALDHTDGLD
+2495 LLEALDHVDGLD
-2507 KNDLSFDLPVYAVDT
+2507 NNDLSFELPVYAVDT

-2541 IMQDGTLDIIEPNL
+2541 IMQDGALDIVEPNL

-2568 PNQSADGATIT
+2568 PEQSADGATIT
-2579 QFTYDGQLRTLDQ
+2579 EFTYDGQLRTLDQ

-2605 ELFITLEGEVR
+2605 ELFITLEGQVR

-2622 LDHSVS
+2622 LAHSIS

-2644 DPVTSAITLTITDGD
+2644 DPVTSTITLTITDGD
-2659 NPTIDSVPSVVLE
+2659 IPTIDAVPRVVLE
-2672 EADLTDGSSPSGS
+2672 EADLMEGSSPSGS
-2685 AVSSTQTITFTNQS
+2685 AVSQTETITFTNQS
-2699 DDVVRF
+2699 DDVEKF
-2705 RIEPTEFNTNNALKS
+2705 RLEPSEFNTNNALKS
-2720 DGLSIEIR
+2720 DGLIIEIR

-2738 GFTTDISNAE
+2738 GFTTDISNVE
-2748 TTVFTLSFS
+2748 TTVFTLDFS
-2757 NTTLG
+2757 STTLG

-2774 SPVQGNNDLTFNLPV
+2774 TPIQGNNDLTFNLPV
-2789 YAVDSDGDDSLMSP
+2789 YAVDSDGDDSVMSP

-2831 AGTPTTASV
+2831 AGTPTTSIV

-2848 DGTTITQFTYDGGA
+2848 DGTTITQFTYDGGG

-2878 ADGALYITLQG
+2878 ADGSLYITLQG
-2889 DIRFEPSRNL
+2889 DIRFEPNRNL

-2950 LSDGSAPNASA
+2950 LSDGSDPNASA

-2973 SDDVTSFRIEPTDFN
+2973 SDDVTSFRIEPTEFN
-2988 VGGALKSNG
+2988 VGGALTSNG
-2997 LAVELKADPTTP
+2997 LAVELKPDPTTP
-3009 GGYIGFVTDGSNV
+3009 GGYIGFVTTGPNV

-3052 LVKNDLTF
+3052 LANNDLSF

-3073 SLVSQL
+3073 SLMSQL
-3079 NVTIGDDVQ
+3079 NVVIGDDVQ
-3088 VMQNQALNIIEP
+3088 IMQDQTFSIIEP
-3100 TVADLAAGTPTTATV
+3100 TVADLTAGTPTTATV
-3115 DVMPSQ
+3115 DVMPEQ

-3129 QFTYDGGAAITLDQ
+3129 QFTYDGQLRTLDQ
-3143 NDTGEQKFVFTE
+3143 TDNGEQQFSFTE
-3155 GSLFITL
+3155 GELFITL
-3162 QGEVRFEPN
+3162 QGEVRFEPY
-3171 RNLNHTASEDIV
+3171 RNLDHTASEDIV
-3183 KSIVVTSSDL
+3183 KSIVVTSSDS
-3193 DNDVLTSTVTLTIT
+3193 DNDLLTSTVTLTIT
-3207 DGDIPTID
+3207 DGAIPTID
-3215 AVPSVTLSET
+3215 AMPSVTLSET
-3225 NLSDGSAPSGSAVS
+3225 NLADGSTPSGSAVS

-3249 SDDVASFRIE
+3249 SDDVVSFRIE
-3259 PTEFNVGGAL
+3259 PTEFNVSRAL
-3269 KSNGFSVEIKEDS
+3269 KSNGFAVEIKEDS

-3288 IGFIADGSNAEVP
+3288 IGFITNDSSTEVP
-3301 VFTIAFSTSTLGE
+3301 VFTISFSATTLGE
-3314 YTFTLLEALDHAD
+3314 YTFTLLEALDHVD

-3375 PNLADGTITTN
+3375 PTVADLAAGTVTTN
-3386 TIDVMPNQSADGAT
+3386 TIDVIPTQSADGAT

-3467 DPVTSTVTLTI
+3467 DPKTSTITLTI
-3478 TDGDIPT
+3478 TDGAIPT
-3485 IDAVPSVTLSET
+3485 IDAVPGVTLSET
-3497 NLADGSASNA
+3497 NLTDGSAPS
-3507 GAVSSTQTITFTNQ
+3507 GSAVTQTETITFTNQ

-3539 ALKSNGLAV
+3539 ALKSSGLAV

-3571 TTVFTLDFNSG
+3571 TTVFTLDFNAG

-3612 YAVDSDGDDSL
+3612 YAVDSEGDDSL

-3643 TSREPAASVETSNT
+3643 TSRESATSVETSNT
-3657 FDVMPNQ
+3657 LDVMPSQ

-3721 GDITKSIEVTS
+3721 GDITKSIVVTS

-3744 TLKIVD
+3744 TLKITD
-3750 GDLPTIDLVPGITLS
+3750 GDLPTIDFVPEVSLS
-3765 EVDLAD
+3765 EVNLSD
-3771 GSVPTGNPVTM
+3771 GSSPSLPVSQTETM
-3782 TQTITYTAGSDDV
+3782 TFTQGSDDV
-3795 SHFRIDPT
+3795 SHFRIDT
-3803 QFNTSGA
+3803 
-3810 LKSNGLDVEI
+3810 
-3820 KEQPANSG
+3820 
-3828 NYIGFVKDGSNVE
+3828 
-3841 TNVFTIS
+3841 
-3848 FSTSNLGQYTF
+3848 
-3859 TLLEALDHVDGLQ
+3859 
-3872 NNILSFDVP
+3872 
-3881 VLAVDSDGDDSAMSP
+3881 
-3896 MTVAIT
+3896 
-3902 DDVQGVQ
+3902 
-3909 DGTLSITEPS
+3909 
-3919 LADLASGTPPTT
+3919 
-3931 AIIDVMPTQSADGA
+3931 
-3945 KVTQF
+3945 
-3950 TYDGGTAVTLDPSIS
+3950 
-3965 TEQVFTVTD
+3965 
-3974 GLLYITIE
+3974 
-3982 GEVRFEPSRDLDHS
+3982 
-3996 SGDIVRTIVVTTSD
+3996 
-4010 FDNDTDTADVTLT
+4010 
-4023 IKDGI
+4023 
-4028 DPVIDVVPDVNLSE
+4028 
-4042 VNLADGSTPTGSPVS
+4042 
-4057 STHTITYTEGSD
+4057 
-4069 DFSHFRIATNEFNP
+4069 
-4083 GDLLKSSGLV
+4083 
-4093 VQLKEDPSSA
+4093 
-4103 GDYIGYT
+4103 
-4110 DDGMGNVTDVFTIS
+4110 
-4124 FDSANKAQFTFTLI
+4124 
-4138 EALDHLDGV
+4138 
-4147 LNNDLTFRLP
+4147 
-4157 IYAVDTD
+4157 
-4164 DSESTKRDVVVTIE
+4164 
-4178 DDIQQMQD
+4178 
-4186 GFLTITE
+4186 
-4193 PNSGT
+4193 
-4198 PTTTTVDVMPIPSA
+4198 
-4212 DGANITQF
+4212 
-4220 TYDGGSPITLN
+4220 
-4231 QNISGEQEFVFTEGS
+4231 
-4246 LFVTLDGDV
+4246 
-4255 RFEPNR
+4255 
-4261 NLDHSA
+4261 
-4267 GDIVKSIVF
+4267 
-4276 TSSDFDNDIF
+4276 
-4286 SSKVTLTIVD
+4286 
-4296 GDGPT
+4296 
-4301 IDVVPGVALSESLLA
+4301 
-4316 DGSTPSVNPVSMTQ
+4316 
-4330 TITSLASSDDIAEIV
+4330 
-4345 VEVGL
+4345 
-4350 FNTNGALKS
+4350 
-4359 DGLELSLREDPAGSG
+4359 
-4374 DYIAFTTNGSGAEK
+4374 
-4388 IIFTLDFDDTNPS
+4388 
-4401 QYTFTLLER
+4401 
-4410 LDHVDGLGNNDLSF
+4410 
-4424 DLSVYAEDTDGDIS
+4424 
-4438 ASKPLTVTITDDV
+4438 
-4451 QLMQSGALNITEPTT
+4451 
-4466 GTPTT
+4466 
-4471 TTFDVMPAQS
+4471 
-4481 ADGATIT
+4481 
-4488 KFVYDNQAETALVQ
+4488 
-4502 TDTGEQEFV
+4502 
-4511 FTEGSLF
+4511 
-4518 INLEGDVRFEP
+4518 
-4529 NRNLDHSSGDIVKTI
+4529 
-4544 TVTSED
+4544 
-4550 KDGDIVT
+4550 
-4557 STVTLT
+4557 
-4563 IADGAPPTI
+4563 
-4572 DTVPTVALAEA
+4572 
-4583 NLIDGSSPGLPVSQT
+4583 
-4598 ETITFTAGSDDVS
+4598 
-4611 HFRIDPAQFNT
+4611 AQFNT

-4635 KEDPLNSDNYIG
+4635 KEDPANSGSYIG
-4647 YVESGGVQ
+4647 FVESGGVQ
-4655 TDIFTITFSSVV
+4655 TDIFTITFSSLV
-4667 LGEYTFALLEE
+4667 LGEYTFTLLEK

-4686 NNDQIFTLPVIAVDK
+4686 YNDQIFTLPVIAVDK

-4707 VKPLTVTITDD
+4707 IKPLTVTIADD
-4718 VPTITDTTVASTF
+4718 VPTITDTSVASTF

-4739 ALAQA
+4739 ILAQA

-4773 SGSEGI
+4773 SGNEGI

-4794 GATDPGGTPIFT
+4794 GVTDPGGTPIFT

-4825 ATTPSNLDTLTI
+4825 VTTPSNLDTLTI

-4851 NQYVLPIEVLD
+4851 NQYRLPIEVID
-4862 DAPVMTAPTGET
+4862 DVPVMTPPTGET

-4884 GSDQSEDTIING
+4884 GSDQTEDTIING

-4903 ADGVVLY
+4903 ADGVVKY

-4935 QNGTT
+4935 QTGTT
-4940 FTYVAQTATS
+4940 FTYVAQTVTS

-4957 IFDTSDNSYQFEL
+4957 VFDTSDNSYHFEL
-4970 FKPLKHPDGADENAI
+4970 FKPLQHPDGLSENTI

-5000 SNAIDLKI
+5000 SNAIDLTI

-5019 QSITRL
+5019 QSITRV
-5025 EGQGYGNSKVDMFA
+5025 EGQNYGGSKVDMFA
-5039 NATDVGAD
+5039 DATDVGAD

-5055 GISNN
+5055 GISSN

-5077 FDLNSGSQQVRVYEQ
+5077 FDLNSGSQEIRVYEQ
-5092 TDDGSGGVDTREL
+5092 TNGGADTREL

-5122 YLDHDGLDTIDFS
+5122 YLDHDGDTIDFS

-5155 ITDRDSTR
+5155 ITDRESSR

-5177 STIPYATGDEPT
+5177 STIPYATGDAPT
-5189 LENVQDNQNGLPNA
+5189 LENTQDNQSGLPDA
-5203 PAQVA
+5203 PAQVS
-5208 LQVSLYDQD
+5208 LQVNLYDQD
-5217 NAESIGQLTIKSP
+5217 NSESIGQLTIQNS
-5230 NGGDSHQGTFYYFD
+5230 NHRGTFYYFD
-5244 GADYIELVPESNGS
+5244 GAEYHKLTAEPNGDILFGPPEMQ
-5258 IIFGSPELE
+5258 
-5267 QSFAPNPSEPRQTIA
+5267 QSFDPNPNDARQTIA

-5288 FVPDQHASS
+5288 FVPDQNFGSNNN
-5297 DETGGR
+5297 G
-5303 VRYELE
+5303 VRINYELE
-5309 IEKNGSTDH
+5309 IDNNGSPDH

-5337 DDTSSTYQYQVNE
+5337 DDSNSTYQYQVNE

-5357 QLNAESQDNSNT
+5357 QLNAESQDNSRT

-5374 ELEAVQGD
+5374 ELEAVQGS
-5382 GMFELLDQNGNVLT
+5382 GKFELLDQSGNVLT
-5396 PVNGVYIIAS
+5396 PTNGVYIIA
-5406 ADINSTVVNPID
+5406 AGDINSTVVNPID

-5426 KATAITEETLNPYDD
+5426 KATVITEETRNPYDD

-5449 KTTARSVEQS
+5449 KTTARSVEQN
-5459 IVIDVTADADPGTF
+5459 IIIDVTADADPGTF
-5473 SVSRIQINE
+5473 SVNRIQINE

-5488 DYVGPLDNK
+5488 NYIGPLDNK
-5497 DAFTLDE
+5497 DVFTLDE
-5504 VITMTGSVDSDSSE
+5504 VITMAGSVDSDSSE

-5545 TINGVDYQEIAYSDL
+5545 TINGVDYQEVAYSDL

-5566 PTKHSNVDFTF
+5566 PTKNSNEDFTF

-5584 DTANLSTGAQIDEE
+5584 DTANLSSGVQVDEE
-5598 ILGTKTVNVEVKG
+5598 ILGTKTVNVAVKG
-5611 VADTPYGGTNGTDW
+5611 VADIPYGGTHGTAW
-5625 TTFTDGATNGV
+5625 TDITDGTASGV
-5636 QTTIEE
+5636 QTTIQE
-5642 SQNGDSFALLDF
+5642 SQNGDSFAVLDF
-5654 TVLSGERRPD
+5654 SVLSGERRPN
-5664 DPTDSPLTGD
+5664 DPADLPLPGD
-5674 GSEAITVILSGIPDG
+5674 GSESITVILSGIPDG
-5689 VILEDG
+5689 VILEDS

-5708 TGPGGSPDLSKP
+5708 DDINGNPDLSKP
-5720 IYEANITEAG
+5720 IYEANITQFAT
-5730 KTSGIRI
+5730 TSGIRI

-5752 VIVTENDGHTLTF
+5752 VIVTENDGHALTF
-5765 DQEIRVLVEPRI
+5765 DQEVRVLVEPII
-5777 DTSTTYNT
+5777 DTSSTYSN
-5785 VTNGD
+5785 VTNGN

-5796 IDWHPEG
+5796 IDWHPKDV
-5803 TDYIDNDEHF
+5803 DYIDDDEHF
-5813 TSIVISDIPTDVES
+5813 TSIVISDIPSDVES
-5827 VVVNGDVTWVYDAA
+5827 VVVNGDVIWVYDAA

-5849 KSGQTAEEF
+5849 KSGQTAEDF
-5858 TQIALNNNFIQITPE
+5858 TQIALNNNFIQITPAQ
-5873 EDSST
+5873 DSST
-5878 DFTLSTV
+5878 DFTLDTV
-5885 VMIEERDHEYV
+5885 VMIEERDHEYI
-5896 DVTDPGQGI
+5896 DASNPGQGI

-5919 PVVEPGDADNKIVVS
+5919 PVVEPGDVDNKIVVS

-5948 ANGVIKFTTNSDNQT
+5948 ANGVIKFTTNSDNT
-5963 TDTNGDEIWDGE
+5963 SLTDE

-5989 EQVDEVIVQLTNT
+5989 EQVDEVIVELTNT
-6002 DGSALSDDILGQL
+6002 DGSALSDDILVQL

-6037 VSAPNGLDFT
+6037 IRAPRGLDFT
-6047 PANDADD
+6047 PGDDSDD
-6054 VATDFNDIKMTI
+6054 VATNFNNIKMTMS
-6066 FTLVSDPGDANNETS
+6066 TLVSDLGDANNKTS
-6081 AQVQRTGEVTLS
+6081 AQELRTGEVTLS
-6093 YPEVLTAPDKVAAD
+6093 YPEVLIAPDKVAAA
-6107 IAIVPNS
+6107 ISIVPDS

-6156 DATTSFP
+6156 DSNTSFP
-6163 ISLSGASDVDFV
+6163 ISLSGTSDVDFV

-6188 VAVDSSGLLLNL
+6188 VTVDSSGLLLNL
-6200 PPNYSGDFRLPMTIV
+6200 PPNYSGDFRLPMTVV

-6230 VIIKVAPDAET
+6230 VVIKVAPDAET
-6241 DPTIEVN
+6241 DPTIDVN
-6248 VVGSLDDAFNP
+6248 VVGSRDDAFNP
-6259 VDTDGQAGQDPVGYE
+6259 VDNDGQSGQDTVGYE

-6298 AFTSITLTL
+6298 EFTSITLTL

-6343 FRAIENYPTGN
+6343 FRAVTNYPTGN
-6354 DINQVQVNVSGTVT
+6354 DVNQVQVNVSGTVT

-6379 AGTATDSD
+6379 VGTAADTDS
-6387 TFSTSVSFEV
+6387 FNTSVSFDV
-6397 VPVVDDVSVTGPGSD
+6397 VPVVDDVLVTGPGSN
-6412 PDVIEI
+6412 PDIIEI

-6423 QLISLSGTG
+6423 QSISLAGTG

-6447 VSIKFTDVP
+6447 VSIKFTGVP
-6456 DGFQMRADAGS
+6456 DGFLMNADAGS
-6467 TYTVKNN
+6467 GYTVKNN
-6474 GNGEWSVQ
+6474 GNGEWSVK
-6482 LPQASGLSFDLSEI
+6482 LPQALGLSFDLSEL

-6547 PTDSVTGNEGQNI
+6547 PTDSVVGNEGQNI

-6567 ILDKELSATGSGTYT
+6567 ILDKELSATGSGIFS

-6595 VPQDASIFYPDGT
+6595 VPQGASIYYPDGT
-6608 TLASYD
+6608 TLGSYD
-6614 PATQLWTLDVP
+6614 PVAQIWTLDVP
-6625 AQSLDKIVFNSGE
+6625 TQSLDKLVFNSGE
-6638 HNSDTGNVLGI
+6638 YNSDAGNVLGI

-6682 DPINDQPIFVNVT
+6682 DPVNDQPIFVNVT
-6695 NIETSEDISVAI
+6695 NLETEEDSTGVAI

-6716 ANFDNPDAPYELT
+6716 AIFDNPDAPYVLT
-6729 LKVDQTLTGAQ
+6729 LQVDQTLPGAQ
-6740 GVFEFTSSPDVTFVL
+6740 GVFEFTSSTGVTFVL
-6755 QPDGSLVITGKEA
+6755 EADGSLVMTGKEA
-6768 DINTALTNGA
+6768 DINTALANGS
-6778 VTFKPDPDQNYLN
+6778 VIFKPDPDQNYLN
-6791 QSGLVTINA
+6791 QNGLVTINA
-6800 TLDDGGNNGLIDVGD
+6800 TLDDGGNNGLIDPAD
-6815 PNTAQTNQATFTIKV
+6815 PNTAQTNQTTFTIKV
-6830 TEVNDAPVATDVDL
+6830 TEINDAPVANDVDL
-6844 GSIAEDGQIVIVE
+6844 GSIAEQGQLVIVE
-6857 GDLIA
+6857 EDLIA

-6897 AGVTGPF
+6897 PAITGPF
-6904 WIFIADNDFNGD
+6904 WIFTAANDFNGD
-6916 VKFNY
+6916 VKFGY

-6931 ADDFKTDSAEI
+6931 VDDFLTDNAEI

-6953 VASDID
+6953 TASNID

-6969 VIKEEDLIS
+6969 
-6978 ATTDPENDT
+6978 
-6987 ITVNSLVLD
+6987 
-6996 QGQGQLQRFENV
+6996 
-7008 GGADDATI
+7008 
-7016 TGPYWVFTAA
+7016 
-7026 NEYNG
+7026 
-7031 DVKFTYTVEDDG
+7031 
-7043 TTNGTDDFLTDTGEI
+7043 
-7058 SVVVTEVNDQPV
+7058 
-7070 ATDIDLGNIL
+7070 
-7080 EEGQLIIKEGDLIT
+7080 IIKEDDLIA
-7094 ATSDPENDTIT
+7094 ATSDPENDSIT

-7124 GGADDAMI
+7124 GGADDATITGPYWIFTAADEYNGDVKFIYTVEDDGTTNGADDFLTDTGEISVMVTEVNDQPVATDIDLGNILEEGQLLIKEGDLIAATSDPENDSITVTNLELDEGQGQLQRFENVGGADDATI

-7151 TYTVEDDGTTNGA
+7151 TYTVEDDGTTNGT

-7178 DGVNDTPVVNGDSVT
+7178 DGVNDTPVINGDSVT
-7193 TIIDE
+7193 SMIDE

-7206 INVSDPDYVDA
+7206 INVSDPDYVDSYA
-7217 FSNDLMT
+7217 NDLMT

-7237 LPAVTTVMVNGNN
+7237 LPAMTTVIVSGNN
-7250 TGSVILVGTL
+7250 TDSVILVGTL

-7273 NGVYL
+7273 SGVYL

-7284 TNSIGLEVIAKD
+7284 TNSIGLEVVAKD

-7309 VVYNI
+7309 VVYSI

-7328 PAFNYV
+7328 TATNYV
-7334 RNITTSS
+7334 RNITASQ
-7341 SVVANSG
+7341 SVSASG
-7348 VALVGIV
+7348 IPLVGII

-7366 LKISDVP
+7366 LHISDVP
-7373 DGVDVTSDV
+7373 AGAQITSSAGSVTDLGGGVWV
-7382 GTVSLVG
+7382 
-7389 DTWIATADAI
+7389 ATADAI
-7399 DSLRLVEQS
+7399 ESLQAVGLTQ
-7408 SLGKP
+7408 
-7413 LTPGNY
+7413 TPGNY

-7425 VSEEADNN
+7425 VSEETDNN
-7433 DIAISQNIDLNLNI
+7433 DTATSASINLNLNI
-7447 VANPIDLD
+7447 VSDAADINLA
-7455 LSSETDDVQLL
+7455 SETDDVQLL
-7466 ASNFDTN
+7466 AGTN
-7473 LTGGTGNDRLVGGSG
+7473 ATDLIAGSGNDRLEGGSG
-7488 DDTLVGGDGNDTL
+7488 DDTLIGGDGNDTL

-7559 SALLQQIDAKVEGD
+7559 TALLQQIDAKVEGD
-7573 DIELTINPDG
+7573 DIELTIKSDD

-7594 DLAPQLTLSG
+7594 DLAPQLTLGG

>member
-1 MGIEVS
+1 QFSFTEGELFITL
-7 RQAAVVEVVSGEVI
+7 QGEVRFEPNRNLDHTLSEDI
-21 AVKSDGSARK
+21 VKS
-31 ISAGDI
+31 
-37 IRENEIV
+37 IV
-44 ITANHAELV
+44 VTSSDSDNDV
-53 LGSPNGVTEVA
+53 LT
-64 SNCVGCVDQ
+64 
-73 DLAWADA
+73 
-80 PIAGEVNFD
+80 
-89 LQQADAGDFDDDE
+89 
-102 FAAIQEAILGGADP
+102 
-116 TQILEATAAGGG
+116 
-128 LGSANAG
+128 
-135 FVTIDYNYTETHPS
+135 S
-149 TFFETAGLAEQTV
+149 TV
-162 DEDREEFRSI
+162 
-172 TRSSGGQSIS
+172 
-182 ETLTEGSISGNTYP
+182 TLT
-196 QSITT
+196 
-201 TETII
+201 
-206 AGSLSLAPDSFIP
+206 
-219 EILSLASLLSE
+219 
-230 LNSDI
+230 
-235 TSSGQSVIFTYDAT
+235 
-249 TNSIVG
+249 
-255 VQGTDEVLR
+255 
-264 IDIDAVS
+264 
-271 VGNNIELSLTTT
+271 
-283 ISQPIDHV
+283 
-291 PSVGGGQVSYTG
+291 
-303 DQINIT
+303 
-309 FDIQGEDS
+309 
-317 AGNPLATPIN
+317 
-327 AQVAVVDG
+327 
-335 IDPSAESVNI
+335 
-345 TNVETSSAAIEG
+345 
-357 TFSNI
+357 
-362 GSDNLQSV
+362 
-370 VFDASA
+370 
-376 LDQFDGLL
+376 
-384 SDNQNT
+384 
-390 LARLSDDGTTI
+390 
-401 TLSIQGRG
+401 
-409 EVVLTISLDTDGTY
+409 
-423 KFEQSNPI
+423 
-431 EQVGTDSLTFT
+431 
-442 LPITITD
+442 
-449 FDQDVVTNTINIAI
+449 I
-463 TDGDSPVINNV
+463 TDGDLPTIDTVPTVILSETNLN
-474 DSISVDEAGIIGGS
+474 DGS
-488 QEGTAP
+488 AP
-494 VAGSGSITA
+494 SGSAVSQTETITYTNQ
-503 DIFESD
+503 SD
-509 IIDHYELEPTE
+509 DVTGFRIEPTE
-520 FNTGGTLVSNGAV
+520 FNTGGTLKSNGLV
-533 VLLELVGE
+533 VELKADPTTPGGYIGYVTDGSNVETNVFTISFSDTNLGQYTFTLLEALDHADGLL
-541 TNGVRTY
+541 N
-548 EGYVEVNGS
+548 NNLN
-557 RITVFDVKIDSPSLG
+557 FD
-572 NYEFN
+572 
-577 LYEELSHQGAEDALL
+577 
-592 TFALPI
+592 LPV
-598 YAVDA
+598 YAVDSDGDDSLVSQLSVTIGDDVQIVQDGTLDITEPNLA
-603 DGDRSAL
+603 DGTVST
-610 SGGSNTP
+610 NTIDVMP
-617 EAAEI
+617 EQ
-622 LVNVKDD
+622 
-629 VVELV
+629 
-634 DKVESVTEPTLAGD
+634 S
-648 TIVSYNLFNFEG
+648 
-660 ADGSTIQSFNYD
+660 ADGATITQFTYD
-672 GVDYSLDQS
+672 GQVRTLDQN
-681 LLPDAA
+681 DNGE
-687 QTFSFTEGVVTI
+687 QQFSFTEGELFITLEGEVRFEPNRNLDHESGPIVKSIVVTSSDGDVDVETATVVLTITDGDIPTIESVPSVTLSETQLSDGSTPSGSAVSQTETISFTHQSDDVEKFRIEPTEFNVGGALTSNNIAVELKEDPADSGIYTGFIDDGGTDVPVFSLSFSGTTLGEYAFTLLEALDHADGLDNNELTFDLPVYAVDSDGDDSLMSPLSVTIGDDVQIMANGTLGITEPNLADGTVTTNTIDVMTAQSADGAVITQFTYDGGTAQTLDPTITGEQKFTFTEGDVFVTIEGNVRFEPNRDLGHEDGDIVKSLVFTSSDGDVDVETATVTLTIIDGDIPTIESVPSIVLAEADLADGSSPIMGVVSQTETISFTHQSDNVEKFRLEPSEFNSDDSLKSDGLPIDLKEDPTGSGNYVGFTTSASNVETPIFTLSFSAATLGQYTFTLLENIDHEDGRGNNDFTFELPVYAVDTDGDDSLMSPLSVTITDDVQVMVSGSLSIEEPTVADLAAGTPATSVFDVLTSASADGASVTQFTYDGTAYSLDPNDATEQEFTFTEGSLFITTQGEVRFEPNRDLDHSAGDIVKNIVVTSGDGDDDVLTSTVTLTITDGDVPTIDVIPPI
-699 SLNGDF
+699 SLSETNLADGSDPSNSAVSDTKVIQYTHESDDVESFRIEPTEFNTLGTLTSNNLAVQLKEDPNSAGDYIGFVKDASNVETNVFTISFSDTNLGQYTFTLLEALDHVDGLANNNLSFDLPVYAVDSDGDDSLVSQLNVTIGDDVQIMQDGTLDITEPNLADGTITTSTIDVMPEQSADGATITQFTYDGQVRTLDQTDNGEQQFSFTEGELFITLEGEVRFEPNRNLDHTVSEDIVKSIVVTSSDGDVDIETATVVLTITDGDIPTIESVPSVTLSETQLSDGSTPSGSAVSQTETISFTHQSDDVEKFRIEPTEFNVGGALTSNNIAVELKEDPADSGVYVGFIDDAGTDVPVFSLSFSGTTLGEYTFTLLEALDHAYGLDNNELTFDLPVYAVDSDGDDSLMSPLSVTIGDDVQIMANGTLGITEPNLADGTVTTNTIDVMTAQSADGAVITQFTYDGGTAQTLDPTITGEQKFTFTEGDVFVTIEGNVRFEPNRDLDHEDGDIVKSLVFTSSDGDIDVETATVTLTIIDGDIPTIESVPSIALAEADLADGSSPIMGAVSQTETISFTHQSDNVEKFRLEPSEFNTNNALKSDGLIIEIREEPTGSGNYIGFTTDISNVETTVFTLDF
-705 SFEVARDIDH
+705 SSSTLGEYTFTLLEAIDH
-715 TNSETI
+715 TPIQGNNDLTFNLPVYAVDTDGDDSLMSPLSVTITDDVQVMASGDLTIEEPTVADLAAGTPTTSVFDVLTSASADGASVTQFTYDGTAYSLDPNDATEQEFTFTEGSLFITTQGEVRFEPNRDLDHSVGDI
-721 VKQFSFLAEDGDGDT
+721 VKNIVVTSNDGDDDVLTSTVTLTIKDGDVPTIDVIPPISLSEKNLADGSDPSNSAVSDTKVIQFTHESDDVESFRIEPTEFNTLGTLTSNNLAVQLKEDPNSAGDYIGFVKDASDVETNVFTVTFSGTNLGQYTFTLLEALDHVDGLANNDLSFDLPVYAVDSDGDDSLASQLNVTIGDDVQIMQDGTLDITEPNLADGTITTNTIDVMPEQSADGATITQFTYDGQVRTLDQTDNGEQQFSFTEGELFITLEGEVRFEPNRNLDHTANEDIVKSIVVTSSDSDN
-736 DTSTLEL
+736 DVLTSTVTLT
-743 SITDGQDPII
+743 ITDGDIPTI
-753 DLIPPVTLSE
+753 DAVPSVTLSE

-802 NVGGALMSNGFAVE
+802 NVGGALKSNGFSVE

-830 ITDGS
+830 ITNGS
-835 NTEVPVFTIGF
+835 STEVPVFTIAF
-846 STTTLGEYT
+846 STSTLGEYT
-855 FTLLEALDHVDGLD
+855 FTLLEALDHADGLD
-869 NNDLSFDLPVYAVD
+869 NNDLSFELPVYAVD

-964 TEGELFITLEGEVR
+964 TEGKLYITLEGEVR
-978 FEPNRNLDH
+978 FEPNRDLDH

-997 VVTSSDFDNDSLTST
+997 VVTSSDFDNDPVTSAI
-1012 VTLTITDGD
+1012 TLTITDGD
-1021 NPTIDVIPSVTLS
+1021 NPTIDSVPSVVLEEADLTDGSSPSGSAVSQTETITFTNQSDDVEKFRLEPSEFNTNNALKSDGLSIEIREEPTGSGNYIGFTTDISNVETTVFTLDFSSTTLGEYTFTLLEAIDHTPVQGNNDLTFNLPVYAVDSDGDDSLMSPLAVTITDDVQVMVNDSLTIEEPTVADLAAGTPTTATVNVLDEEGADGTTITQFTYDGGAVLTLDQNDAGEQKFVVADGALYITLQGDIRFEPSRNLDHTGGDIVKSIVVTSSDSDSDLVSSTVTLTITDGDIPTIDTVPSVTLS

-1046 STVSST
+1046 SAVSST

-1063 VVRFRI
+1063 V
-1069 EPTEFNTNDDLK
+1069 
-1081 SNGLAVELREEP
+1081 
-1093 AGSGDYIGFT
+1093 
-1103 TSATNVETTVFTL
+1103 TS
-1116 SFSSTTLGE
+1116 
-1125 YTFTLLEA
+1125 
-1133 LDHQDARGNNDLS
+1133 
-1146 FDLPVYA
+1146 
-1153 VDSDGDDSLMSPLNV
+1153 
-1168 TIGDDVQIMQ
+1168 
-1178 DGTLNIT
+1178 
-1185 EPTVADLAAGTPTT
+1185 
-1199 AIFDVMPN
+1199 
-1207 QSADGAT
+1207 
-1214 VTQFTYDG
+1214 
-1222 QLRTLD
+1222 
-1228 QNDNGEQQFSFTEG
+1228 
-1242 ELFITLEGDVRFEP
+1242 
-1256 NRNLDHILSEDIVKS
+1256 
-1271 IVVTSSDS
+1271 
-1279 DNDALTSTVTLT
+1279 
-1291 ITDGDIPTIDN
+1291 
-1302 VPTVSLSET
+1302 
-1311 SLSDGSSPSG
+1311 
-1321 SAVSS
+1321 
-1326 TQTIT
+1326 
-1331 YTTQSDDVTNFRIE
+1331 FRIE
-1345 PTEFNVGGGLTSNG
+1345 PTEFNVGGALTSNG

-1369 TPGGYIGYVTDGSN
+1369 TPGGYIGFVTTAPN

-1408 LDHVDGLANNDLS
+1408 LDHVDGLVKNDLI

-1447 DVQIMQGGT
+1447 DVQVMQNQA
-1456 LDIIEP
+1456 LNIIEP
-1462 NLADGTI
+1462 TVAYLAAGTP
-1469 TTSTI
+1469 TTATV
-1474 DVMPNQSADGAKIT
+1474 DVMPSQSADGATIT
-1488 QFTYDGQVRTLD
+1488 QFTYDGGAAITLD
-1500 QTDNGEQQFSFTEGE
+1500 QNDIGEQKFVFTEGS
-1515 LFITLQGDVRFE
+1515 LFITLQGEVRFE

-1547 SSDLDNDVLTSTV
+1547 SSDLDNDVVTSTV
-1560 MLTITDGDI
+1560 TLTITDGDI

-1624 AALKSNGFAV
+1624 
-1634 EIKEDS
+1634 
-1640 ANPGTYIGFITN
+1640 
-1652 GSGAE
+1652 
-1657 NPVFTI
+1657 
-1663 AFSTSTLGEYTFT
+1663 
-1676 LLEALDH
+1676 
-1683 VDGLDKND
+1683 
-1691 LSFDL
+1691 
-1696 PIYAVDTDGDD
+1696 
-1707 SLVSQLNVTIG
+1707 
-1718 DDVQIMKD
+1718 
-1726 GTLDITEPNLADGT
+1726 
-1740 ITTNTIDVMPNQ
+1740 
-1752 SADGATITQF
+1752 
-1762 TYDGVVNT
+1762 
-1770 LDQSISGEQQFSFTE
+1770 
-1785 GELFITLEGEVRFEP
+1785 
-1800 NRDLD
+1800 
-1805 HSVSEDIVKSIV
+1805 
-1817 VTSSDFDND
+1817 
-1826 PVTSTITL
+1826 
-1834 TITDGDN
+1834 
-1841 PTIDVI
+1841 
-1847 PSVTLSEINLS
+1847 
-1858 DGSAP
+1858 
-1863 SGSAV
+1863 
-1868 SSTQTITFTNQSDDV
+1868 
-1883 VRFRIEPTEFNTND
+1883 
-1897 DLKSNGLAVELR
+1897 
-1909 EDPAGSGDY
+1909 
-1918 IGFTT
+1918 
-1923 SATNVETQVFTL
+1923 
-1935 SFNAGSLGE
+1935 
-1944 YTFTLIEALD
+1944 
-1954 HQDARGNNDLS
+1954 
-1965 FDLPVYAV
+1965 
-1973 DSDGDDSLMSP
+1973 
-1984 LNVTIGDDVQIMQDS
+1984 
-1999 TLDIVEPTVADLAA
+1999 
-2013 GTVTTNT
+2013 
-2020 IDVMPNQSADG
+2020 
-2031 ATITQFTYDGQLRT
+2031 
-2045 LDPNDNGEQQFSFTE
+2045 
-2060 GELFITLEGE
+2060 
-2070 VRFEPNRNLDHT
+2070 
-2082 LSEDIVKSI
+2082 
-2091 VVTSSDSDN
+2091 
-2100 DVLTST
+2100 
-2106 VTLTITDGDI
+2106 
-2116 PTIDNVPTVTLS
+2116 
-2128 ETNLSD
+2128 
-2134 GSMPS
+2134 
-2139 GSAVSST
+2139 
-2146 QTITYT
+2146 
-2152 TQSDDVTSF
+2152 
-2161 RIEPTEFNVGGGLT
+2161 
-2175 SNGLAVELKAD
+2175 
-2186 PTTPGGYIG
+2186 
-2195 FVTDGSNVETNVFTI
+2195 
-2210 SFSDTNLGQ
+2210 
-2219 YTFTLLEALDH
+2219 
-2230 VDGLANND
+2230 
-2238 LSFDLP
+2238 
-2244 VYAVDSDGDDSL
+2244 
-2256 VSQLSV
+2256 
-2262 TIGDDVQIMQGGT
+2262 
-2275 LDITEPNLADGT
+2275 
-2287 ITSNTIDVMPEQS
+2287 
-2300 ADGATI
+2300 
-2306 TQFTYDGQVRT
+2306 
-2317 LDQSDNG
+2317 
-2324 EQQFSFTEGE
+2324 
-2334 LFITLQGDVRFEPN
+2334 
-2348 RNLDHTLSEDIVKSI
+2348 
-2363 VVTSSDLD
+2363 
-2371 NDVVTSTVTLTIT
+2371 
-2384 DGDIPTIDAVPSVTL
+2384 
-2399 SEINLA
+2399 
-2405 DGSAPSGSAVSQT
+2405 
-2418 ETITFTNQSDDVA
+2418 
-2431 SFRIEPTEF
+2431 
-2440 NVGGALK
+2440 GALK

-2463 TYIGFITNGSGT
+2463 TYIGFITDGSNT

-2495 LLEALDHTDGLD
+2495 LLEALDHADGLD

-2605 ELFITLEGEVR
+2605 ELFITL
-2616 FEPNRD
+2616 
-2622 LDHSVS
+2622 
-2628 EDIVKS
+2628 
-2634 IVVTSSDFDN
+2634 
-2644 DPVTSAITLTITDGD
+2644 
-2659 NPTIDSVPSVVLE
+2659 
-2672 EADLTDGSSPSGS
+2672 
-2685 AVSSTQTITFTNQS
+2685 
-2699 DDVVRF
+2699 
-2705 RIEPTEFNTNNALKS
+2705 
-2720 DGLSIEIR
+2720 
-2728 EEPTGSGNYI
+2728 
-2738 GFTTDISNAE
+2738 
-2748 TTVFTLSFS
+2748 
-2757 NTTLG
+2757 
-2762 EYTFTLLEAIDH
+2762 
-2774 SPVQGNNDLTFNLPV
+2774 
-2789 YAVDSDGDDSLMSP
+2789 
-2803 LAVTITDDIQVMVN
+2803 
-2817 DSLTIEEPTVADLA
+2817 
-2831 AGTPTTASV
+2831 
-2840 NVLDEEGA
+2840 
-2848 DGTTITQFTYDGGA
+2848 
-2862 VLTLDQN
+2862 
-2869 DTGEQKFVV
+2869 
-2878 ADGALYITLQG
+2878 
-2889 DIRFEPSRNL
+2889 
-2899 DHTGGDIVKSI
+2899 
-2910 VVTSSDSDSDLV
+2910 
-2922 SSTVTLTITDGDI
+2922 
-2935 PTIDTVPSVTLSETN
+2935 
-2950 LSDGSAPNASA
+2950 
-2961 VSSTQTI
+2961 
-2968 TFTNQ
+2968 
-2973 SDDVTSFRIEPTDFN
+2973 
-2988 VGGALKSNG
+2988 
-2997 LAVELKADPTTP
+2997 
-3009 GGYIGFVTDGSNV
+3009 
-3022 ETNVFT
+3022 
-3028 ISFSDTNLGQYTFTL
+3028 
-3043 LEALDHVDG
+3043 
-3052 LVKNDLTF
+3052 
-3060 DLPVYAVDSDGDD
+3060 
-3073 SLVSQL
+3073 
-3079 NVTIGDDVQ
+3079 
-3088 VMQNQALNIIEP
+3088 
-3100 TVADLAAGTPTTATV
+3100 
-3115 DVMPSQ
+3115 
-3121 SADGATIT
+3121 
-3129 QFTYDGGAAITLDQ
+3129 
-3143 NDTGEQKFVFTE
+3143 
-3155 GSLFITL
+3155 
-3162 QGEVRFEPN
+3162 
-3171 RNLNHTASEDIV
+3171 
-3183 KSIVVTSSDL
+3183 
-3193 DNDVLTSTVTLTIT
+3193 
-3207 DGDIPTID
+3207 
-3215 AVPSVTLSET
+3215 
-3225 NLSDGSAPSGSAVS
+3225 
-3239 QTETITFTNQ
+3239 
-3249 SDDVASFRIE
+3249 
-3259 PTEFNVGGAL
+3259 
-3269 KSNGFSVEIKEDS
+3269 
-3282 ANPGTY
+3282 
-3288 IGFIADGSNAEVP
+3288 
-3301 VFTIAFSTSTLGE
+3301 
-3314 YTFTLLEALDHAD
+3314 
-3327 GLDKNDLSFDLPV
+3327 
-3340 YAVDSDGDDSLVSQL
+3340 
-3355 NVTIGDDVQIMQDGT
+3355 
-3370 LDITE
+3370 
-3375 PNLADGTITTN
+3375 
-3386 TIDVMPNQSADGAT
+3386 
-3400 ITEFSFGGIV
+3400 
-3410 KTLDQSIV
+3410 
-3418 GEQQFSFTEGEL
+3418 
-3430 FITLQGQVR
+3430 QGQVR

-3497 NLADGSASNA
+3497 NLADGSAPSG
-3507 GAVSSTQTITFTNQ
+3507 GAVSQTETITFTNQ

-3678 KTAESL
+3678 NTAESL

-3721 GDITKSIEVTS
+3721 GEITKSIEVTS
-3732 VDLDGDIVTSTV
+3732 VDLDGDIVTSSV

-3765 EVDLAD
+3765 EVELAD
-3771 GSVPTGNPVTM
+3771 GSAPTGNPVTM
-3782 TQTITYTAGSDDV
+3782 TQTITYTTGSDDV

-3881 VLAVDSDGDDSAMSP
+3881 VLAVDADGDDSAMSP

-3902 DDVQGVQ
+3902 GDVQGVQ
-3909 DGTLSITEPS
+3909 DGTLSIIEPS
-3919 LADLASGTPPTT
+3919 LADLVSGTPPTT
-3931 AIIDVMPTQSADGA
+3931 PIIDVMPTQSADGA

-3950 TYDGGTAVTLDPSIS
+3950 TYDGGTAVTLDPSIA

-4093 VQLKEDPSSA
+4093 VQLKEDPASA

-4147 LNNDLTFRLP
+4147 LYNDLTFRLP

-4186 GFLTITE
+4186 GLLTITE

-4212 DGANITQF
+4212 DGATITQF

-4231 QNISGEQEFVFTEGS
+4231 QSISGEQEFVFTEGS

-4424 DLSVYAEDTDGDIS
+4424 DLPVYAEDTDGDIS

-4572 DTVPTVALAEA
+4572 DTVPAVALAEA
-4583 NLIDGSSPGLPVSQT
+4583 NLMDGSSPGLPVSQT
-4598 ETITFTAGSDDVS
+4598 ETITFTQGSDDVN
-4611 HFRIDPAQFNT
+4611 HFRIDTTQFNT

-4667 LGEYTFALLEE
+4667 LGEYTFTLLEE

-4701 DNTDSA
+4701 DNTDS
-4707 VKPLTVTITDD
+4707 VMKPLTVTITDD

-4731 VVDEDDLG
+4731 VVDEGDLG

-4779 KITEITGAANTTTYQ
+4779 KIAEITGAANTTTYQ

-4903 ADGVVLY
+4903 ADGVVVY

-5047 GAVLSRIE
+5047 DAALTRIE
-5055 GISNN
+5055 GITNN

-5066 RTGNNGPYSSG
+5066 RSGNNGPYSSG

-5092 TDDGSGGVDTREL
+5092 TNGGADTREL

-5117 FRANG
+5117 FKANG

-5309 IEKNGSTDH
+5309 IEKNGTTEH
-5318 TVNSNFRI
+5318 TINSNFRI

-5337 DDTSSTYQYQVNE
+5337 DDSNSTYQYQVNE

-5382 GMFELLDQNGNVLT
+5382 GKFELLDQNGNVLT

-5441 SANGGAND
+5441 SDNGGAND

-5488 DYVGPLDNK
+5488 DYVGLLDNK

-5577 DVTGVVK
+5577 NVTGVVK
-5584 DTANLSTGAQIDEE
+5584 DTANLSTGVQIDEE

-5654 TVLSGERRPD
+5654 TVLSGERKPD

-5777 DTSTTYNT
+5777 DTSATYNT

-5803 TDYIDNDEHF
+5803 TDYIDDDEHF

-5896 DVTDPGQGI
+5896 DINNTGQGI
-5905 VTATI
+5905 AMATV
-5910 TGTIDVRVR
+5910 TGTINVVVR
-5919 PVVEPGDADNKIVVS
+5919 PVVEPGNADNKIVVS

-6107 IAIVPNS
+6107 IAIVPDS

-6163 ISLSGASDVDFV
+6163 ISLSGTSDVDFV

-6729 LKVDQTLTGAQ
+6729 LKVDQTLPGAQ

-6800 TLDDGGNNGLIDVGD
+6800 TLDDGGNNGLIDAGD
-6815 PNTAQTNQATFTIKV
+6815 PNTGQTNQATFTIKV
-6830 TEVNDAPVATDVDL
+6830 TEVNDAPVATNVDL

-6897 AGVTGPF
+6897 AGITGPF

-7043 TTNGTDDFLTDTGEI
+7043 TTNGADDFLTDTGEI
-7058 SVVVTEVNDQPV
+7058 SVVVTDVNDQPV
-7070 ATDIDLGNIL
+7070 ATDIDLGTIL

-7178 DGVNDTPVVNGDSVT
+7178 DGVNDTPVVNGDRVT

-7328 PAFNYV
+7328 TASNYV
-7334 RNITTSS
+7334 RNITASQ
-7341 SVVANSG
+7341 SVSASG
-7348 VALVGIV
+7348 IPLVGII

-7366 LKISDVP
+7366 LHISDVP
-7373 DGVDVTSDV
+7373 AGAQITSDV
-7382 GTVSLVG
+7382 GSVTDLGGGVWV
-7389 DTWIATADAI
+7389 ATADAI
-7399 DSLRLVEQS
+7399 DSLQAVGLSQ
-7408 SLGKP
+7408 
-7413 LTPGNY
+7413 TPGSY

-7425 VSEEADNN
+7425 VSEETDNN
-7433 DIAISQNIDLNLNI
+7433 DTATSTSIDLNLNI
-7447 VANPIDLD
+7447 VSDAVDINLA
-7455 LSSETDDVQLL
+7455 SETDDVQLL
-7466 ASNFDTN
+7466 AGANATD
-7473 LTGGTGNDRLVGGSG
+7473 LTAGSGNDRLEGGAG

-7501 IGGGGSDILTGGNG
+7501 IGGGGSDILTGGDG

-7559 SALLQQIDAKVEGD
+7559 TALLQQIDAKVEGD
-7573 DIELTINPDG
+7573 DIELTIKSDG

>member
-44 ITANHAELV
+44 ITANQAELV
-53 LGSPNGVTEVA
+53 LGTPNGVTEVA

-89 LQQADAGDFDDDE
+89 LQQADAGDFDDE

-206 AGSLSLAPDSFIP
+206 AGSLALAPDSFVP
-219 EILSLASLLSE
+219 ETLSLASLLSE

-235 TSSGQSVIFTYDAT
+235 TSSGQPVTFTYDAA
-249 TNSIVG
+249 TNSIIG

-345 TNVETSSAAIEG
+345 TNVETSSAVIEG

-431 EQVGTDSLTFT
+431 EQVGTDSLTFA

-463 TDGDSPVINNV
+463 TDGDSPVITNV
-474 DSISVDEAGIIGGS
+474 DSIDVDEAGIVGGS

-494 VAGSGSITA
+494 VSGTGSITA

-509 IIDHYELEPTE
+509 IIDHYELEPAE
-520 FNTGGTLVSNGAV
+520 FNTGGSLVSNGEA
-533 VLLELVGE
+533 VLLELIDE

-572 NYEFN
+572 SYEFN
-577 LYEELSHQGAEDALL
+577 LYEDLSHQGAEDTLL

-610 SGGSNTP
+610 SGGSSTP

-622 LVNVKDD
+622 LVNVTDD

-648 TIVSYNLFNFEG
+648 TVVSYNLFNFEG
-660 ADGSTIQSFNYD
+660 ADGSTIQYFNYD

-681 LLPDAA
+681 LLPDAV

-763 TNLNDGSAPSG
+763 ANLADGSSPSG
-774 STVSATETITFTA
+774 SAVSATETITFTA
-787 GSDDVASFRIEPTEF
+787 GSDDVAKFRIEPTEF
-802 NVGGALMSNGFAVE
+802 NVDGTLKSNGFAVE
-816 IKEDSANPGTYIGF
+816 IKEDSAIQGTYIGF
-830 ITDGS
+830 ITNASGS
-835 NTEVPVFTIGF
+835 EIPVFTISF
-846 STTTLGEYT
+846 SATTLGEYT

-869 NNDLSFDLPVYAVD
+869 KNDLSFELPVYAVD
-883 TDGDDSLVSQLNVT
+883 SDGDDSLVSQLNVT

-918 DGTITTNT
+918 DGTVTTNT
-926 IDVMPNQSADG
+926 IDVMPDQSADG
-937 ATITQFTYDGQ
+937 ATITQFNYDGVVN
-948 LRTLDQ
+948 TLDQ
-954 NDTGEQQFSF
+954 SISGEQQFNF
-964 TEGELFITLEGEVR
+964 AEGRLFITLEGEMR

-987 SVSEDIVKSI
+987 SASEDIVKSI
-997 VVTSSDFDNDSLTST
+997 VVTSNDFDNDPVTST

-1021 NPTIDVIPSVTLS
+1021 NPTIDAVPSVALEES
-1034 ETNLSDGSAPSG
+1034 DLADGSSPSG
-1046 STVSST
+1046 SAVSQT
-1052 QTITFTNQSDD
+1052 ETITFTNQSDD
-1063 VVRFRI
+1063 VEKFRL
-1069 EPTEFNTNDDLK
+1069 EPSEFNVGDSLTSD
-1081 SNGLAVELREEP
+1081 GLVIEIREEP
-1093 AGSGDYIGFT
+1093 AGSGNYIGFT
-1103 TSATNVETTVFTL
+1103 TDISNTETTVFTL
-1116 SFSSTTLGE
+1116 DFSSTNLGE
-1125 YTFTLLEA
+1125 YTFTLIEA
-1133 LDHQDARGNNDLS
+1133 IDHTPIQGNNDLT
-1146 FDLPVYA
+1146 FNLPVYA
-1153 VDSDGDDSLMSPLNV
+1153 VDSDGDDSLMSPLAV
-1168 TIGDDVQIMQ
+1168 TITDDVQVMVNSSLDIE
-1178 DGTLNIT
+1178 
-1185 EPTVADLAAGTPTT
+1185 EPTVSDLAAGTPTT
-1199 AIFDVMPN
+1199 TTVNVLDEEG
-1207 QSADGAT
+1207 ADGT
-1214 VTQFTYDG
+1214 TITQLTYDG
-1222 QLRTLD
+1222 GAVLTLD
-1228 QNDNGEQQFSFTEG
+1228 QSDTGEQKFDVPEG
-1242 ELFITLEGDVRFEP
+1242 SLYITLQGDVRFEP
-1256 NRNLDHILSEDIVKS
+1256 NRNLDHTGGDIVKS

-1279 DNDALTSTVTLT
+1279 DNDLVSSTVTLT

-1302 VPTVSLSET
+1302 VPSVTLSE
-1311 SLSDGSSPSG
+1311 SNLSDGSTPSG
-1321 SAVSS
+1321 SAVSQ
-1326 TQTIT
+1326 TETIT
-1331 YTTQSDDVTNFRIE
+1331 FTNQSDDVTSFRIE
-1345 PTEFNVGGGLTSNG
+1345 PTEFNIGGLLKSNG
-1359 LAVELKADPT
+1359 LTVELKVDPS
-1369 TPGGYIGYVTDGSN
+1369 TPGGYIGFVTTAPN
-1383 VETNVFTISFSDTNL
+1383 VETNVFTISFSDTNI

-1408 LDHVDGLANNDLS
+1408 LDHVDGLGNNNLSFDLPVYAVDKDGDDSLVSQLNVTLGDDVQIMQNGTLDIVEPNVADLAGGTVTTNTIDVMPTQSADGATIIQFTYDGQLRTLDQTDNGEQKFSFTEGELFITLQGEVRFEPNRNLDHTTSEDIVKSIVVTSSDFDNDPVTATVTLTITDGDIPTIDAVPSVTLSETNLSDGSSPSGSAVSQTETITFTNQSDDVTSFRIEPTEFNVGGVLKSNGFAVEIKEDSANPGTYIGFITNGSSAEVPVFTISFSSATLGEYTFTLLEALDHVAGLANNDLS

-1441 NVTIGD
+1441 NVTIDD
-1447 DVQIMQGGT
+1447 DVQIMQGG
-1456 LDIIEP
+1456 
-1462 NLADGTI
+1462 
-1469 TTSTI
+1469 
-1474 DVMPNQSADGAKIT
+1474 
-1488 QFTYDGQVRTLD
+1488 
-1500 QTDNGEQQFSFTEGE
+1500 
-1515 LFITLQGDVRFE
+1515 
-1527 PNRNLDHTLSED
+1527 
-1539 IVKSIVVT
+1539 
-1547 SSDLDNDVLTSTV
+1547 
-1560 MLTITDGDI
+1560 
-1569 PTIDAVP
+1569 
-1576 SVTLSESNLADGSA
+1576 
-1590 PSGSTVSQ
+1590 
-1598 TETITFTNQS
+1598 
-1608 DDVASFRIE
+1608 
-1617 PTEFNVG
+1617 
-1624 AALKSNGFAV
+1624 ALN
-1634 EIKEDS
+1634 
-1640 ANPGTYIGFITN
+1640 
-1652 GSGAE
+1652 
-1657 NPVFTI
+1657 
-1663 AFSTSTLGEYTFT
+1663 
-1676 LLEALDH
+1676 
-1683 VDGLDKND
+1683 
-1691 LSFDL
+1691 
-1696 PIYAVDTDGDD
+1696 
-1707 SLVSQLNVTIG
+1707 
-1718 DDVQIMKD
+1718 
-1726 GTLDITEPNLADGT
+1726 ITEPTVADLAAGT
-1740 ITTNTIDVMPNQ
+1740 PTTATFDVMPNQ

-1770 LDQSISGEQQFSFTE
+1770 LDQNIAGEQQFIFAE
-1785 GELFITLEGEVRFEP
+1785 GKLYITLEGEVRFEP

-1805 HSVSEDIVKSIV
+1805 HTAGDIVKSIV
-1817 VTSSDFDND
+1817 VTSSDFDKD
-1826 PVTSTITL
+1826 SVTSTVTL
-1834 TITDGDN
+1834 TITDGDI

-1847 PSVTLSEINLS
+1847 PTVSLSETNLT

-1868 SSTQTITFTNQSDDV
+1868 SQTETITFTNQSDDV
-1883 VRFRIEPTEFNTND
+1883 VRFRLEPTEFNTND
-1897 DLKSNGLAVELR
+1897 ALTSNGLAVELR
-1909 EDPAGSGDY
+1909 EDPQGSGNY

-1923 SATNVETQVFTL
+1923 SSSNAVTTVFTL
-1935 SFNAGSLGE
+1935 SFSGTTLGE

-1973 DSDGDDSLMSP
+1973 DSDGDDSL
-1984 LNVTIGDDVQIMQDS
+1984 
-1999 TLDIVEPTVADLAA
+1999 
-2013 GTVTTNT
+2013 
-2020 IDVMPNQSADG
+2020 
-2031 ATITQFTYDGQLRT
+2031 
-2045 LDPNDNGEQQFSFTE
+2045 
-2060 GELFITLEGE
+2060 
-2070 VRFEPNRNLDHT
+2070 
-2082 LSEDIVKSI
+2082 
-2091 VVTSSDSDN
+2091 
-2100 DVLTST
+2100 
-2106 VTLTITDGDI
+2106 
-2116 PTIDNVPTVTLS
+2116 
-2128 ETNLSD
+2128 
-2134 GSMPS
+2134 
-2139 GSAVSST
+2139 
-2146 QTITYT
+2146 
-2152 TQSDDVTSF
+2152 
-2161 RIEPTEFNVGGGLT
+2161 
-2175 SNGLAVELKAD
+2175 
-2186 PTTPGGYIG
+2186 
-2195 FVTDGSNVETNVFTI
+2195 
-2210 SFSDTNLGQ
+2210 
-2219 YTFTLLEALDH
+2219 
-2230 VDGLANND
+2230 
-2238 LSFDLP
+2238 
-2244 VYAVDSDGDDSL
+2244 
-2256 VSQLSV
+2256 
-2262 TIGDDVQIMQGGT
+2262 
-2275 LDITEPNLADGT
+2275 
-2287 ITSNTIDVMPEQS
+2287 
-2300 ADGATI
+2300 
-2306 TQFTYDGQVRT
+2306 
-2317 LDQSDNG
+2317 
-2324 EQQFSFTEGE
+2324 
-2334 LFITLQGDVRFEPN
+2334 
-2348 RNLDHTLSEDIVKSI
+2348 
-2363 VVTSSDLD
+2363 
-2371 NDVVTSTVTLTIT
+2371 
-2384 DGDIPTIDAVPSVTL
+2384 
-2399 SEINLA
+2399 
-2405 DGSAPSGSAVSQT
+2405 
-2418 ETITFTNQSDDVA
+2418 
-2431 SFRIEPTEF
+2431 
-2440 NVGGALK
+2440 
-2447 SNGFAVE
+2447 
-2454 IKEDSANPG
+2454 
-2463 TYIGFITNGSGT
+2463 
-2475 EVPVFTIAFST
+2475 
-2486 STLGEYTFT
+2486 
-2495 LLEALDHTDGLD
+2495 
-2507 KNDLSFDLPVYAVDT
+2507 
-2522 DGDDSL
+2522 
-2528 VSQLNVTIGDDVQ
+2528 
-2541 IMQDGTLDIIEPNL
+2541 
-2555 ADGTITTNTIDVM
+2555 
-2568 PNQSADGATIT
+2568 
-2579 QFTYDGQLRTLDQ
+2579 
-2592 NDTGEQQFSFTEG
+2592 
-2605 ELFITLEGEVR
+2605 
-2616 FEPNRD
+2616 
-2622 LDHSVS
+2622 
-2628 EDIVKS
+2628 
-2634 IVVTSSDFDN
+2634 
-2644 DPVTSAITLTITDGD
+2644 
-2659 NPTIDSVPSVVLE
+2659 
-2672 EADLTDGSSPSGS
+2672 
-2685 AVSSTQTITFTNQS
+2685 
-2699 DDVVRF
+2699 
-2705 RIEPTEFNTNNALKS
+2705 
-2720 DGLSIEIR
+2720 
-2728 EEPTGSGNYI
+2728 
-2738 GFTTDISNAE
+2738 
-2748 TTVFTLSFS
+2748 
-2757 NTTLG
+2757 
-2762 EYTFTLLEAIDH
+2762 
-2774 SPVQGNNDLTFNLPV
+2774 
-2789 YAVDSDGDDSLMSP
+2789 
-2803 LAVTITDDIQVMVN
+2803 
-2817 DSLTIEEPTVADLA
+2817 
-2831 AGTPTTASV
+2831 
-2840 NVLDEEGA
+2840 
-2848 DGTTITQFTYDGGA
+2848 
-2862 VLTLDQN
+2862 
-2869 DTGEQKFVV
+2869 
-2878 ADGALYITLQG
+2878 
-2889 DIRFEPSRNL
+2889 
-2899 DHTGGDIVKSI
+2899 
-2910 VVTSSDSDSDLV
+2910 
-2922 SSTVTLTITDGDI
+2922 
-2935 PTIDTVPSVTLSETN
+2935 
-2950 LSDGSAPNASA
+2950 
-2961 VSSTQTI
+2961 
-2968 TFTNQ
+2968 
-2973 SDDVTSFRIEPTDFN
+2973 
-2988 VGGALKSNG
+2988 
-2997 LAVELKADPTTP
+2997 
-3009 GGYIGFVTDGSNV
+3009 
-3022 ETNVFT
+3022 
-3028 ISFSDTNLGQYTFTL
+3028 
-3043 LEALDHVDG
+3043 
-3052 LVKNDLTF
+3052 
-3060 DLPVYAVDSDGDD
+3060 
-3073 SLVSQL
+3073 
-3079 NVTIGDDVQ
+3079 
-3088 VMQNQALNIIEP
+3088 
-3100 TVADLAAGTPTTATV
+3100 
-3115 DVMPSQ
+3115 
-3121 SADGATIT
+3121 
-3129 QFTYDGGAAITLDQ
+3129 
-3143 NDTGEQKFVFTE
+3143 
-3155 GSLFITL
+3155 
-3162 QGEVRFEPN
+3162 
-3171 RNLNHTASEDIV
+3171 
-3183 KSIVVTSSDL
+3183 
-3193 DNDVLTSTVTLTIT
+3193 
-3207 DGDIPTID
+3207 
-3215 AVPSVTLSET
+3215 
-3225 NLSDGSAPSGSAVS
+3225 
-3239 QTETITFTNQ
+3239 
-3249 SDDVASFRIE
+3249 
-3259 PTEFNVGGAL
+3259 
-3269 KSNGFSVEIKEDS
+3269 
-3282 ANPGTY
+3282 
-3288 IGFIADGSNAEVP
+3288 
-3301 VFTIAFSTSTLGE
+3301 
-3314 YTFTLLEALDHAD
+3314 
-3327 GLDKNDLSFDLPV
+3327 
-3340 YAVDSDGDDSLVSQL
+3340 
-3355 NVTIGDDVQIMQDGT
+3355 
-3370 LDITE
+3370 
-3375 PNLADGTITTN
+3375 
-3386 TIDVMPNQSADGAT
+3386 
-3400 ITEFSFGGIV
+3400 
-3410 KTLDQSIV
+3410 
-3418 GEQQFSFTEGEL
+3418 
-3430 FITLQGQVR
+3430 
-3439 FEPNRDLDHS
+3439 
-3449 ASEDIVKSI
+3449 
-3458 VVTSSDFDN
+3458 
-3467 DPVTSTVTLTI
+3467 
-3478 TDGDIPT
+3478 
-3485 IDAVPSVTLSET
+3485 
-3497 NLADGSASNA
+3497 
-3507 GAVSSTQTITFTNQ
+3507 
-3521 SDDVVRFRLEP
+3521 
-3532 TEFNTND
+3532 
-3539 ALKSNGLAV
+3539 
-3548 ELREEPQGSGQYIG
+3548 
-3562 FTTSSSNVE
+3562 
-3571 TTVFTLDFNSG
+3571 
-3582 TLGEYTFTLI
+3582 
-3592 EALDHQDARGNNDL
+3592 
-3606 SFNLPV
+3606 
-3612 YAVDSDGDDSL
+3612 

-3632 DDVQLMQDGTI
+3632 DDVQLMQGGTI
-3643 TSREPAASVETSNT
+3643 TSREPAGVVETSNT
-3657 FDVMPNQ
+3657 LDVMPNQ
-3664 SADGAKVTSFVFDG
+3664 SADGAKITSFVFDG
-3678 KTAESL
+3678 NSAESL

-3706 GEIRFEPVRNQNHAG
+3706 GEIRFEPVRNQDHTS
-3721 GDITKSIEVTS
+3721 GDITKTIVVTS
-3732 VDLDGDIVTSTV
+3732 TDLDGDIVSSTV
-3744 TLKIVD
+3744 TLKITD

-3771 GSVPTGNPVTM
+3771 GSSPTGNPVAM
-3782 TQTITYTAGSDDV
+3782 TQVITYSEGSDDV
-3795 SHFRIDPT
+3795 SYFRIDPA

-3810 LKSNGLDVEI
+3810 LKSNGLEVEI

-3848 FSTSNLGQYTF
+3848 FSTTNLGQYTF
-3859 TLLEALDHVDGLQ
+3859 TLLEALDHTDGLQ
-3872 NNILSFDVP
+3872 NNTLSFDVP
-3881 VLAVDSDGDDSAMSP
+3881 VLAVDTDGDDSAMSP
-3896 MTVAIT
+3896 MTVVIT

-3909 DGTLSITEPS
+3909 DGALSITEPS
-3919 LADLASGTPPTT
+3919 LADIAAGTPTTPT
-3931 AIIDVMPTQSADGA
+3931 IDVMPTQSADGA

-3950 TYDGGTAVTLDPSIS
+3950 IYDGGTAVTLDPTVS

-3982 GEVRFEPSRDLDHS
+3982 GEVRFEPSRNLDHS

-4028 DPVIDVVPDVNLSE
+4028 DPVIDVVPDINLSE
-4042 VNLADGSTPTGSPVS
+4042 VGLADGSMPSGSAVS
-4057 STHTITYTEGSD
+4057 STQTITYTVGSD
-4069 DFSHFRIATNEFNP
+4069 DLSHFRIATNEFNP
-4083 GDLLKSSGLV
+4083 GDLLKSNGLV
-4093 VQLKEDPSSA
+4093 VQLKEDPASP
-4103 GDYIGYT
+4103 GDYIGFT
-4110 DDGMGNVTDVFTIS
+4110 DDGAGNVTNVFTID
-4124 FDSANKAQFTFTLI
+4124 FDSVNKGQFTFTLI
-4138 EALDHLDGV
+4138 EALDHLDGD
-4147 LNNDLTFRLP
+4147 LNNSLNFNLP
-4157 IYAVDTD
+4157 VYAVDTD
-4164 DSESTKRDVVVTIE
+4164 GDDSVKRDVMVTIQ

-4186 GFLTITE
+4186 GTLSITE
-4193 PNSGT
+4193 PNTGT
-4198 PTTTTVDVMPIPSA
+4198 PTTATVDVMPTPSA
-4212 DGANITQF
+4212 DGATITQF
-4220 TYDGGSPITLN
+4220 TFGGGSAITLDQTN
-4231 QNISGEQEFVFTEGS
+4231 NGEQEFTFTEGS
-4246 LFVTLDGDV
+4246 LFVTLSGDV

-4276 TSSDFDNDIF
+4276 TSSDFDKDTF
-4286 SSKVTLTIVD
+4286 SSTVTLTIVD

-4301 IDVVPGVALSESLLA
+4301 INVVPSVSLSESLLA
-4316 DGSTPSVNPVSMTQ
+4316 DGSTPSGTPVSVTQ
-4330 TITSLASSDDIAEIV
+4330 TITSLASSDDIGKIV
-4345 VEVGL
+4345 VEAGL
-4350 FNTNGALKS
+4350 FNTNGVLKS
-4359 DGLELSLREDPAGSG
+4359 DGLELSLREEPAGSG
-4374 DYIAFTTNGSGAEK
+4374 DYIAFTTDGSGGEK

-4410 LDHVDGLGNNDLSF
+4410 LDHVDGLGSNDLSF
-4424 DLSVYAEDTDGDIS
+4424 DLSVYAQDTDGDIS
-4438 ASKPLTVTITDDV
+4438 ASKPLSVTITDDV
-4451 QLMQSGALNITEPTT
+4451 QLMKSGALSITEPST

-4488 KFVYDNQAETALVQ
+4488 KFTYGSQPEESLVQ
-4502 TDTGEQEFV
+4502 TNTGEQEFV

-4518 INLEGDVRFEP
+4518 ITLEGDVRFEP
-4529 NRNLDHSSGDIVKTI
+4529 NRNLNHSGGDIVKTI

-4563 IADGAPPTI
+4563 ISDGAPPVI
-4572 DTVPTVALAEA
+4572 DTVPTVALEEA
-4583 NLIDGSSPGLPVSQT
+4583 NLVDGSSPSLPVSQT
-4598 ETITFTAGSDDVS
+4598 ETIAFTAGSDDVS
-4611 HFRIDPAQFNT
+4611 YFRIDTTQFNT
-4622 SGDLKADG
+4622 SGDLKSDG

-4635 KEDPLNSDNYIG
+4635 KEDPANSGTYIG
-4647 YVESGGVQ
+4647 FVESGGVQ
-4655 TDIFTITFSSVV
+4655 TDIFTITFNSVV
-4667 LGEYTFALLEE
+4667 LGEYTFTLLEE

-4686 NNDQIFTLPVIAVDK
+4686 NNDQVFTLPVIAVDQ
-4701 DNTDSA
+4701 DNTDS
-4707 VKPLTVTITDD
+4707 VMKPLTVTITDD
-4718 VPTITDTTVASTF
+4718 VPVITDTTATSTF

-4739 ALAQA
+4739 SAISQA
-4744 TGSFVTTE
+4744 TGAFVTTE
-4752 GADQVEVYELRNIST
+4752 GADQVEVYELRNISA
-4767 LEATLS
+4767 LEATLT
-4773 SGSEGI
+4773 SGTEAIS
-4779 KITEITGAANTTTYQ
+4779 ITEVTGAANTTTYQ
-4794 GATDPGGTPIFT
+4794 GTTTSGTPIFT
-4806 LVLTDDGA
+4806 LALANDGS

-4825 ATTPSNLDTLTI
+4825 PTSPNSNTLTI

-4862 DAPVMTAPTGET
+4862 DAPVMSAPTGET

-4903 ADGVVLY
+4903 ADGVVKY

-4920 GLTSDGESLEWLAVS
+4920 GLTSNGESLEWLAVS
-4935 QNGTT
+4935 QSGTT

-4970 FKPLKHPDGADENAI
+4970 FKPLKHPDGANENAI

-5019 QSITRL
+5019 QSITRI

-5055 GISNN
+5055 GITSN

-5066 RTGNNGPYSSG
+5066 RTGNSGPYSSS

-5177 STIPYATGDEPT
+5177 STIPYATGDEPA
-5189 LENVQDNQNGLPNA
+5189 LENIQDNQNGLPNA

-5258 IIFGSPELE
+5258 IIFGPPQLE
-5267 QSFAPNPSEPRQTIA
+5267 QSFAPNPNEPRQTIA

-5309 IEKNGSTDH
+5309 IEKNGNTDH

-5337 DDTSSTYQYQVNE
+5337 DDANSTYQYQVNE

-5374 ELEAVQGD
+5374 ELEAIQGD
-5382 GMFELLDQNGNVLT
+5382 GKFELLDQNGNVLT

-5441 SANGGAND
+5441 SANGGLD
-5449 KTTARSVEQS
+5449 KTTARSVEQN
-5459 IVIDVTADADPGTF
+5459 IIIDVTADADPGSF
-5473 SVSRIQINE
+5473 SVNRIRINE

-5488 DYVGPLDNK
+5488 DYLGPLDNK

-5504 VITMTGSVDSDSSE
+5504 VITMNGSVDTDGSE
-5518 ELFVRISNVTEG
+5518 ELFVRISNITEG
-5530 AVLYFLGTTTVVPTI
+5530 AVLYFLGTTTPVPTI
-5545 TINGVDYQEIAYSDL
+5545 TINGIDYQEVAYSDL
-5560 ANVEVV
+5560 ANVEIV

-5584 DTANLSTGAQIDEE
+5584 DTANLSTGAQVDEE

-5611 VADTPYGGTNGTDW
+5611 VADIPYGGTNGTAW
-5625 TTFTDGATNGV
+5625 TAITDGTTPGV
-5636 QTTIEE
+5636 QTTIQE
-5642 SQNGDSFALLDF
+5642 SQNGDSYAELDF

-5664 DPTDSPLTGD
+5664 PAAVDQTPLPDD
-5674 GSEAITVILSGIPDG
+5674 GSESITVILSGIPDG

-5695 DGTVIDLNFVGYE
+5695 DGTIIDLNFVGYE

-5720 IYEANITEAG
+5720 IYEANITDAG

-5765 DQEIRVLVEPRI
+5765 DQEVRVLVEPRI
-5777 DTSTTYNT
+5777 DTSATYST

-5790 EDTAIN
+5790 EDTAIS

-5803 TDYIDNDEHF
+5803 TDYIDDDEHF
-5813 TSIVISDIPTDVES
+5813 TSIVISAIPTDVES
-5827 VVVNGDVTWVYDAA
+5827 VVVNGDVTWVYDAS

-5873 EDSST
+5873 QDSST
-5878 DFTLSTV
+5878 DFTLNTV

-5896 DVTDPGQGI
+5896 DATDPGQGI
-5905 VTATI
+5905 AIATI
-5910 TGTIDVRVR
+5910 TGSIDVIVR
-5919 PVVEPGDADNKIVVS
+5919 PVVEPKDASNKLIVDDVL
-5934 NEDGSGDLTTITAD
+5934 GTGALATVVAD
-5948 ANGVIKFTTNSDNQT
+5948 ANTGVLKFTTNSDNT
-5963 TDTNGDEIWDGE
+5963 SVTDEFVI
-5975 YVVRYQETDLSTVE
+5975 RYQETDASSAIE
-5989 EQVDEVIVQLTNT
+5989 EVDQLVIELTNV
-6002 DGSALSDDILGQL
+6002 DGSELSDAVLNQL
-6015 LVTGASYE
+6015 LVIGAAYE
-6023 GGGRWVVTNEDAFS
+6023 GNGRWVVTNEDIFS
-6037 VSAPNGLDFT
+6037 ISAPNGLVL
-6047 PANDADD
+6047 PSGNSGAGG
-6054 VATDFNDIKMTI
+6054 FNDIKMDI
-6066 FTLVSDPGDANNETS
+6066 FSTVIDRGDGAEVESST
-6081 AQVQRTGEVTLS
+6081 AARRDGEVTLS
-6093 YPEVLTAPDKVAAD
+6093 FPQVVAGSTKVAAD
-6107 IAIVPNS
+6107 IDITPDSVVDAI
-6114 VIDAVEDTQLDLGA
+6114 EDTQLDLGT
-6128 ALNGI
+6128 ALNGLI
-6133 LSLTGRDDSTD
+6133 TFSGEDDSTD
-6144 QVTVIID
+6144 QVTIIID
-6151 GTLVI
+6151 DSVTINPGAVNEVT
-6156 DATTSFP
+6156 FP
-6163 ISLSGASDVDFV
+6163 ISLSGSSDLDFV
-6175 NGKYVYETTVEQG
+6175 NGKYVFQTTVDQG
-6188 VAVDSSGLLLNL
+6188 VSTDLSGLLLNL
-6200 PPNYSGDFRLPMTIV
+6200 PADYSGDFRLPLTIV
-6215 TKDLQSGDEKTLVTE
+6215 TKDVLSGDEKTLVTE
-6230 VIIKVAPDAET
+6230 VVIKVAPDVEGNPDIDVT
-6241 DPTIEVN
+6241 
-6248 VVGSLDDAFNP
+6248 VVGSLDDSFNP

-6280 DFNSTISD
+6280 DFSSTIDD
-6288 QVSGVEGGQE
+6288 QVSGVEGGDE
-6298 AFTSITLTL
+6298 KFTSITLTL
-6307 DDPSIGAFYDNT
+6307 NDTSVGAFYT
-6319 GTSLGTSVTFNQAEI
+6319 SAGVSLGTSVTFNEAEI
-6334 AAGALDNVL
+6334 NAGALDNVL
-6343 FRAIENYPTGN
+6343 FRPALNYPTDN
-6354 DINQVQVNVSGTVT
+6354 DVNQVQVNVSGTIT
-6368 DTATYNDPASP
+6368 DTATYNDAASP
-6379 AGTATDSD
+6379 TGSATDTD
-6387 TFSTSVSFEV
+6387 TFSTNVSFEV

-6418 TGNED
+6418 TGTED

-6467 TYTVKNN
+6467 AYTVKNN
-6474 GNGEWSVQ
+6474 GGGEWSVQ

-6496 SILPPKN
+6496 SILPPKD
-6503 FSGTAEFGVEV
+6503 FSGTAEFGVAV

-6522 VPTAAAN
+6522 VPTAASN

-6567 ILDKELSATGSGTYT
+6567 ILDKELSATGNGTYT

-6595 VPQDASIFYPDGT
+6595 VPQDASIYYPDGT

-6614 PATQLWTLDVP
+6614 PVTQLWTLDVP

-6716 ANFDNPDAPYELT
+6716 ANFDNPDAPYVLT
-6729 LKVDQTLTGAQ
+6729 LQVDQTLPGAQ

-6755 QPDGSLVITGKEA
+6755 QPGGSLVITGKEA

-6800 TLDDGGNNGLIDVGD
+6800 TLDDGGNNGLIDAGD
-6815 PNTAQTNQATFTIKV
+6815 PNTAQTNQTTFTIKV

-6857 GDLIA
+6857 GDLISV
-6862 ASSDLENHNLTV
+6862 SSDIENHNLTV

-6885 LTRFENAGGADD
+6885 LTRFENAGGADN
-6897 AGVTGPF
+6897 AAITGPF
-6904 WIFIADNDFNGD
+6904 WLFVADNDFNGD

-6931 ADDFKTDSAEI
+6931 VDDFLTDSAEI
-6942 SLVVTEVNDQP
+6942 SLIVTEVNDAP
-6953 VASDID
+6953 VPTDID
-6959 LGTMLEEGQL
+6959 LGNILEEGQL
-6969 VIKEEDLIS
+6969 IIKEGDLIA
-6978 ATTDPENDT
+6978 ATSDPENDT
-6987 ITVNSLVLD
+6987 ITVTNLALD
-6996 QGQGQLQRFENV
+6996 EGQGQLQRFENV

-7016 TGPYWVFTAA
+7016 TGPYWV
-7026 NEYNG
+7026 
-7031 DVKFTYTVEDDG
+7031 
-7043 TTNGTDDFLTDTGEI
+7043 
-7058 SVVVTEVNDQPV
+7058 
-7070 ATDIDLGNIL
+7070 
-7080 EEGQLIIKEGDLIT
+7080 
-7094 ATSDPENDTIT
+7094 
-7105 VTNLV
+7105 
-7110 LDEGQG
+7110 
-7116 QLQRFENV
+7116 
-7124 GGADDAMI
+7124 
-7132 TGPYWIFTAADE
+7132 FTAADE

-7193 TIIDE
+7193 TVIDE

-7206 INVSDPDYVDA
+7206 INVSDPDYVDT
-7217 FSNDLMT
+7217 FSDDLMT

-7237 LPAVTTVMVNGNN
+7237 LPAVTTVVVNGNN

-7273 NGVYL
+7273 NGVFL

-7284 TNSIGLEVIAKD
+7284 TNSIGLEVVAKD

-7328 PAFNYV
+7328 SATNYV
-7334 RNITTSS
+7334 RNITASQ
-7341 SVVANSG
+7341 SVSASG
-7348 VALVGIV
+7348 IPLVGII

-7366 LKISDVP
+7366 LHISDVP
-7373 DGVDVTSDV
+7373 AGAQITSAAGSVTDLGGGVWV
-7382 GTVSLVG
+7382 
-7389 DTWIATADAI
+7389 ATADAI
-7399 DSLRLVEQS
+7399 ESLQAVGLSQ
-7408 SLGKP
+7408 
-7413 LTPGNY
+7413 TPGNY

-7425 VSEEADNN
+7425 VSEETDNN
-7433 DIAISQNIDLNLNI
+7433 DTATSASIDLNLNI
-7447 VANPIDLD
+7447 VSNAVDINLA
-7455 LSSETDDVQLL
+7455 SETDDVQLL
-7466 ASNFDTN
+7466 AGANATD
-7473 LTGGTGNDRLVGGSG
+7473 LTGGSGNDRLEGGAG

-7501 IGGGGSDILTGGNG
+7501 IGGGGSDILTGGDG

-7530 TITDFSL
+7530 TITDFDL
-7537 SEGDQ
+7537 SEGDS

-7559 SALLQQIDAKVEGD
+7559 TALLQQIDAKVDGD

-7594 DLAPQLTLSG
+7594 DLAPQLTLSS

>member
-1 MGIEVS
+1 MDIEVS
-7 RQAAVVEVVSGEVI
+7 RQAAVVEAVSGDVVL
-21 AVKSDGSARK
+21 VKPDGSARK

-37 IRENEIV
+37 IRANEIV
-44 ITANHAELV
+44 ITSNGSEIL
-53 LGSPNGVTEVA
+53 LGVQNAAIPVGE
-64 SNCVGCVDQ
+64 NCIGCVDNNV
-73 DLAWADA
+73 AWVEA

-89 LQQADAGDFDDDE
+89 LEQADAGTFTDDDL
-102 FAAIQEAILGGADP
+102 AAIQEAILGGADP

-135 FVTIDYNYTETHPS
+135 FVTIDYNYTQTQPS
-149 TFFETAGLAEQTV
+149 TFFETAGLEVQVV
-162 DEDREEFRSI
+162 DEDREEFRTI

-182 ETLTEGSISGNTYP
+182 EVLTEGSISGNTYP

-201 TETII
+201 TETIL
-206 AGSLSLAPDSFIP
+206 AGSLALAPDSFVP
-219 EILSLASLLSE
+219 ETLSLASLLSE

-235 TSSGQSVIFTYDAT
+235 TSSGQPVTFTYDAA

-283 ISQPIDHV
+283 ISQPIDHA

-303 DQINIT
+303 DQIDIT

-317 AGNPLATPIN
+317 VGNPLATPVN
-327 AQVAVVDG
+327 AQVSVFDG

-362 GSDNLQSV
+362 GSDNLQSA

-423 KFEQSNPI
+423 NFQQFKPI
-431 EQVGTDSLTFT
+431 EEVSSDTLSFS
-442 LPITITD
+442 LPITVTD

-463 TDGDSPVINNV
+463 TDGDSPVIINV
-474 DSISVDEAGIIGGS
+474 DSIDVDEAGIVGGS
-488 QEGTAP
+488 QEGTAQ
-494 VAGSGSITA
+494 VSGSGSITA
-503 DIFESD
+503 DVFESD
-509 IIDHYELEPTE
+509 IIDHYELEPAE
-520 FNTGGTLVSNGAV
+520 FNTGGTLVSNGEA
-533 VLLELVGE
+533 VLLELIDE
-541 TNGVRTY
+541 TNGIRTY

-572 NYEFN
+572 SYEFN

-648 TIVSYNLFNFEG
+648 TVVSYNLFNFEG

-681 LLPDAA
+681 LLPDAD
-687 QTFSFTEGVVTI
+687 QIFSFTEGVVTI

-715 TNSETI
+715 SSSETI

-736 DTSTLEL
+736 DTATLEL
-743 SITDGQDPII
+743 SITDGQNPTI

-763 TNLNDGSAPSG
+763 TDLADGSAPSG
-774 STVSATETITFTA
+774 STVSATETIAFTA

-802 NVGGALMSNGFAVE
+802 NVGGALKSNGFTVE

-830 ITDGS
+830 VTDGS
-835 NTEVPVFTIGF
+835 NTEVPVFTISF
-846 STTTLGEYT
+846 STATLGEYT

-911 IIEPNLA
+911 IVEPNLA

-926 IDVMPNQSADG
+926 IDVMPNQSADS
-937 ATITQFTYDGQ
+937 ATITQFTYDGVVNI
-948 LRTLDQ
+948 LDQ
-954 NDTGEQQFSF
+954 SISGEQQFSF
-964 TEGELFITLEGEVR
+964 TEGELYITLEGEVR

-1046 STVSST
+1046 SAVSSTQTITFTNQSDDVEKFRIEPTEFNTNDDLKSNGLAVELREDPAGSGDYIGFTTSATNVETTVFTLSFSSTTLGEYTFTLLEALDHQDARGNNDLSFDLPVYAVDSDGDDSIMSPLSVTIGDDVQIMQDGALNITEPTVADLAAGKPTTAIFDVMPNQSTDGATVTQFTYDGQLRTLDQNDIGEQQFSFTEGELFITLQGDVRFEPNRNLDHTLNEDIVKSIVVTSSDSDNDVLTSTVTLTITDGDIPTIDNVPTVNLSETNLSDGSAPSGSAVSSTQTITFTNQSDDVTSFRIEPTEFNVGGALTSNGLVVELKADPTTPGGYIGFVTDGSNVETNVFMISFSDTNLGQYTFTLLEALDHVDGLAKNDLSFDLPVYAVDSDGDDSLVSQLNVTIGDDVQIVQDGALDITEPNLADGAITTNTIDVMPEQSADGATITQFTYDGQLRTLDQNDTGEQKFSFTEGELFITLQGDVRFEPNRNLDHTASEDIVKSIVVTSSDSDNDILTSIVTLTITDGDIPTIDAVPSVTLSEINLADGSAPSSSAVSQTETITFTNQSDDVSSFRIEPTEFNVGGALKSNGFAVEIKEDSANPGTYIGFITDGSNTEVPVFTIGFSTSTLGEYTFTLLEALDHVDGLANNDLSFDLPIYAVDTDGDDSLVSQLNVTIGDDVQIMQDGTLDIIEPNLADGTVTTNTIDVMPKQSADGATITQFTYDGQLRTLDQNDSGEQQFSFTEGELFITLEGEVRFEPNHDLDHSVSEDIVKSIVVTSSDFDNDSLTSTVTLTITDGDNPTIDVIPSVTLSETNLSDGSAPSGSAVSST

-1069 EPTEFNTNDDLK
+1069 EPTEFNTNDVLK
-1081 SNGLAVELREEP
+1081 SNGLAVELREDP

-1103 TSATNVETTVFTL
+1103 TSAMNVETTVFTL

-1178 DGTLNIT
+1178 DSTLDIV
-1185 EPTVADLAAGTPTT
+1185 EPTVADLAAGTVITNT
-1199 AIFDVMPN
+1199 IDVMPN

-1214 VTQFTYDG
+1214 ITQFTYDG

-1242 ELFITLEGDVRFEP
+1242 ELFITLEG
-1256 NRNLDHILSEDIVKS
+1256 
-1271 IVVTSSDS
+1271 
-1279 DNDALTSTVTLT
+1279 
-1291 ITDGDIPTIDN
+1291 
-1302 VPTVSLSET
+1302 
-1311 SLSDGSSPSG
+1311 
-1321 SAVSS
+1321 
-1326 TQTIT
+1326 
-1331 YTTQSDDVTNFRIE
+1331 
-1345 PTEFNVGGGLTSNG
+1345 
-1359 LAVELKADPT
+1359 
-1369 TPGGYIGYVTDGSN
+1369 
-1383 VETNVFTISFSDTNL
+1383 
-1398 GQYTFTLLEA
+1398 
-1408 LDHVDGLANNDLS
+1408 
-1421 FDLPVYAVDSDGD
+1421 
-1434 DSLVSQL
+1434 
-1441 NVTIGD
+1441 
-1447 DVQIMQGGT
+1447 
-1456 LDIIEP
+1456 
-1462 NLADGTI
+1462 
-1469 TTSTI
+1469 
-1474 DVMPNQSADGAKIT
+1474 
-1488 QFTYDGQVRTLD
+1488 
-1500 QTDNGEQQFSFTEGE
+1500 
-1515 LFITLQGDVRFE
+1515 
-1527 PNRNLDHTLSED
+1527 
-1539 IVKSIVVT
+1539 
-1547 SSDLDNDVLTSTV
+1547 
-1560 MLTITDGDI
+1560 
-1569 PTIDAVP
+1569 
-1576 SVTLSESNLADGSA
+1576 
-1590 PSGSTVSQ
+1590 
-1598 TETITFTNQS
+1598 
-1608 DDVASFRIE
+1608 
-1617 PTEFNVG
+1617 
-1624 AALKSNGFAV
+1624 
-1634 EIKEDS
+1634 
-1640 ANPGTYIGFITN
+1640 
-1652 GSGAE
+1652 
-1657 NPVFTI
+1657 
-1663 AFSTSTLGEYTFT
+1663 
-1676 LLEALDH
+1676 
-1683 VDGLDKND
+1683 
-1691 LSFDL
+1691 
-1696 PIYAVDTDGDD
+1696 
-1707 SLVSQLNVTIG
+1707 
-1718 DDVQIMKD
+1718 
-1726 GTLDITEPNLADGT
+1726 
-1740 ITTNTIDVMPNQ
+1740 
-1752 SADGATITQF
+1752 
-1762 TYDGVVNT
+1762 
-1770 LDQSISGEQQFSFTE
+1770 
-1785 GELFITLEGEVRFEP
+1785 
-1800 NRDLD
+1800 
-1805 HSVSEDIVKSIV
+1805 
-1817 VTSSDFDND
+1817 
-1826 PVTSTITL
+1826 
-1834 TITDGDN
+1834 
-1841 PTIDVI
+1841 
-1847 PSVTLSEINLS
+1847 
-1858 DGSAP
+1858 
-1863 SGSAV
+1863 
-1868 SSTQTITFTNQSDDV
+1868 
-1883 VRFRIEPTEFNTND
+1883 
-1897 DLKSNGLAVELR
+1897 
-1909 EDPAGSGDY
+1909 
-1918 IGFTT
+1918 
-1923 SATNVETQVFTL
+1923 
-1935 SFNAGSLGE
+1935 
-1944 YTFTLIEALD
+1944 
-1954 HQDARGNNDLS
+1954 
-1965 FDLPVYAV
+1965 
-1973 DSDGDDSLMSP
+1973 
-1984 LNVTIGDDVQIMQDS
+1984 
-1999 TLDIVEPTVADLAA
+1999 
-2013 GTVTTNT
+2013 
-2020 IDVMPNQSADG
+2020 
-2031 ATITQFTYDGQLRT
+2031 
-2045 LDPNDNGEQQFSFTE
+2045 
-2060 GELFITLEGE
+2060 E

-2082 LSEDIVKSI
+2082 LNEDIVKSI

-2116 PTIDNVPTVTLS
+2116 PTIDNVPTVNLS

-2134 GSMPS
+2134 GSAPS

-2146 QTITYT
+2146 QTITFT
-2152 TQSDDVTSF
+2152 NQSDDVTSF
-2161 RIEPTEFNVGGGLT
+2161 RIEPTEFNVGGALT
-2175 SNGLAVELKAD
+2175 SNGLVVELKAD

-2230 VDGLANND
+2230 ADGLANND

-2262 TIGDDVQIMQGGT
+2262 TIGDDVQIVQDGA

-2287 ITSNTIDVMPEQS
+2287 ITTNTIDVMPEQS

-2306 TQFTYDGQVRT
+2306 TQFTYDGQLRT
-2317 LDQSDNG
+2317 LDQNDTG

-2348 RNLDHTLSEDIVKSI
+2348 RNLDHTSSEDIVKSI
-2363 VVTSSDLD
+2363 VVTSSDSD
-2371 NDVVTSTVTLTIT
+2371 NDVLTSTVTLTIT
-2384 DGDIPTIDAVPSVTL
+2384 DGGIPTIDSVPSVTL
-2399 SEINLA
+2399 SETNLT

-2418 ETITFTNQSDDVA
+2418 ETIIFTNQSDDVA
-2431 SFRIEPTEF
+2431 NFRIEPTEF

-2447 SNGFAVE
+2447 SNGFAIE

-2463 TYIGFITNGSGT
+2463 TYIGFITDGLNT

-2495 LLEALDHTDGLD
+2495 LLEALDHVDGLD
-2507 KNDLSFDLPVYAVDT
+2507 NNDLSFDLPVYAVDT

-2528 VSQLNVTIGDDVQ
+2528 MSQLNVTIGDDVQ
-2541 IMQDGTLDIIEPNL
+2541 IMQDGTLDITEPNL
-2555 ADGTITTNTIDVM
+2555 ADGTVTTNTIDVM

-2592 NDTGEQQFSFTEG
+2592 NDSGEQKFSFTEG

-2644 DPVTSAITLTITDGD
+2644 DSLTSTVTLTITDGD
-2659 NPTIDSVPSVVLE
+2659 NPTIDAVPSVSLE
-2672 EADLTDGSSPSGS
+2672 EANLADGSTPTGS
-2685 AVSSTQTITFTNQS
+2685 AVSQTETITFTNQS
-2699 DDVVRF
+2699 DDVEEF
-2705 RIEPTEFNTNNALKS
+2705 RLEPSEFNTNNALKS
-2720 DGLSIEIR
+2720 DGLIIEIR

-2738 GFTTDISNAE
+2738 GFTTDISNVE
-2748 TTVFTLSFS
+2748 TTVFTLDFS
-2757 NTTLG
+2757 STTLG

-2774 SPVQGNNDLTFNLPV
+2774 TPIQGNNDLTFNLPV

-2817 DSLTIEEPTVADLA
+2817 DALTIEEPTVADLA
-2831 AGTPTTASV
+2831 AGTPTTTTV

-2878 ADGALYITLQG
+2878 ADGSLYITLQG
-2889 DIRFEPSRNL
+2889 DIRFEPNRNL

-2922 SSTVTLTITDGDI
+2922 SSTVTLTIIDGDI

-2950 LSDGSAPNASA
+2950 LSDGSAPNTSA

-2973 SDDVTSFRIEPTDFN
+2973 SDDVTSFRIEPTEFN
-2988 VGGALKSNG
+2988 IGSALTSNG

-3009 GGYIGFVTDGSNV
+3009 GGYIGFVTTAPNV

-3052 LVKNDLTF
+3052 LAKNDLTF

-3088 VMQNQALNIIEP
+3088 VMQDQAVNIIEP
-3100 TVADLAAGTPTTATV
+3100 TVADFAAGTPTTATV
-3115 DVMPSQ
+3115 DVMPEQ

-3129 QFTYDGGAAITLDQ
+3129 QFIYDNGSAITLDQ
-3143 NDTGEQKFVFTE
+3143 NDTGEQKFVFAE

-3171 RNLNHTASEDIV
+3171 RDLDHTASEDIV
-3183 KSIVVTSSDL
+3183 KSIVVTSSDS

-3225 NLSDGSAPSGSAVS
+3225 NLADGSDPSSGAVS
-3239 QTETITFTNQ
+3239 QTETIIFTNQ
-3249 SDDVASFRIE
+3249 SDDVTSFRIE

-3269 KSNGFSVEIKEDS
+3269 KSNGFAVEIKEDS

-3288 IGFIADGSNAEVP
+3288 IGFITDDSNAEVP
-3301 VFTIAFSTSTLGE
+3301 VFTISFSATTLGE
-3314 YTFTLLEALDHAD
+3314 YTFILLEALDHVD

-3449 ASEDIVKSI
+3449 VSEDIVKSI

-3485 IDAVPSVTLSET
+3485 IDAVPSVTISET
-3497 NLADGSASNA
+3497 NLADGSAPNA

-3548 ELREEPQGSGQYIG
+3548 ELREDPQGSGQYVG

-3571 TTVFTLDFNSG
+3571 TTVFTLDFNAG

-3643 TSREPAASVETSNT
+3643 TSREPATSVETSNT
-3657 FDVMPNQ
+3657 FDVMPSQ

-3678 KTAESL
+3678 NTAESL
-3684 DLNVNGEQE
+3684 DLNVNGEQK

-3706 GEIRFEPVRNQNHAG
+3706 GEIRFEPVRNQNHSG

-3750 GDLPTIDLVPGITLS
+3750 GDLPTINLVPGITLS

-3782 TQTITYTAGSDDV
+3782 TQTITYTVGSDDL

-3803 QFNTSGA
+3803 QFNISGA

-3872 NNILSFDVP
+3872 NNTLSFDIP
-3881 VLAVDSDGDDSAMSP
+3881 VLAVDVDGDDSAMSP
-3896 MTVAIT
+3896 MTVTIT

-3919 LADLASGTPPTT
+3919 LADLASGIPPTT
-3931 AIIDVMPTQSADGA
+3931 PIIDVMPTQSADGA

-4028 DPVIDVVPDVNLSE
+4028 DPVINVVPGVNLSE
-4042 VNLADGSTPTGSPVS
+4042 VNLADGSMPSGSAVS

-4093 VQLKEDPSSA
+4093 VQLKEDPASA
-4103 GDYIGYT
+4103 GDYIGFT
-4110 DDGMGNVTDVFTIS
+4110 DDGASNVTNVFTIR
-4124 FDSANKAQFTFTLI
+4124 FDSVNKGEFTFTLI
-4138 EALDHLDGV
+4138 EALDHLNGV
-4147 LNNDLTFRLP
+4147 LHNDLTFRLP
-4157 IYAVDTD
+4157 VYAVDTD

-4193 PNSGT
+4193 PNSGS
-4198 PTTTTVDVMPIPSA
+4198 PTTATVDVMPLPSA

-4231 QNISGEQEFVFTEGS
+4231 QNNNGEQEFTFTEGS
-4246 LFVTLDGDV
+4246 LFVTLTGDV

-4267 GDIVKSIVF
+4267 GNIVKSIVF

-4286 SSKVTLTIVD
+4286 SSTVTLTIID

-4316 DGSTPSVNPVSMTQ
+4316 DGSTPSLNPVSMTQ

-4359 DGLELSLREDPAGSG
+4359 DGLSLSLREDPVNSG
-4374 DYIAFTTNGSGAEK
+4374 DYIAFTTNGSGTEK
-4388 IIFTLDFDDTNPS
+4388 VIFTLDFDDTNPS

-4424 DLSVYAEDTDGDIS
+4424 DLSVYAEDTDGDVS

-4471 TTFDVMPAQS
+4471 AVFDVMPAQS

-4488 KFVYDNQAETALVQ
+4488 KFVYDNQPEMALVQ
-4502 TDTGEQEFV
+4502 TNTGEQEFV

-4529 NRNLDHSSGDIVKTI
+4529 NRNLDHSGGDIVKTI

-4583 NLIDGSSPGLPVSQT
+4583 NLVDGSSPGLPVSQT

-4611 HFRIDPAQFNT
+4611 YFRIDPAQFNT
-4622 SGDLKADG
+4622 SGDLQADG

-4635 KEDPLNSDNYIG
+4635 KEDPLNSDHYIG
-4647 YVESGGVQ
+4647 FVESGGVQ

-4667 LGEYTFALLEE
+4667 LGEYTFTLLEE

-4739 ALAQA
+4739 TLAQA

-4773 SGSEGI
+4773 SGNEGI

-4862 DAPVMTAPTGET
+4862 DAPVMSAPTGET

-4884 GSDQSEDTIING
+4884 GSEQSEDTIING

-4903 ADGVVLY
+4903 ADGVVKY

-4920 GLTSDGESLEWLAVS
+4920 GLTSDGENLEWLAVS
-4935 QNGTT
+4935 QVGTR

-4970 FKPLKHPDGADENAI
+4970 FKPLKHPDGAGENNI
-4985 DLNFSVVAEDFDQDQ
+4985 ELDFSVVAEDFDQDQ

-5019 QSITRL
+5019 QSIIRL

-5039 NATDVGAD
+5039 NTTDVGAD

-5066 RTGNNGPYSSG
+5066 RSGNNGPYNSG

-5092 TDDGSGGVDTREL
+5092 TNGGADTREL

-5177 STIPYATGDEPT
+5177 STIPYAAGDAPT
-5189 LENVQDNQNGLPNA
+5189 LENVQDNQSGMPNA

-5217 NAESIGQLTIKSP
+5217 NNESIGQLTIQNS
-5230 NGGDSHQGTFYYFD
+5230 NHRGTFYYFD
-5244 GADYIELVPESNGS
+5244 GMEYHKLDPEPNGD
-5258 IIFGSPELE
+5258 IIFDASVMD
-5267 QSFAPNPSEPRQTIA
+5267 QSFAPNPSEARQTIA

-5288 FVPDQHASS
+5288 FVPDQNFGSNNN
-5297 DETGGR
+5297 G
-5303 VRYELE
+5303 VRINYELE
-5309 IEKNGSTDH
+5309 IDNNGTPDH

-5337 DDTSSTYQYQVNE
+5337 DDSNSTYQYQVNE

-5357 QLNAESQDNSNT
+5357 QLNAESQDNSRT

-5374 ELEAVQGD
+5374 ELEAVQGS
-5382 GMFELLDQNGNVLT
+5382 GKFELLDQNGNVLT
-5396 PVNGVYIIAS
+5396 PTGGVYIIA
-5406 ADINSTVVNPID
+5406 AGDINSTVVNPID

-5426 KATAITEETLNPYDD
+5426 KATAITEETRNPFDD
-5441 SANGGAND
+5441 AANGGAND
-5449 KTTARSVEQS
+5449 KTTARSVEQN
-5459 IVIDVTADADPGTF
+5459 IIIDVTADADPGKF
-5473 SVSRIQINE
+5473 SVSRIRINE

-5488 DYVGPLDNK
+5488 DYIGPLDNK

-5504 VITMTGSVDSDSSE
+5504 VITMTGSVDTDGSE

-5545 TINGVDYQEIAYSDL
+5545 TINGVGYQEIAYSDL

-5584 DTANLSTGAQIDEE
+5584 DTANLSSGAQVDEE

-5611 VADTPYGGTNGTDW
+5611 VADVPYGGTNGTDW
-5625 TTFTDGATNGV
+5625 TAITDGTVSGV
-5636 QTTIEE
+5636 QTTIQE

-5654 TVLSGERRPD
+5654 TVLSGERKPATGTTPLPD
-5664 DPTDSPLTGD
+5664 D
-5674 GSEAITVILSGIPDG
+5674 GSEAITVVLSGIPDG
-5689 VILEDG
+5689 VIIEDS

-5708 TGPGGSPDLSKP
+5708 TGPSGSPDLSKP
-5720 IYEANITEAG
+5720 IYEANITEVG
-5730 KTSGIRI
+5730 TTSGIRI
-5737 RPVDSSTENIHIQGK
+5737 RPIDSSTENIHIQGK
-5752 VIVTENDGHTLTF
+5752 VIVTENDGHTLSF
-5765 DQEIRVLVEPRI
+5765 DQEIRVLVEPII
-5777 DTSTTYNT
+5777 DTSATYNN
-5785 VTNGD
+5785 VTNGN

-5803 TDYIDNDEHF
+5803 ADYIDSDEHF
-5813 TSIVISDIPTDVES
+5813 TSIVISDIPIDVES
-5827 VVVNGDVTWVYDAA
+5827 VVVNGDVTWAYDAA

-5849 KSGQTAEEF
+5849 KGGQTAEEF
-5858 TQIALNNNFIQITPE
+5858 TQIALNNNFIQITPAQ
-5873 EDSST
+5873 DSST
-5878 DFTLSTV
+5878 DFALDTV
-5885 VMIEERDHEYV
+5885 VMLEERDHEYV
-5896 DVTDPGQGI
+5896 DASNPGQGI

-5919 PVVEPGDADNKIVVS
+5919 PVVEPGDTDNKIVVS

-6047 PANDADD
+6047 PANDTDD
-6054 VATDFNDIKMTI
+6054 VAGDFNNIKMTI
-6066 FTLVSDPGDANNETS
+6066 HTLVSDPGDANNETS
-6081 AQVQRTGEVTLS
+6081 VQEQRTGEVTLS
-6093 YPEVLTAPDKVAAD
+6093 YPEVLVAPDKVAAA
-6107 IAIVPNS
+6107 ISIVPDS

-6133 LSLTGRDDSTD
+6133 LSFTGRDDSTD

-6151 GTLVI
+6151 GILVI

-6163 ISLSGASDVDFV
+6163 ISLSGSSDVDFV

-6188 VAVDSSGLLLNL
+6188 VTVDSSGLLLNL

-6280 DFNSTISD
+6280 DFSSTITD
-6288 QVSGVEGGQE
+6288 QVSGVEGGE
-6298 AFTSITLTL
+6298 EKFTSITLTL
-6307 DDPSIGAFYDNT
+6307 DDTSVGAFYT
-6319 GTSLGTSVTFNQAEI
+6319 SAGVSLGTTVTFDESEI
-6334 AAGALDNVL
+6334 NAGDLDNVL
-6343 FRAIENYPTGN
+6343 FRPALNYPTGN
-6354 DINQVQVNVSGTVT
+6354 DINQVQVNVSGTVA

-6379 AGTATDSD
+6379 VGTATDTD
-6387 TFSTSVSFEV
+6387 NFSTSVSFEV

-6412 PDVIEI
+6412 PDIIEI

-6456 DGFQMRADAGS
+6456 DGFQMRVDAGS
-6467 TYTVKNN
+6467 AYTVKNN
-6474 GNGEWSVQ
+6474 GGGEWSVQ

-6496 SILPPKN
+6496 SVLPPKN

-6539 VGDDVDTN
+6539 VGDDVDTD
-6547 PTDSVTGNEGQNI
+6547 PTDSIAGNEGQNI

-6567 ILDKELSATGSGTYT
+6567 ILDKEFSTTGSVTST
-6582 ENAPETLRVEVAG
+6582 ENAPETLRVEVAN
-6595 VPQDASIFYPDGT
+6595 VPQDASIYYPDGT
-6608 TLASYD
+6608 TLGSYD
-6614 PATQLWTLDVP
+6614 PATQIWTLDVP

-6638 HNSDTGNVLGI
+6638 HNSDTGNALGI

-6661 TDADNTEYLGTPT
+6661 TDADSTEYLGTPT

-6682 DPINDQPIFVNVT
+6682 DPINDQPTFVNVT
-6695 NIETSEDISVAI
+6695 NIETPEDISIAI

-6716 ANFDNPDAPYELT
+6716 ANFDNPDAPYVLT
-6729 LKVDQTLTGAQ
+6729 LQVDQTLPGAQ

-6800 TLDDGGNNGLIDVGD
+6800 TLDDGGNNGLIDAAD
-6815 PNTAQTNQATFTIKV
+6815 LNTAQSNQTTFTIKV

-6862 ASSDLENHNLTV
+6862 ASSDLENHNLLV

-6885 LTRFENAGGADD
+6885 LTRFENAGGADN
-6897 AGVTGPF
+6897 AAITGPF
-6904 WIFIADNDFNGD
+6904 WLFVADNDFNGD

-6931 ADDFKTDSAEI
+6931 VDDFLTDNAEI
-6942 SLVVTEVNDQP
+6942 SLVVTDVNDQP

-6969 VIKEEDLIS
+6969 IIKEEDLIS
-6978 ATTDPENDT
+6978 ATSDPENDT

-6996 QGQGQLQRFENV
+6996 QGLGQLERFENV

-7016 TGPYWVFTAA
+7016 TGPYWLFTAA

-7043 TTNGTDDFLTDTGEI
+7043 TTNGVNDFLTDTGEI

-7070 ATDIDLGNIL
+7070 ATDIELGNIL
-7080 EEGQLIIKEGDLIT
+7080 EEGQLIIKEEDLIA

-7116 QLQRFENV
+7116 QLQRFENL
-7124 GGADDAMI
+7124 GGADDATI

-7193 TIIDE
+7193 TDVNE

-7217 FSNDLMT
+7217 FSGDLMT

-7237 LPAVTTVMVNGNN
+7237 LPAGATVVINGNN

-7260 SDLNALIDTPTSP
+7260 SELNALIDTPTSP

-7284 TNSIGLEVIAKD
+7284 TNSIGLEVVAKD
-7296 SGNPSGIAIETAP
+7296 SGNPSGIAIETTP

-7321 APTLSID
+7321 TPTLSID
-7328 PAFNYV
+7328 TASNYV
-7334 RNITTSS
+7334 RNITASQ
-7341 SVVANSG
+7341 SVSASG
-7348 VALVGIV
+7348 IPLVGII

-7366 LKISDVP
+7366 LHISDVP
-7373 DGVDVTSDV
+7373 TGAQITSDAGSV
-7382 GTVSLVG
+7382 TDLGGGV
-7389 DTWIATADAI
+7389 WMATSDAI
-7399 DSLRLVEQS
+7399 DSLQAVGLSQ
-7408 SLGKP
+7408 
-7413 LTPGNY
+7413 TPGSY

-7425 VSEEADNN
+7425 VSEETDNN
-7433 DIAISQNIDLNLNI
+7433 DTATSASIDLNLNI
-7447 VANPIDLD
+7447 VSDAVDINLA
-7455 LSSETDDVQLL
+7455 SETNDVQLL
-7466 ASNFDTN
+7466 AGANATD
-7473 LTGGTGNDRLVGGSG
+7473 LTAGSGNDRLEGGAG

-7515 MDSFVWLNIEDGVED
+7515 MDSFVWFNIEDGVED
-7530 TITDFSL
+7530 TITDFNL

-7549 PELKNTSPDM
+7549 PELKDATVNMTT
-7559 SALLQQIDAKVEGD
+7559 LLQHIDAKVDGND
-7573 DIELTINPDG
+7573 VELTINPDG
-7583 LGTTEQVIVVE
+7583 IGTTEQVIVVE

>member
-7 RQAAVVEVVSGEVI
+7 RQAAVVEAVSGEVI

-44 ITANHAELV
+44 ITANQAELV

-64 SNCVGCVDQ
+64 SNCVGCVNQ

-149 TFFETAGLAEQTV
+149 TFFETAGLAEQTI

-201 TETII
+201 TETIT

-219 EILSLASLLSE
+219 ETLSLASLLSE

-327 AQVAVVDG
+327 AQVTVVDG

-431 EQVGTDSLTFT
+431 EQVGTDSLTFA

-449 FDQDVVTNTINIAI
+449 FDQDVITNTINIAI
-463 TDGDSPVINNV
+463 TDGDSPVITNV
-474 DSISVDEAGIIGGS
+474 DSIDVDEAGIVGGS

-494 VAGSGSITA
+494 VSGTGSITA

-520 FNTGGTLVSNGAV
+520 FNTNGTLVSNGEA
-533 VLLELVGE
+533 VLLELIDE

-622 LVNVKDD
+622 LVNVNDD

-634 DKVESVTEPTLAGD
+634 DNVVSVDEPTLAGD
-648 TIVSYNLFNFEG
+648 TVVSYNLFNFEG
-660 ADGSTIQSFNYD
+660 ADGSAIQSFNYD

-681 LLPDAA
+681 LLPDAT

-715 TNSETI
+715 SSSETI

-736 DTSTLEL
+736 DSSTLEL

-802 NVGGALMSNGFAVE
+802 NVGGAL
-816 IKEDSANPGTYIGF
+816 
-830 ITDGS
+830 
-835 NTEVPVFTIGF
+835 
-846 STTTLGEYT
+846 
-855 FTLLEALDHVDGLD
+855 
-869 NNDLSFDLPVYAVD
+869 
-883 TDGDDSLVSQLNVT
+883 
-897 IGDDVQIMQDGTLD
+897 
-911 IIEPNLA
+911 
-918 DGTITTNT
+918 
-926 IDVMPNQSADG
+926 
-937 ATITQFTYDGQ
+937 
-948 LRTLDQ
+948 
-954 NDTGEQQFSF
+954 
-964 TEGELFITLEGEVR
+964 
-978 FEPNRNLDH
+978 
-987 SVSEDIVKSI
+987 
-997 VVTSSDFDNDSLTST
+997 
-1012 VTLTITDGD
+1012 
-1021 NPTIDVIPSVTLS
+1021 
-1034 ETNLSDGSAPSG
+1034 
-1046 STVSST
+1046 
-1052 QTITFTNQSDD
+1052 
-1063 VVRFRI
+1063 
-1069 EPTEFNTNDDLK
+1069 
-1081 SNGLAVELREEP
+1081 
-1093 AGSGDYIGFT
+1093 
-1103 TSATNVETTVFTL
+1103 
-1116 SFSSTTLGE
+1116 
-1125 YTFTLLEA
+1125 
-1133 LDHQDARGNNDLS
+1133 
-1146 FDLPVYA
+1146 
-1153 VDSDGDDSLMSPLNV
+1153 
-1168 TIGDDVQIMQ
+1168 
-1178 DGTLNIT
+1178 
-1185 EPTVADLAAGTPTT
+1185 
-1199 AIFDVMPN
+1199 
-1207 QSADGAT
+1207 
-1214 VTQFTYDG
+1214 
-1222 QLRTLD
+1222 
-1228 QNDNGEQQFSFTEG
+1228 
-1242 ELFITLEGDVRFEP
+1242 
-1256 NRNLDHILSEDIVKS
+1256 
-1271 IVVTSSDS
+1271 
-1279 DNDALTSTVTLT
+1279 
-1291 ITDGDIPTIDN
+1291 
-1302 VPTVSLSET
+1302 
-1311 SLSDGSSPSG
+1311 
-1321 SAVSS
+1321 
-1326 TQTIT
+1326 
-1331 YTTQSDDVTNFRIE
+1331 
-1345 PTEFNVGGGLTSNG
+1345 
-1359 LAVELKADPT
+1359 
-1369 TPGGYIGYVTDGSN
+1369 
-1383 VETNVFTISFSDTNL
+1383 
-1398 GQYTFTLLEA
+1398 
-1408 LDHVDGLANNDLS
+1408 
-1421 FDLPVYAVDSDGD
+1421 
-1434 DSLVSQL
+1434 
-1441 NVTIGD
+1441 
-1447 DVQIMQGGT
+1447 
-1456 LDIIEP
+1456 
-1462 NLADGTI
+1462 
-1469 TTSTI
+1469 
-1474 DVMPNQSADGAKIT
+1474 
-1488 QFTYDGQVRTLD
+1488 
-1500 QTDNGEQQFSFTEGE
+1500 
-1515 LFITLQGDVRFE
+1515 
-1527 PNRNLDHTLSED
+1527 
-1539 IVKSIVVT
+1539 
-1547 SSDLDNDVLTSTV
+1547 
-1560 MLTITDGDI
+1560 
-1569 PTIDAVP
+1569 
-1576 SVTLSESNLADGSA
+1576 
-1590 PSGSTVSQ
+1590 
-1598 TETITFTNQS
+1598 
-1608 DDVASFRIE
+1608 
-1617 PTEFNVG
+1617 
-1624 AALKSNGFAV
+1624 KSNGFSV

-1657 NPVFTI
+1657 IPVFTI

-1718 DDVQIMKD
+1718 DDVQIMQD

-1923 SATNVETQVFTL
+1923 SATNVETTVFTL
-1935 SFNAGSLGE
+1935 SFSSTTLGE
-1944 YTFTLIEALD
+1944 YTFTLLEALD

-1965 FDLPVYAV
+1965 FELPVYAV
-1973 DSDGDDSLMSP
+1973 DSDGDDSLVSP
-1984 LNVTIGDDVQIMQDS
+1984 LNVIIGDDVQIMQDS
-1999 TLDIVEPTVADLAA
+1999 TLDIVEPNLAD
-2013 GTVTTNT
+2013 GTVTTST

-2031 ATITQFTYDGQLRT
+2031 ATITQFTYDGQFRT
-2045 LDPNDNGEQQFSFTE
+2045 LDQNDNGEQQFSFTE
-2060 GELFITLEGE
+2060 GELFITLQGD

-2082 LSEDIVKSI
+2082 LNEDIVKSI

-2116 PTIDNVPTVTLS
+2116 PTIDNVPTVNLS

-2134 GSMPS
+2134 GSAPS

-2161 RIEPTEFNVGGGLT
+2161 RIEPTEFNVGGALT

-2230 VDGLANND
+2230 ADGLANND

-2256 VSQLSV
+2256 VSQLNV
-2262 TIGDDVQIMQGGT
+2262 TIGDDVQIMQDGT

-2287 ITSNTIDVMPEQS
+2287 ITTNTIDVMPEQS

-2317 LDQSDNG
+2317 LDQTDNG

-2334 LFITLQGDVRFEPN
+2334 LFITLEGEVRFEPN

-2463 TYIGFITNGSGT
+2463 TYIGFITDGSGI

-2495 LLEALDHTDGLD
+2495 LLEALDHADGLD

-2685 AVSSTQTITFTNQS
+2685 AVSQTETITFTNQS
-2699 DDVVRF
+2699 DDVEKF
-2705 RIEPTEFNTNNALKS
+2705 RLEPSEFNTNNALKS
-2720 DGLSIEIR
+2720 DGLIIEIR

-2738 GFTTDISNAE
+2738 GFTTDISNVE
-2748 TTVFTLSFS
+2748 TTVFTLDFS
-2757 NTTLG
+2757 STTLG

-2774 SPVQGNNDLTFNLPV
+2774 TPVQGNNDLTFNLPV

-3449 ASEDIVKSI
+3449 ASEDILKSI

-3497 NLADGSASNA
+3497 NLADGSAPS
-3507 GAVSSTQTITFTNQ
+3507 GSAVSQTETITFTNQ

-3982 GEVRFEPSRDLDHS
+3982 GEVRFEPNRDLDHS

-4010 FDNDTDTADVTLT
+4010 FDTDTDTADVTLT

-4042 VNLADGSTPTGSPVS
+4042 VNLADGSTPSGSPVS

-4178 DDIQQMQD
+4178 DDLQQMQD

-4267 GDIVKSIVF
+4267 GNIVKSIVF

-4286 SSKVTLTIVD
+4286 SSTVTLTIVD

-4316 DGSTPSVNPVSMTQ
+4316 DGSTPSVTPVSMTQ

-4635 KEDPLNSDNYIG
+4635 KEDPLNSDHYIG

-4667 LGEYTFALLEE
+4667 LGEYTFTLLEE

-4686 NNDQIFTLPVIAVDK
+4686 NNEQIFTLPVIAVDK
-4701 DNTDSA
+4701 DNTDS
-4707 VKPLTVTITDD
+4707 VMKPLTVTITDD

-4779 KITEITGAANTTTYQ
+4779 KIAEITGAANTTTYQ
-4794 GATDPGGTPIFT
+4794 GVTDPSGTPIFT

-4851 NQYVLPIEVLD
+4851 NQYVLPIEVID

-4896 LFTVDEG
+4896 LFTVDDG

-5025 EGQGYGNSKVDMFA
+5025 EGQGYNNSKVDMFA

-5066 RTGNNGPYSSG
+5066 QRGNATDYS
-5077 FDLNSGSQQVRVYEQ
+5077 DALNLQSGSRIIRVYEQ
-5092 TDDGSGGVDTREL
+5092 TDDGNGGTQERQL
-5105 GRLRINSNGEVE
+5105 GTLRINSNGEVE

-5244 GADYIELVPESNGS
+5244 GVDYIELVPESNGS

-5309 IEKNGSTDH
+5309 IEKNGTTEH
-5318 TVNSNFRI
+5318 TINSNFRI

-5337 DDTSSTYQYQVNE
+5337 DDSNSTYQYQVNE

-5374 ELEAVQGD
+5374 ELKVVEGD
-5382 GMFELLDQNGNVLT
+5382 GKFELLDKDGNVLT
-5396 PVNGVYIIAS
+5396 PTADGVYKIA
-5406 ADINSTVVNPID
+5406 AEDINSTVVNPID

-5426 KATAITEETLNPYDD
+5426 EATAVTEETLNPYEDI
-5441 SANGGAND
+5441 ANGGAND
-5449 KTTARSVEQS
+5449 KTEARSVEQN
-5459 IVIDVTADADPGTF
+5459 IIIDVTADADPGKF
-5473 SVSRIQINE
+5473 SVNRIQINE
-5482 DNIDDP
+5482 DNIDNP
-5488 DYVGPLDNK
+5488 DYLGPLDNK

-5504 VITMTGSVDSDSSE
+5504 VITMTGSVDTDGSE
-5518 ELFVRISNVTEG
+5518 ELFVRISNITEG
-5530 AVLYFLGTTTVVPTI
+5530 AVLYFVGTTTVVPIVSGT
-5545 TINGVDYQEIAYSDL
+5545 NYHEIAYSDL

-5584 DTANLSTGAQIDEE
+5584 DTANLSTNPQQVDVE

-5611 VADTPYGGTNGTDW
+5611 VADTPYGGSNGTDW
-5625 TTFTDGATNGV
+5625 TAITDGTASGV
-5636 QTTIEE
+5636 QTTIQE

-5654 TVLSGERRPD
+5654 TVLSGERKPASG
-5664 DPTDSPLTGD
+5664 TTPLSDD
-5674 GSEAITVILSGIPDG
+5674 GSESITVILSGIPDG
-5689 VILEDG
+5689 VIIEDG

-5730 KTSGIRI
+5730 TTSGIRI

-5752 VIVTENDGHTLTF
+5752 VIVTENDGHTLSF
-5765 DQEIRVLVEPRI
+5765 DQEIRVLVEPII
-5777 DTSTTYNT
+5777 DTSATYNN
-5785 VTNGD
+5785 VTNGN

-5803 TDYIDNDEHF
+5803 VDYIDSDEHF
-5813 TSIVISDIPTDVES
+5813 TSIKISGIPPGVTPT
-5827 VVVNGDVTWVYDAA
+5827 VNGDVTVVNDG

-5849 KSGQTAEEF
+5849 KDANQTPEQF
-5858 TQIALNNNFIQITPE
+5858 TQIALSNNFIQMTPPT
-5873 EDSST
+5873 DSSV
-5878 DFTLSTV
+5878 DFTLTTEV
-5885 VMIEERDHEYV
+5885 DVEERDHEYV
-5896 DVTDPGQGI
+5896 DINNTGQGI
-5905 VTATI
+5905 AMATV
-5910 TGTIDVRVR
+5910 TGTINVVVR
-5919 PVVEPGDADNKIVVS
+5919 PVVEPGNADNKIVVS

-6107 IAIVPNS
+6107 IAIVPDS

-6163 ISLSGASDVDFV
+6163 ISLSGTSDVDFV

-6200 PPNYSGDFRLPMTIV
+6200 PPNYSGDFRLPLTIV
-6215 TKDLQSGDEKTLVTE
+6215 TKDTLSGDEKTLVTE

-6354 DINQVQVNVSGTVT
+6354 DINQVQINVSGTVT

-6729 LKVDQTLTGAQ
+6729 LKVDQTLPGAQ

-6969 VIKEEDLIS
+6969 IIKEEDLIS

-7043 TTNGTDDFLTDTGEI
+7043 TTNGADDFLTDTGEI

-7144 YNGNVKF
+7144 YNGSVKF

-7237 LPAVTTVMVNGNN
+7237 LPAMTTVMVNGNN

-7425 VSEEADNN
+7425 LSEEVDNN

>member
-1 MGIEVS
+1 MDIEVS
-7 RQAAVVEVVSGEVI
+7 RQVAVVEATSGDVVV
-21 AVKSDGSARK
+21 VKPDGSARK
-31 ISAGDI
+31 VSVGDT

-44 ITANHAELV
+44 ITANKSELV
-53 LGSPNGVTEVA
+53 LGVQNDSIPVA
-64 SNCVGCVDQ
+64 ENCVGCVDEN
-73 DLAWADA
+73 AEWVDA

-89 LQQADAGDFDDDE
+89 LQQADAETFTEDDL
-102 FAAIQEAILGGADP
+102 AAIQEAILGGADP

-196 QSITT
+196 QSVTT

-206 AGSLSLAPDSFIP
+206 AGSLALAPDSFIP
-219 EILSLASLLSE
+219 ETLSLASLLSE

-303 DQINIT
+303 DQIDIA
-309 FDIQGEDS
+309 FDIQGEDT
-317 AGNPLATPIN
+317 AGNPLATPVN
-327 AQVAVVDG
+327 AQVSVFDG
-335 IDPSAESVNI
+335 IDPSVESVNI

-362 GSDNLQSV
+362 GSDNLQSA

-423 KFEQSNPI
+423 KFEQFNPI
-431 EQVGTDSLTFT
+431 EQVGTDSLTFA

-463 TDGDSPVINNV
+463 TDGDSPVITNV
-474 DSISVDEAGIIGGS
+474 DSIDVDEAGIVGGS

-494 VAGSGSITA
+494 VSGTGSITA

-520 FNTGGTLVSNGAV
+520 FNTNGTLVSNGEA
-533 VLLELVGE
+533 VLLELIDE

-681 LLPDAA
+681 LLPDAT

-705 SFEVARDIDH
+705 SFEVTRDIDH
-715 TNSETI
+715 SSSETI

-736 DTSTLEL
+736 DSSTLEL

-802 NVGGALMSNGFAVE
+802 NVGGALKSNGFAVE

-835 NTEVPVFTIGF
+835 NTEIPVFTISF
-846 STTTLGEYT
+846 SATTLGEYT

-918 DGTITTNT
+918 DGTITTST

-937 ATITQFTYDGQ
+937 ATVTQFTYDGQ

-964 TEGELFITLEGEVR
+964 TEGKLYITLEGEVR

-997 VVTSSDFDNDSLTST
+997 VVTSSDFDNDALTST

-1046 STVSST
+1046 SAVSST
-1052 QTITFTNQSDD
+1052 QTIMFTNQSDD

-1069 EPTEFNTNDDLK
+1069 ESTEFNTSDDLK
-1081 SNGLAVELREEP
+1081 SNGLAVELREDP

-1228 QNDNGEQQFSFTEG
+1228 QNDTGEQQFSFTEG

-1256 NRNLDHILSEDIVKS
+1256 NRNLDHTLSEDIVKS

-1279 DNDALTSTVTLT
+1279 DNDVLTSTVTLT

-1311 SLSDGSSPSG
+1311 SLSDGSVPSD

-1331 YTTQSDDVTNFRIE
+1331 FTNQSDDVTSFRVE
-1345 PTEFNVGGGLTSNG
+1345 PTEFNVGGALTSNG

-1369 TPGGYIGYVTDGSN
+1369 TPGGYIGFVTDGSN

-1408 LDHVDGLANNDLS
+1408 LDHADGLANNDLS

-1447 DVQIMQGGT
+1447 DFQIMQDGT

-1474 DVMPNQSADGAKIT
+1474 DVMPNQSADGATIT

-1500 QTDNGEQQFSFTEGE
+1500 QTDNEEQQFSFTEGE
-1515 LFITLQGDVRFE
+1515 LFITLEGEVRFE
-1527 PNRNLDHTLSED
+1527 PNRNLDHTASED

-1547 SSDLDNDVLTSTV
+1547 SSDSDNDVLTSTV
-1560 MLTITDGDI
+1560 TLTITDGDN
-1569 PTIDAVP
+1569 PTIDEVP
-1576 SVTLSESNLADGSA
+1576 SVTLSETSLADGSA
-1590 PSGSTVSQ
+1590 PSGSVVSQ
-1598 TETITFTNQS
+1598 TEIITFTNQS

-1624 AALKSNGFAV
+1624 GALKSNGFAV

-1640 ANPGTYIGFITN
+1640 ANPGTYIGFITD
-1652 GSGAE
+1652 GSNTE
-1657 NPVFTI
+1657 VPVFTI

-1676 LLEALDH
+1676 LLGALDH
-1683 VDGLDKND
+1683 ADGLDKND

-1696 PIYAVDTDGDD
+1696 PVYAVDSDGDD

-1718 DDVQIMKD
+1718 DDVQIMQD
-1726 GTLDITEPNLADGT
+1726 GTLDITEPNLADGKV
-1740 ITTNTIDVMPNQ
+1740 TTNTIDVMPAQ

-1762 TYDGVVNT
+1762 TYDGQLRT
-1770 LDQSISGEQQFSFTE
+1770 LDQNDTGEQQFSFTE

-1826 PVTSTITL
+1826 ALTSTVTL
-1834 TITDGDN
+1834 TIADGDN

-1847 PSVTLSEINLS
+1847 PSVTLSETNLS

-1923 SATNVETQVFTL
+1923 SATNVETTVFTL
-1935 SFNAGSLGE
+1935 SFNSGSLGE

-1984 LNVTIGDDVQIMQDS
+1984 LNVTIGDDVQIMQDGALNI
-1999 TLDIVEPTVADLAA
+1999 TEPTVADLAA
-2013 GTVTTNT
+2013 GTPTTA
-2020 IDVMPNQSADG
+2020 IFDVMPNQSADG

-2045 LDPNDNGEQQFSFTE
+2045 LDQNDNGEQQFSFTE

-2116 PTIDNVPTVTLS
+2116 PTIDNVPTVSLS
-2128 ETNLSD
+2128 ETSLSD
-2134 GSMPS
+2134 GSSPS

-2152 TQSDDVTSF
+2152 TQSDDVTNF
-2161 RIEPTEFNVGGGLT
+2161 RIEPTEFNVGGALK

-2230 VDGLANND
+2230 VDGLANNVLSFDLPVYAVDSDGDDSLVSQLNVTIGDDVQIMQGGTLDITEPNLADGTITTNTIDVMPEQSADGATITQFTYDGQVRTLDQTDTGEQQFSFTEGELFITLEGEVRFEPNRNLDHTASEDIVKSIVVTSSDLDNDVLTSTVMLTITDGDIPTIDAVPSVTLSESNLADGSVPSGSTVSQTETITFTNQSDDVASFRIEPTEFNVGGALKSNGFAVEIKEDSANPGTYIGFITNGSGTEVPVFTIACSTSTLGEYTFTLLEALDHADGLDKNDLSFDLPIYAVDTDGDDSLVSQLNVTIGDDVQIMQDGTLDITEPNLADGTITTNTIDVMPNQSADGATITQFTYDGVVNTLDQSISGEQQFSFTEGELFIALEGEVRFEPNRDLDHTTNEDIVKSIVVTSGDFDNDSLTSTVTLTITDGDNPTIDVIPSVTLSETNLSDGSAPNGSAVSSTQIITFTNQSDDVVRFRIEPTEFNTNDDLKSNGLAVELREDPAGSGDYIGFTTSATNVETTVFTLSFSSTTLGEYTFTLLEALDHQDARGNNDLSFDLPVYAVDSDGDDSLMSPLNVTIGDDVQIMQDSTLDIVEPTVADLAAGTVTTNTIDVMQNQSADGATITQFTYDGQFRTLDQNDNGEQQFSFTEGELFITLQGDVRFEPNRNLDHTLNEDIVKSIVVTSSDSDNDVLTSTVTLTITDGDIPTIDNVPTVNLSETNLSDGSAPSGSAVSSTQTITYTTQSDDVTSFRIEPTEFNVGGALTSNGLAVELKADPTTPGGYIGFVTDGSNVETNVFTISFSDTNLGQYTFTLLEALDHADGLANND

-2262 TIGDDVQIMQGGT
+2262 TIGDDVQIMQSST
-2275 LDITEPNLADGT
+2275 LDIVEPNLADGT
-2287 ITSNTIDVMPEQS
+2287 VSTNTIDVMPEQS

-2475 EVPVFTIAFST
+2475 EVQVFAISFSATTLGEYTFTLLEALDHADGLDNNDLIFDLPVYAVDTDGDDSLVSQLNVTIGDDVQIMQDGTLDIIEPNLADGTITTSTIDVMPNQSADGATITQFTYDGQLRTLDQNDTGEQQFSFTEGELFITLEGEVRFEPNRDLDHSVSEDIVKSIVVTSSDLDNDSLTSSVTLTITDGDNPTIDVIPSVTLSETNLSDGSAPSGSAVSSTQTITFTNQSDDVVRFRIESTEFNTNDDLKSNGLAVELREEPAGSGDYIGFTTSATNVETTVFTLSFSSATLGEYTFTLLEALDHQDARGNNDLSFDLPVYAVDSDGDDSLMSPLNVTIGDDVQIMQDSTLDIVEPAVADLAAGTVTTNTIDVMPNQSADGATVTQFTYDGELRTLDQNDNGEQQFSFTEGELFITLEGEVRFEPNRNLDHTLNEDIVKSIVVTSSDSDNDVLTSTVTLTITDGDIPTIDNVPTVNLSETNLSDGSAPSGSAVSSTQTITFTNQSDDVTSFRIEPTEFNVGGALTSNGFSVEIKEDSANPGTYIGFINNGSGTEVPMFTIAFSTSTLGQYTFTLLEALDHVDGLANNDLSFDLPVYAVDSDGDDSLASQLNVTIGDDVQIMQDGTLDITEPNLADGTITTNTIDVMPEQSADGATITQFTYDGQVRTLDQTDNGEQQFSFTEGELFITLQGDVRFEPNRNLDHTASEDIVKSIVVTSSDSDNDVLTSTVTLTITDGDISTIDAVPSVTLSESNLADGSAPSGSTVSQTETITFTNQSDDVASFRIEPTEFNVGGALKSNGFAVEIKEDSANPGTYIGFITNGSGTEVPVFTIAFST

-2495 LLEALDHTDGLD
+2495 LLEALDHADGLD

-2541 IMQDGTLDIIEPNL
+2541 IMQYGTLDIIEPNL

-2685 AVSSTQTITFTNQS
+2685 AVSQTETITFTNQS
-2699 DDVVRF
+2699 NDVEKF
-2705 RIEPTEFNTNNALKS
+2705 RLEPSEFNTNNALKS
-2720 DGLSIEIR
+2720 DGLIIEIR

-2738 GFTTDISNAE
+2738 GFTTDISNVE
-2748 TTVFTLSFS
+2748 TTVFTLDFNS
-2757 NTTLG
+2757 TTLG

-2774 SPVQGNNDLTFNLPV
+2774 TPIQGNNDLTFDLPV
-2789 YAVDSDGDDSLMSP
+2789 YAVDTDGDDSLMSS
-2803 LAVTITDDIQVMVN
+2803 LSVTITDDVQVMVSG
-2817 DSLTIEEPTVADLA
+2817 SLSIEEPTVADLA
-2831 AGTPTTASV
+2831 AGTPTTSVFDVLTSAS
-2840 NVLDEEGA
+2840 A
-2848 DGTTITQFTYDGGA
+2848 DGATITQFTYDGGA

-2922 SSTVTLTITDGDI
+2922 SSTVTLTITDGYI

-3088 VMQNQALNIIEP
+3088 VMQNQVLDIIEP

-3249 SDDVASFRIE
+3249 SDDVTSFRIE

-3269 KSNGFSVEIKEDS
+3269 KSNGFAVEIKEDS

-3288 IGFIADGSNAEVP
+3288 IGFIANGSSAEVP
-3301 VFTIAFSTSTLGE
+3301 VFTISFSATTLGE
-3314 YTFTLLEALDHAD
+3314 YTFTLLEALDHVD

-3430 FITLQGQVR
+3430 FITLQGEVR

-3449 ASEDIVKSI
+3449 ANEDIVKSV

-3467 DPVTSTVTLTI
+3467 DPVTSIVTLTI

-3485 IDAVPSVTLSET
+3485 IDTVPSVTLSET
-3497 NLADGSASNA
+3497 NLADGSAPSA
-3507 GAVSSTQTITFTNQ
+3507 GAVSSTQSITFTNQ

-3539 ALKSNGLAV
+3539 VLKSNGLAV
-3548 ELREEPQGSGQYIG
+3548 ELREEPQGSGKYIG

-3872 NNILSFDVP
+3872 NNTLSFDVP
-3881 VLAVDSDGDDSAMSP
+3881 VLAVDADGDDSAMSP

-3931 AIIDVMPTQSADGA
+3931 PIIDVMPTQSADGA

-3982 GEVRFEPSRDLDHS
+3982 GEVRFEPNRDLDHS

-4010 FDNDTDTADVTLT
+4010 FDTDTDTADVTLT

-4042 VNLADGSTPTGSPVS
+4042 VNLADGSTPSGSPVS

-4147 LNNDLTFRLP
+4147 LYNDLTFRLP

-4212 DGANITQF
+4212 DGATITQF

-4231 QNISGEQEFVFTEGS
+4231 QSISGEQEFVFTEGS

-4276 TSSDFDNDIF
+4276 TSSDFDND
-4286 SSKVTLTIVD
+4286 
-4296 GDGPT
+4296 
-4301 IDVVPGVALSESLLA
+4301 
-4316 DGSTPSVNPVSMTQ
+4316 
-4330 TITSLASSDDIAEIV
+4330 
-4345 VEVGL
+4345 
-4350 FNTNGALKS
+4350 
-4359 DGLELSLREDPAGSG
+4359 
-4374 DYIAFTTNGSGAEK
+4374 
-4388 IIFTLDFDDTNPS
+4388 
-4401 QYTFTLLER
+4401 
-4410 LDHVDGLGNNDLSF
+4410 
-4424 DLSVYAEDTDGDIS
+4424 
-4438 ASKPLTVTITDDV
+4438 
-4451 QLMQSGALNITEPTT
+4451 
-4466 GTPTT
+4466 
-4471 TTFDVMPAQS
+4471 
-4481 ADGATIT
+4481 
-4488 KFVYDNQAETALVQ
+4488 
-4502 TDTGEQEFV
+4502 
-4511 FTEGSLF
+4511 
-4518 INLEGDVRFEP
+4518 
-4529 NRNLDHSSGDIVKTI
+4529 NLDR
-4544 TVTSED
+4544 
-4550 KDGDIVT
+4550 
-4557 STVTLT
+4557 
-4563 IADGAPPTI
+4563 GA
-4572 DTVPTVALAEA
+4572 
-4583 NLIDGSSPGLPVSQT
+4583 
-4598 ETITFTAGSDDVS
+4598 
-4611 HFRIDPAQFNT
+4611 
-4622 SGDLKADG
+4622 
-4630 LVVQL
+4630 
-4635 KEDPLNSDNYIG
+4635 
-4647 YVESGGVQ
+4647 
-4655 TDIFTITFSSVV
+4655 
-4667 LGEYTFALLEE
+4667 
-4678 LDHLPVQG
+4678 
-4686 NNDQIFTLPVIAVDK
+4686 
-4701 DNTDSA
+4701 
-4707 VKPLTVTITDD
+4707 
-4718 VPTITDTTVASTF
+4718 
-4731 VVDEDDLG
+4731 
-4739 ALAQA
+4739 
-4744 TGSFVTTE
+4744 
-4752 GADQVEVYELRNIST
+4752 
-4767 LEATLS
+4767 
-4773 SGSEGI
+4773 
-4779 KITEITGAANTTTYQ
+4779 
-4794 GATDPGGTPIFT
+4794 
-4806 LVLTDDGA
+4806 
-4814 YTFTLLGPLNH
+4814 
-4825 ATTPSNLDTLTI
+4825 
-4837 PFDVVAVDGDGDDS
+4837 
-4851 NQYVLPIEVLD
+4851 
-4862 DAPVMTAPTGET
+4862 
-4874 VVDEDDLTGI
+4874 
-4884 GSDQSEDTIING
+4884 
-4896 LFTVDEG
+4896 
-4903 ADGVVLY
+4903 
-4910 ELVDEDLVLT
+4910 
-4920 GLTSDGESLEWLAVS
+4920 
-4935 QNGTT
+4935 
-4940 FTYVAQTATS
+4940 
-4950 NEAVFEI
+4950 
-4957 IFDTSDNSYQFEL
+4957 
-4970 FKPLKHPDGADENAI
+4970 
-4985 DLNFSVVAEDFDQDQ
+4985 
-5000 SNAIDLKI
+5000 
-5008 TVTDDVPLVTT
+5008 
-5019 QSITRL
+5019 
-5025 EGQGYGNSKVDMFA
+5025 
-5039 NATDVGAD
+5039 
-5047 GAVLSRIE
+5047 
-5055 GISNN
+5055 
-5060 GADIVF
+5060 
-5066 RTGNNGPYSSG
+5066 
-5077 FDLNSGSQQVRVYEQ
+5077 
-5092 TDDGSGGVDTREL
+5092 
-5105 GRLRINSNGEVE
+5105 
-5117 FRANG
+5117 
-5122 YLDHDGLDTIDFS
+5122 
-5135 INVIATDGDLDT
+5135 
-5147 SETPLDIT
+5147 
-5155 ITDRDSTR
+5155 
-5163 IALKVTTFEDAGRD
+5163 
-5177 STIPYATGDEPT
+5177 
-5189 LENVQDNQNGLPNA
+5189 
-5203 PAQVA
+5203 
-5208 LQVSLYDQD
+5208 
-5217 NAESIGQLTIKSP
+5217 
-5230 NGGDSHQGTFYYFD
+5230 
-5244 GADYIELVPESNGS
+5244 
-5258 IIFGSPELE
+5258 
-5267 QSFAPNPSEPRQTIA
+5267 
-5282 TIDNLF
+5282 
-5288 FVPDQHASS
+5288 
-5297 DETGGR
+5297 
-5303 VRYELE
+5303 
-5309 IEKNGSTDH
+5309 
-5318 TVNSNFRI
+5318 
-5326 EIEAVADIATW
+5326 
-5337 DDTSSTYQYQVNE
+5337 
-5350 DEDNVTL
+5350 
-5357 QLNAESQDNSNT
+5357 
-5369 ETITY
+5369 
-5374 ELEAVQGD
+5374 
-5382 GMFELLDQNGNVLT
+5382 
-5396 PVNGVYIIAS
+5396 
-5406 ADINSTVVNPID
+5406 
-5418 NFSGQIEF
+5418 
-5426 KATAITEETLNPYDD
+5426 
-5441 SANGGAND
+5441 
-5449 KTTARSVEQS
+5449 
-5459 IVIDVTADADPGTF
+5459 
-5473 SVSRIQINE
+5473 
-5482 DNIDDP
+5482 
-5488 DYVGPLDNK
+5488 
-5497 DAFTLDE
+5497 
-5504 VITMTGSVDSDSSE
+5504 
-5518 ELFVRISNVTEG
+5518 
-5530 AVLYFLGTTTVVPTI
+5530 
-5545 TINGVDYQEIAYSDL
+5545 
-5560 ANVEVV
+5560 
-5566 PTKHSNVDFTF
+5566 
-5577 DVTGVVK
+5577 
-5584 DTANLSTGAQIDEE
+5584 
-5598 ILGTKTVNVEVKG
+5598 
-5611 VADTPYGGTNGTDW
+5611 
-5625 TTFTDGATNGV
+5625 
-5636 QTTIEE
+5636 
-5642 SQNGDSFALLDF
+5642 
-5654 TVLSGERRPD
+5654 
-5664 DPTDSPLTGD
+5664 
-5674 GSEAITVILSGIPDG
+5674 
-5689 VILEDG
+5689 
-5695 DGTVIDLNFVGYE
+5695 
-5708 TGPGGSPDLSKP
+5708 
-5720 IYEANITEAG
+5720 
-5730 KTSGIRI
+5730 
-5737 RPVDSSTENIHIQGK
+5737 
-5752 VIVTENDGHTLTF
+5752 
-5765 DQEIRVLVEPRI
+5765 
-5777 DTSTTYNT
+5777 
-5785 VTNGD
+5785 
-5790 EDTAIN
+5790 
-5796 IDWHPEG
+5796 
-5803 TDYIDNDEHF
+5803 
-5813 TSIVISDIPTDVES
+5813 
-5827 VVVNGDVTWVYDAA
+5827 
-5841 AGTLTITP
+5841 
-5849 KSGQTAEEF
+5849 
-5858 TQIALNNNFIQITPE
+5858 
-5873 EDSST
+5873 
-5878 DFTLSTV
+5878 
-5885 VMIEERDHEYV
+5885 
-5896 DVTDPGQGI
+5896 
-5905 VTATI
+5905 
-5910 TGTIDVRVR
+5910 
-5919 PVVEPGDADNKIVVS
+5919 
-5934 NEDGSGDLTTITAD
+5934 
-5948 ANGVIKFTTNSDNQT
+5948 
-5963 TDTNGDEIWDGE
+5963 
-5975 YVVRYQETDLSTVE
+5975 
-5989 EQVDEVIVQLTNT
+5989 
-6002 DGSALSDDILGQL
+6002 
-6015 LVTGASYE
+6015 
-6023 GGGRWVVTNEDAFS
+6023 
-6037 VSAPNGLDFT
+6037 
-6047 PANDADD
+6047 
-6054 VATDFNDIKMTI
+6054 
-6066 FTLVSDPGDANNETS
+6066 
-6081 AQVQRTGEVTLS
+6081 
-6093 YPEVLTAPDKVAAD
+6093 
-6107 IAIVPNS
+6107 
-6114 VIDAVEDTQLDLGA
+6114 
-6128 ALNGI
+6128 
-6133 LSLTGRDDSTD
+6133 
-6144 QVTVIID
+6144 
-6151 GTLVI
+6151 
-6156 DATTSFP
+6156 
-6163 ISLSGASDVDFV
+6163 
-6175 NGKYVYETTVEQG
+6175 
-6188 VAVDSSGLLLNL
+6188 
-6200 PPNYSGDFRLPMTIV
+6200 
-6215 TKDLQSGDEKTLVTE
+6215 
-6230 VIIKVAPDAET
+6230 
-6241 DPTIEVN
+6241 
-6248 VVGSLDDAFNP
+6248 
-6259 VDTDGQAGQDPVGYE
+6259 
-6274 DTYIQL
+6274 
-6280 DFNSTISD
+6280 
-6288 QVSGVEGGQE
+6288 
-6298 AFTSITLTL
+6298 
-6307 DDPSIGAFYDNT
+6307 
-6319 GTSLGTSVTFNQAEI
+6319 
-6334 AAGALDNVL
+6334 
-6343 FRAIENYPTGN
+6343 
-6354 DINQVQVNVSGTVT
+6354 
-6368 DTATYNDPASP
+6368 
-6379 AGTATDSD
+6379 
-6387 TFSTSVSFEV
+6387 
-6397 VPVVDDVSVTGPGSD
+6397 
-6412 PDVIEI
+6412 
-6418 TGNED
+6418 
-6423 QLISLSGTG
+6423 
-6432 PVSIALTDLDGSEQF
+6432 
-6447 VSIKFTDVP
+6447 
-6456 DGFQMRADAGS
+6456 
-6467 TYTVKNN
+6467 
-6474 GNGEWSVQ
+6474 
-6482 LPQASGLSFDLSEI
+6482 
-6496 SILPPKN
+6496 
-6503 FSGTAEFGVEV
+6503 
-6514 FTQESLLG
+6514 
-6522 VPTAAAN
+6522 
-6529 LPSFKLHVVP
+6529 
-6539 VGDDVDTN
+6539 
-6547 PTDSVTGNEGQNI
+6547 
-6560 DIEINAT
+6560 
-6567 ILDKELSATGSGTYT
+6567 
-6582 ENAPETLRVEVAG
+6582 
-6595 VPQDASIFYPDGT
+6595 
-6608 TLASYD
+6608 
-6614 PATQLWTLDVP
+6614 
-6625 AQSLDKIVFNSGE
+6625 
-6638 HNSDTGNVLGI
+6638 
-6649 NGPLQITVRSVD
+6649 
-6661 TDADNTEYLGTPT
+6661 
-6674 SFDVDLVI
+6674 
-6682 DPINDQPIFVNVT
+6682 
-6695 NIETSEDISVAI
+6695 
-6707 DNFSIYDVD
+6707 
-6716 ANFDNPDAPYELT
+6716 
-6729 LKVDQTLTGAQ
+6729 
-6740 GVFEFTSSPDVTFVL
+6740 
-6755 QPDGSLVITGKEA
+6755 
-6768 DINTALTNGA
+6768 
-6778 VTFKPDPDQNYLN
+6778 
-6791 QSGLVTINA
+6791 
-6800 TLDDGGNNGLIDVGD
+6800 
-6815 PNTAQTNQATFTIKV
+6815 
-6830 TEVNDAPVATDVDL
+6830 
-6844 GSIAEDGQIVIVE
+6844 
-6857 GDLIA
+6857 
-6862 ASSDLENHNLTV
+6862 
-6874 TGVTLTQGQGQ
+6874 
-6885 LTRFENAGGADD
+6885 
-6897 AGVTGPF
+6897 
-6904 WIFIADNDFNGD
+6904 
-6916 VKFNY
+6916 
-6921 SIIDDGTTNG
+6921 
-6931 ADDFKTDSAEI
+6931 
-6942 SLVVTEVNDQP
+6942 
-6953 VASDID
+6953 
-6959 LGTMLEEGQL
+6959 
-6969 VIKEEDLIS
+6969 
-6978 ATTDPENDT
+6978 
-6987 ITVNSLVLD
+6987 
-6996 QGQGQLQRFENV
+6996 
-7008 GGADDATI
+7008 
-7016 TGPYWVFTAA
+7016 
-7026 NEYNG
+7026 
-7031 DVKFTYTVEDDG
+7031 
-7043 TTNGTDDFLTDTGEI
+7043 
-7058 SVVVTEVNDQPV
+7058 
-7070 ATDIDLGNIL
+7070 
-7080 EEGQLIIKEGDLIT
+7080 
-7094 ATSDPENDTIT
+7094 
-7105 VTNLV
+7105 
-7110 LDEGQG
+7110 
-7116 QLQRFENV
+7116 
-7124 GGADDAMI
+7124 
-7132 TGPYWIFTAADE
+7132 
-7144 YNGNVKF
+7144 
-7151 TYTVEDDGTTNGA
+7151 
-7164 NDFLTDTA
+7164 
-7172 EITAIV
+7172 
-7178 DGVNDTPVVNGDSVT
+7178 
-7193 TIIDE
+7193 
-7198 DAGQLLSG
+7198 
-7206 INVSDPDYVDA
+7206 
-7217 FSNDLMT
+7217 
-7224 VTLTVDYGTLNVS
+7224 
-7237 LPAVTTVMVNGNN
+7237 
-7250 TGSVILVGTL
+7250 
-7260 SDLNALIDTPTSP
+7260 
-7273 NGVYL
+7273 
-7278 DASLSP
+7278 
-7284 TNSIGLEVIAKD
+7284 
-7296 SGNPSGIAIETAP
+7296 
-7309 VVYNI
+7309 
-7314 AVTPVAN
+7314 
-7321 APTLSID
+7321 
-7328 PAFNYV
+7328 
-7334 RNITTSS
+7334 
-7341 SVVANSG
+7341 
-7348 VALVGIV
+7348 
-7355 AALTDITEELT
+7355 
-7366 LKISDVP
+7366 
-7373 DGVDVTSDV
+7373 
-7382 GTVSLVG
+7382 
-7389 DTWIATADAI
+7389 
-7399 DSLRLVEQS
+7399 
-7408 SLGKP
+7408 
-7413 LTPGNY
+7413 
-7419 TLKVEA
+7419 
-7425 VSEEADNN
+7425 
-7433 DIAISQNIDLNLNI
+7433 
-7447 VANPIDLD
+7447 
-7455 LSSETDDVQLL
+7455 
-7466 ASNFDTN
+7466 
-7473 LTGGTGNDRLVGGSG
+7473 
-7488 DDTLVGGDGNDTL
+7488 
-7501 IGGGGSDILTGGNG
+7501 
-7515 MDSFVWLNIEDGVED
+7515 
-7530 TITDFSL
+7530 
-7537 SEGDQ
+7537 
-7542 IDLREVL
+7542 
-7549 PELKNTSPDM
+7549 
-7559 SALLQQIDAKVEGD
+7559 
-7573 DIELTINPDG
+7573 
-7583 LGTTEQVIVVE
+7583 
-7594 DLAPQLTLSG
+7594 
-7604 TMPSDILDA
+7604 
-7613 LVQQNVITHG
+7613 

>member
-1 MGIEVS
+1 MDIEVS
-7 RQAAVVEVVSGEVI
+7 RQVAVVEATSGDVVV
-21 AVKSDGSARK
+21 VKPDGSARK
-31 ISAGDI
+31 ISVGDI

-44 ITANHAELV
+44 ITANKSDLV
-53 LGSPNGVTEVA
+53 LGVQNDSIPVGE
-64 SNCVGCVDQ
+64 NCVGCVDETA
-73 DLAWADA
+73 AWVDA

-89 LQQADAGDFDDDE
+89 LQQTDAETFTEDDLT
-102 FAAIQEAILGGADP
+102 AIQEAILGGADP

-135 FVTIDYNYTETHPS
+135 FVTIDYNYTQTQPS
-149 TFFETAGLAEQTV
+149 TFFETSGLADQTI
-162 DEDREEFRSI
+162 DEDREEFRTI
-172 TRSSGGQSIS
+172 TRSAGGQSIS
-182 ETLTEGSISGNTYP
+182 EELHEGSISGNTYP
-196 QSITT
+196 QSLTII
-201 TETII
+201 ETIV
-206 AGSLSLAPDSFIP
+206 AGSLALSPDSFAP
-219 EILSLASLLSE
+219 EALSLASLLNE

-235 TSSGQSVIFTYDAT
+235 TSSGQPVTFTYDAA

-255 VQGTDEVLR
+255 VLGSDEVLR
-264 IDIDAVS
+264 IDIEAIS

-283 ISQPIDHV
+283 VSQPIDHV
-291 PSVGGGQVSYTG
+291 PSIGGGQVSYTG
-303 DQINIT
+303 DQIDIA
-309 FDIQGEDS
+309 FDVQGEDS
-317 AGNPLATPIN
+317 AGNPIAAPIS
-327 AQVAVVDG
+327 AQVTVFDWE
-335 IDPSAESVNI
+335 DPSAESVTI

-357 TFSNI
+357 TFSII
-362 GSDNLQSV
+362 GSDHLQSA

-423 KFEQSNPI
+423 NFQQFKPI
-431 EQVGTDSLTFT
+431 EEVSSDTLSFA
-442 LPITITD
+442 LPITVTD

-463 TDGDSPVINNV
+463 TDGDSPVITNV
-474 DSISVDEAGIIGGS
+474 DSIDVDEAGIVGGS
-488 QEGTAP
+488 QEGTAA
-494 VAGSGSITA
+494 VSGSGSITA

-509 IIDHYELEPTE
+509 IIDHYELEPAE
-520 FNTGGTLVSNGAV
+520 FNTGGSLVSNGEA
-533 VLLELVGE
+533 VLLELIDE

-548 EGYVEVNGS
+548 EGYVEVNSS
-557 RITVFDVKIDSPSLG
+557 RITVFDVKVDSPSLG
-572 NYEFN
+572 NYEFT

-622 LVNVKDD
+622 LVNVTDD

-681 LLPDAA
+681 LLPDAT

-715 TNSETI
+715 SSSETI

-736 DTSTLEL
+736 DISTLEL

-753 DLIPPVTLSE
+753 DLVPPVTLSE
-763 TNLNDGSAPSG
+763 TNLADGSSPSG
-774 STVSATETITFTA
+774 SAVSATETITFTA
-787 GSDDVASFRIEPTEF
+787 GSDDVAKFRIEPTEF
-802 NVGGALMSNGFAVE
+802 NVGGALKSNGFAVE

-835 NTEVPVFTIGF
+835 NAEITVFTISF
-846 STTTLGEYT
+846 SATTLGEYT
-855 FTLLEALDHVDGLD
+855 FTLIEALDHVDGLA
-869 NNDLSFDLPVYAVD
+869 NNDLSFELPVYAVD

-897 IGDDVQIMQDGTLD
+897 IGDDVQVMQDGTLD
-911 IIEPNLA
+911 I
-918 DGTITTNT
+918 
-926 IDVMPNQSADG
+926 V
-937 ATITQFTYDGQ
+937 
-948 LRTLDQ
+948 
-954 NDTGEQQFSF
+954 
-964 TEGELFITLEGEVR
+964 
-978 FEPNRNLDH
+978 
-987 SVSEDIVKSI
+987 
-997 VVTSSDFDNDSLTST
+997 
-1012 VTLTITDGD
+1012 
-1021 NPTIDVIPSVTLS
+1021 
-1034 ETNLSDGSAPSG
+1034 
-1046 STVSST
+1046 
-1052 QTITFTNQSDD
+1052 
-1063 VVRFRI
+1063 
-1069 EPTEFNTNDDLK
+1069 
-1081 SNGLAVELREEP
+1081 
-1093 AGSGDYIGFT
+1093 
-1103 TSATNVETTVFTL
+1103 
-1116 SFSSTTLGE
+1116 
-1125 YTFTLLEA
+1125 
-1133 LDHQDARGNNDLS
+1133 
-1146 FDLPVYA
+1146 
-1153 VDSDGDDSLMSPLNV
+1153 
-1168 TIGDDVQIMQ
+1168 
-1178 DGTLNIT
+1178 
-1185 EPTVADLAAGTPTT
+1185 
-1199 AIFDVMPN
+1199 
-1207 QSADGAT
+1207 
-1214 VTQFTYDG
+1214 
-1222 QLRTLD
+1222 
-1228 QNDNGEQQFSFTEG
+1228 
-1242 ELFITLEGDVRFEP
+1242 
-1256 NRNLDHILSEDIVKS
+1256 
-1271 IVVTSSDS
+1271 
-1279 DNDALTSTVTLT
+1279 
-1291 ITDGDIPTIDN
+1291 
-1302 VPTVSLSET
+1302 
-1311 SLSDGSSPSG
+1311 
-1321 SAVSS
+1321 
-1326 TQTIT
+1326 
-1331 YTTQSDDVTNFRIE
+1331 
-1345 PTEFNVGGGLTSNG
+1345 
-1359 LAVELKADPT
+1359 
-1369 TPGGYIGYVTDGSN
+1369 
-1383 VETNVFTISFSDTNL
+1383 
-1398 GQYTFTLLEA
+1398 
-1408 LDHVDGLANNDLS
+1408 
-1421 FDLPVYAVDSDGD
+1421 
-1434 DSLVSQL
+1434 
-1441 NVTIGD
+1441 
-1447 DVQIMQGGT
+1447 
-1456 LDIIEP
+1456 
-1462 NLADGTI
+1462 
-1469 TTSTI
+1469 
-1474 DVMPNQSADGAKIT
+1474 
-1488 QFTYDGQVRTLD
+1488 
-1500 QTDNGEQQFSFTEGE
+1500 
-1515 LFITLQGDVRFE
+1515 
-1527 PNRNLDHTLSED
+1527 
-1539 IVKSIVVT
+1539 
-1547 SSDLDNDVLTSTV
+1547 
-1560 MLTITDGDI
+1560 
-1569 PTIDAVP
+1569 
-1576 SVTLSESNLADGSA
+1576 
-1590 PSGSTVSQ
+1590 
-1598 TETITFTNQS
+1598 
-1608 DDVASFRIE
+1608 
-1617 PTEFNVG
+1617 
-1624 AALKSNGFAV
+1624 
-1634 EIKEDS
+1634 
-1640 ANPGTYIGFITN
+1640 
-1652 GSGAE
+1652 
-1657 NPVFTI
+1657 
-1663 AFSTSTLGEYTFT
+1663 
-1676 LLEALDH
+1676 
-1683 VDGLDKND
+1683 
-1691 LSFDL
+1691 
-1696 PIYAVDTDGDD
+1696 
-1707 SLVSQLNVTIG
+1707 
-1718 DDVQIMKD
+1718 
-1726 GTLDITEPNLADGT
+1726 EPNLADGT

-1826 PVTSTITL
+1826 SLTSTITL

-1847 PSVTLSEINLS
+1847 PSVTLSETNLS

-1923 SATNVETQVFTL
+1923 SATNVETTVFTL
-1935 SFNAGSLGE
+1935 SFSSTTLGE
-1944 YTFTLIEALD
+1944 YTFTLLEALD
-1954 HQDARGNNDLS
+1954 HQDARGNNELS

-1984 LNVTIGDDVQIMQDS
+1984 LNVTIGDDVQIMQDGA
-1999 TLDIVEPTVADLAA
+1999 LDIVEPTVADLAA

-2082 LSEDIVKSI
+2082 LGEDIVKSI

-2116 PTIDNVPTVTLS
+2116 PTIDNVPTVNLS

-2134 GSMPS
+2134 GSAPS

-2146 QTITYT
+2146 QTITFT
-2152 TQSDDVTSF
+2152 NQSDDVTSF

-2219 YTFTLLEALDH
+2219 YTFTLLESLDH
-2230 VDGLANND
+2230 VDGLANNN

-2256 VSQLSV
+2256 VSQLNV

-2287 ITSNTIDVMPEQS
+2287 ITTNTIDVMPNQS

-2317 LDQSDNG
+2317 LDQTDNG

-2348 RNLDHTLSEDIVKSI
+2348 RNLDHTASEDIVKSI
-2363 VVTSSDLD
+2363 VVTSSDSD
-2371 NDVVTSTVTLTIT
+2371 NDVLTSTVTLTIT
-2384 DGDIPTIDAVPSVTL
+2384 DGDNPTIDAVPSVTL
-2399 SEINLA
+2399 SETNLA

-2431 SFRIEPTEF
+2431 SFHIEPTEF

-2454 IKEDSANPG
+2454 IKEDFANPG
-2463 TYIGFITNGSGT
+2463 SYIGFITDGSGA

-2495 LLEALDHTDGLD
+2495 LLEALDHADGQTN
-2507 KNDLSFDLPVYAVDT
+2507 NDLSFDLPVYAVDT

-2541 IMQDGTLDIIEPNL
+2541 IMQDGTLDITEPNL

-2579 QFTYDGQLRTLDQ
+2579 QFTYDGVVNTLDQ
-2592 NDTGEQQFSFTEG
+2592 SISGEQQFSFTEG
-2605 ELFITLEGEVR
+2605 ELYITLEGEVR

-2644 DPVTSAITLTITDGD
+2644 DPVTSTITLTITDGD

-2685 AVSSTQTITFTNQS
+2685 AVSQTETITFTNQS
-2699 DDVVRF
+2699 DDVEKF
-2705 RIEPTEFNTNNALKS
+2705 RLEPSEFNTNNALKS

-2738 GFTTDISNAE
+2738 GFTTDISNVE
-2748 TTVFTLSFS
+2748 TTVFTLDFS
-2757 NTTLG
+2757 STTLG

-2774 SPVQGNNDLTFNLPV
+2774 TPVQGNNDLTFNLPV
-2789 YAVDSDGDDSLMSP
+2789 YAVDSDGDDSVMSP

-2817 DSLTIEEPTVADLA
+2817 DSLTIEEPTVAGLA
-2831 AGTPTTASV
+2831 AGTPTTATV

-2848 DGTTITQFTYDGGA
+2848 DGTIITQFTYDGGA

-2869 DTGEQKFVV
+2869 DAGEQKFVV
-2878 ADGALYITLQG
+2878 ADGSLYITLQG
-2889 DIRFEPSRNL
+2889 NIRFEPNRNL

-2973 SDDVTSFRIEPTDFN
+2973 SDDVTSFRIEPTEFN
-2988 VGGALKSNG
+2988 VGGALTSNG
-2997 LAVELKADPTTP
+2997 LVVELKADPTMP
-3009 GGYIGFVTDGSNV
+3009 GGYIGFVTTAPNV

-3052 LVKNDLTF
+3052 LAKNDLTF

-3129 QFTYDGGAAITLDQ
+3129 QFIYDNGAVITLDQ
-3143 NDTGEQKFVFTE
+3143 NDTGEQKFVFAE

-3171 RNLNHTASEDIV
+3171 RNLDHTASEDIV

-3193 DNDVLTSTVTLTIT
+3193 DNDVVTSTVTLTIT

-3225 NLSDGSAPSGSAVS
+3225 HLADGSTPSSGAVS
-3239 QTETITFTNQ
+3239 QTETIAFTNQ
-3249 SDDVASFRIE
+3249 SDDVTSFRIE

-3269 KSNGFSVEIKEDS
+3269 KSNGFAVEIKEDS

-3288 IGFIADGSNAEVP
+3288 IGFITNGSSAEVP
-3301 VFTIAFSTSTLGE
+3301 VFTVSFSATTLGE

-3355 NVTIGDDVQIMQDGT
+3355 NVAIGDDVQIMQDGT

-3386 TIDVMPNQSADGAT
+3386 TIDVMPNQSADAAT

-3497 NLADGSASNA
+3497 NLADGSAPS
-3507 GAVSSTQTITFTNQ
+3507 GSAVSQTETITFTNQ

-3548 ELREEPQGSGQYIG
+3548 ELREDPQGSGQYIG
-3562 FTTSSSNVE
+3562 FTTSSSNAE
-3571 TTVFTLDFNSG
+3571 TIVFTLDFNSG

-3592 EALDHQDARGNNDL
+3592 EALDHQDARGSNDL

-3643 TSREPAASVETSNT
+3643 TSREPASSVETSNT

-3678 KTAESL
+3678 NTAESL

-3750 GDLPTIDLVPGITLS
+3750 GDLPTIDLVPGISLS
-3765 EVDLAD
+3765 EVELAD
-3771 GSVPTGNPVTM
+3771 GSAPTGNPVTM

-3803 QFNTSGA
+3803 QFNTSGS

-3872 NNILSFDVP
+3872 NNTLSFDVP
-3881 VLAVDSDGDDSAMSP
+3881 VLVVDADGDDSAMSP

-3902 DDVQGVQ
+3902 DDVQSVQ
-3909 DGTLSITEPS
+3909 NGTLSITEPS
-3919 LADLASGTPPTT
+3919 LADLTSGTPPTT
-3931 AIIDVMPTQSADGA
+3931 VIIDVMPTQSADGA

-3965 TEQVFTVTD
+3965 AEQVFTVTD

-4042 VNLADGSTPTGSPVS
+4042 VNLADGSTPSGSAVS

-4083 GDLLKSSGLV
+4083 GDLLKSSGIV
-4093 VQLKEDPSSA
+4093 VQLKEDPSST

-4231 QNISGEQEFVFTEGS
+4231 QNVSGEQEFVFTEGS

-4267 GDIVKSIVF
+4267 GNIVKSIVF

-4301 IDVVPGVALSESLLA
+4301 IDVVPGVALSESFLA

-4359 DGLELSLREDPAGSG
+4359 DGLELSLREDPANSG
-4374 DYIAFTTNGSGAEK
+4374 DYVAFTTDGLGVEK
-4388 IIFTLDFDDTNPS
+4388 VIFTLDFDDTNPS

-4451 QLMQSGALNITEPTT
+4451 QLMQSGVLNITEPTT

-4471 TTFDVMPAQS
+4471 AVFDVMPAQS

-4518 INLEGDVRFEP
+4518 INLEGDIRFEP

-4563 IADGAPPTI
+4563 IADGAPPVI
-4572 DTVPTVALAEA
+4572 DTVPMVALEEA
-4583 NLIDGSSPGLPVSQT
+4583 NLVDGSSPGLPVSQT

-4611 HFRIDPAQFNT
+4611 HFRIDTAQFNT
-4622 SGDLKADG
+4622 SGDLKTDG

-4655 TDIFTITFSSVV
+4655 TDIFTITFSSVA
-4667 LGEYTFALLEE
+4667 LGEYTFTLLEE

-4686 NNDQIFTLPVIAVDK
+4686 NNDQVFTLPVIAVDK

-4707 VKPLTVTITDD
+4707 MKPLTVTITDD

-4739 ALAQA
+4739 TLAQA

-4794 GATDPGGTPIFT
+4794 GATDPSGTPIFT

-4862 DAPVMTAPTGET
+4862 DVPVMTAPTGET

-4884 GSDQSEDTIING
+4884 GSDRSEDTIING

-4903 ADGVVLY
+4903 ADGVVKY
-4910 ELVDEDLVLT
+4910 ELVDEDLVLA
-4920 GLTSDGESLEWLAVS
+4920 GLTSDGESLEWQAVS

-4940 FTYVAQTATS
+4940 FTYTAQTVTS
-4950 NEAVFEI
+4950 NEAVFKI
-4957 IFDTSDNSYQFEL
+4957 VFDTSNNSYQFEL
-4970 FKPLKHPDGADENAI
+4970 FKPLKHPDGADENNI
-4985 DLNFSVVAEDFDQDQ
+4985 ELGFSVVAEDFDQDQ
-5000 SNAIDLKI
+5000 SNAIDLTI

-5025 EGQGYGNSKVDMFA
+5025 EGQGYNNSKVDMFA

-5055 GISNN
+5055 GISSN

-5077 FDLNSGSQQVRVYEQ
+5077 FDLNSGSQQIRVYEQ
-5092 TDDGSGGVDTREL
+5092 TNGGADTREL

-5189 LENVQDNQNGLPNA
+5189 LENVQDNQIDLPDA

-5208 LQVSLYDQD
+5208 LQVNLYDQD

-5244 GADYIELVPESNGS
+5244 SVSAKYIELVPESNGS
-5258 IIFGSPELE
+5258 IIFGPPQLE
-5267 QSFAPNPSEPRQTIA
+5267 QSFAPNPNEPRQTIA

-5297 DETGGR
+5297 DEAGGR

-5309 IEKNGSTDH
+5309 IEKNGTTEH
-5318 TVNSNFRI
+5318 TINSNFRI

-5350 DEDNVTL
+5350 DEDDVTL
-5357 QLNAESQDNSNT
+5357 QLNAVSQDNSQT

-5382 GMFELLDQNGNVLT
+5382 GKFELLDQNGTVLT

-5426 KATAITEETLNPYDD
+5426 KVTAITEETLNPYDD
-5441 SANGGAND
+5441 STNGGTND
-5449 KTTARSVEQS
+5449 KTTARSVEQN
-5459 IVIDVTADADPGTF
+5459 IIIDVTADADPGKF
-5473 SVSRIQINE
+5473 SVSRIKINE

-5488 DYVGPLDNK
+5488 DYIGPLDNK

-5504 VITMTGSVDSDSSE
+5504 VITMTGSVDTDGSE

-5584 DTANLSTGAQIDEE
+5584 DTANLSSGAQVDEE

-5625 TTFTDGATNGV
+5625 TTFNEGGITGV
-5636 QTTIEE
+5636 QTTIQE
-5642 SQNGDSFALLDF
+5642 SQNGDNFALLDF

-5664 DPTDSPLTGD
+5664 TGTTPLADD
-5674 GSEAITVILSGIPDG
+5674 GSESITVILSGIPDG
-5689 VILEDG
+5689 VVLEDG

-5765 DQEIRVLVEPRI
+5765 DQEIRVLVEPII
-5777 DTSTTYNT
+5777 DTSATYNT
-5785 VTNGD
+5785 VTRGN

-5803 TDYIDNDEHF
+5803 TDYIDDDEHF

-5827 VVVNGDVTWVYDAA
+5827 VVVNGDVTWVYNAA

-5849 KSGQTAEEF
+5849 KSGQTPEEF
-5858 TQIALNNNFIQITPE
+5858 TQIALNNNFIQITPAQ
-5873 EDSST
+5873 DSST
-5878 DFTLSTV
+5878 DFTLDTV

-5896 DVTDPGQGI
+5896 DASNPGQGI

-5910 TGTIDVRVR
+5910 TGTINVVVR
-5919 PVVEPGDADNKIVVS
+5919 PVVEPGYADNKIVVS
-5934 NEDGSGDLTTITAD
+5934 NEDGSVDLTTITAD

-6047 PANDADD
+6047 PANDTDD
-6054 VATDFNDIKMTI
+6054 VAGDFNNIKMTI
-6066 FTLVSDPGDANNETS
+6066 HTLVSDPGDANNETS
-6081 AQVQRTGEVTLS
+6081 VQEQRTGEVTLS
-6093 YPEVLTAPDKVAAD
+6093 YPEVLVAPDKVAAG
-6107 IAIVPNS
+6107 ISIVQDS

-6133 LSLTGRDDSTD
+6133 LSFTGRDDSPD

-6151 GTLVI
+6151 GILVI

-6163 ISLSGASDVDFV
+6163 ISLSGRSDVDFV

-6188 VAVDSSGLLLNL
+6188 TTVDSSGLLLNL

-6259 VDTDGQAGQDPVGYE
+6259 VDNDGQAGQDPVGYE

-6288 QVSGVEGGQE
+6288 QVSGAEGGQE
-6298 AFTSITLTL
+6298 EFTSITLTL

-6379 AGTATDSD
+6379 VGTATDSD

-6447 VSIKFTDVP
+6447 VSIKFTGVP
-6456 DGFQMRADAGS
+6456 DGFLMSADAAS

-6474 GNGEWSVQ
+6474 GGGEWSVQ
-6482 LPQASGLSFDLSEI
+6482 LPQASGLSFDLSEL

-6567 ILDKELSATGSGTYT
+6567 ILDKELSATGSGTFT

-6638 HNSDTGNVLGI
+6638 HNSDAGNALGI

-6682 DPINDQPIFVNVT
+6682 DPINDQPTFVNVT
-6695 NIETSEDISVAI
+6695 NIETPEDISIAI

-6716 ANFDNPDAPYELT
+6716 ANFDNPDAPYVLT
-6729 LKVDQTLTGAQ
+6729 LQVDQTLPGAQ

-6791 QSGLVTINA
+6791 QTGLVTINA
-6800 TLDDGGNNGLIDVGD
+6800 TLDDGGNNGLIDAGD
-6815 PNTAQTNQATFTIKV
+6815 PNTAQTNQTTFTIKV

-6857 GDLIA
+6857 SDLIA

-6885 LTRFENAGGADD
+6885 LTRYENAGGADD
-6897 AGVTGPF
+6897 AGITGPF
-6904 WIFIADNDFNGD
+6904 WIFIAASDFNGD

-6921 SIIDDGTTNG
+6921 DIIDDGTTNG
-6931 ADDFKTDSAEI
+6931 VDDFLTDNAEI

-6969 VIKEEDLIS
+6969 IIKEEDLIS

-7026 NEYNG
+7026 NEYSG

-7043 TTNGTDDFLTDTGEI
+7043 TTNGADDFLTDTGEI

-7080 EEGQLIIKEGDLIT
+7080 EEGQLIIKEGDLIA

-7116 QLQRFENV
+7116 QLQRFENI

-7193 TIIDE
+7193 TVVDE

-7206 INVSDPDYVDA
+7206 INVSDPDYVDT
-7217 FSNDLMT
+7217 FSDDLMT

-7237 LPAVTTVMVNGNN
+7237 LPAVTAVMVNGNN

-7273 NGVYL
+7273 SGVFL

-7284 TNSIGLEVIAKD
+7284 TNSIGLEVVAKD
-7296 SGNPSGIAIETAP
+7296 SGNPSGIAIETTP
-7309 VVYNI
+7309 VVYDI

-7321 APTLSID
+7321 APSLSID

-7341 SVVANSG
+7341 SVIANNG
-7348 VALVGIV
+7348 IALVGIV

-7373 DGVDVTSDV
+7373 DGVDVTSDA
-7382 GTVSLVG
+7382 GTVSQVG
-7389 DTWIATADAI
+7389 DTWVASADAI
-7399 DSLRLVEQS
+7399 DSLRLVEQPS
-7408 SLGKP
+7408 VGKP

-7425 VSEEADNN
+7425 VSEETDNN

-7447 VANPIDLD
+7447 VANPRDIDV
-7455 LSSETDDVQLL
+7455 SSETDDALL
-7466 ASNFDTN
+7466 VASGFNTE
-7473 LTGGTGNDRLVGGSG
+7473 LTGGSGNDRLVGGSG
-7488 DDTLVGGDGNDTL
+7488 DDTLIGGDGNDTL

-7515 MDSFVWLNIEDGVED
+7515 MDSFVWLNIEDGVAD
-7530 TITDFSL
+7530 TITDFNL

-7549 PELKNTSPDM
+7549 PELKDATVNMTT
-7559 SALLQQIDAKVEGD
+7559 LLQHIDAKVDGND
-7573 DIELTINPDG
+7573 VELTINPDG